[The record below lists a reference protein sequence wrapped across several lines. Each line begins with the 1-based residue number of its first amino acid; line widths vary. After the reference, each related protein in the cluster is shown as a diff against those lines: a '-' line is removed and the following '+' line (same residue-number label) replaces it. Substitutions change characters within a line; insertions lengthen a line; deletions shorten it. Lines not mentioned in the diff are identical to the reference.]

1 MADKITQVYNAYKA
15 DGATRAKSEQQ
26 FRNWMYGDNY
36 RRGVWNDL
44 RKQGAQV
51 GTFEH
56 FTEALGYKMNPK
68 VKSKVAKQ
76 AIQYGAPKVP
86 DNWGQ
91 MDMGRTFANDE
102 MEQQLETQRDNQA
115 SSNAKKTGSDEP
127 IVQRA
132 KEKVNRRKL
141 KEASTSNNILGSFAN
156 DKTFTPTLKEKDAPA
171 QMFRESELGDG
182 YVLDYG
188 KKDPKTGEVSIE
200 LERKMRDDAD
210 REAQKLNQQ
219 IIESLSEETEA
230 RARKKQRETIRKEMG
245 YASTDA
251 NEGMGALFGGIRRA
265 NIEHGTENEYVDAY
279 LKAMNTPEFKS
290 KVEEAAK
297 KAGVDPEYLYNNH
310 VLPRAKE
317 DIRNH
322 LIENG
327 TPKNTADYIMQ
338 GALDG
343 IAGNMFK
350 RGLMTA
356 DQRTIMD
363 EATAK
368 KAEQIDDERKKNGF
382 FSTATL
388 TSAGR
393 TTMGMAADAAAFA
406 GAGKIAGGMMS
417 GLSYGVNLITKTPL
431 GKRLFGS
438 VIGTSAK
445 ALEKK
450 FGAEGAAR
458 IANFVGNNNGFWK
471 TLLTTGSKNT
481 MQSGLTLANYNVM
494 QYMTGEGYDKMEKG
508 TTFADYIIGMVD
520 AGNSGFKTGLLFG
533 AVGSVGGTLGRNVGI
548 TGTEANMIERLKHGV
563 RKAAVK
569 TGTFVAESLAFRTE
583 QMAEE
588 WAKDNKINFVDN
600 FVEGALENLSIK
612 LGSAMG
618 GGKVAHFKPS
628 HILRGLVFAEGNSG
642 LKLTKEERSEFMS
655 NTKAKS
661 LLEACEALEPNHKT
675 QGEGLAMEV
684 STPAN
689 GQSAYEARQETANK
703 KQIELSERTS
713 GGQAVGKLQ
722 QYLDDKTISWTL
734 RQKVAAAL
742 GGTMSN
748 SRPRTDRVS
757 VTGNGGKFSVSEY
770 SKDGELLNTKEYND
784 KDGAE
789 AAKQEIYLKRQDRD
803 FKNAYLSAMRISTE
817 DEKQECIE
825 KAAEELG
832 YKSAAEMLLESA
844 RRSDEGD
851 NELDKEIGDAYK
863 RIAEQME
870 GAKAKRVLDIQREVG
885 EEFGVDLD
893 KAMDK
898 DYSKRN
904 SVEEQAIEEFKKRL
918 TVLSEDKNDME
929 QRTTTASQEGSDLA
943 EQTDIEDSTDFTEKA
958 QAVNNRQASAH
969 AAWDEFVKNSPD
981 LEEWL
986 KSNPDFDIA
995 DLRENFGDDVADRWA
1010 EVQAAD
1016 SMKAGF
1022 VDHVGQSIEDVVKNQ
1037 VGQAKFT
1044 GTMQDKEGVK
1054 AVTDNSVTVF
1064 ADKDGNEYTLV
1075 GGDVIVDSAG
1085 DGSYSAGKSG
1095 LVIFRDKDGNLVQ
1108 RTNFDGLNEVG
1119 TFSLEDYANRIRTTL
1134 QEQKTAEIQSTEA
1147 PKAEAPK
1154 AGGAKEEVPSNEPK
1168 EKEPKEEAPAE
1179 APKEIVNDG
1188 KGGTDNMGNIL
1199 NSDGSIYTETVKS
1212 IEDIKDEDFDNPTRS
1227 IELPTIPQNVSSAIG
1242 ADGKPVII
1250 KKNIFEKN
1258 ATNHPELDAADSRA
1272 ILTNALYNPNLIGQT
1287 QPVKRPSYKVAVQTG
1302 DKNSI
1307 VVLDVYNDKKQVE
1320 IVGWRLIN
1328 EKGLAKMKRQA
1339 EREGGQFLILS
1350 PKDGSAAALSAL
1362 PHGLSSDGKD
1372 TTKSSDLQG
1381 GNETLTVK
1389 EGTEAPKNYELNDI
1403 PMDNEGEP
1411 VYEQVPKERTAQ
1423 DLFDKLGD
1431 GNVAHD
1437 YAQIRIESAGKE
1449 LKEAKKKEP
1458 KIGAKIN
1465 EYLKK
1470 KQEYEDRVKAAEDK
1484 VTYWESVKDEIE
1496 KLTHTTPEEL
1506 KEAQEEL
1513 DGTAARE
1520 EYKKTVGETQ
1530 PAGGVSLA
1538 AEFVVDA
1545 RITPES
1551 FRKETGLSAADQR
1564 SFVGTIAGAEKGGK
1578 SIERLGEELVEYD
1591 NAYYG
1596 GAYFHGDSNDARSAI
1611 ISALMSAKSRKGLRE
1626 MAQPDMEREVRE
1638 RARMRDEAY
1647 HERYGMDY
1655 EEYLSYS
1662 EQEMPHILG
1671 KLNNFDEQKY
1681 LQDKAEEITNQINKE
1696 HGKTDRENDSSREES
1711 VHGAGDKVLSEERI
1725 DDRGRGESPKE
1736 HGGREKAERRGN
1748 TKDAPLHETPSGGE
1762 VEKGERKEEKPSD
1775 PSDAAEGMRGAA
1787 EQFHEERVEKAR
1799 KAYEEA
1805 KASGDASETKRTKDE
1820 YRKALDD
1827 KLKAQGIGL
1836 IERRKTIA
1844 KEMGEEPKAEK
1855 PKGEGPKVGEKQW
1868 EDMTPTERAE
1878 KADADPL
1885 TEDEIRSDEDNKELA
1900 AAAIAYLNG
1909 DKSLLNQIAYLKIY
1923 GNVRSRHEDVP
1934 GNSGTEDKTQLAAAD
1949 NGGGEGM
1956 ELESGR
1962 GSGGTVEPMD
1972 RGAGGETAPGK
1983 QEGGETGKGDTD
1995 TPAGEGSNSEGE
2007 GGTPGLGGLPSGSGR
2022 RTGSGTAGS
2031 TGSVGSG
2038 RGRGSGSRPSKSNGK
2053 RKPAAKQGTSFPNS
2067 KGRDVK
2073 QETKDAKA
2081 AMMAAFAEFKKRGK
2095 NGSVSISLVGLNN
2108 EQIEYLPEMAKATG
2122 RYGIALIGEGIYRAK
2137 EWIRNV
2143 REAITDQ
2150 MKDCGFSDTD
2160 IDEYIRE
2167 MWHMPWEMDGETHKI
2182 GEWASIKGY
2191 AGLRESLKEPLRKK
2205 FDKQVLAEPTEVKV
2219 GDRKNIEET
2228 LPFLL
2233 PQQQD
2238 DVLKAETQFFD
2249 ESHKDKAHANGKGYM
2264 FTNGTGTG
2272 KTYTGLGIIKRMVKQ
2287 GKGRILIITPS
2298 QQKVK
2303 DWINDGKNLCLD
2315 IRDLDD
2321 WANERGS
2328 TATNEKGDG
2337 VVITTFAN
2345 FGTNKRLL
2353 EDQFDAIVYDESHR
2367 IMENKNATETA
2378 RSRQHYMLS
2387 NRNESYA
2394 LMRLEE
2400 INPDCMKMRGLAED
2414 FEDARKKEVERIQA
2428 EYRKEH
2434 PSENEKEMRFHTSK
2448 SLPKDIHSFSISDK
2462 AKFPELGKIYE
2473 DYIKARDYYINNVK
2487 PKLEKQ
2493 AKESVDK
2500 TKVVFLSATPFNTR
2514 ENIEYAEG
2522 YLFSYPERNDM
2533 GQSGKTQF
2541 FLEHFGAG
2549 YKYRYHRLESSTS
2562 NAEAL
2567 AKQEIAFSD
2576 WLQNDLGTMS
2586 GRVIDSPFD
2595 YSRDFPTVSVE
2606 HADEFNT
2613 ACEEIS
2619 RDKIFGDAYRKVLGD
2634 YNYGS
2639 ALFETMKVSAL
2650 LPRLREHL
2658 AAGRKI
2664 VIFHRRVTSKEPLKA
2679 PFGMILGEQ
2688 AEQTIKA
2695 LPKEKQ
2701 PEARI
2706 HLNELRDKY
2715 SGLLEW
2721 EKTLDFSM
2729 PREQL
2734 AKAFG
2739 EDNILYFSGSESKS
2753 VKSEAVKQFNDDNSG
2768 KNIIVI
2774 QEASGKEGISLHDT
2788 TGKHQRVCITLALP
2802 QSPITALQIE
2812 GRTYRI
2818 GNESNAI
2825 FEYPVLG
2832 LTSEYNLFASKFN
2845 RQVST
2850 TENLA
2855 LGSQA
2860 RNLRDSFARGIE
2872 EHSGIVPID
2881 QQGVGGKE
2889 FDKGD
2894 VSENDPF
2901 DNAVLDYYTNQR
2913 LNKNNREGVDYFPT
2927 PEPLGYK
2934 MVEWANIGE
2943 GDSVLEPSAGHGA
2956 IARYVPQSNELVAIE
2971 PSMSL
2976 FAKLQMKAGGLGRK
2990 FQNET
2995 FEAYHISNK
3004 HDTIVMNP
3012 PFGHAGAT
3020 AIAHIEKAF
3029 GHLEE
3034 GGRMV
3039 AIIPRGAM
3047 DAKFV
3052 KWAESNKSV
3061 APRAYISLPDV
3072 TFQQAGTKVNC
3083 RVVVVDKITDAKLR
3097 EKADITHVD
3106 LNRHYD
3112 KIEDFFND
3120 LRGVEVPDRIIDT
3133 NFKMQKMSKSAVKSL
3148 KEIRDVWSADVDKD
3162 GVHVRTSS
3170 WMGYDISFTGS
3181 EDPKRWKDK
3190 MAATYDKYAQMEKA
3204 ELREGNKAVFGEL
3217 KELAC
3222 KLAGMTEDEM
3232 RRYLVS
3238 KGTGGVRFRKVDDP
3252 KEIERLEKE
3261 PTVKVYRAMQVI
3273 DGKLYPPM
3281 AAKVRGELV
3290 EPRELGE
3297 WERADENIDLA
3308 IPDIDKKT
3316 GKQKVDKK
3324 TGELKWKFKLNKGGK
3339 DAKGK
3344 KLGDVPAAY
3353 NPYWHT
3359 SRSPLN
3365 DQFSS
3370 AYKRPN
3376 LRVVEVEVPVS
3387 ELTSGYKA
3395 ERAKDTVGEMAWH
3408 SGPVSSK
3415 LPKEKERKVILS
3427 RWDKPVR
3434 VLSDAEAADKIAE
3447 ILKGEDIEIPD
3458 NTITPS
3464 LKEELIKRGLKVT
3477 ETDEVKEWNESLR
3490 FRKGEDLTPEERR
3503 AEERME
3509 EHHVEVAKAAEKL
3522 NTKVNVCVDINDVTN
3537 AEARAAIERGEKVK
3551 AWYDTRTGEVH
3562 VYLPNV
3568 TDKYDAQMS
3577 VAHEVVAHKGMRGL
3591 LGEEG
3596 YRSMMRRMYTHLS
3609 NEEVKEVNER
3619 MMRNGWDFYT
3629 AMDEWVADK
3638 AEESVFT
3645 PKYVVMKD
3653 GLHRYPLDK
3662 VFHIVTEAL
3671 HNVGYRINPNV
3682 DDVKYWLW
3690 ESKKGLKNGDAY
3702 TAMKRNSF
3710 LWRLNHNTSN
3720 DGIENGEFVETG
3732 GVRFSNGN
3740 SKLNGEDSEKLFASL
3755 QNKKGKEYYDTVTE
3769 IARRVV
3775 ERRNGT
3781 TTVSEESNGKSENDT
3796 NEGFYGGFKSVAHC
3810 AASIITHDVE
3820 RSVYADVANR
3830 ENKSH
3835 ESESAGESLYA
3846 DIDKNVQSQGLGAEN
3861 KEGLAN
3867 RVNREIFS
3875 RLKDWAEQNHA
3886 WLDRRNFGKKYPTSN
3901 KIGEGEEAEV
3911 YLSKDGKSVLKIIHN
3926 DAYLNPVGS
3935 KLDELAYENIALGD
3949 NERKVIGFMKDPYAF
3964 NDNMLIL
3971 VEQPY
3976 VEGKT
3981 VDEIYGGDTPEALA
3995 FIDKVMKDKG
4005 FETKETPFSEDL
4017 DDWLVKTYYNSDFT
4031 IRDVNTG
4038 NVIVDKDGKAH
4049 IIDVYA
4055 FINHGEFEKFGD
4067 NGIPANNTK
4076 FEIDFTKSS
4085 KKSVVRKDKPQEKN
4099 NGSVRFRKDD
4109 RTTDD
4114 KAKHESTLF
4123 RKPSLDR
4130 SKNDTPLMSATKDSI
4145 DKALN
4150 NWNARRIECWTDD
4163 KHGLRVFQQELAKG
4177 LKKGMNDSM
4186 DSYHGAINQS
4196 SIVREKQYQFE
4207 TRELKT
4213 MNDAVKE
4220 CTRKL
4225 GGGMEGYEE
4234 LNKYAYVKSGLERNR
4249 VLFVRDAAEQV
4260 DKKIMKLNKEAL
4272 DKDPQAATL
4281 AKMGVEEFRDA
4292 FHSEKKFQETLLNS
4306 GKISLAEY
4314 YKALDDFIKDF
4325 SFQHT
4330 GDAEKDALI
4339 DKLNDWYADNVGG
4352 KYDENENDYSGIRK
4366 FDDFDSDAERIDYV
4380 MNTEATLGEESKN
4393 KLWRGIGGVTHFAI
4407 DNDYNYGVIS
4417 KDVHNRVSSMFSWYI
4432 PMRGFKEDT
4441 MEDMYAYLNNE
4452 ISDGGNVSSV
4462 VKRAD
4467 GRTTLADSPLGTAAA
4482 LAERSISNGEDN
4494 RNKQRLYRLV
4504 NQWLKDH
4511 TTTNE
4516 DGKIELT
4523 EEAPAMISEVW
4534 YKKVTDHTTGETYWE
4549 AVMPDIDG
4557 EKDPKQIRAKVER
4570 FEENMRNAE
4579 KNGNAT
4585 RTLQK
4590 GTFAKP
4596 FKVAKHKNEHVV
4608 FVNVNG
4614 KQKMIIMQGNPRPA
4628 QAIHGDTASDVTA
4641 GRLMRG
4647 MSAMFTSYN
4656 ITFSVTNTSRDT
4668 FFANNNVAIRED
4680 AAYYARFVKNQA
4692 LMGGSMLQGTVM
4704 MNMPKVKGMYYQ
4716 LWSDYKKGKKLTGK
4730 YGKYF
4735 EEYMNNGGKTGFVQT
4750 KTIED
4755 LEKHIRNEA
4764 TQKMLS
4770 ASTLGKVMSKV
4781 PEVIEALNERS
4792 ENMNRFACYVTSRE
4806 MGRSVMRSVSDAKE
4820 VSTNFNRK
4828 GSGSKAF
4835 KGTNAKA
4842 WEKWQGWLYDRAKSY
4857 YLFFNAGMQS
4867 LSVLSN
4873 NWKKHKVKTTA
4884 FAVGIPILFA
4894 SSIIPALNSWIASCF
4909 DEDDQYDN
4917 LSEWERRNNICI
4929 YAGHSNWVKVPLPI
4943 ELRAFY
4949 GFGDIAL
4956 GVTNPA
4962 FRSEKGLWLDILS
4975 QVTQILPVDFMGEG
4989 GDFWGALMPDVAKP
5003 LYHVWVNRDWTGK
5016 PIYKDYDYL
5025 KYEPEYQKV
5034 FQGENEWFVS
5044 FSKFI
5049 NEMSGGNEHVKGSLD
5064 GKWNNPAIWGE
5075 IITGYGG
5082 GALSDAIRTGKLATR
5097 VATWNW
5103 EDFSTREVP
5112 MVRALYSSATE
5123 KTKYYR
5129 SLSKYA
5135 HYKEDADKYLHDFKA
5150 NLKSD
5155 NPLYVMKAI
5164 GDMKREAPEFVRMA
5178 KIHAFEKS
5186 IKELKKI
5193 ANNEK
5198 IPKKDRDEA
5207 KEHIN
5212 QAKVK
5217 LVKEFESDE

>member
-91 MDMGRTFANDE
+91 MDTGRVFANDE
-102 MEQQLETQRDNQA
+102 MEQQLETQRNKQA

-127 IVQRA
+127 IAQRV
-132 KEKVNRRKL
+132 KEKLNRTHL
-141 KEASTSNNILGSFAN
+141 KEASKSGAIMNPLSGEPINNV
-156 DKTFTPTLKEKDAPA
+156 PTYREKKEGKYWNPITETDMGDA
-171 QMFRESELGDG
+171 
-182 YVLDYG
+182 VLDWS
-188 KKDPKTGEVSIE
+188 T
-200 LERKMRDDAD
+200 
-210 REAQKLNQQ
+210 
-219 IIESLSEETEA
+219 
-230 RARKKQRETIRKEMG
+230 
-245 YASTDA
+245 TDA
-251 NEGMGALFGGIRRA
+251 NGDKVAQTQAKQNFEADAAAKALVRSYSQSKHDKDFEDFGNRFDEMLSQEKGTNRKDDWGKLFDWEAWHNMPKGGNGEKLRMFDTGDTSFQNVYNKYGPKMATESDFKDFLQGHSAEIAQMASSVNMTPESFVDRYIAPNFNSIDEEEYRNSAKKYFTPKGFKDMLTQGLLTSGEANMLHITPDSYQELRNEAVSDFQKDNSNKLDNKGVLSGEGLSALGKNIVTGGAQIAPSAVGFALAGAEAKGVVKGLEIGWKALRGTGLVTKVLGKAVPKTLTSLTEKYGAQTAGRILNAVNNESIGSFIQANARQFAQGSLTMGVFEANNYLATEGREKIKEGKWGEFAEGLYTSGMSGLGTGMLFSGIGTATGALGRNLGITGRETTRL
-265 NIEHGTENEYVDAY
+265 EKLKHGTE
-279 LKAMNTPEFKS
+279 KALFSASALFAEGLGFRA
-290 KVEEAAK
+290 EELYDEAK
-297 KAGVDPEYLYNNH
+297 KGELTFGS
-310 VLPRAKE
+310 VL
-317 DIRNH
+317 
-322 LIENG
+322 ENG
-327 TPKNTADYIMQ
+327 GKGVIDKITMDLGMAAGKGKRPHLKQMIIGAVANTNPHVKFSAVEKNELMKST
-338 GALDG
+338 GGKSLFEALDG
-343 IAGNMFK
+343 IA
-350 RGLMTA
+350 
-356 DQRTIMD
+356 
-363 EATAK
+363 
-368 KAEQIDDERKKNGF
+368 
-382 FSTATL
+382 
-388 TSAGR
+388 
-393 TTMGMAADAAAFA
+393 
-406 GAGKIAGGMMS
+406 
-417 GLSYGVNLITKTPL
+417 
-431 GKRLFGS
+431 
-438 VIGTSAK
+438 
-445 ALEKK
+445 
-450 FGAEGAAR
+450 
-458 IANFVGNNNGFWK
+458 
-471 TLLTTGSKNT
+471 
-481 MQSGLTLANYNVM
+481 
-494 QYMTGEGYDKMEKG
+494 
-508 TTFADYIIGMVD
+508 
-520 AGNSGFKTGLLFG
+520 
-533 AVGSVGGTLGRNVGI
+533 
-548 TGTEANMIERLKHGV
+548 
-563 RKAAVK
+563 
-569 TGTFVAESLAFRTE
+569 
-583 QMAEE
+583 
-588 WAKDNKINFVDN
+588 
-600 FVEGALENLSIK
+600 
-612 LGSAMG
+612 
-618 GGKVAHFKPS
+618 
-628 HILRGLVFAEGNSG
+628 EGNKVSPVYR
-642 LKLTKEERSEFMS
+642 TKMSEFFNDPNIS
-655 NTKAKS
+655 RRTK
-661 LLEACEALEPNHKT
+661 
-675 QGEGLAMEV
+675 
-684 STPAN
+684 
-689 GQSAYEARQETANK
+689 
-703 KQIELSERTS
+703 
-713 GGQAVGKLQ
+713 
-722 QYLDDKTISWTL
+722 
-734 RQKVAAAL
+734 QKVAYVV
-742 GGTMSN
+742 GKTIDTNM
-748 SRPRTDRVS
+748 PRTERVS
-757 VTGNGGKFSVSEY
+757 ISQGTSGTQEVRTY
-770 SKDGELLNTKEYND
+770 SKDGELLTVDVYKN
-784 KDGAE
+784 AE
-789 AAKQEIYLKRQDRD
+789 AAEVAKQEIYAKRDKNDFIALWVDSLKPTQSENNTALENTA
-803 FKNAYLSAMRISTE
+803 K
-817 DEKQECIE
+817 
-825 KAAEELG
+825 ELG
-832 YKSAAEMLLESA
+832 YDDVGIFLADWDEAQKSGDADFLSKVSKTIDENIGKIVADRHKQMLDA
-844 RRSDEGD
+844 KRAI
-851 NELDKEIGDAYK
+851 NEEYDVDIDKVLDKNPVMWKDKERDAVK
-863 RIAEQME
+863 ELGNR
-870 GAKAKRVLDIQREVG
+870 L
-885 EEFGVDLD
+885 
-893 KAMDK
+893 
-898 DYSKRN
+898 
-904 SVEEQAIEEFKKRL
+904 KKGF
-918 TVLSEDKNDME
+918 SDKNDE
-929 QRTTTASQEGSDLA
+929 AHNNAVARQDGADLS
-943 EQTDIEDSTDFTEKA
+943 EQTELEDSEKVIESS
-958 QAVNNRQASAH
+958 QAVNERLGSATEV
-969 AAWDEFVKNSPD
+969 WQKIQDENPD
-981 LEEWL
+981 LTEWM
-986 KSNPDFDIA
+986 KNNPDATVEDI
-995 DLRENFGDDVADRWA
+995 RENFGDYVADA
-1010 EVQAAD
+1010 YMELSNA
-1016 SMKAGF
+1016 KAMRDGF
-1022 VDHVGQSIEDVVKNQ
+1022 IQNTGEKIEDAVRNQ

-1044 GTMQDKEGVK
+1044 GTIDGVESDKIY
-1054 AVTDNSVTVF
+1054 TF
-1064 ADKDGNEYTLV
+1064 IDGAGREYTLV
-1075 GGDVIVDSAG
+1075 GGDVVMDAETG
-1085 DGSYSAGKSG
+1085 RLKTGESG
-1095 LVIFRDKDGNLVQ
+1095 LVVLRDGEGNIVQ
-1108 RTNFDGLNEVG
+1108 DIK
-1119 TFSLEDYANRIRTTL
+1119 LEDLIPSEPMSPEEYANVIRRRL
-1134 QEQKTAEIQSTEA
+1134 QEQKTAEIQSTET
-1147 PKAEAPK
+1147 PLPESQKKETS
-1154 AGGAKEEVPSNEPK
+1154 KEEIPSEAQK
-1168 EKEPKEEAPAE
+1168 SEKPKEEDFIRNSNSE
-1179 APKEIVNDG
+1179 EKLSSEKDEW
-1188 KGGTDNMGNIL
+1188 GNPLIKA
-1199 NSDGSIYTETVKS
+1199 SDGSVDFGEISEGYGLQAAPIRLSLGENKKNPETGKDEGYGLLHIEARHGDQIRKAGFNSIEEFVESIARDYTEIREGVQIGTTQTYLIVK
-1212 IEDIKDEDFDNPTRS
+1212 KDGHANTLY
-1227 IELPTIPQNVSSAIG
+1227 IELSR
-1242 ADGKPVII
+1242 DGKYWNVNSAGIFKEKYVNRKNEI
-1250 KKNIFEKN
+1250 K
-1258 ATNHPELDAADSRA
+1258 PEPTVGSSTSTD
-1272 ILTNALYNPNLIGQT
+1272 T
-1287 QPVKRPSYKVAVQTG
+1287 TG
-1302 DKNSI
+1302 VN
-1307 VVLDVYNDKKQVE
+1307 
-1320 IVGWRLIN
+1320 
-1328 EKGLAKMKRQA
+1328 
-1339 EREGGQFLILS
+1339 
-1350 PKDGSAAALSAL
+1350 
-1362 PHGLSSDGKD
+1362 HGLNEGATVTSGNSPMISDSKD
-1372 TTKSSDLQG
+1372 TTKSSDLQE
-1381 GNETLTVK
+1381 GNETLTFKNIEAAK
-1389 EGTEAPKNYELNDI
+1389 EEPNYEKNDI

-1437 YAQIRIESAGKE
+1437 YAQIRIEGAEKE

-1458 KIGAKIN
+1458 KIGTKIN

-1484 VTYWESVKDEIE
+1484 VAYWESVKDEIE

-1520 EYKKTVGETQ
+1520 EYKKTFNETQ
-1530 PAGGVSLA
+1530 PADGVSLA
-1538 AEFVVDA
+1538 AMFVVDA

-1551 FRKETGLSAADQR
+1551 FKKETGLGTAEQR
-1564 SFVGTIAGAEKGGK
+1564 SFVGMIANAEKGGK
-1578 SIERLGEELVEYD
+1578 SIERLGEDLVYLD
-1591 NAYYG
+1591 NTEYG
-1596 GAYFHGDSNDARSAI
+1596 GVYFHGDTNDARSAI

-1647 HERYGMDY
+1647 HERYGMNY

-1681 LQDKAEEITNQINKE
+1681 LQDKAEEITNQIEKE
-1696 HGKTDRENDSSREES
+1696 HGKADRENDSSREES
-1711 VHGAGDKVLSEERI
+1711 VHGAGDKVLPEERV

-1736 HGGREKAERRGN
+1736 HGGREKDERRGN
-1748 TKDAPLHETPSGGE
+1748 TENAPLHETPSGGE
-1762 VEKGERKEEKPSD
+1762 VKGEDHKEEKPSD

-1787 EQFHEERVEKAR
+1787 EQFHQERVDKTR

-1836 IERRKTIA
+1836 VKRRKTIA
-1844 KEMGEEPKAEK
+1844 KEMGEEPKVEG
-1855 PKGEGPKVGEKQW
+1855 PKGEEPKSGEKQW
-1868 EDMTPTERAE
+1868 EEMTPTERAE

-1934 GNSGTEDKTQLAAAD
+1934 GNSGTEDTSQLAATD

-1962 GSGGTVEPMD
+1962 GSGGTAEPMD

-1983 QEGGETGKGDTD
+1983 QESGETGKGNAD
-1995 TPAGEGSNSEGE
+1995 TPAGEGSHIEGE
-2007 GGTPGLGGLPSGSGR
+2007 GGTPGLGGLPAGSSG
-2022 RTGSGTAGS
+2022 RTGSGNAGS
-2031 TGSVGSG
+2031 TGSVGRG

-2053 RKPAAKQGTSFPNS
+2053 RKPAAKQGTTFPNS

-2081 AMMAAFAEFKKRGK
+2081 AMLAAFAEFKKRGK
-2095 NGSVSISLVGLNN
+2095 KGSVSISLVGLNN

-2122 RYGIALIGEGIYRAK
+2122 RYGIALIGEGIYKAK
-2137 EWIRNV
+2137 EWIKNI

-2191 AGLRESLKEPLRKK
+2191 AVLRESLKEPLRKK
-2205 FDKQVLAEPTEVKV
+2205 FDKQVLAEQTEVKV

-2249 ESHKDKAHANGKGYM
+2249 KSHKDKAHANGKGYM

-2328 TATNEKGDG
+2328 TATNEKGEG

-2345 FGTNKRLL
+2345 FGTNKKLL
-2353 EDQFDAIVYDESHR
+2353 EDQFDAIIYDESHR

-2400 INPDCMKMRGLAED
+2400 INPDCMKMHGLAED
-2414 FEDARKKEVERIQA
+2414 FEDASNKEIARIKA
-2428 EYRKEH
+2428 EYEKNN
-2434 PSENEKEMRFHTSK
+2434 PSADAAEVRIYVAKNTPR
-2448 SLPKDIHSFSISDK
+2448 DIHSFSAEDK
-2462 AKFPELGKIYE
+2462 AKFPKLGKIYE
-2473 DYIKARDYYINNVK
+2473 DYIKARDHYINNVK
-2487 PKLEKQ
+2487 PGLEKQ

-2522 YLFSYPERNDM
+2522 YLFSYPERNEM

-2619 RDKIFGDAYRKVLGD
+2619 RDKIFGDAYGKVLGD

-2688 AEQTIKA
+2688 AELTIKA

-2706 HLNELRDKY
+2706 RLNELRDKY

-2739 EDNILYFSGSESKS
+2739 EDNVLYFSGSENKK

-2872 EHSGIVPID
+2872 EHGGVVPID

-2894 VSENDPF
+2894 ANENDPF

-3083 RVVVVDKITDAKLR
+3083 RVVVIDKITDAKLR
-3097 EKADITHVD
+3097 EKADIMHVD

-3120 LRGVEVPDRIIDT
+3120 LRNIEVPDRIIDT

-3190 MAATYDKYAQMEKA
+3190 MAATYDKYAQMEKS

-3238 KGTGGVRFRKVDDP
+3238 KGTGGVRFRTSDELFKEYGPRWIDEQTNEDGRHTTQVKNTINSYKKFGEFVKEDSKGRDVDVLDASSGLGLGTEWMRENGMNVDDV
-3252 KEIERLEKE
+3252 E
-3261 PTVKVYRAMQVI
+3261 PFPSKDRTAPTYTKYDDVKKKYDYIISNAVLNVIPDDWRANVLHDMADKLKVG
-3273 DGKLYPPM
+3273 GKLVIN
-3281 AAKVRGELV
+3281 VRGAQSIKTQGTEGKTRTTLDDPSEILVHRPDGSIKAYQKGFTKEEL
-3290 EPRELGE
+3290 RDWCKQELGE
-3297 WERADENIDLA
+3297 DYSVEIAN
-3308 IPDIDKKT
+3308 KK
-3316 GKQKVDKK
+3316 
-3324 TGELKWKFKLNKGGK
+3324 NAGGSY
-3339 DAKGK
+3339 DTA
-3344 KLGDVPAAY
+3344 
-3353 NPYWHT
+3353 
-3359 SRSPLN
+3359 
-3365 DQFSS
+3365 
-3370 AYKRPN
+3370 
-3376 LRVVEVEVPVS
+3376 VVV
-3387 ELTSGYKA
+3387 K
-3395 ERAKDTVGEMAWH
+3395 
-3408 SGPVSSK
+3408 
-3415 LPKEKERKVILS
+3415 KEKE
-3427 RWDKPVR
+3427 
-3434 VLSDAEAADKIAE
+3434 
-3447 ILKGEDIEIPD
+3447 G
-3458 NTITPS
+3458 T
-3464 LKEELIKRGLKVT
+3464 
-3477 ETDEVKEWNESLR
+3477 R
-3490 FRKGEDLTPEERR
+3490 FRKGDDLTPEERR

-3509 EHHVEVAKAAEKL
+3509 KHHVEVAKAAEKL

-3619 MMRNGWDFYT
+3619 MMKNGWDFYT

-3662 VFHIVTEAL
+3662 VFHIVTEAM
-3671 HNVGYRINPNV
+3671 HDVGYRINPNV

-3690 ESKKGLKNGDAY
+3690 ASKKGLKNGDAY

-3710 LWRLNHNTSN
+3710 LWRLNHNASN

-3740 SKLNGEDSEKLFASL
+3740 SKLNGEDSEKLFTSL

-3769 IARRVV
+3769 IARRVSDGRARFTRLPEEY
-3775 ERRNGT
+3775 ERRGVLSIPHAAARAIASAWLRDTERSSRNTASSGWGDNHG
-3781 TTVSEESNGKSENDT
+3781 VNELGENREESVMSQIEGWAKRNECWINEDDYISKGYKDNRNG
-3796 NEGFYGGFKSVAHC
+3796 
-3810 AASIITHDVE
+3810 
-3820 RSVYADVANR
+3820 
-3830 ENKSH
+3830 
-3835 ESESAGESLYA
+3835 SESVVYFVG
-3846 DIDKNVQSQGLGAEN
+3846 DKVVKFANPQAHFSI
-3861 KEGLAN
+3861 EGLNGFLDNVILMNIADP
-3867 RVNREIFS
+3867 EAESKIIGFS
-3875 RLKDWAEQNHA
+3875 RDNSGKFRVVLEQKKFA
-3886 WLDRRNFGKKYPTSN
+3886 KTFEYEMDKYGEVTPKGKELY
-3901 KIGEGEEAEV
+3901 
-3911 YLSKDGKSVLKIIHN
+3911 
-3926 DAYLNPVGS
+3926 
-3935 KLDELAYENIALGD
+3935 DEWVENIPEIEQQLSRRGIEYDPETLEATCNGI
-3949 NERKVIGFMKDPYAF
+3949 VISDLWSGNIAC
-3964 NDNMLIL
+3964 
-3971 VEQPY
+3971 
-3976 VEGKT
+3976 
-3981 VDEIYGGDTPEALA
+3981 DENGL
-3995 FIDKVMKDKG
+3995 F
-4005 FETKETPFSEDL
+4005 
-4017 DDWLVKTYYNSDFT
+4017 
-4031 IRDVNTG
+4031 
-4038 NVIVDKDGKAH
+4038 H
-4049 IIDVYA
+4049 IID
-4055 FINHGEFEKFGD
+4055 G
-4067 NGIPANNTK
+4067 NTTLVSK
-4076 FEIDFTKSS
+4076 GKVQATAKPIIIDKSS
-4085 KKSVVRKDKPQEKN
+4085 SI
-4099 NGSVRFRKDD
+4099 RFRKGDK
-4109 RTTDD
+4109 TTDD
-4114 KAKHESTLF
+4114 RVKRESTLF
-4123 RKPSLDR
+4123 RKQSLDR

-4163 KHGLRVFQQELAKG
+4163 KHGLRVFQQKLAKG

-4260 DKKIMKLNKEAL
+4260 DKKIMKLNKEVL
-4272 DKDPQAATL
+4272 DKDPQATTL

-4330 GDAEKDALI
+4330 GKAEKDALI
-4339 DKLNDWYADNVGG
+4339 DKLNDWYADKIGS

-4380 MNTEATLGEESKN
+4380 MSTEATLGDESRN
-4393 KLWRGIGGVTHFAI
+4393 KLWKGIGVVTHFAI

-4417 KDVHNRVSSMFSWYI
+4417 KDVHSRVSSMFSWYI

-4441 MEDMYAYLNNE
+4441 MEDMYAYMNNE
-4452 ISDGGNVSSV
+4452 ISDGGMVGSV

-4511 TTTNE
+4511 TITNE
-4516 DGKIELT
+4516 HGEIELT
-4523 EEAPAMISEVW
+4523 EEAPAVISEVW
-4534 YKKVTDHTTGETYWE
+4534 YKKVTDHTTGDTYWE

-4590 GTFAKP
+4590 GTYAKP

-4628 QAIHGDTASDVTA
+4628 QAINGDTVNDVSQ

-4704 MNMPKVKGMYYQ
+4704 LNSPKVKGMYYQ
-4716 LWSDYKKGKKLTGK
+4716 LWSDYKKGKKPTGK

-4755 LEKHIRNEA
+4755 LEEHIRKEA

-4770 ASTLGKVMSKV
+4770 ASTLGKVAGKV

-4806 MGRSVMRSVSDAKE
+4806 MGRSIMRSVSDAKE

-4842 WEKWQGWLYDRAKSY
+4842 WEKWQGWLYDKAKDY

-4867 LSVLSN
+4867 LSLLGN
-4873 NWKKHKVKTTA
+4873 NWKKHPVKTTA
-4884 FAVGIPILFA
+4884 FAVGIPMLFA
-4894 SSIIPALNSWIASCF
+4894 SSIIPAINSWIASCF

-4949 GFGDIAL
+4949 GLGDIAL
-4956 GVTNPA
+4956 GWANPA
-4962 FRSEKGLWLDILS
+4962 FRSENGLLIDILS
-4975 QVTQILPVDFMGEG
+4975 QLSQILPLDFMGEG
-4989 GDFWGALMPDVAKP
+4989 GDLWGALAPDVVKP

-5044 FSKFI
+5044 FSKWI

-5097 VATWNW
+5097 VATWDW
-5103 EDFSTREVP
+5103 EDFSTREIP
-5112 MVRALYSSATE
+5112 MARALYSSATE

-5164 GDMKREAPEFVRMA
+5164 SDMKRESPEFVRMV
-5178 KIHAFEKS
+5178 KIHGFEKS
-5186 IKELKKI
+5186 IKDLKKI

-5198 IPKKDRDEA
+5198 VPKKDRDEA
-5207 KEHIN
+5207 KELIN

>member
-44 RKQGAQV
+44 RKQGASV

-91 MDMGRTFANDE
+91 MDTGRVFANDE
-102 MEQQLETQRDNQA
+102 MEQQLDTQRDQQA
-115 SSNAKKTGSDEP
+115 VSSAKKTRSIES
-127 IVQRA
+127 IVQRERE
-132 KEKVNRRKL
+132 KENRRKL
-141 KEASTSNNILGSFAN
+141 KEASKQGLIVNPLTGNPINNVPTYREKKEGKYWNPVTETEMGN
-156 DKTFTPTLKEKDAPA
+156 DT
-171 QMFRESELGDG
+171 
-182 YVLDYG
+182 VLDWS
-188 KKDPKTGEVSIE
+188 T
-200 LERKMRDDAD
+200 
-210 REAQKLNQQ
+210 
-219 IIESLSEETEA
+219 
-230 RARKKQRETIRKEMG
+230 
-245 YASTDA
+245 TDA
-251 NEGMGALFGGIRRA
+251 NGDKVAQTQAKQNFEADAAAKAIANELTKAADYKGKWDEFDSEFEKHHGLVYHPAEYEENKKYREEGFDDNSKMLYEKYAPKLEDVSALLGSKNATEAIVAAASKLGLAPDDFLNRYVVPATEKANEEEYRKRGIEHFMPKNAWENIKANFAVSSLGNAANESLIPEEYQNMRNEAVEAYSDANSKTLDEKGVFSKEGIQALGRNISGGTARVMPDAVGFVVAGAEAKGVVKGLEIGWKALRGTGLVTKVLGKAVPKTLTSLTEKYGAQTAGRILNAVNNESIGSFIQANTRQFAQGSLTMGVFEANNYLATEGREKIKEGKWGEFAEGLYTSGMSGLGTGMLFSGIGTATGALGRNLGITGRETTRL
-265 NIEHGTENEYVDAY
+265 EKLKHGTE
-279 LKAMNTPEFKS
+279 KALFSASALFAEGLGFRA
-290 KVEEAAK
+290 EELYDEAK
-297 KAGVDPEYLYNNH
+297 KGELTFGS
-310 VLPRAKE
+310 VL
-317 DIRNH
+317 
-322 LIENG
+322 ENG
-327 TPKNTADYIMQ
+327 GKGVIDKITMDLGMAAGKGKRPHLKQMIIGAVANTNPHVKFSAVEKNELMKST
-338 GALDG
+338 GGKSLFEALDG
-343 IAGNMFK
+343 IA
-350 RGLMTA
+350 
-356 DQRTIMD
+356 
-363 EATAK
+363 
-368 KAEQIDDERKKNGF
+368 
-382 FSTATL
+382 
-388 TSAGR
+388 
-393 TTMGMAADAAAFA
+393 
-406 GAGKIAGGMMS
+406 
-417 GLSYGVNLITKTPL
+417 
-431 GKRLFGS
+431 
-438 VIGTSAK
+438 
-445 ALEKK
+445 
-450 FGAEGAAR
+450 
-458 IANFVGNNNGFWK
+458 
-471 TLLTTGSKNT
+471 
-481 MQSGLTLANYNVM
+481 
-494 QYMTGEGYDKMEKG
+494 
-508 TTFADYIIGMVD
+508 
-520 AGNSGFKTGLLFG
+520 
-533 AVGSVGGTLGRNVGI
+533 
-548 TGTEANMIERLKHGV
+548 
-563 RKAAVK
+563 
-569 TGTFVAESLAFRTE
+569 
-583 QMAEE
+583 
-588 WAKDNKINFVDN
+588 
-600 FVEGALENLSIK
+600 
-612 LGSAMG
+612 
-618 GGKVAHFKPS
+618 
-628 HILRGLVFAEGNSG
+628 EGNKVSPVYR
-642 LKLTKEERSEFMS
+642 TKMSEFFNDPNIS
-655 NTKAKS
+655 RRTK
-661 LLEACEALEPNHKT
+661 
-675 QGEGLAMEV
+675 
-684 STPAN
+684 
-689 GQSAYEARQETANK
+689 
-703 KQIELSERTS
+703 
-713 GGQAVGKLQ
+713 
-722 QYLDDKTISWTL
+722 
-734 RQKVAAAL
+734 QKVAYVV
-742 GGTMSN
+742 GKTIDTNM
-748 SRPRTDRVS
+748 PRTERVS
-757 VTGNGGKFSVSEY
+757 ISQGTSGTQEVRTY
-770 SKDGELLNTKEYND
+770 SKDGELLTVDVYKN
-784 KDGAE
+784 AE
-789 AAKQEIYLKRQDRD
+789 AAEVAKQEIYAKRDKNDFVALWVDSLKPTQSENNTALENTA
-803 FKNAYLSAMRISTE
+803 K
-817 DEKQECIE
+817 
-825 KAAEELG
+825 ELG
-832 YKSAAEMLLESA
+832 YDDVGIFLADWDEAQKSGDADFLSKVSKTIDENIGKIVADRHKQMLDA
-844 RRSDEGD
+844 KRAI
-851 NELDKEIGDAYK
+851 NEEYDVDIDKVLDKNPVMWKDKERDAVK
-863 RIAEQME
+863 ELGNR
-870 GAKAKRVLDIQREVG
+870 L
-885 EEFGVDLD
+885 
-893 KAMDK
+893 
-898 DYSKRN
+898 
-904 SVEEQAIEEFKKRL
+904 KKGF
-918 TVLSEDKNDME
+918 SDKNDE
-929 QRTTTASQEGSDLA
+929 AHNNAVARQDGADLS
-943 EQTDIEDSTDFTEKA
+943 EQTELEDSEKVIESS
-958 QAVNNRQASAH
+958 QAVNERLGSATEV
-969 AAWDEFVKNSPD
+969 WQKIQDENPD
-981 LEEWL
+981 LTEWM
-986 KSNPDFDIA
+986 KNNPDATVEDI
-995 DLRENFGDDVADRWA
+995 RENFGDYVADA
-1010 EVQAAD
+1010 YMELSNA
-1016 SMKAGF
+1016 KAMRDGF
-1022 VDHVGQSIEDVVKNQ
+1022 IQNTGEKIEDAVRNQ
-1037 VGQAKFT
+1037 AGQAKFT

-1054 AVTDNSVTVF
+1054 VVTENSVTVF

-1085 DGSYSAGKSG
+1085 DGSYSVGKSG

-1134 QEQKTAEIQSTEA
+1134 QEQKTAEIQSTET
-1147 PKAEAPK
+1147 PLPESQKKETS
-1154 AGGAKEEVPSNEPK
+1154 KEEYVNRKNEIKP
-1168 EKEPKEEAPAE
+1168 EPTVGSSTSTDTTG
-1179 APKEIVNDG
+1179 VN
-1188 KGGTDNMGNIL
+1188 
-1199 NSDGSIYTETVKS
+1199 
-1212 IEDIKDEDFDNPTRS
+1212 
-1227 IELPTIPQNVSSAIG
+1227 
-1242 ADGKPVII
+1242 
-1250 KKNIFEKN
+1250 
-1258 ATNHPELDAADSRA
+1258 
-1272 ILTNALYNPNLIGQT
+1272 
-1287 QPVKRPSYKVAVQTG
+1287 
-1302 DKNSI
+1302 
-1307 VVLDVYNDKKQVE
+1307 
-1320 IVGWRLIN
+1320 
-1328 EKGLAKMKRQA
+1328 
-1339 EREGGQFLILS
+1339 
-1350 PKDGSAAALSAL
+1350 
-1362 PHGLSSDGKD
+1362 HGLNEGATVTSGNSPMISDSKD
-1372 TTKSSDLQG
+1372 TTKSSDLQE
-1381 GNETLTVK
+1381 GNETLTIK

-1403 PMDNEGEP
+1403 PVDNEGEP
-1411 VYEQVPKERTAQ
+1411 IYEQVPKERTAQ

-1437 YAQIRIESAGKE
+1437 YAQIRIEGAEKE

-1484 VTYWESVKDEIE
+1484 VAYWGSVKDEIE

-1530 PAGGVSLA
+1530 PADGVSLA

-1564 SFVGTIAGAEKGGK
+1564 TFVGTIASAEKGGK

-1696 HGKTDRENDSSREES
+1696 HGKADRENDSSREES
-1711 VHGAGDKVLSEERI
+1711 VHGAGDKVLPEERI

-1748 TKDAPLHETPSGGE
+1748 TEDAPLHETPSGGE

-1775 PSDAAEGMRGAA
+1775 PSNAAEGMRGAA

-1844 KEMGEEPKAEK
+1844 KEMGEEPKVEK

-1956 ELESGR
+1956 ELDSGR

-1972 RGAGGETAPGK
+1972 RGAGGEAAPGK

-2007 GGTPGLGGLPSGSGR
+2007 GGTPGLGGLPSGSGG

-2067 KGRDVK
+2067 KGRDVR

-2095 NGSVSISLVGLNN
+2095 KGSVSISLVGLNN

-2205 FDKQVLAEPTEVKV
+2205 FDKQVLAGPTEVKV

-3047 DAKFV
+3047 DKKFD
-3052 KWAESNKSV
+3052 KWYDNEKTAAMRAEV
-3061 APRAYISLPDV
+3061 DLPDIV
-3072 TFQQAGTKVNC
+3072 FQQAGTSVRC
-3083 RVVVVDKITDAKLR
+3083 RVVVVDKITDSKLR
-3097 EKADITHVD
+3097 EQAHMEKAD
-3106 LNRHYD
+3106 LSGHYD

-3190 MAATYDKYAQMEKA
+3190 MAATYDKYAQMEKS

-3232 RRYLVS
+3232 RRHLVS
-3238 KGTGGVRFRKVDDP
+3238 KGTGG
-3252 KEIERLEKE
+3252 
-3261 PTVKVYRAMQVI
+3261 T
-3273 DGKLYPPM
+3273 
-3281 AAKVRGELV
+3281 
-3290 EPRELGE
+3290 
-3297 WERADENIDLA
+3297 
-3308 IPDIDKKT
+3308 
-3316 GKQKVDKK
+3316 
-3324 TGELKWKFKLNKGGK
+3324 
-3339 DAKGK
+3339 
-3344 KLGDVPAAY
+3344 
-3353 NPYWHT
+3353 
-3359 SRSPLN
+3359 
-3365 DQFSS
+3365 
-3370 AYKRPN
+3370 
-3376 LRVVEVEVPVS
+3376 
-3387 ELTSGYKA
+3387 
-3395 ERAKDTVGEMAWH
+3395 
-3408 SGPVSSK
+3408 
-3415 LPKEKERKVILS
+3415 
-3427 RWDKPVR
+3427 
-3434 VLSDAEAADKIAE
+3434 
-3447 ILKGEDIEIPD
+3447 
-3458 NTITPS
+3458 
-3464 LKEELIKRGLKVT
+3464 
-3477 ETDEVKEWNESLR
+3477 R

-3609 NEEVKEVNER
+3609 NEGVKEVNER

-3769 IARRVV
+3769 IARRVKQGRARIMRLGEEV
-3775 ERRNGT
+3775 EREGMESIPLSVFRILATSDKNLSGALRSSTETGPNNMEGRESSAETIHSVNLTTQKRIIDWANENGYKFD
-3781 TTVSEESNGKSENDT
+3781 ESDIKKDSFDGKAW
-3796 NEGFYGGFKSVAHC
+3796 NEDGWE
-3810 AASIITHDVE
+3810 SIIY
-3820 RSVYADVANR
+3820 R
-3830 ENKSH
+3830 
-3835 ESESAGESLYA
+3835 
-3846 DIDKNVQSQGLGAEN
+3846 
-3861 KEGLAN
+3861 
-3867 RVNREIFS
+3867 
-3875 RLKDWAEQNHA
+3875 
-3886 WLDRRNFGKKYPTSN
+3886 
-3901 KIGEGEEAEV
+3901 
-3911 YLSKDGKSVLKIIHN
+3911 SKDGKSVIKYTPLCTLYN
-3926 DAYLNPVGS
+3926 NPTLRYLDRTMCFNHLFP
-3935 KLDELAYENIALGD
+3935 DTAID
-3949 NERKVIGFMKDPYAF
+3949 VIGFGYD
-3964 NDNMLIL
+3964 NDGNFSMVTKQPLI
-3971 VEQPY
+3971 
-3976 VEGKT
+3976 EGKT
-3981 VDEIYGGDTPEALA
+3981 LDKYFNGDDAKIREYTDNFLKELGYTQKTLNEEGYEADTNGKFVL
-3995 FIDKVMKDKG
+3995 FDLNKG
-4005 FETKETPFSEDL
+4005 
-4017 DDWLVKTYYNSDFT
+4017 N
-4031 IRDVNTG
+4031 I
-4038 NVIVDKDGKAH
+4038 
-4049 IIDVYA
+4049 IIDNEGKPHVIDCEVLPVGYEKT
-4055 FINHGEFEKFGD
+4055 NDFEVKD
-4067 NGIPANNTK
+4067 APAESASAPTH
-4076 FEIDFTKSS
+4076 SS
-4085 KKSVVRKDKPQEKN
+4085 DSI
-4099 NGSVRFRKDD
+4099 RFRKGGSDTQD
-4109 RTTDD
+4109 EQTR
-4114 KAKHESTLF
+4114 ESTLF
-4123 RKPSLDR
+4123 RKQSLDR

-4314 YKALDDFIKDF
+4314 YKALDDFIKGF

-4339 DKLNDWYADNVGG
+4339 DKLNDWYADKVGG

-4628 QAIHGDTASDVTA
+4628 QAINGDTASDVTA

-4842 WEKWQGWLYDRAKSY
+4842 REKWQGWLYDRAKSY

-4867 LSVLSN
+4867 LSVLTN
-4873 NWKKHKVKTTA
+4873 NFMRHKVKTAA

-4894 SSIIPALNSWIASCF
+4894 SSIIPAINSWIASCC

-4929 YAGHSNWVKVPLPI
+4929 YAGHSNWVKIPLPI

-4956 GVTNPA
+4956 GLTNPA
-4962 FRSEKGLWLDILS
+4962 FRSEKGFWLDMLS
-4975 QVTQILPVDFMGEG
+4975 QMTQILPLDFMGEG
-4989 GDFWGALMPDVAKP
+4989 GDVIGSLMPDVAKP

-5164 GDMKREAPEFVRMA
+5164 SDMKRESPEFVRMV
-5178 KIHAFEKS
+5178 KIHGFEKS
-5186 IKELKKI
+5186 IKDLKKI

-5198 IPKKDRDEA
+5198 IPKKARDEA
-5207 KEHIN
+5207 KELIN
-5212 QAKVK
+5212 QEKVK

>member
-44 RKQGAQV
+44 RKKGAQV

-91 MDMGRTFANDE
+91 MDTGRVFANDE
-102 MEQQLETQRDNQA
+102 MEQQLETQRNKQA

-127 IVQRA
+127 IAQRV
-132 KEKVNRRKL
+132 KEKLNRTHL
-141 KEASTSNNILGSFAN
+141 KEASTSNNLLGSFA
-156 DKTFTPTLKEKDAPA
+156 DGKTFTPTLKEKDTPA

-188 KKDPKTGEVSIE
+188 KKDPKSGEVSIE
-200 LERKMRDDAD
+200 LERKIRDDAD

-219 IIESLSEETEA
+219 IIESLSEEAEA
-230 RARKKQRETIRKEMG
+230 RARKKQRETIGKEMS

-290 KVEEAAK
+290 KIEEAAK

-322 LIENG
+322 LIESG
-327 TPKNTADYIMQ
+327 TPKSTADYIMQ

-356 DQRTIMD
+356 DQRTVMD

-368 KAEQIDDERKKNGF
+368 KAEEIEDERKRNGF

-388 TSAGR
+388 TSVGR
-393 TTMGMAADAAAFA
+393 TAMGMAADAAAFA

-450 FGAEGAAR
+450 FGVEGAAR

-533 AVGSVGGTLGRNVGI
+533 AVGSIGGTLGRNVGI
-548 TGTEANMIERLKHGV
+548 TGNEAGIIERLKHGV

-569 TGTFVAESLAFRTE
+569 TGTFVAESLAFRSE

-600 FVEGALENLSIK
+600 FIEGALENLSIK

-618 GGKVAHFKPS
+618 GGKVAHFSPS
-628 HILRGLVFAEGNSG
+628 RIMRGLVFAEGNSG

-684 STPAN
+684 STPTN
-689 GQSAYEARQETANK
+689 DQSSYEARQETANK
-703 KQIELSERTS
+703 KQVDLSERTP

-722 QYLDDKTISWTL
+722 QFLDDKSISWTL

-757 VTGNGGKFSVSEY
+757 VTENGGKFSVSEY
-770 SKDGELLNTKEYND
+770 SKDGELLSTKEYND

-817 DEKQECIE
+817 NEKQECIE
-825 KAAEELG
+825 KVAEELG

-844 RRSDEGD
+844 RRNEEGD

-898 DYSKRN
+898 DYSKRS

-918 TVLSEDKNDME
+918 TGLSEDKNDIE
-929 QRTTTASQEGSDLA
+929 QLTTTASQEGSDLA

-958 QAVNNRQASAH
+958 QAVNDRQASAR
-969 AAWDEFVKNSPD
+969 AAWDELVKANPD
-981 LEEWL
+981 LDEWM
-986 KSNPDFDIA
+986 KSNPDFDIS
-995 DLRENFGDDVADRWA
+995 DLRENFGDAVADTWA
-1010 EVQAAD
+1010 EVHAAD

-1022 VDHVGQSIEDVVKNQ
+1022 VDHVGQSIEDAVRNQ

-1044 GTMQDKEGVK
+1044 GTIDGVESDKIY
-1054 AVTDNSVTVF
+1054 TF
-1064 ADKDGNEYTLV
+1064 IDGAGREYTLV
-1075 GGDVIVDSAG
+1075 GGDVVMDAETG
-1085 DGSYSAGKSG
+1085 RLKTGESG
-1095 LVIFRDKDGNLVQ
+1095 LVVLRDGEGNIVQ
-1108 RTNFDGLNEVG
+1108 DIK
-1119 TFSLEDYANRIRTTL
+1119 LEDLIPSEPMSPEEYANVIRRRL
-1134 QEQKTAEIQSTEA
+1134 QEQKTAEIQSTET
-1147 PKAEAPK
+1147 PLPESQKKETS
-1154 AGGAKEEVPSNEPK
+1154 KEEIPSEAQK
-1168 EKEPKEEAPAE
+1168 SEKPKEEDFIRNSNSE
-1179 APKEIVNDG
+1179 EKLSSEKDEW
-1188 KGGTDNMGNIL
+1188 GNPLIKA
-1199 NSDGSIYTETVKS
+1199 SDGSVDFGEISEGYGLQAAPIRLSLGENKKNPETGKDEGYGLLHIEARHGDQIRKAGFNSIEEFVESIARDYTEIREGVQIGTTQTYLIVK
-1212 IEDIKDEDFDNPTRS
+1212 KDGHANTLY
-1227 IELPTIPQNVSSAIG
+1227 IELSR
-1242 ADGKPVII
+1242 DGKYWNVNSAGIFKEKYVNRKNEI
-1250 KKNIFEKN
+1250 K
-1258 ATNHPELDAADSRA
+1258 PEPTVGSSTSTD
-1272 ILTNALYNPNLIGQT
+1272 T
-1287 QPVKRPSYKVAVQTG
+1287 TG
-1302 DKNSI
+1302 VN
-1307 VVLDVYNDKKQVE
+1307 
-1320 IVGWRLIN
+1320 
-1328 EKGLAKMKRQA
+1328 
-1339 EREGGQFLILS
+1339 
-1350 PKDGSAAALSAL
+1350 
-1362 PHGLSSDGKD
+1362 HGLNEGATVTSGNSPMISDSKD
-1372 TTKSSDLQG
+1372 TTKSSDLQE
-1381 GNETLTVK
+1381 GNETLTFKNIEAAK
-1389 EGTEAPKNYELNDI
+1389 EEPNYEKNDI

-1437 YAQIRIESAGKE
+1437 YAQIRIEGAEKE

-1458 KIGAKIN
+1458 KIGTKIN

-1484 VTYWESVKDEIE
+1484 VAYWESVKEEIE

-1520 EYKKTVGETQ
+1520 EYKKTFNETQ
-1530 PAGGVSLA
+1530 PADGVSLA
-1538 AEFVVDA
+1538 AMFVVDA

-1551 FRKETGLSAADQR
+1551 FKKETGLGTAEQR
-1564 SFVGTIAGAEKGGK
+1564 SFVGMIANAEKGGK
-1578 SIERLGEELVEYD
+1578 SIERLGEDLVYLD
-1591 NAYYG
+1591 NTEYG
-1596 GAYFHGDSNDARSAI
+1596 GVYFHGDTNDARSAI

-1681 LQDKAEEITNQINKE
+1681 LQDKAEEITNQIEKE
-1696 HGKTDRENDSSREES
+1696 HGKADRENDSSREES
-1711 VHGAGDKVLSEERI
+1711 VHGAGDKVLPEERV

-1736 HGGREKAERRGN
+1736 HGGREKDERRGN
-1748 TKDAPLHETPSGGE
+1748 TENAPLHETPSGGE
-1762 VEKGERKEEKPSD
+1762 VKGEDHKEEKPSD

-1787 EQFHEERVEKAR
+1787 EQFHQERAEKAR

-1805 KASGDASETKRTKDE
+1805 KASGDASEIKRTKDE

-1827 KLKAQGIGL
+1827 KLKAQGVGL
-1836 IERRKTIA
+1836 VKRRKTIA
-1844 KEMGEEPKAEK
+1844 KEMGEEPKVEG
-1855 PKGEGPKVGEKQW
+1855 PKGEEPKSGEKQW
-1868 EDMTPTERAE
+1868 EEMTPTERAE

-1934 GNSGTEDKTQLAAAD
+1934 GNSGTEDTTQLAAAD

-1962 GSGGTVEPMD
+1962 GSGGTAEPMD

-1983 QEGGETGKGDTD
+1983 QESGETGKGNAD
-1995 TPAGEGSNSEGE
+1995 TPAGEGSHIEGE
-2007 GGTPGLGGLPSGSGR
+2007 GGTPGLGGLPAGSGG
-2022 RTGSGTAGS
+2022 RTGSGNAGS
-2031 TGSVGSG
+2031 TGSVGRG

-2053 RKPAAKQGTSFPNS
+2053 RKPAAKQGTTFPNS

-2081 AMMAAFAEFKKRGK
+2081 AMLAAFAEFKKRGK
-2095 NGSVSISLVGLNN
+2095 KGSVSISLVGLNN

-2122 RYGIALIGEGIYRAK
+2122 RYGIALISEGIYKAK
-2137 EWIRNV
+2137 EWIKNI

-2191 AGLRESLKEPLRKK
+2191 AVLRESLKEPLRKK
-2205 FDKQVLAEPTEVKV
+2205 FDKQVLAEQTEVKV

-2249 ESHKDKAHANGKGYM
+2249 KSHKDKAHANGKGYM

-2328 TATNEKGDG
+2328 TATNEKGEG

-2345 FGTNKRLL
+2345 FGTNKKLL
-2353 EDQFDAIVYDESHR
+2353 EDQFDAIIYDESHR

-2378 RSRQHYMLS
+2378 RSRHHYMLS

-2414 FEDARKKEVERIQA
+2414 FEDASNKEIARIKA
-2428 EYRKEH
+2428 EYEKNN
-2434 PSENEKEMRFHTSK
+2434 PSADAAEVRIYVAKNTPR
-2448 SLPKDIHSFSISDK
+2448 DIHSFSAEDK

-2473 DYIKARDYYINNVK
+2473 DYIKARDHYINNVK
-2487 PKLEKQ
+2487 PGLEKQ

-2522 YLFSYPERNDM
+2522 YLFSYPERNEM

-2619 RDKIFGDAYRKVLGD
+2619 RDKIFGDAYGKVLGD

-2688 AEQTIKA
+2688 AELTIKA

-2701 PEARI
+2701 PEARTR
-2706 HLNELRDKY
+2706 LNELRDKY

-2739 EDNILYFSGSESKS
+2739 EDNVLYFSGSENKK

-2872 EHSGIVPID
+2872 EHGGVVPID

-2894 VSENDPF
+2894 ANENDPF

-3047 DAKFV
+3047 DKKFD
-3052 KWAESNKSV
+3052 KWYDNEKTAAMRAEV
-3061 APRAYISLPDV
+3061 DLPDIV
-3072 TFQQAGTKVNC
+3072 FQQAGTSVRC
-3083 RVVVVDKITDAKLR
+3083 RVVVVDKITDSKLR
-3097 EKADITHVD
+3097 EQAHMEKAD
-3106 LNRHYD
+3106 LSGHYD

-3120 LRGVEVPDRIIDT
+3120 LRNIEVPDRIIDT

-3238 KGTGGVRFRKVDDP
+3238 KGTGGVRFRK
-3252 KEIERLEKE
+3252 
-3261 PTVKVYRAMQVI
+3261 
-3273 DGKLYPPM
+3273 
-3281 AAKVRGELV
+3281 
-3290 EPRELGE
+3290 
-3297 WERADENIDLA
+3297 
-3308 IPDIDKKT
+3308 
-3316 GKQKVDKK
+3316 
-3324 TGELKWKFKLNKGGK
+3324 
-3339 DAKGK
+3339 
-3344 KLGDVPAAY
+3344 GD
-3353 NPYWHT
+3353 
-3359 SRSPLN
+3359 
-3365 DQFSS
+3365 
-3370 AYKRPN
+3370 
-3376 LRVVEVEVPVS
+3376 
-3387 ELTSGYKA
+3387 
-3395 ERAKDTVGEMAWH
+3395 
-3408 SGPVSSK
+3408 
-3415 LPKEKERKVILS
+3415 
-3427 RWDKPVR
+3427 
-3434 VLSDAEAADKIAE
+3434 
-3447 ILKGEDIEIPD
+3447 
-3458 NTITPS
+3458 
-3464 LKEELIKRGLKVT
+3464 
-3477 ETDEVKEWNESLR
+3477 
-3490 FRKGEDLTPEERR
+3490 DLTPEERR

-3619 MMRNGWDFYT
+3619 MMKNGWDFYT

-3662 VFHIVTEAL
+3662 VFHIVTEAM
-3671 HNVGYRINPNV
+3671 HDVGYRINPNV

-3690 ESKKGLKNGDAY
+3690 ASKKGLKNGDAY

-3775 ERRNGT
+3775 ERRNGKA
-3781 TTVSEESNGKSENDT
+3781 TVLEEPNGKSESDT

-3830 ENKSH
+3830 ENKYRDP
-3835 ESESAGESLYA
+3835 ESAGESLYA
-3846 DIDKNVQSQGLGAEN
+3846 DIDKNVQSQRLGAEN

-3926 DAYLNPVGS
+3926 DTYLNPVGS

-4005 FETKETPFSEDL
+4005 FEVKETPFSEDL
-4017 DDWLVKTYYNSDFT
+4017 DDWLVKTYYNRDFT

-4038 NVIVDKDGKAH
+4038 NVIVDKDGKPH
-4049 IIDVYA
+4049 VIDVYA
-4055 FINHGEFEKFGD
+4055 FINHGEFEKYGD
-4067 NGIPANNTK
+4067 NSIPANTAN
-4076 FEIDFTKSS
+4076 FEIDFTKPT
-4085 KKSVVRKDKPQEKN
+4085 KKSAERKVNSQAKDSGN
-4099 NGSVRFRKDD
+4099 IRFRK
-4109 RTTDD
+4109 DD
-4114 KAKHESTLF
+4114 KAKHEATLF
-4123 RKPSLDR
+4123 RKQSLDR

-4163 KHGLRVFQQELAKG
+4163 KHGLRVFQQKLAEG
-4177 LKKGMNDSM
+4177 LTKGMNDSM

-4260 DKKIMKLNKEAL
+4260 DKKIMKLNKEVL
-4272 DKDPQAATL
+4272 DKDPQATTL

-4306 GKISLAEY
+4306 GKISLAQY

-4325 SFQHT
+4325 SFPYT
-4330 GDAEKDALI
+4330 GNAEKDALI
-4339 DKLNDWYADNVGG
+4339 DKLNDWYADKIGG

-4380 MNTEATLGEESKN
+4380 MSTEATLGDESRN
-4393 KLWRGIGGVTHFAI
+4393 KLWKGIGGVTHFAI

-4417 KDVHNRVSSMFSWYI
+4417 KDVHSRVSSMFSWYI

-4441 MEDMYAYLNNE
+4441 MEDMYAYMNNE
-4452 ISDGGNVSSV
+4452 ISDGGMVGSV

-4516 DGKIELT
+4516 HGEIELT
-4523 EEAPAMISEVW
+4523 EEAPAVISEVW
-4534 YKKVTDHTTGETYWE
+4534 YKKVTDHTTGDTYWE

-4590 GTFAKP
+4590 GTYAKP

-4628 QAIHGDTASDVTA
+4628 QAINGDTVNDVSQ

-4704 MNMPKVKGMYYQ
+4704 LNSPKVKGMYYQ
-4716 LWSDYKKGKKLTGK
+4716 LWSDYKKGKKPTGK

-4755 LEKHIRNEA
+4755 LEEHIRKEA

-4770 ASTLGKVMSKV
+4770 ASTLGKVLGKV

-4806 MGRSVMRSVSDAKE
+4806 MGRSIMRSVSDAKE

-4842 WEKWQGWLYDRAKSY
+4842 WEKWQGWLYDKAKSY
-4857 YLFFNAGMQS
+4857 HLFFNAGMQS
-4867 LSVLSN
+4867 LSLHVN
-4873 NWKKHKVKTTA
+4873 NWKRHTVKTAA

-4894 SSIIPALNSWIASCF
+4894 SSIIPAINSWIASCF

-4949 GFGDIAL
+4949 GLGDVAL
-4956 GVTNPA
+4956 GAANPA
-4962 FRSEKGLWLDILS
+4962 FRSENGLYIDILS
-4975 QVTQILPVDFMGEG
+4975 QLSQILPLDFMGEG

-5044 FSKFI
+5044 FSKWI
-5049 NEMSGGNEHVKGSLD
+5049 NEQSGGNEHVKGSLD

-5097 VATWNW
+5097 VATWDW
-5103 EDFSTREVP
+5103 EDFSTREIP
-5112 MVRALYSSATE
+5112 MARALYSSATE

-5164 GDMKREAPEFVRMA
+5164 SDMKRESPEFVRMV
-5178 KIHAFEKS
+5178 KIHGFEKN
-5186 IKELKKI
+5186 IKDLKKI

-5198 IPKKDRDEA
+5198 VPKKDRDEA
-5207 KEHIN
+5207 KELIN

>member
-44 RKQGAQV
+44 RKQGASV

-56 FTEALGYKMNPK
+56 FTEALGYRMNPK

-91 MDMGRTFANDE
+91 LD
-102 MEQQLETQRDNQA
+102 
-115 SSNAKKTGSDEP
+115 
-127 IVQRA
+127 
-132 KEKVNRRKL
+132 
-141 KEASTSNNILGSFAN
+141 TSNNFLGIFAN
-156 DKTFTPTLKEKDAPA
+156 DKTFIPTLKKKDAPA
-171 QMFRESELGDG
+171 QMFRESELGG
-182 YVLDYG
+182 GWVLDYG

-200 LERKMRDDAD
+200 FERKMRDDAD
-210 REAQKLNQQ
+210 REAQKLNRQV
-219 IIESLSEETEA
+219 IKSLSEKTEA
-230 RARKKQRETIRKEMG
+230 RARKKQRETIRKEMS

-251 NEGMGALFGGIRRA
+251 NEGMGALFAGIRRA
-265 NIEHGTENEYVDAY
+265 NIEHGTEKEYVDAY
-279 LKAMNTPEFKS
+279 LKAMNTPEFKN

-322 LIENG
+322 LIESG
-327 TPKNTADYIMQ
+327 TPKSTADYIMQ

-393 TTMGMAADAAAFA
+393 TAMGMATDAAAFA

-471 TLLTTGSKNT
+471 NLLTTGSKNT

-588 WAKDNKINFVDN
+588 WARDNKINFVDN

-618 GGKVAHFKPS
+618 GGKVAHFSPS
-628 HILRGLVFAEGNSG
+628 RIMRGLVFSEGNSG

-703 KQIELSERTS
+703 KQIELSERTP

-722 QYLDDKTISWTL
+722 QFLDDKTISWTL

-757 VTGNGGKFSVSEY
+757 VTENGGKFSVSEY

-825 KAAEELG
+825 KVAEKLG

-844 RRSDEGD
+844 RRNEEGD

-898 DYSKRN
+898 DYSKRS

-918 TVLSEDKNDME
+918 TGLSEDKNDIE
-929 QRTTTASQEGSDLA
+929 QLTTTASQEGSDLA

-958 QAVNNRQASAH
+958 QAVNDRQASAR
-969 AAWDEFVKNSPD
+969 AAWDELVKANPD
-981 LEEWL
+981 LDEWMKGNL
-986 KSNPDFDIA
+986 NFDIS
-995 DLRENFGDDVADRWA
+995 DLRENFGDAVADTWA
-1010 EVQAAD
+1010 EVHAAD

-1022 VDHVGQSIEDVVKNQ
+1022 VDHVGQSIEDAVKNQ
-1037 VGQAKFT
+1037 AGQAKFT

-1054 AVTDNSVTVF
+1054 VVTDNSVTVF

-1085 DGSYSAGKSG
+1085 DGSYSSGKSG

-1134 QEQKTAEIQSTEA
+1134 QEQKTAEIQSTEQ
-1147 PKAEAPK
+1147 PKVETPK
-1154 AGGAKEEVPSNEPK
+1154 EETPKGKTIIEGVEPEEKPTAKEEPKKDEAPNDETPKTEVPANEMPKIPEIPKEETPKENQSESENEPSK
-1168 EKEPKEEAPAE
+1168 AEGPQPSVEPKEE
-1179 APKEIVNDG
+1179 
-1188 KGGTDNMGNIL
+1188 
-1199 NSDGSIYTETVKS
+1199 S
-1212 IEDIKDEDFDNPTRS
+1212 
-1227 IELPTIPQNVSSAIG
+1227 
-1242 ADGKPVII
+1242 
-1250 KKNIFEKN
+1250 
-1258 ATNHPELDAADSRA
+1258 
-1272 ILTNALYNPNLIGQT
+1272 
-1287 QPVKRPSYKVAVQTG
+1287 
-1302 DKNSI
+1302 
-1307 VVLDVYNDKKQVE
+1307 
-1320 IVGWRLIN
+1320 
-1328 EKGLAKMKRQA
+1328 
-1339 EREGGQFLILS
+1339 
-1350 PKDGSAAALSAL
+1350 
-1362 PHGLSSDGKD
+1362 
-1372 TTKSSDLQG
+1372 
-1381 GNETLTVK
+1381 
-1389 EGTEAPKNYELNDI
+1389 NYEKNDI
-1403 PMDNEGEP
+1403 PMDSEGEP
-1411 VYEQVPKERTAQ
+1411 IYEQVPKERTAQ

-1437 YAQIRIESAGKE
+1437 YAQIRIEGAEKE

-1484 VTYWESVKDEIE
+1484 VAYWESVKDEIE

-1520 EYKKTVGETQ
+1520 EYKETVDETQ
-1530 PAGGVSLA
+1530 PADGVSLA

-1551 FRKETGLSAADQR
+1551 FRKETGLGAADQR
-1564 SFVGTIAGAEKGGK
+1564 TFVGMIASAEKGGK
-1578 SIERLGEELVEYD
+1578 TIERLGEELVEYD

-1638 RARMRDEAY
+1638 RERMRDDAY
-1647 HERYGMDY
+1647 YERYGMDY

-1696 HGKTDRENDSSREES
+1696 HGKADRENDSSREES
-1711 VHGAGDKVLSEERI
+1711 VHGAGDKVLPEERI

-1748 TKDAPLHETPSGGE
+1748 TEDAPLQETPSGGE
-1762 VEKGERKEEKPSD
+1762 VKKEEKPSD
-1775 PSDAAEGMRGAA
+1775 PSDAAEGMRESA
-1787 EQFHEERVEKAR
+1787 EQFHQERVEKAR

-1844 KEMGEEPKAEK
+1844 KEMGEEPKVEK

-1923 GNVRSRHEDVP
+1923 GNVRSRHENVP

-1949 NGGGEGM
+1949 DGGGEGM

-1972 RGAGGETAPGK
+1972 RGAGGEVAPGK
-1983 QEGGETGKGDTD
+1983 QEGGETGKGDAD
-1995 TPAGEGSNSEGE
+1995 SPAGEGSHSEGKGE
-2007 GGTPGLGGLPSGSGR
+2007 TPGLGGLPAGSGG

-2038 RGRGSGSRPSKSNGK
+2038 RGRGSSSRPSKSNGK

-2095 NGSVSISLVGLNN
+2095 KGSVSISLVGLNN

-2122 RYGIALIGEGIYRAK
+2122 RYGVALIGEGIYRAK

-2191 AGLRESLKEPLRKK
+2191 ASLRESLREPLRKK
-2205 FDKQVLAEPTEVKV
+2205 FDKQVLSEPTEVKV

-2238 DVLKAETQFFD
+2238 DVLKAETQFFG

-2353 EDQFDAIVYDESHR
+2353 EDQFDMIIYDESHR

-2434 PSENEKEMRFHTSK
+2434 PSENEKEMRFNTSK

-2739 EDNILYFSGSESKS
+2739 EDKILYFSGSESKK

-2825 FEYPVLG
+2825 FEYPILG

-2850 TENLA
+2850 TENLS

-3047 DAKFV
+3047 DKKFD
-3052 KWAESNKSV
+3052 KWYDNEKTAAMRAEV
-3061 APRAYISLPDV
+3061 DLPDIV
-3072 TFQQAGTKVNC
+3072 FQQAGTSVRC
-3083 RVVVVDKITDAKLR
+3083 RVVVVDKITDPKLR
-3097 EKADITHVD
+3097 EQAHMEKVD
-3106 LNRHYD
+3106 LSGHYD

-3190 MAATYDKYAQMEKA
+3190 MAATYDKYAQMEKS

-3238 KGTGGVRFRKVDDP
+3238 KGIGGVRFRKVDDP

-3261 PTVKVYRAMQVI
+3261 PTMKVYRAMQVI

-3324 TGELKWKFKLNKGGK
+3324 TGELKWKFKLDKGGK

-3503 AEERME
+3503 AEKRME
-3509 EHHVEVAKAAEKL
+3509 EHHVEVVKAAEKL

-3702 TAMKRNSF
+3702 TTMKRNSF

-3720 DGIENGEFVETG
+3720 DGIENGEFVKTG
-3732 GVRFSNGN
+3732 GNNMSDEQSR
-3740 SKLNGEDSEKLFASL
+3740 
-3755 QNKKGKEYYDTVTE
+3755 
-3769 IARRVV
+3769 
-3775 ERRNGT
+3775 
-3781 TTVSEESNGKSENDT
+3781 ES
-3796 NEGFYGGFKSVAHC
+3796 V
-3810 AASIITHDVE
+3810 
-3820 RSVYADVANR
+3820 
-3830 ENKSH
+3830 
-3835 ESESAGESLYA
+3835 
-3846 DIDKNVQSQGLGAEN
+3846 
-3861 KEGLAN
+3861 
-3867 RVNREIFS
+3867 
-3875 RLKDWAEQNHA
+3875 
-3886 WLDRRNFGKKYPTSN
+3886 
-3901 KIGEGEEAEV
+3901 
-3911 YLSKDGKSVLKIIHN
+3911 
-3926 DAYLNPVGS
+3926 
-3935 KLDELAYENIALGD
+3935 
-3949 NERKVIGFMKDPYAF
+3949 
-3964 NDNMLIL
+3964 
-3971 VEQPY
+3971 
-3976 VEGKT
+3976 
-3981 VDEIYGGDTPEALA
+3981 
-3995 FIDKVMKDKG
+3995 
-4005 FETKETPFSEDL
+4005 
-4017 DDWLVKTYYNSDFT
+4017 
-4031 IRDVNTG
+4031 
-4038 NVIVDKDGKAH
+4038 
-4049 IIDVYA
+4049 
-4055 FINHGEFEKFGD
+4055 
-4067 NGIPANNTK
+4067 
-4076 FEIDFTKSS
+4076 
-4085 KKSVVRKDKPQEKN
+4085 
-4099 NGSVRFRKDD
+4099 
-4109 RTTDD
+4109 
-4114 KAKHESTLF
+4114 LF
-4123 RKPSLDR
+4123 RKQSLDR

-4186 DSYHGAINQS
+4186 DSYHGGINQS

-4207 TRELKT
+4207 TKELKT

-4325 SFQHT
+4325 SFKHT

-4339 DKLNDWYADNVGG
+4339 DKLNDWYADKVGG

-4452 ISDGGNVSSV
+4452 ISDGGKVSSV

-4534 YKKVTDHTTGETYWE
+4534 YKKVTDHTTGEAYWE

-4596 FKVAKHKNEHVV
+4596 FNVAKHKNEHVV

-4628 QAIHGDTASDVTA
+4628 QAINGDTASDVTA

-4668 FFANNNVAIRED
+4668 FFANNNVAIREN

-4692 LMGGSMLQGTVM
+4692 LMGGSMLQGAVM

-4867 LSVLSN
+4867 LSLLSN
-4873 NWKKHKVKTTA
+4873 NFKRHKVKTAA

-4894 SSIIPALNSWIASCF
+4894 SSIIPAINSWIASCY

-4949 GFGDIAL
+4949 GFGDVAL

-4975 QVTQILPVDFMGEG
+4975 QMTQILPLDFMGEG
-4989 GDFWGALMPDVAKP
+4989 GDLWGALMPDVAKP

-5097 VATWNW
+5097 VASWNW

-5164 GDMKREAPEFVRMA
+5164 SDMKRESPEFVRMV
-5178 KIHAFEKS
+5178 KIHGFEKS
-5186 IKELKKI
+5186 IKDLKKI

-5198 IPKKDRDEA
+5198 VPKKARDEA
-5207 KEHIN
+5207 KELIN
-5212 QAKVK
+5212 QEKVK

>member
-44 RKQGAQV
+44 RKQGASV

-56 FTEALGYKMNPK
+56 FTEALGYRMNPK

-91 MDMGRTFANDE
+91 MDTGRVFANDE
-102 MEQQLETQRDNQA
+102 MEQQLETQRDKQA
-115 SSNAKKTGSDEP
+115 LSNAKKTGSNEP
-127 IVQRA
+127 IVQRV
-132 KEKVNRRKL
+132 KEKENRRKL

-156 DKTFTPTLKEKDAPA
+156 DKTFTPTLKKKNTPA

-290 KVEEAAK
+290 KIEEAAK

-327 TPKNTADYIMQ
+327 TPKSTADYIMQ

-393 TTMGMAADAAAFA
+393 TAMGMAADAAAFA

-508 TTFADYIIGMVD
+508 TTFADYITGMVD

-618 GGKVAHFKPS
+618 GGKVAHFSPS
-628 HILRGLVFAEGNSG
+628 RIMRGLVFAEGNSG

-684 STPAN
+684 STPTN
-689 GQSAYEARQETANK
+689 GQSSYEARQETANK
-703 KQIELSERTS
+703 KQIDLSERTP

-722 QYLDDKTISWTL
+722 QFLDDKSISWTL

-757 VTGNGGKFSVSEY
+757 VTENGGKFSVSEY

-825 KAAEELG
+825 KVAEELG

-898 DYSKRN
+898 DYSKRS

-918 TVLSEDKNDME
+918 TGLSEDKNDIE
-929 QRTTTASQEGSDLA
+929 QLTTTASQEGSDLA

-958 QAVNNRQASAH
+958 QAVNDRQASAH
-969 AAWDEFVKNSPD
+969 AAWDEFVKNNPD
-981 LEEWL
+981 LEEWM
-986 KSNPDFDIA
+986 KSNPDFDIS
-995 DLRENFGDDVADRWA
+995 DLRENFGDAVADTWA
-1010 EVQAAD
+1010 EVHAAD

-1022 VDHVGQSIEDVVKNQ
+1022 VDHVGQSIEDAVKKQVV
-1037 VGQAKFT
+1037 QANFA

-1054 AVTDNSVTVF
+1054 VVTDNSVTVF

-1134 QEQKTAEIQSTEA
+1134 QEQKTAEIQSTEQ
-1147 PKAEAPK
+1147 PKVET
-1154 AGGAKEEVPSNEPK
+1154 
-1168 EKEPKEEAPAE
+1168 PKEEAPKGKTIIEGVEPEEKPTVKEEPKKEE
-1179 APKEIVNDG
+1179 APKGETPKTEVPANEMPKIPEIP
-1188 KGGTDNMGNIL
+1188 KE
-1199 NSDGSIYTETVKS
+1199 ETPKENQS
-1212 IEDIKDEDFDNPTRS
+1212 ESENEPPKAEG
-1227 IELPTIPQNVSSAIG
+1227 PQ
-1242 ADGKPVII
+1242 P
-1250 KKNIFEKN
+1250 
-1258 ATNHPELDAADSRA
+1258 P
-1272 ILTNALYNPNLIGQT
+1272 
-1287 QPVKRPSYKVAVQTG
+1287 
-1302 DKNSI
+1302 
-1307 VVLDVYNDKKQVE
+1307 
-1320 IVGWRLIN
+1320 
-1328 EKGLAKMKRQA
+1328 A
-1339 EREGGQFLILS
+1339 E
-1350 PKDGSAAALSAL
+1350 PKEES
-1362 PHGLSSDGKD
+1362 
-1372 TTKSSDLQG
+1372 
-1381 GNETLTVK
+1381 
-1389 EGTEAPKNYELNDI
+1389 NYEKNDI
-1403 PMDNEGEP
+1403 PMDSEGEP
-1411 VYEQVPKERTAQ
+1411 IYEQVPKERTTQ

-1437 YAQIRIESAGKE
+1437 YAQIRIEGAEKE

-1484 VTYWESVKDEIE
+1484 VAYWESVKDEIE

-1520 EYKKTVGETQ
+1520 EYKKTVGEAQ
-1530 PAGGVSLA
+1530 PADGVSLA

-1564 SFVGTIAGAEKGGK
+1564 TFVGTIASAEKGGK

-1638 RARMRDEAY
+1638 RERMRDDAY
-1647 HERYGMDY
+1647 YERYGMDY

-1696 HGKTDRENDSSREES
+1696 HGKADRENDSSREES
-1711 VHGAGDKVLSEERI
+1711 VHGAGDKVLPEERI
-1725 DDRGRGESPKE
+1725 DDRGRGEIPKE
-1736 HGGREKAERRGN
+1736 HGGREKTERRGN
-1748 TKDAPLHETPSGGE
+1748 TEDAPLHETPSGGE

-1844 KEMGEEPKAEK
+1844 KEMGEEPKVEK

-1962 GSGGTVEPMD
+1962 GSGRTVEPMD
-1972 RGAGGETAPGK
+1972 RGAGGEAASGK
-1983 QEGGETGKGDTD
+1983 QEGGETGKGNAD
-1995 TPAGEGSNSEGE
+1995 TPAGEGSHSEGE
-2007 GGTPGLGGLPSGSGR
+2007 GKTPGLGGLPAGSGG
-2022 RTGSGTAGS
+2022 RTGGGAAGS

-2095 NGSVSISLVGLNN
+2095 KGSVSISLVGLNN

-2191 AGLRESLKEPLRKK
+2191 ASLRESLREPLRKK

-2238 DVLKAETQFFD
+2238 DVLKAETQFFG

-2272 KTYTGLGIIKRMVKQ
+2272 KTYTGLGIVKRMVKQ

-2414 FEDARKKEVERIQA
+2414 FEDARKKEIERIQS
-2428 EYRKEH
+2428 EYRKDH
-2434 PSENEKEMRFHTSK
+2434 PSETEKEMRFHTSK

-2619 RDKIFGDAYRKVLGD
+2619 RDKIFGDSYRKVLGD

-2701 PEARI
+2701 PEARA

-2739 EDNILYFSGSESKS
+2739 EDNVLYFSGSENKK

-2850 TENLA
+2850 TENLS

-3029 GHLEE
+3029 GHLDE

-3047 DAKFV
+3047 DKKFD
-3052 KWAESNKSV
+3052 KWYDNEKTAAMRAEV
-3061 APRAYISLPDV
+3061 DLPDIV
-3072 TFQQAGTKVNC
+3072 FQQAGTSVRC
-3083 RVVVVDKITDAKLR
+3083 RVVVVDKITDSKLR
-3097 EKADITHVD
+3097 EQAHMEKVD
-3106 LNRHYD
+3106 LSNHYD

-3190 MAATYDKYAQMEKA
+3190 MAATYDKYAQMEKS

-3238 KGTGGVRFRKVDDP
+3238 KGTGGVRFRTSDELFKEYGPRWIDEQTNEDGRHTTQVKNTINSYKKFGEFVKEDSKGRDVDVLDASSGLGLGTEWMRENGMNVDDV
-3252 KEIERLEKE
+3252 E
-3261 PTVKVYRAMQVI
+3261 PFPSKDRTAPTYTKYDDVKKKYDYIISNAVLNVIPDDWRANVLHDMADKLKI
-3273 DGKLYPPM
+3273 GGKLVIN
-3281 AAKVRGELV
+3281 VRGAQSIKTQGTEGKTRTTLDDPSEILVHRPDGSIKAYQKGFTKEEL
-3290 EPRELGE
+3290 RDWCKQELGE
-3297 WERADENIDLA
+3297 DYSVEIAN
-3308 IPDIDKKT
+3308 KK
-3316 GKQKVDKK
+3316 
-3324 TGELKWKFKLNKGGK
+3324 NAGGSY
-3339 DAKGK
+3339 DTA
-3344 KLGDVPAAY
+3344 
-3353 NPYWHT
+3353 
-3359 SRSPLN
+3359 
-3365 DQFSS
+3365 
-3370 AYKRPN
+3370 
-3376 LRVVEVEVPVS
+3376 VVV
-3387 ELTSGYKA
+3387 K
-3395 ERAKDTVGEMAWH
+3395 
-3408 SGPVSSK
+3408 
-3415 LPKEKERKVILS
+3415 KEKE
-3427 RWDKPVR
+3427 
-3434 VLSDAEAADKIAE
+3434 
-3447 ILKGEDIEIPD
+3447 G
-3458 NTITPS
+3458 T
-3464 LKEELIKRGLKVT
+3464 
-3477 ETDEVKEWNESLR
+3477 R

-3503 AEERME
+3503 SEKRME
-3509 EHHVEVAKAAEKL
+3509 EHHDEVAKAAEKL

-3551 AWYDTRTGEVH
+3551 AWYDTRTGEVY

-3720 DGIENGEFVETG
+3720 DGIENGEFVKTG
-3732 GVRFSNGN
+3732 VNNMSD
-3740 SKLNGEDSEKLFASL
+3740 E
-3755 QNKKGKEYYDTVTE
+3755 
-3769 IARRVV
+3769 
-3775 ERRNGT
+3775 
-3781 TTVSEESNGKSENDT
+3781 
-3796 NEGFYGGFKSVAHC
+3796 
-3810 AASIITHDVE
+3810 
-3820 RSVYADVANR
+3820 
-3830 ENKSH
+3830 
-3835 ESESAGESLYA
+3835 
-3846 DIDKNVQSQGLGAEN
+3846 QS
-3861 KEGLAN
+3861 
-3867 RVNREIFS
+3867 R
-3875 RLKDWAEQNHA
+3875 
-3886 WLDRRNFGKKYPTSN
+3886 
-3901 KIGEGEEAEV
+3901 
-3911 YLSKDGKSVLKIIHN
+3911 
-3926 DAYLNPVGS
+3926 
-3935 KLDELAYENIALGD
+3935 
-3949 NERKVIGFMKDPYAF
+3949 
-3964 NDNMLIL
+3964 
-3971 VEQPY
+3971 
-3976 VEGKT
+3976 
-3981 VDEIYGGDTPEALA
+3981 
-3995 FIDKVMKDKG
+3995 
-4005 FETKETPFSEDL
+4005 
-4017 DDWLVKTYYNSDFT
+4017 
-4031 IRDVNTG
+4031 
-4038 NVIVDKDGKAH
+4038 
-4049 IIDVYA
+4049 
-4055 FINHGEFEKFGD
+4055 
-4067 NGIPANNTK
+4067 
-4076 FEIDFTKSS
+4076 
-4085 KKSVVRKDKPQEKN
+4085 
-4099 NGSVRFRKDD
+4099 
-4109 RTTDD
+4109 
-4114 KAKHESTLF
+4114 ESTLF
-4123 RKPSLDR
+4123 RKQSLDR

-4272 DKDPQAATL
+4272 DKDSQATTL

-4339 DKLNDWYADNVGG
+4339 DKLNDWYADKIGG

-4417 KDVHNRVSSMFSWYI
+4417 KDVHSRVSSMFSWYI

-4452 ISDGGNVSSV
+4452 ISDGGKVSSV

-4534 YKKVTDHTTGETYWE
+4534 YKKVTDHMTGETYWE

-4585 RTLQK
+4585 RTLQN

-4596 FKVAKHKNEHVV
+4596 FNVAKHKNEHVV

-4628 QAIHGDTASDVTA
+4628 QAINGDTASDVTA

-4842 WEKWQGWLYDRAKSY
+4842 REKWQGWLYDRAKSF

-4867 LSVLSN
+4867 LSLLSN
-4873 NWKKHKVKTTA
+4873 NLVRHPVKTAA

-4894 SSIIPALNSWIASCF
+4894 SSIIPAINSWIASCC

-4956 GVTNPA
+4956 GWTNPA
-4962 FRSEKGLWLDILS
+4962 FRSEKGLWLDMLS
-4975 QVTQILPVDFMGEG
+4975 QTTQILPLDFMGEG
-4989 GDFWGALMPDVAKP
+4989 GDVIGALMPDVAKP
-5003 LYHVWVNRDWTGK
+5003 LYHVMVNRDWTGK

-5025 KYEPEYQKV
+5025 KYEPEYQKL

-5075 IITGYGG
+5075 IINGYGG

-5097 VATWNW
+5097 VSTWNW

-5112 MVRALYSSATE
+5112 MARALYSSATE

-5164 GDMKREAPEFVRMA
+5164 SDMKRESPEFVRMV
-5178 KIHAFEKS
+5178 KIHGFEKS
-5186 IKELKKI
+5186 IKDLKKI

-5198 IPKKDRDEA
+5198 IPKKARDEA
-5207 KEHIN
+5207 KELIN
-5212 QAKVK
+5212 REKVK

>member
-44 RKQGAQV
+44 RKQGASV

-91 MDMGRTFANDE
+91 MDTGRVFANDE
-102 MEQQLETQRDNQA
+102 MEQQLNTQRDQQA
-115 SSNAKKTGSDEP
+115 VSNAKKTGSDEP
-127 IVQRA
+127 IAQRV
-132 KEKVNRRKL
+132 KEKLNRTHL
-141 KEASTSNNILGSFAN
+141 KEASKSGAIMNPFTGEPINNV
-156 DKTFTPTLKEKDAPA
+156 PTYREKKEGKYWNPITETDMGDA
-171 QMFRESELGDG
+171 
-182 YVLDYG
+182 VLDWS
-188 KKDPKTGEVSIE
+188 T
-200 LERKMRDDAD
+200 
-210 REAQKLNQQ
+210 
-219 IIESLSEETEA
+219 
-230 RARKKQRETIRKEMG
+230 
-245 YASTDA
+245 TDA
-251 NEGMGALFGGIRRA
+251 NGDKVTQTQTKQNFEADAAAKALIRSYSQSKHDKDFEDFGNRFDERLSQEKGTRKDDWGKLFDPEWWSNMPEFGDGEKARIFGSDDTSFQKVYNKYGPKMASEKDFKEFLQSHSAEIAKMAGSVNMTPEGFVDRYVAPNFNSIDEEEYRNSAKKYFTPKGVKDMIVQGLLTSGEANMLHITPESYQELRNEAISDYQEYNSNKLDDKGVFSEEGLSALGKNIVTGGAQIAPSAAGFALAGAEAKGVVKGLEMGWKALRGTGLATKVLGKAVPKTLTSLTEKYGAQTAGRILNAVNNESIGSFIQANARQFAQGSLTMGYFEANNYLATEGREKIKEGKWGELAEGLYTSGMSGLGTGMLFSGIGTVTGALGRNLGVTGRETTRL
-265 NIEHGTENEYVDAY
+265 EKLKHGTE
-279 LKAMNTPEFKS
+279 KALFS
-290 KVEEAAK
+290 ASALFVEGLGFRAEDLYDEAK
-297 KAGVDPEYLYNNH
+297 KGELTFGS
-310 VLPRAKE
+310 VL
-317 DIRNH
+317 
-322 LIENG
+322 ENG
-327 TPKNTADYIMQ
+327 GKGVIDKITMDLGMAAGKGKRPSLKQMVVGAVANTNPHVKFSAVEKNELMKST
-338 GALDG
+338 GGKSLFEALDG
-343 IAGNMFK
+343 IAEGKNVSPVY
-350 RGLMTA
+350 
-356 DQRTIMD
+356 RT
-363 EATAK
+363 
-368 KAEQIDDERKKNGF
+368 
-382 FSTATL
+382 
-388 TSAGR
+388 
-393 TTMGMAADAAAFA
+393 
-406 GAGKIAGGMMS
+406 
-417 GLSYGVNLITKTPL
+417 
-431 GKRLFGS
+431 
-438 VIGTSAK
+438 
-445 ALEKK
+445 
-450 FGAEGAAR
+450 
-458 IANFVGNNNGFWK
+458 
-471 TLLTTGSKNT
+471 
-481 MQSGLTLANYNVM
+481 
-494 QYMTGEGYDKMEKG
+494 KM
-508 TTFADYIIGMVD
+508 
-520 AGNSGFKTGLLFG
+520 
-533 AVGSVGGTLGRNVGI
+533 
-548 TGTEANMIERLKHGV
+548 
-563 RKAAVK
+563 
-569 TGTFVAESLAFRTE
+569 
-583 QMAEE
+583 
-588 WAKDNKINFVDN
+588 
-600 FVEGALENLSIK
+600 
-612 LGSAMG
+612 
-618 GGKVAHFKPS
+618 
-628 HILRGLVFAEGNSG
+628 
-642 LKLTKEERSEFMS
+642 SEFFNDPNIS
-655 NTKAKS
+655 RRTK
-661 LLEACEALEPNHKT
+661 
-675 QGEGLAMEV
+675 
-684 STPAN
+684 
-689 GQSAYEARQETANK
+689 
-703 KQIELSERTS
+703 
-713 GGQAVGKLQ
+713 
-722 QYLDDKTISWTL
+722 
-734 RQKVAAAL
+734 QKVAYVVGKTIDTNMPRTERVSISQGAL
-742 GGTMSN
+742 GTQEV
-748 SRPRTDRVS
+748 RT
-757 VTGNGGKFSVSEY
+757 Y
-770 SKDGELLNTKEYND
+770 SKDGELLTVDVYKN
-784 KDGAE
+784 AE
-789 AAKQEIYLKRQDRD
+789 AAEVAKQEIYAKRDKDDFITLWVDSLKPTQSENNTALENTA
-803 FKNAYLSAMRISTE
+803 K
-817 DEKQECIE
+817 
-825 KAAEELG
+825 ELG
-832 YKSAAEMLLESA
+832 YDDVGVFLADWDEAQKS
-844 RRSDEGD
+844 
-851 NELDKEIGDAYK
+851 GDADFLPKVSKTINENVGKIVADRHKQMLDTK
-863 RIAEQME
+863 RAIN
-870 GAKAKRVLDIQREVG
+870 
-885 EEFGVDLD
+885 EEFGVDIDKVLD
-893 KAMDK
+893 KKPVMWKDK
-898 DYSKRN
+898 EREAVKELGNRL
-904 SVEEQAIEEFKKRL
+904 KKGF
-918 TVLSEDKNDME
+918 SDKNDE
-929 QRTTTASQEGSDLA
+929 AQNNAVARQDGADLS
-943 EQTDIEDSTDFTEKA
+943 EQTELEDSEKVIESS
-958 QAVNNRQASAH
+958 QAVNERLGSATEV
-969 AAWDEFVKNSPD
+969 WQKIQDENPD
-981 LEEWL
+981 LTEWM
-986 KSNPDFDIA
+986 KNNPDVTVEDI
-995 DLRENFGDDVADRWA
+995 RENFGDYVADA
-1010 EVQAAD
+1010 YMELSNA
-1016 SMKAGF
+1016 KAMRDGF
-1022 VDHVGQSIEDVVKNQ
+1022 IQNTGEKIEDAVKNQ

-1054 AVTDNSVTVF
+1054 VTTDNSVTVF

-1075 GGDVIVDSAG
+1075 GGDVIVDTAG

-1119 TFSLEDYANRIRTTL
+1119 IFSLEDYANRIRTTL
-1134 QEQKTAEIQSTEA
+1134 QEKKTAEIQSTEQ
-1147 PKAEAPK
+1147 PKVET
-1154 AGGAKEEVPSNEPK
+1154 
-1168 EKEPKEEAPAE
+1168 PKEEASKGKTIIEGVEQEEKPTAKEEPKKEE
-1179 APKEIVNDG
+1179 APKD
-1188 KGGTDNMGNIL
+1188 
-1199 NSDGSIYTETVKS
+1199 ET
-1212 IEDIKDEDFDNPTRS
+1212 
-1227 IELPTIPQNVSSAIG
+1227 
-1242 ADGKPVII
+1242 
-1250 KKNIFEKN
+1250 
-1258 ATNHPELDAADSRA
+1258 
-1272 ILTNALYNPNLIGQT
+1272 
-1287 QPVKRPSYKVAVQTG
+1287 
-1302 DKNSI
+1302 
-1307 VVLDVYNDKKQVE
+1307 
-1320 IVGWRLIN
+1320 
-1328 EKGLAKMKRQA
+1328 
-1339 EREGGQFLILS
+1339 
-1350 PKDGSAAALSAL
+1350 PK
-1362 PHGLSSDGKD
+1362 
-1372 TTKSSDLQG
+1372 
-1381 GNETLTVK
+1381 
-1389 EGTEAPKNYELNDI
+1389 TEAPANEMPKTPEIPKEETPKENQSESEKEPPKAEGPQPSSGPKEVSNYEKNDI

-1411 VYEQVPKERTAQ
+1411 IYEQVPKERTAQ

-1437 YAQIRIESAGKE
+1437 YAQIRIEGAEKE

-1484 VTYWESVKDEIE
+1484 VSYWESVKDEIE

-1520 EYKKTVGETQ
+1520 EHKKTVGETQ
-1530 PAGGVSLA
+1530 PADGVSLA

-1551 FRKETGLSAADQR
+1551 FRKETGLSTADQR
-1564 SFVGTIAGAEKGGK
+1564 TFVGMIAGAEKGGK

-1647 HERYGMDY
+1647 YERYGMDY

-1696 HGKTDRENDSSREES
+1696 HGKADRENDSSREES
-1711 VHGAGDKVLSEERI
+1711 VHGAGDKVLPEERI

-1748 TKDAPLHETPSGGE
+1748 TEDAPLQETPSGGE

-1805 KASGDASETKRTKDE
+1805 KASDDASETKRTKDE

-1844 KEMGEEPKAEK
+1844 KEIGEEPKVEK

-1885 TEDEIRSDEDNKELA
+1885 TEDEIRSDEGNKELA

-1972 RGAGGETAPGK
+1972 RGAGGEAAPGK

-1995 TPAGEGSNSEGE
+1995 TPAGEGSHSEGE
-2007 GGTPGLGGLPSGSGR
+2007 GGTSGLGGLSAGSGG

-2031 TGSVGSG
+2031 TGSLGNG
-2038 RGRGSGSRPSKSNGK
+2038 RGRGSDSRPSKSNGK
-2053 RKPAAKQGTSFPNS
+2053 RKPASKQGTTFPNS
-2067 KGRDVK
+2067 KGRDVR

-2095 NGSVSISLVGLNN
+2095 KGSVSISLVGLNN

-2122 RYGIALIGEGIYRAK
+2122 RYGVALIGEGIYRAK

-2150 MKDCGFSDTD
+2150 MKDCGFSDAD

-2182 GEWASIKGY
+2182 GEWASIRGY

-2249 ESHKDKAHANGKGYM
+2249 ESHKDKAHASGKGYM

-2434 PSENEKEMRFHTSK
+2434 PSENEKEMRFNTSK

-2855 LGSQA
+2855 LGNQA

-2971 PSMSL
+2971 PSMRL

-3047 DAKFV
+3047 DKKFAKWYDNE
-3052 KWAESNKSV
+3052 KTAAMRAEV
-3061 APRAYISLPDV
+3061 DLPDIA
-3072 TFQQAGTKVNC
+3072 FQQAGTSVRC
-3083 RVVVVDKITDAKLR
+3083 RVVVVDKITDSKLR
-3097 EKADITHVD
+3097 EQAHMEKAD
-3106 LNRHYD
+3106 LSGHYD

-3190 MAATYDKYAQMEKA
+3190 MAATYDKYAQMEKS

-3324 TGELKWKFKLNKGGK
+3324 TGELKWKFKLDKGGK

-3395 ERAKDTVGEMAWH
+3395 ERAKDAVGEMAWH

-3503 AEERME
+3503 AEKRLE
-3509 EHHVEVAKAAEKL
+3509 EHHAEVVKAAEKL

-3662 VFHIVTEAL
+3662 VFHIVTEAM
-3671 HNVGYRINPNV
+3671 HDVGYRINPNV

-3710 LWRLNHNTSN
+3710 LWRLNHNTLN
-3720 DGIENGEFVETG
+3720 DGIENGEFVKTG
-3732 GVRFSNGN
+3732 GNNMSDEQ
-3740 SKLNGEDSEKLFASL
+3740 S
-3755 QNKKGKEYYDTVTE
+3755 
-3769 IARRVV
+3769 
-3775 ERRNGT
+3775 
-3781 TTVSEESNGKSENDT
+3781 
-3796 NEGFYGGFKSVAHC
+3796 
-3810 AASIITHDVE
+3810 
-3820 RSVYADVANR
+3820 R
-3830 ENKSH
+3830 E
-3835 ESESAGESLYA
+3835 A
-3846 DIDKNVQSQGLGAEN
+3846 V
-3861 KEGLAN
+3861 
-3867 RVNREIFS
+3867 
-3875 RLKDWAEQNHA
+3875 
-3886 WLDRRNFGKKYPTSN
+3886 
-3901 KIGEGEEAEV
+3901 
-3911 YLSKDGKSVLKIIHN
+3911 
-3926 DAYLNPVGS
+3926 
-3935 KLDELAYENIALGD
+3935 
-3949 NERKVIGFMKDPYAF
+3949 
-3964 NDNMLIL
+3964 
-3971 VEQPY
+3971 
-3976 VEGKT
+3976 
-3981 VDEIYGGDTPEALA
+3981 
-3995 FIDKVMKDKG
+3995 
-4005 FETKETPFSEDL
+4005 
-4017 DDWLVKTYYNSDFT
+4017 
-4031 IRDVNTG
+4031 
-4038 NVIVDKDGKAH
+4038 
-4049 IIDVYA
+4049 
-4055 FINHGEFEKFGD
+4055 
-4067 NGIPANNTK
+4067 
-4076 FEIDFTKSS
+4076 
-4085 KKSVVRKDKPQEKN
+4085 
-4099 NGSVRFRKDD
+4099 
-4109 RTTDD
+4109 
-4114 KAKHESTLF
+4114 LF
-4123 RKPSLDR
+4123 RKQSLDR

-4325 SFQHT
+4325 SFQYT

-4339 DKLNDWYADNVGG
+4339 DKLNDWYADKIGG

-4366 FDDFDSDAERIDYV
+4366 FDDFNSDAERIDYV

-4452 ISDGGNVSSV
+4452 ISDGGKVSSV

-4523 EEAPAMISEVW
+4523 EEAPAVISEVW
-4534 YKKVTDHTTGETYWE
+4534 YKKVTDHTTGEAYWE

-4596 FKVAKHKNEHVV
+4596 FNVAKHKNEHVV

-4628 QAIHGDTASDVTA
+4628 QAINGDTASDVTA

-4668 FFANNNVAIRED
+4668 FFANNNVAIREN

-4692 LMGGSMLQGTVM
+4692 LMGGSMLQGTVL

-4716 LWSDYKKGKKLTGK
+4716 LWSDYKKGKKITGK

-4835 KGTNAKA
+4835 KGTNAKT

-4867 LSVLSN
+4867 LSLLSN
-4873 NWKKHKVKTTA
+4873 NFVRHPVKTAA

-4894 SSIIPALNSWIASCF
+4894 SSIIPAINSWIASCC

-4962 FRSEKGLWLDILS
+4962 FRSEKGLWLDMLS
-4975 QVTQILPVDFMGEG
+4975 QMTQILPLDFMGEG
-4989 GDFWGALMPDVAKP
+4989 GDVIGALMPDIAKP
-5003 LYHVWVNRDWTGK
+5003 LYHVMVNRDWTGK

-5075 IITGYGG
+5075 IINGYGG
-5082 GALSDAIRTGKLATR
+5082 GALSDAIRTGKMATR

-5164 GDMKREAPEFVRMA
+5164 SDMKRESPEFVRMV
-5178 KIHAFEKS
+5178 KIHGFEKS
-5186 IKELKKI
+5186 IKGLKKI

-5198 IPKKDRDEA
+5198 IPKKARDEA
-5207 KEHIN
+5207 KELIN
-5212 QAKVK
+5212 QEKVK

>member
-15 DGATRAKSEQQ
+15 DGATQAKSEQQ

-44 RKQGAQV
+44 RKQGASV

-56 FTEALGYKMNPK
+56 FTEALGYRMNPK

-91 MDMGRTFANDE
+91 MDTGRVFANDE
-102 MEQQLETQRDNQA
+102 MEQQLDTQRDNQA

-141 KEASTSNNILGSFAN
+141 KEASTSNNILGSFAD
-156 DKTFTPTLKEKDAPA
+156 DKTFTPTLKEKDTPV

-230 RARKKQRETIRKEMG
+230 RARKKQRETIGKEMS

-290 KVEEAAK
+290 KIEEAAK

-322 LIENG
+322 LIESG
-327 TPKNTADYIMQ
+327 TPKSTADYIMQ

-356 DQRTIMD
+356 DQRTVMD

-368 KAEQIDDERKKNGF
+368 KAEEIEDERKRNGF

-393 TTMGMAADAAAFA
+393 TAMGMAADAAAFA

-703 KQIELSERTS
+703 KQIELSERTP

-722 QYLDDKTISWTL
+722 QFLDDKSISWTL

-757 VTGNGGKFSVSEY
+757 VTENGGKFSVSEY
-770 SKDGELLNTKEYND
+770 SKDGELLSTKEYND

-825 KAAEELG
+825 KVAEELG

-844 RRSDEGD
+844 RRNEEGD

-863 RIAEQME
+863 RIAEKME

-898 DYSKRN
+898 DYSKRS

-918 TVLSEDKNDME
+918 TGLSEDKNDIE
-929 QRTTTASQEGSDLA
+929 QLTTTASQEGSDLA

-958 QAVNNRQASAH
+958 QAVNDRQASAR
-969 AAWDEFVKNSPD
+969 AAWDELVKANPD
-981 LEEWL
+981 LDEWM
-986 KSNPDFDIA
+986 KSNPDFDIS
-995 DLRENFGDDVADRWA
+995 DLRENFGDAVADTWA
-1010 EVQAAD
+1010 EVHAAD

-1022 VDHVGQSIEDVVKNQ
+1022 VDHVGQSIEDAVKNQ
-1037 VGQAKFT
+1037 AGQAKFT

-1054 AVTDNSVTVF
+1054 VVTDNSVTVF

-1095 LVIFRDKDGNLVQ
+1095 LVIFRDKEGNLVQ

-1134 QEQKTAEIQSTEA
+1134 QEQKTAEIQSTEQPNDGTSKGRTIIEGVEPEEKSKQKDEGLQPRE
-1147 PKAEAPK
+1147 PKQ
-1154 AGGAKEEVPSNEPK
+1154 NEPS
-1168 EKEPKEEAPAE
+1168 ETPKE
-1179 APKEIVNDG
+1179 
-1188 KGGTDNMGNIL
+1188 
-1199 NSDGSIYTETVKS
+1199 TESLKPDAS
-1212 IEDIKDEDFDNPTRS
+1212 
-1227 IELPTIPQNVSSAIG
+1227 EL
-1242 ADGKPVII
+1242 
-1250 KKNIFEKN
+1250 
-1258 ATNHPELDAADSRA
+1258 
-1272 ILTNALYNPNLIGQT
+1272 
-1287 QPVKRPSYKVAVQTG
+1287 YKVADSLQGKMGQSLSKDEAEGLV
-1302 DKNSI
+1302 S
-1307 VVLDVYNDKKQVE
+1307 E
-1320 IVGWRLIN
+1320 M
-1328 EKGLAKMKRQA
+1328 EKRAEPARELELTPENWTAEFGEDGKVATPLGEVKMGENQLAKLFMKGREADLGMIKPTLTNPDVVIEEKSKA
-1339 EREGGQFLILS
+1339 ENGNEERPSSYLFVKTFIRDGKKVKFYAS
-1350 PKDGSAAALSAL
+1350 VTVKKDGMEVVVSNHFMNKNAV
-1362 PHGLSSDGKD
+1362 DRKMQEGKMVYIKGVS
-1372 TTKSSDLQG
+1372 TSNSSDLHLAEHQNDVPDLLPTQEIDTPSAIKDTNNSSNG
-1381 GNETLTVK
+1381 NGNNETLTFK
-1389 EGTEAPKNYELNDI
+1389 NTEAAKEEPNYEKNDI

-1484 VTYWESVKDEIE
+1484 VAYWESVKDEIE

-1530 PAGGVSLA
+1530 PADGVSLA

-1564 SFVGTIAGAEKGGK
+1564 TFVGTIASAEKGGK

-1696 HGKTDRENDSSREES
+1696 HGKADRENDSSREES
-1711 VHGAGDKVLSEERI
+1711 VHGAGDKVLPEERI

-1748 TKDAPLHETPSGGE
+1748 TEDAPLHETPSGGE

-1805 KASGDASETKRTKDE
+1805 KTSGDASETKRTKDE

-1836 IERRKTIA
+1836 VERRKTIA
-1844 KEMGEEPKAEK
+1844 KEIGEEPKVEK

-1972 RGAGGETAPGK
+1972 RGAGGEAAPGK
-1983 QEGGETGKGDTD
+1983 QESGETGKGDTD
-1995 TPAGEGSNSEGE
+1995 TPAGEGSHSEGE
-2007 GGTPGLGGLPSGSGR
+2007 GEAPGLGGLPSGSGR

-2095 NGSVSISLVGLNN
+2095 NGSVSISLAFMNK

-2448 SLPKDIHSFSISDK
+2448 SLSKDIHSFSISDK

-3047 DAKFV
+3047 DKKFD
-3052 KWAESNKSV
+3052 KWYDNEKTAAMRAEV
-3061 APRAYISLPDV
+3061 DLPDIV
-3072 TFQQAGTKVNC
+3072 FQQAGTSVRC
-3083 RVVVVDKITDAKLR
+3083 RVVVVDKITDSKLR
-3097 EKADITHVD
+3097 EQAHMEKAD
-3106 LNRHYD
+3106 LSGHYD

-3190 MAATYDKYAQMEKA
+3190 MAATYDKYAQMEKS

-3238 KGTGGVRFRKVDDP
+3238 KGTGG
-3252 KEIERLEKE
+3252 
-3261 PTVKVYRAMQVI
+3261 T
-3273 DGKLYPPM
+3273 
-3281 AAKVRGELV
+3281 
-3290 EPRELGE
+3290 
-3297 WERADENIDLA
+3297 
-3308 IPDIDKKT
+3308 
-3316 GKQKVDKK
+3316 
-3324 TGELKWKFKLNKGGK
+3324 
-3339 DAKGK
+3339 
-3344 KLGDVPAAY
+3344 
-3353 NPYWHT
+3353 
-3359 SRSPLN
+3359 
-3365 DQFSS
+3365 
-3370 AYKRPN
+3370 
-3376 LRVVEVEVPVS
+3376 
-3387 ELTSGYKA
+3387 
-3395 ERAKDTVGEMAWH
+3395 
-3408 SGPVSSK
+3408 
-3415 LPKEKERKVILS
+3415 
-3427 RWDKPVR
+3427 
-3434 VLSDAEAADKIAE
+3434 
-3447 ILKGEDIEIPD
+3447 
-3458 NTITPS
+3458 
-3464 LKEELIKRGLKVT
+3464 
-3477 ETDEVKEWNESLR
+3477 R

-3503 AEERME
+3503 SEKRME
-3509 EHHVEVAKAAEKL
+3509 EHHVEVAKAAENL

-3537 AEARAAIERGEKVK
+3537 AEARSAIERGEKVK

-3671 HNVGYRINPNV
+3671 HDVGYRINPNV

-3690 ESKKGLKNGDAY
+3690 ASKKGLKNGDAY

-3769 IARRVV
+3769 IARRVSDGRARFTRLPEEY
-3775 ERRNGT
+3775 ERRGVLSVPHAAARIIASAWVRDTERSSRNTASSSWGDNHGINELGENREESAMSQIEGWAKRNKCWINEDDYISKGYKDNRNG
-3781 TTVSEESNGKSENDT
+3781 SESVVYFVGDKVVKFANPQAHFSIEGLNGFLDNVILMNIADPEAESKIIGFSRDSNGK
-3796 NEGFYGGFKSVAHC
+3796 F
-3810 AASIITHDVE
+3810 
-3820 RSVYADVANR
+3820 
-3830 ENKSH
+3830 
-3835 ESESAGESLYA
+3835 
-3846 DIDKNVQSQGLGAEN
+3846 
-3861 KEGLAN
+3861 
-3867 RVNREIFS
+3867 RVV
-3875 RLKDWAEQNHA
+3875 LEQ
-3886 WLDRRNFGKKYPTSN
+3886 KKYAKTFEYEMDKYGEVTSKGKEIYN
-3901 KIGEGEEAEV
+3901 EWVESIPEIEQQFARRGIEYDPETLEATCNGIV
-3911 YLSKDGKSVLKIIHN
+3911 ISDLWSG
-3926 DAYLNPVGS
+3926 
-3935 KLDELAYENIALGD
+3935 NIAC
-3949 NERKVIGFMKDPYAF
+3949 
-3964 NDNMLIL
+3964 
-3971 VEQPY
+3971 
-3976 VEGKT
+3976 
-3981 VDEIYGGDTPEALA
+3981 DENGI
-3995 FIDKVMKDKG
+3995 F
-4005 FETKETPFSEDL
+4005 
-4017 DDWLVKTYYNSDFT
+4017 
-4031 IRDVNTG
+4031 
-4038 NVIVDKDGKAH
+4038 H
-4049 IIDVYA
+4049 IID
-4055 FINHGEFEKFGD
+4055 G
-4067 NGIPANNTK
+4067 NTTLVSK
-4076 FEIDFTKSS
+4076 DKAQATVKPIIIDKSS
-4085 KKSVVRKDKPQEKN
+4085 SI
-4099 NGSVRFRKDD
+4099 RFRKGGNNMSDEQS
-4109 RTTDD
+4109 R
-4114 KAKHESTLF
+4114 ESTLF

-4339 DKLNDWYADNVGG
+4339 DKLNDWYADKVGG

-4628 QAIHGDTASDVTA
+4628 QAINGDTASDVTA

-4764 TQKMLS
+4764 TQKMLP

-4857 YLFFNAGMQS
+4857 HLFFNAGMQS
-4867 LSVLSN
+4867 LSLLGN
-4873 NWKKHKVKTTA
+4873 NFWRHPVKTAA

-4894 SSIIPALNSWIASCF
+4894 SSIIPALNSWIASCC

-4956 GVTNPA
+4956 GLTNPA

-4989 GDFWGALMPDVAKP
+4989 GDFWGALAPDVAKP

-5164 GDMKREAPEFVRMA
+5164 SDMKRESPEFVRMV
-5178 KIHAFEKS
+5178 KIHGFEKS
-5186 IKELKKI
+5186 IKDLKKI

-5198 IPKKDRDEA
+5198 IPKKARDEA
-5207 KEHIN
+5207 KELIN
-5212 QAKVK
+5212 QEKVK

>member
-44 RKQGAQV
+44 RKQGANV

-56 FTEALGYKMNPK
+56 FTEALGYRMNPK

-76 AIQYGAPKVP
+76 AIQYCAPKVP

-91 MDMGRTFANDE
+91 MDTGRVFANDE
-102 MEQQLETQRDNQA
+102 MEQQLNTQRDQQA
-115 SSNAKKTGSDEP
+115 VSNAKKTGSDEP
-127 IVQRA
+127 IAQRV
-132 KEKVNRRKL
+132 KEKLNRTHL
-141 KEASTSNNILGSFAN
+141 KEASKSGAIMNPFTGEPINNV
-156 DKTFTPTLKEKDAPA
+156 PTYREKKEGKYWNPITETDMGDA
-171 QMFRESELGDG
+171 
-182 YVLDYG
+182 VLDWS
-188 KKDPKTGEVSIE
+188 T
-200 LERKMRDDAD
+200 
-210 REAQKLNQQ
+210 
-219 IIESLSEETEA
+219 
-230 RARKKQRETIRKEMG
+230 
-245 YASTDA
+245 TDA
-251 NEGMGALFGGIRRA
+251 NGDKVTQTQTKQNFEADAAAKALIRSYSQSKHDKDFEDFGNRFDERLSQEKGTRKDDWGKLFDPEWWSNMPEFGDGEKARIFGSDDTSFQKVYNKYGPKMASEKDFKEFLQSHSAEIAKMAGSVNMTPEGFVDRYVAPNFNSIDEEEYRNSAKKYFTPKGVKDMIVQGLLTSGEANMLHITPESYQELRNEAISDYQEYNSNKLDDKGVFSEEGLSALGKNIVTGGAQIAPSAAGFALAGAEAKGVVKGLEMGWKALRGTGLATKVLGKAVPKTLTSLTEKYGAQTAGRILNAVNNESIGSFIQANARQFAQGSLTMGYFEANNYLATEGREKIKEGKWGELAEGLYTSGMSGLGTGMLFSGIGTVTGALGRNLGVTGRETTRL
-265 NIEHGTENEYVDAY
+265 EKLKHGTE
-279 LKAMNTPEFKS
+279 KALFS
-290 KVEEAAK
+290 ASALFVEGLGFRAEDLYDEAK
-297 KAGVDPEYLYNNH
+297 KGELTFGS
-310 VLPRAKE
+310 VL
-317 DIRNH
+317 
-322 LIENG
+322 ENG
-327 TPKNTADYIMQ
+327 GKGVIDKITMDLGMAAGKGKRPSLKQMVVGAVANTNPHVKFSAVEKNELMKST
-338 GALDG
+338 GGKSLFEALDG
-343 IAGNMFK
+343 IAEGKNVSPVY
-350 RGLMTA
+350 
-356 DQRTIMD
+356 RT
-363 EATAK
+363 
-368 KAEQIDDERKKNGF
+368 
-382 FSTATL
+382 
-388 TSAGR
+388 
-393 TTMGMAADAAAFA
+393 
-406 GAGKIAGGMMS
+406 
-417 GLSYGVNLITKTPL
+417 
-431 GKRLFGS
+431 
-438 VIGTSAK
+438 
-445 ALEKK
+445 
-450 FGAEGAAR
+450 
-458 IANFVGNNNGFWK
+458 
-471 TLLTTGSKNT
+471 
-481 MQSGLTLANYNVM
+481 
-494 QYMTGEGYDKMEKG
+494 KM
-508 TTFADYIIGMVD
+508 
-520 AGNSGFKTGLLFG
+520 
-533 AVGSVGGTLGRNVGI
+533 
-548 TGTEANMIERLKHGV
+548 
-563 RKAAVK
+563 
-569 TGTFVAESLAFRTE
+569 
-583 QMAEE
+583 
-588 WAKDNKINFVDN
+588 
-600 FVEGALENLSIK
+600 
-612 LGSAMG
+612 
-618 GGKVAHFKPS
+618 
-628 HILRGLVFAEGNSG
+628 
-642 LKLTKEERSEFMS
+642 SEFFNDPNIS
-655 NTKAKS
+655 RRTK
-661 LLEACEALEPNHKT
+661 
-675 QGEGLAMEV
+675 
-684 STPAN
+684 
-689 GQSAYEARQETANK
+689 
-703 KQIELSERTS
+703 
-713 GGQAVGKLQ
+713 
-722 QYLDDKTISWTL
+722 
-734 RQKVAAAL
+734 QKVAYVVGKTIDTNMPRTERVSISQGAL
-742 GGTMSN
+742 GTQEV
-748 SRPRTDRVS
+748 RT
-757 VTGNGGKFSVSEY
+757 Y
-770 SKDGELLNTKEYND
+770 SKDGELLTVDVYKN
-784 KDGAE
+784 AE
-789 AAKQEIYLKRQDRD
+789 AAEVAKQEIYAKRDKDDFITLWVDSLKPTQSENNTALENTA
-803 FKNAYLSAMRISTE
+803 K
-817 DEKQECIE
+817 
-825 KAAEELG
+825 ELG
-832 YKSAAEMLLESA
+832 YDDVGVFLADWDEAQKS
-844 RRSDEGD
+844 
-851 NELDKEIGDAYK
+851 GDADFLPKVSKTINENVGKIVADRHKQMLDTK
-863 RIAEQME
+863 RAIN
-870 GAKAKRVLDIQREVG
+870 
-885 EEFGVDLD
+885 EEFGVDIDKVLD
-893 KAMDK
+893 KKPVMWKDK
-898 DYSKRN
+898 EREAVKELGNRL
-904 SVEEQAIEEFKKRL
+904 KKGF
-918 TVLSEDKNDME
+918 SDKNDE
-929 QRTTTASQEGSDLA
+929 AQNNAVARQDGADLS
-943 EQTDIEDSTDFTEKA
+943 EQTELEDSEKVIESS
-958 QAVNNRQASAH
+958 QAVNERLGSATEV
-969 AAWDEFVKNSPD
+969 WQKIQDENPD
-981 LEEWL
+981 LTEWM
-986 KSNPDFDIA
+986 KNNPDVTVEDI
-995 DLRENFGDDVADRWA
+995 RENFGDYVADA
-1010 EVQAAD
+1010 YMELSNA
-1016 SMKAGF
+1016 KAMRDGF
-1022 VDHVGQSIEDVVKNQ
+1022 IQNTGEKIEDAVKNQ

-1054 AVTDNSVTVF
+1054 VTTDNSVTVF

-1075 GGDVIVDSAG
+1075 GGDVIVDTAG

-1134 QEQKTAEIQSTEA
+1134 QEKKTAEIQSTEQ
-1147 PKAEAPK
+1147 PKVETPK
-1154 AGGAKEEVPSNEPK
+1154 EETSKGKTIIEGVEPEEKPTAKEEPK
-1168 EKEPKEEAPAE
+1168 KEEAPKDETPKTEVPANE
-1179 APKEIVNDG
+1179 MPKTPEIPKE
-1188 KGGTDNMGNIL
+1188 
-1199 NSDGSIYTETVKS
+1199 ETPKENQS
-1212 IEDIKDEDFDNPTRS
+1212 ESENEPPKAEG
-1227 IELPTIPQNVSSAIG
+1227 PQPSAEPKEVS
-1242 ADGKPVII
+1242 
-1250 KKNIFEKN
+1250 
-1258 ATNHPELDAADSRA
+1258 
-1272 ILTNALYNPNLIGQT
+1272 
-1287 QPVKRPSYKVAVQTG
+1287 
-1302 DKNSI
+1302 
-1307 VVLDVYNDKKQVE
+1307 
-1320 IVGWRLIN
+1320 
-1328 EKGLAKMKRQA
+1328 
-1339 EREGGQFLILS
+1339 
-1350 PKDGSAAALSAL
+1350 
-1362 PHGLSSDGKD
+1362 
-1372 TTKSSDLQG
+1372 
-1381 GNETLTVK
+1381 
-1389 EGTEAPKNYELNDI
+1389 NYEKNDI
-1403 PMDNEGEP
+1403 PMDSEGEP
-1411 VYEQVPKERTAQ
+1411 IYEQVSKERTAQ

-1437 YAQIRIESAGKE
+1437 YAQIRIEGAEKE

-1484 VTYWESVKDEIE
+1484 VAYWESVKDEIE

-1530 PAGGVSLA
+1530 PADGVSLA

-1551 FRKETGLSAADQR
+1551 FKKETGLSAADQR
-1564 SFVGTIAGAEKGGK
+1564 TFVGMIAGAEKGGK

-1647 HERYGMDY
+1647 YERYGMDY

-1696 HGKTDRENDSSREES
+1696 HGKADRENDSSREES
-1711 VHGAGDKVLSEERI
+1711 VHGAGDKVLPEERI

-1748 TKDAPLHETPSGGE
+1748 TEDAPLQETPSGGE

-1805 KASGDASETKRTKDE
+1805 KTSGDASETKRTKDE
-1820 YRKALDD
+1820 YMKALDD

-1844 KEMGEEPKAEK
+1844 KEIGEEPKVEK

-1885 TEDEIRSDEDNKELA
+1885 TEDEIRSDEGNKELA

-1972 RGAGGETAPGK
+1972 RGAGGEAAPGK

-2007 GGTPGLGGLPSGSGR
+2007 GGTSGLGGLSAGSGG

-2038 RGRGSGSRPSKSNGK
+2038 RGRGSGSRSSKSNGK
-2053 RKPAAKQGTSFPNS
+2053 RKPAAKQGTTFPNS
-2067 KGRDVK
+2067 KGRDVR

-2095 NGSVSISLVGLNN
+2095 KGSVSISLVGLNN

-2122 RYGIALIGEGIYRAK
+2122 RYGVALIGEGIYRAK

-2191 AGLRESLKEPLRKK
+2191 ANLRESLKEPLRKK
-2205 FDKQVLAEPTEVKV
+2205 FDKQVLAEATEVKV

-2321 WANERGS
+2321 WANERGN

-2434 PSENEKEMRFHTSK
+2434 PSENEKEMRFNTSK

-2462 AKFPELGKIYE
+2462 AKFPELGNIYE
-2473 DYIKARDYYINNVK
+2473 DYIKARDHYINNVK

-2695 LPKEKQ
+2695 LQKEKQ

-2855 LGSQA
+2855 LGNQA

-2971 PSMSL
+2971 PSMRL

-3047 DAKFV
+3047 DKKFAKWYENE
-3052 KWAESNKSV
+3052 KTA
-3061 APRAYISLPDV
+3061 AMRADVDLPDIA
-3072 TFQQAGTKVNC
+3072 FQQAGTSVRC
-3083 RVVVVDKITDAKLR
+3083 RVVVVDKITDSKLR
-3097 EKADITHVD
+3097 EQAHMEKSD
-3106 LNRHYD
+3106 LSGHYD

-3148 KEIRDVWSADVDKD
+3148 KEIRDVWSADVDKS

-3190 MAATYDKYAQMEKA
+3190 MAATYDKYAQMEKS

-3261 PTVKVYRAMQVI
+3261 PTMKVYRAMQVI

-3324 TGELKWKFKLNKGGK
+3324 TGELKWKFKLDKGGK

-3395 ERAKDTVGEMAWH
+3395 ERAKDAVGEMAWH

-3503 AEERME
+3503 AEKRME
-3509 EHHVEVAKAAEKL
+3509 EHHAEVAKAAEKL

-3720 DGIENGEFVETG
+3720 DGIENGEFVKTG
-3732 GVRFSNGN
+3732 GNNMSD
-3740 SKLNGEDSEKLFASL
+3740 E
-3755 QNKKGKEYYDTVTE
+3755 QT
-3769 IARRVV
+3769 
-3775 ERRNGT
+3775 
-3781 TTVSEESNGKSENDT
+3781 
-3796 NEGFYGGFKSVAHC
+3796 
-3810 AASIITHDVE
+3810 
-3820 RSVYADVANR
+3820 R
-3830 ENKSH
+3830 E
-3835 ESESAGESLYA
+3835 A
-3846 DIDKNVQSQGLGAEN
+3846 V
-3861 KEGLAN
+3861 
-3867 RVNREIFS
+3867 
-3875 RLKDWAEQNHA
+3875 
-3886 WLDRRNFGKKYPTSN
+3886 
-3901 KIGEGEEAEV
+3901 
-3911 YLSKDGKSVLKIIHN
+3911 
-3926 DAYLNPVGS
+3926 
-3935 KLDELAYENIALGD
+3935 
-3949 NERKVIGFMKDPYAF
+3949 
-3964 NDNMLIL
+3964 
-3971 VEQPY
+3971 
-3976 VEGKT
+3976 
-3981 VDEIYGGDTPEALA
+3981 
-3995 FIDKVMKDKG
+3995 
-4005 FETKETPFSEDL
+4005 
-4017 DDWLVKTYYNSDFT
+4017 
-4031 IRDVNTG
+4031 
-4038 NVIVDKDGKAH
+4038 
-4049 IIDVYA
+4049 
-4055 FINHGEFEKFGD
+4055 
-4067 NGIPANNTK
+4067 
-4076 FEIDFTKSS
+4076 
-4085 KKSVVRKDKPQEKN
+4085 
-4099 NGSVRFRKDD
+4099 
-4109 RTTDD
+4109 
-4114 KAKHESTLF
+4114 LF
-4123 RKPSLDR
+4123 RKQSLDR
-4130 SKNDTPLMSATKDSI
+4130 GKNDTPLMSSTKDSI

-4150 NWNARRIECWTDD
+4150 NWNSRRIECFTDD

-4207 TRELKT
+4207 TRELKV

-4292 FHSEKKFQETLLNS
+4292 FHSEKTFQETLLNS

-4339 DKLNDWYADNVGG
+4339 DKLNDWYADKVGG

-4366 FDDFDSDAERIDYV
+4366 FDDFNSDAERIDYV

-4452 ISDGGNVSSV
+4452 ISDGGKVSSV

-4523 EEAPAMISEVW
+4523 EEAPAVISEVW
-4534 YKKVTDHTTGETYWE
+4534 YKKVTDNTTGETYWE

-4557 EKDPKQIRAKVER
+4557 EKDPKQIRSKVER

-4596 FKVAKHKNEHVV
+4596 FNVAKHKNEHVV

-4628 QAIHGDTASDVTA
+4628 QAINGDTASDVTA

-4668 FFANNNVAIRED
+4668 FFANNNVAIREN

-4842 WEKWQGWLYDRAKSY
+4842 LEKWQGWLYDRAKSF

-4867 LSVLSN
+4867 LSLLSN
-4873 NWKKHKVKTTA
+4873 NLSRHPVKTAA

-4894 SSIIPALNSWIASCF
+4894 SSIIPAINSWIASCC

-4962 FRSEKGLWLDILS
+4962 FRSEKGLWLDMLS
-4975 QVTQILPVDFMGEG
+4975 QMTQILPLDFMGEG
-4989 GDFWGALMPDVAKP
+4989 GDVVGSLIPDVAKP

-5075 IITGYGG
+5075 IINGYGG
-5082 GALSDAIRTGKLATR
+5082 GALSDAIRTGKMATR

-5164 GDMKREAPEFVRMA
+5164 SDMKRESPEFVRMV
-5178 KIHAFEKS
+5178 KIHGFEKS
-5186 IKELKKI
+5186 IKDLKKI

-5198 IPKKDRDEA
+5198 IPKKARDEA
-5207 KEHIN
+5207 KELIN
-5212 QAKVK
+5212 QEKVK

>member
-44 RKQGAQV
+44 RKQGANV

-91 MDMGRTFANDE
+91 MYMGRVFANDE
-102 MEQQLETQRDNQA
+102 MEQQLETQRDQQA
-115 SSNAKKTGSDEP
+115 VSNAKKTGSDEP
-127 IVQRA
+127 IVQRERE
-132 KEKVNRRKL
+132 KEYRRKL
-141 KEASTSNNILGSFAN
+141 NKASKQGLIVNPLTGEPINNVPTYREKKEGKYWNPITETDMGDAVLDWSTTDANGDKVAQTQTKQNFEADAAAKALIRSYSQSKHDKDLEDFENRFDERLSQEKGARKDDWGKLFDRETWSNMPEFGDGTKARILGSDETSFQKVYNKYGPKMASEKDFKDFLQSHSAEIAQMASGVN
-156 DKTFTPTLKEKDAPA
+156 MTPEGFVDRYVAPNFNSIDEEEYRNSAKKYFTPKGVKDMIVQGLLTSGEANMLHITPESYQELRNEAISDYQENNSNKLDDKGVFSEEGLSALGKNIVTGGAQIAPSA
-171 QMFRESELGDG
+171 AGFALAGAEAKGVVKGLEMGWKALRGTGLATKVLGKA
-182 YVLDYG
+182 V
-188 KKDPKTGEVSIE
+188 PKTLTSLTEKYGVHTAGRILNAVNNESIGSFIQANARQFAQGSLTMGVFEANNYLATEGREKIKEGKWGELAEGLYTSGMSGLGTGMLFSGIGTVTGA
-200 LERKMRDDAD
+200 LGRN
-210 REAQKLNQQ
+210 LGV
-219 IIESLSEETEA
+219 TG
-230 RARKKQRETIRKEMG
+230 RETTRLEKIK
-245 YASTDA
+245 
-251 NEGMGALFGGIRRA
+251 
-265 NIEHGTENEYVDAY
+265 HGTE
-279 LKAMNTPEFKS
+279 KALFS
-290 KVEEAAK
+290 ASALFVEGLGFRAEDLYDEAK
-297 KAGVDPEYLYNNH
+297 KGELTFGS
-310 VLPRAKE
+310 VL
-317 DIRNH
+317 
-322 LIENG
+322 ENG
-327 TPKNTADYIMQ
+327 GKGVIDKITMDLGMAAGKGKRPSLKQMVVGAVANTNPHVKFSAVEKNELMKST
-338 GALDG
+338 GGKSLFEALDG
-343 IAGNMFK
+343 IAEGKNVSPVY
-350 RGLMTA
+350 
-356 DQRTIMD
+356 RT
-363 EATAK
+363 
-368 KAEQIDDERKKNGF
+368 
-382 FSTATL
+382 
-388 TSAGR
+388 
-393 TTMGMAADAAAFA
+393 
-406 GAGKIAGGMMS
+406 
-417 GLSYGVNLITKTPL
+417 
-431 GKRLFGS
+431 
-438 VIGTSAK
+438 
-445 ALEKK
+445 
-450 FGAEGAAR
+450 
-458 IANFVGNNNGFWK
+458 
-471 TLLTTGSKNT
+471 
-481 MQSGLTLANYNVM
+481 
-494 QYMTGEGYDKMEKG
+494 KM
-508 TTFADYIIGMVD
+508 
-520 AGNSGFKTGLLFG
+520 
-533 AVGSVGGTLGRNVGI
+533 
-548 TGTEANMIERLKHGV
+548 
-563 RKAAVK
+563 
-569 TGTFVAESLAFRTE
+569 
-583 QMAEE
+583 
-588 WAKDNKINFVDN
+588 
-600 FVEGALENLSIK
+600 
-612 LGSAMG
+612 
-618 GGKVAHFKPS
+618 
-628 HILRGLVFAEGNSG
+628 
-642 LKLTKEERSEFMS
+642 SEFFNDPNIS
-655 NTKAKS
+655 RRTK
-661 LLEACEALEPNHKT
+661 
-675 QGEGLAMEV
+675 
-684 STPAN
+684 
-689 GQSAYEARQETANK
+689 
-703 KQIELSERTS
+703 
-713 GGQAVGKLQ
+713 
-722 QYLDDKTISWTL
+722 
-734 RQKVAAAL
+734 QKVAYVVGKTIDTNMPRTERVSISQGAL
-742 GGTMSN
+742 GTQEV
-748 SRPRTDRVS
+748 RT
-757 VTGNGGKFSVSEY
+757 Y
-770 SKDGELLNTKEYND
+770 SKDGELLTVDVYKN
-784 KDGAE
+784 AE
-789 AAKQEIYLKRQDRD
+789 AAEVAKQEIYAKRDKDDFITLWVDSLKPTQSENNTALENTAKELDYD
-803 FKNAYLSAMRISTE
+803 DVGVFLADWDEAQKSGDADYLSKVSKTINENVGKIVADRH
-817 DEKQECIE
+817 KQ
-825 KAAEELG
+825 
-832 YKSAAEMLLESA
+832 ML
-844 RRSDEGD
+844 D
-851 NELDKEIGDAYK
+851 
-863 RIAEQME
+863 
-870 GAKAKRVLDIQREVG
+870 AKRAIN
-885 EEFGVDLD
+885 EEFGVDIDKVLD
-893 KAMDK
+893 KKPVMWKDK
-898 DYSKRN
+898 EREAVKELGNRL
-904 SVEEQAIEEFKKRL
+904 KKGF
-918 TVLSEDKNDME
+918 SDKNDEAHNNAVARQDGADLSE
-929 QRTTTASQEGSDLA
+929 QTELEDSEKVIESSQAVNERLDSAAEAWQKIQDENPDLA
-943 EQTDIEDSTDFTEKA
+943 E
-958 QAVNNRQASAH
+958 
-969 AAWDEFVKNSPD
+969 WMKN
-981 LEEWL
+981 
-986 KSNPDFDIA
+986 NPDATVEDI
-995 DLRENFGDDVADRWA
+995 RENFGDYVADA
-1010 EVQAAD
+1010 YMELSNA
-1016 SMKAGF
+1016 KAMRDGF
-1022 VDHVGQSIEDVVKNQ
+1022 IQNTGEKIEDAVRNQ

-1054 AVTDNSVTVF
+1054 VVTDNSVTVF

-1075 GGDVIVDSAG
+1075 GGDVIVDTAG

-1095 LVIFRDKDGNLVQ
+1095 LVILRDKDGNLVQ

-1134 QEQKTAEIQSTEA
+1134 QEKKTAEIQSTEQ
-1147 PKAEAPK
+1147 PKVET
-1154 AGGAKEEVPSNEPK
+1154 
-1168 EKEPKEEAPAE
+1168 PKEEAPKEE
-1179 APKEIVNDG
+1179 APKG
-1188 KGGTDNMGNIL
+1188 KTI
-1199 NSDGSIYTETVKS
+1199 
-1212 IEDIKDEDFDNPTRS
+1212 IEGVEPEEKPTA
-1227 IELPTIPQNVSSAIG
+1227 EEEP
-1242 ADGKPVII
+1242 
-1250 KKNIFEKN
+1250 KKE
-1258 ATNHPELDAADSRA
+1258 
-1272 ILTNALYNPNLIGQT
+1272 
-1287 QPVKRPSYKVAVQTG
+1287 
-1302 DKNSI
+1302 
-1307 VVLDVYNDKKQVE
+1307 
-1320 IVGWRLIN
+1320 
-1328 EKGLAKMKRQA
+1328 
-1339 EREGGQFLILS
+1339 
-1350 PKDGSAAALSAL
+1350 
-1362 PHGLSSDGKD
+1362 
-1372 TTKSSDLQG
+1372 
-1381 GNETLTVK
+1381 
-1389 EGTEAPKNYELNDI
+1389 EAPKDETPKTEVPANEMPKIPEIPKEETPKENQSESENEPPKAEGPQPSAEPKEESNYEKNDI
-1403 PMDNEGEP
+1403 PMDSEGEP
-1411 VYEQVPKERTAQ
+1411 IYEQVPKERTAQ

-1437 YAQIRIESAGKE
+1437 YAQIRIEGAEKE

-1484 VTYWESVKDEIE
+1484 VAYWESVKDEIE

-1520 EYKKTVGETQ
+1520 EYKGTVGETQ
-1530 PAGGVSLA
+1530 PADGVSLA

-1551 FRKETGLSAADQR
+1551 FKKETGLSAADQR
-1564 SFVGTIAGAEKGGK
+1564 TFVGMIAGAEKGGK

-1611 ISALMSAKSRKGLRE
+1611 ISALMSARSRKGLRE

-1638 RARMRDEAY
+1638 RARMRDDAY

-1696 HGKTDRENDSSREES
+1696 HGKADRENDSSREEP
-1711 VHGAGDKVLSEERI
+1711 VHGAGDKVLPEERV
-1725 DDRGRGESPKE
+1725 DDRGRGEIPKE
-1736 HGGREKAERRGN
+1736 HGGRKKTERRGN
-1748 TKDAPLHETPSGGE
+1748 TEDAPLQETPSGGE
-1762 VEKGERKEEKPSD
+1762 VEKGVRKEEKPSD

-1844 KEMGEEPKAEK
+1844 KEMGEEPKVEN
-1855 PKGEGPKVGEKQW
+1855 PKGEGSKVGEKQW
-1868 EDMTPTERAE
+1868 EDMAPTERAE

-1949 NGGGEGM
+1949 NEGGEGM

-1972 RGAGGETAPGK
+1972 RRAGGEAAPGK
-1983 QEGGETGKGDTD
+1983 QEGGETGKGNTN
-1995 TPAGEGSNSEGE
+1995 TPAGEGGHSEGE
-2007 GGTPGLGGLPSGSGR
+2007 GETPGLGGLPAGSGG

-2031 TGSVGSG
+2031 TGSMGNG

-2067 KGRDVK
+2067 KGRDVR

-2095 NGSVSISLVGLNN
+2095 KGSVSISLVGLNN

-2167 MWHMPWEMDGETHKI
+2167 MWYMPWDMDGETHKI

-2191 AGLRESLKEPLRKK
+2191 ASLRENLKEPLRKK

-2249 ESHKDKAHANGKGYM
+2249 ESHKDKAHAGGKGYM

-2434 PSENEKEMRFHTSK
+2434 PSETEKEMRFHTSK
-2448 SLPKDIHSFSISDK
+2448 SLPKDVHSFSISDK

-2533 GQSGKTQF
+2533 GQSGKAQF

-2639 ALFETMKVSAL
+2639 ALFETMKVSSL

-2855 LGSQA
+2855 LGNQA

-2901 DNAVLDYYTNQR
+2901 DNVVLDYYTNQR

-2976 FAKLQMKAGGLGRK
+2976 FAKLQIKAGGLGRK

-3047 DAKFV
+3047 DKKFD
-3052 KWAESNKSV
+3052 KWYDNEKTAAMRAEV
-3061 APRAYISLPDV
+3061 DLPDIV
-3072 TFQQAGTKVNC
+3072 FQQAGTSVRC
-3083 RVVVVDKITDAKLR
+3083 RVVVVDKITDSKLR
-3097 EKADITHVD
+3097 EQAHMEKAD
-3106 LNRHYD
+3106 LSGHYD

-3190 MAATYDKYAQMEKA
+3190 MAATYDKYAQMEKS

-3238 KGTGGVRFRKVDDP
+3238 KGTGGVRFRTSDELFKEYGPRWIDEQTNEDGRHTTQVKNTINSYKKFGEFVKEDSKGRYVDVLDASSGLGLGTEWMRENGINVDDV
-3252 KEIERLEKE
+3252 E
-3261 PTVKVYRAMQVI
+3261 PFPSKDRTAPTYTKYDDVKKKYDYIISNAVLNVIPDDWRANVLHDMADKLKVG
-3273 DGKLYPPM
+3273 GKLVIN
-3281 AAKVRGELV
+3281 VRGAQSIKTQGTEGKTRTTLDDPSEILVHRPDGSIKAYQKGFTKEEL
-3290 EPRELGE
+3290 RDWCKQELGE
-3297 WERADENIDLA
+3297 DYSV
-3308 IPDIDKKT
+3308 DIANKK
-3316 GKQKVDKK
+3316 
-3324 TGELKWKFKLNKGGK
+3324 NAGGSY
-3339 DAKGK
+3339 DTA
-3344 KLGDVPAAY
+3344 
-3353 NPYWHT
+3353 
-3359 SRSPLN
+3359 
-3365 DQFSS
+3365 
-3370 AYKRPN
+3370 
-3376 LRVVEVEVPVS
+3376 VVI
-3387 ELTSGYKA
+3387 K
-3395 ERAKDTVGEMAWH
+3395 
-3408 SGPVSSK
+3408 
-3415 LPKEKERKVILS
+3415 KEKE
-3427 RWDKPVR
+3427 
-3434 VLSDAEAADKIAE
+3434 
-3447 ILKGEDIEIPD
+3447 G
-3458 NTITPS
+3458 T
-3464 LKEELIKRGLKVT
+3464 
-3477 ETDEVKEWNESLR
+3477 R

-3503 AEERME
+3503 AEERIE

-3702 TAMKRNSF
+3702 TEMKRNSF

-3720 DGIENGEFVETG
+3720 DGIGNGEFVKTG
-3732 GVRFSNGN
+3732 GNNMSDEQ
-3740 SKLNGEDSEKLFASL
+3740 S
-3755 QNKKGKEYYDTVTE
+3755 
-3769 IARRVV
+3769 
-3775 ERRNGT
+3775 
-3781 TTVSEESNGKSENDT
+3781 
-3796 NEGFYGGFKSVAHC
+3796 
-3810 AASIITHDVE
+3810 
-3820 RSVYADVANR
+3820 R
-3830 ENKSH
+3830 E
-3835 ESESAGESLYA
+3835 A
-3846 DIDKNVQSQGLGAEN
+3846 V
-3861 KEGLAN
+3861 
-3867 RVNREIFS
+3867 
-3875 RLKDWAEQNHA
+3875 
-3886 WLDRRNFGKKYPTSN
+3886 
-3901 KIGEGEEAEV
+3901 
-3911 YLSKDGKSVLKIIHN
+3911 
-3926 DAYLNPVGS
+3926 
-3935 KLDELAYENIALGD
+3935 
-3949 NERKVIGFMKDPYAF
+3949 
-3964 NDNMLIL
+3964 
-3971 VEQPY
+3971 
-3976 VEGKT
+3976 
-3981 VDEIYGGDTPEALA
+3981 
-3995 FIDKVMKDKG
+3995 
-4005 FETKETPFSEDL
+4005 
-4017 DDWLVKTYYNSDFT
+4017 
-4031 IRDVNTG
+4031 
-4038 NVIVDKDGKAH
+4038 
-4049 IIDVYA
+4049 
-4055 FINHGEFEKFGD
+4055 
-4067 NGIPANNTK
+4067 
-4076 FEIDFTKSS
+4076 
-4085 KKSVVRKDKPQEKN
+4085 
-4099 NGSVRFRKDD
+4099 
-4109 RTTDD
+4109 
-4114 KAKHESTLF
+4114 LF
-4123 RKPSLDR
+4123 RKQSLDR
-4130 SKNDTPLMSATKDSI
+4130 SKNDTPLMSSTKDSI

-4150 NWNARRIECWTDD
+4150 NWNARRIECFTDD

-4207 TRELKT
+4207 TRELKI

-4272 DKDPQAATL
+4272 DKDPQATTL
-4281 AKMGVEEFRDA
+4281 AKMGVEEFRDV

-4339 DKLNDWYADNVGG
+4339 DKLNDWYADKIGG

-4523 EEAPAMISEVW
+4523 EEAPAVISEVW
-4534 YKKVTDHTTGETYWE
+4534 YKKVTDNTTGETYWE

-4596 FKVAKHKNEHVV
+4596 FNVAKHKNEHVV

-4628 QAIHGDTASDVTA
+4628 QAINGDTASDVTA

-4692 LMGGSMLQGTVM
+4692 LMGGSMLQGAVM

-4835 KGTNAKA
+4835 KETNAKA

-4867 LSVLSN
+4867 LSLLSN
-4873 NWKKHKVKTTA
+4873 NFVRHPVKTAA

-4894 SSIIPALNSWIASCF
+4894 SSIIPAINSWIASCC

-4949 GFGDIAL
+4949 GFGDVAL
-4956 GVTNPA
+4956 GMTNPV
-4962 FRSEKGLWLDILS
+4962 FRSEKGLWLDMLS
-4975 QVTQILPVDFMGEG
+4975 QMTQILPLDFMGEG
-4989 GDFWGALMPDVAKP
+4989 GDVIGSLIPDIVKP
-5003 LYHVWVNRDWTGK
+5003 LYHVMVNRDWTGK

-5075 IITGYGG
+5075 IINGYGG
-5082 GALSDAIRTGKLATR
+5082 GALSDAIRTGKLTTR

-5164 GDMKREAPEFVRMA
+5164 SDMKRESPEFVRMV
-5178 KIHAFEKS
+5178 KIHGFEKS
-5186 IKELKKI
+5186 IKDLKKI

-5198 IPKKDRDEA
+5198 IPKKARDEA
-5207 KEHIN
+5207 KELIN
-5212 QAKVK
+5212 QEKVK

>member
-91 MDMGRTFANDE
+91 MDTGKVFANDE
-102 MEQQLETQRDNQA
+102 MEQQLETQRNKQA
-115 SSNAKKTGSDEP
+115 SSNAKKTGSNEP
-127 IVQRA
+127 IAQRV
-132 KEKVNRRKL
+132 KEKLNRTHL
-141 KEASTSNNILGSFAN
+141 KEASKSGAIMNPLSGEPINNV
-156 DKTFTPTLKEKDAPA
+156 PTYREKKEGKYWNPITETDMGGA
-171 QMFRESELGDG
+171 
-182 YVLDYG
+182 VLDWS
-188 KKDPKTGEVSIE
+188 T
-200 LERKMRDDAD
+200 
-210 REAQKLNQQ
+210 
-219 IIESLSEETEA
+219 
-230 RARKKQRETIRKEMG
+230 
-245 YASTDA
+245 TDA
-251 NEGMGALFGGIRRA
+251 NGDKVAQTQAKQNFEADAAAKAIANELTKAADYKGKWDEFDSEFEKHHGLVYHPAEYEENKKYREEGFDDNSKMLYEKYAPKLEDVSALLGSKNATEAIVAAASKLGLAPDDFLNRYVVPATEKANEEEYRKRGIEHFMPKNAWENIKANFAVSSLGNAANESLIPEEYQNMRNEAVEAYSDANSKTLDEKGVFSKEGIQALGRNISGGTARVMPDAVGFVVAGAEAKGVVKGLEIGWKALRGTGLVTKVLGKAVPKTLTSLTEKYGAQTAGRILNAVNNESIGSFIQANTRQFAQGSLTMGVFEANNYLATEGREKIKEGKWGEFAEGLYTSGMSGLGTGMLFSGIGTATGALGRNLGITGRETTRL
-265 NIEHGTENEYVDAY
+265 EKLKHGTE
-279 LKAMNTPEFKS
+279 KALFSASALFAEGLGFRA
-290 KVEEAAK
+290 EELYDEAK
-297 KAGVDPEYLYNNH
+297 KGELTFGS
-310 VLPRAKE
+310 VL
-317 DIRNH
+317 
-322 LIENG
+322 ENG
-327 TPKNTADYIMQ
+327 GKGVIDKITMDLGMAAGKGKRPHLKQMIIGAVANTNPHVKFSAVEKNELMKST
-338 GALDG
+338 GGKSLFEALDG
-343 IAGNMFK
+343 IA
-350 RGLMTA
+350 
-356 DQRTIMD
+356 
-363 EATAK
+363 
-368 KAEQIDDERKKNGF
+368 
-382 FSTATL
+382 
-388 TSAGR
+388 
-393 TTMGMAADAAAFA
+393 
-406 GAGKIAGGMMS
+406 
-417 GLSYGVNLITKTPL
+417 
-431 GKRLFGS
+431 
-438 VIGTSAK
+438 
-445 ALEKK
+445 
-450 FGAEGAAR
+450 
-458 IANFVGNNNGFWK
+458 
-471 TLLTTGSKNT
+471 
-481 MQSGLTLANYNVM
+481 
-494 QYMTGEGYDKMEKG
+494 
-508 TTFADYIIGMVD
+508 
-520 AGNSGFKTGLLFG
+520 
-533 AVGSVGGTLGRNVGI
+533 
-548 TGTEANMIERLKHGV
+548 
-563 RKAAVK
+563 
-569 TGTFVAESLAFRTE
+569 
-583 QMAEE
+583 
-588 WAKDNKINFVDN
+588 
-600 FVEGALENLSIK
+600 
-612 LGSAMG
+612 
-618 GGKVAHFKPS
+618 
-628 HILRGLVFAEGNSG
+628 EGNKVSPVYR
-642 LKLTKEERSEFMS
+642 TKMSEFFNDPNIS
-655 NTKAKS
+655 RRTK
-661 LLEACEALEPNHKT
+661 
-675 QGEGLAMEV
+675 
-684 STPAN
+684 
-689 GQSAYEARQETANK
+689 
-703 KQIELSERTS
+703 
-713 GGQAVGKLQ
+713 
-722 QYLDDKTISWTL
+722 
-734 RQKVAAAL
+734 QKVAYVV
-742 GGTMSN
+742 GKTIDTNM
-748 SRPRTDRVS
+748 PRTERVS
-757 VTGNGGKFSVSEY
+757 ISQGTSGTQEVRTY
-770 SKDGELLNTKEYND
+770 SKDGELLTVDVYKN
-784 KDGAE
+784 AE
-789 AAKQEIYLKRQDRD
+789 AAEVAKQEIYAKRDKNDFIALWVDSLKPTQSENNTALENTA
-803 FKNAYLSAMRISTE
+803 K
-817 DEKQECIE
+817 
-825 KAAEELG
+825 ELG
-832 YKSAAEMLLESA
+832 YDDVGIFLADWDEAQKSGDADFLSKVSKTIDENIGKIVADRHKQMLDA
-844 RRSDEGD
+844 KRAI
-851 NELDKEIGDAYK
+851 NEEYDVDIDKVLDKSPVMWKDKERDAVK
-863 RIAEQME
+863 ELGNR
-870 GAKAKRVLDIQREVG
+870 L
-885 EEFGVDLD
+885 
-893 KAMDK
+893 
-898 DYSKRN
+898 
-904 SVEEQAIEEFKKRL
+904 KKGF
-918 TVLSEDKNDME
+918 SDKNDE
-929 QRTTTASQEGSDLA
+929 AHNNAVARQDGADLS
-943 EQTDIEDSTDFTEKA
+943 EQTELEDSEKVIESS
-958 QAVNNRQASAH
+958 QAVNERLGSATE
-969 AAWDEFVKNSPD
+969 AWQKIQDENPD
-981 LEEWL
+981 LTEWM
-986 KSNPDFDIA
+986 KNNPDATVEDI
-995 DLRENFGDDVADRWA
+995 RENFGDYVADA
-1010 EVQAAD
+1010 YMELSNA
-1016 SMKAGF
+1016 KAMRDGF
-1022 VDHVGQSIEDVVKNQ
+1022 IQNTGEKIEDAVRNQ

-1044 GTMQDKEGVK
+1044 GTIDGAESDKIY
-1054 AVTDNSVTVF
+1054 TF
-1064 ADKDGNEYTLV
+1064 IDGAGREYTLV
-1075 GGDVIVDSAG
+1075 GGDVVVDAETG
-1085 DGSYSAGKSG
+1085 RLKTGESG
-1095 LVIFRDKDGNLVQ
+1095 LVVLRDGEGNIVQ
-1108 RTNFDGLNEVG
+1108 DVK
-1119 TFSLEDYANRIRTTL
+1119 LEDLIPSEPISPEEYADVIRRRL
-1134 QEQKTAEIQSTEA
+1134 QEQKTAEIQSTEQQVTEQ
-1147 PKAEAPK
+1147 PKVEGPEQSKGEKPK
-1154 AGGAKEEVPSNEPK
+1154 QNEPS
-1168 EKEPKEEAPAE
+1168 ETPKE
-1179 APKEIVNDG
+1179 
-1188 KGGTDNMGNIL
+1188 
-1199 NSDGSIYTETVKS
+1199 TESLKPDTS
-1212 IEDIKDEDFDNPTRS
+1212 
-1227 IELPTIPQNVSSAIG
+1227 EL
-1242 ADGKPVII
+1242 
-1250 KKNIFEKN
+1250 
-1258 ATNHPELDAADSRA
+1258 
-1272 ILTNALYNPNLIGQT
+1272 
-1287 QPVKRPSYKVAVQTG
+1287 YKVADSLQGKMGQSLSKDEAEGLV
-1302 DKNSI
+1302 S
-1307 VVLDVYNDKKQVE
+1307 E
-1320 IVGWRLIN
+1320 M
-1328 EKGLAKMKRQA
+1328 EKRAEPARELELTPENWTAEFGEDGKVATPLGEVKMGENQLAKLFMKGREADLGMIKPTLTNPDVVIEEKSKA
-1339 EREGGQFLILS
+1339 ENGNEERPSSYLFVKTFIRDGKKVKFYAS
-1350 PKDGSAAALSAL
+1350 VTVKKDGMEVVVSNHFMNKNAV
-1362 PHGLSSDGKD
+1362 DRKMQEGKMVYIKGVS
-1372 TTKSSDLQG
+1372 TSNSSDLHLAEHQNDVPDLLPTQEIDTPSAIKDTNNSSNG
-1381 GNETLTVK
+1381 NGNNETLTLKNTEEAK
-1389 EGTEAPKNYELNDI
+1389 EEPNYEKNDI

-1437 YAQIRIESAGKE
+1437 YAQIRIEGAEKE

-1458 KIGAKIN
+1458 KIGTKIN

-1484 VTYWESVKDEIE
+1484 VAYWESVKEEIE

-1520 EYKKTVGETQ
+1520 EYKKTFNETQ
-1530 PAGGVSLA
+1530 PADGVSLA
-1538 AEFVVDA
+1538 AMFVVDA

-1551 FRKETGLSAADQR
+1551 FKKETGFGTAEQR
-1564 SFVGTIAGAEKGGK
+1564 SFVGMIANAEKGGK
-1578 SIERLGEELVEYD
+1578 SIERLGEDLVYLD
-1591 NAYYG
+1591 NTEYG
-1596 GAYFHGDSNDARSAI
+1596 GVYFHGDTNDARSAI

-1681 LQDKAEEITNQINKE
+1681 LQDKAEEITNQIEKE
-1696 HGKTDRENDSSREES
+1696 HGKADRENDSSREES
-1711 VHGAGDKVLSEERI
+1711 VHGAGDKVLPEERV

-1736 HGGREKAERRGN
+1736 HGGREKDERRGN
-1748 TKDAPLHETPSGGE
+1748 TENAPLHETPSGGE
-1762 VEKGERKEEKPSD
+1762 VKGEGHKEEKPSD

-1787 EQFHEERVEKAR
+1787 EQFHQERVDKAR

-1805 KASGDASETKRTKDE
+1805 KASGDASEMKRTKDE

-1827 KLKAQGIGL
+1827 KLKAQGVGL
-1836 IERRKTIA
+1836 VKRRKTIA
-1844 KEMGEEPKAEK
+1844 KEMGEEPKVEG
-1855 PKGEGPKVGEKQW
+1855 PKGEEPKSGEKQW
-1868 EDMTPTERAE
+1868 EEMTPTERAE

-1934 GNSGTEDKTQLAAAD
+1934 GNSGTEDTTQLAAAD

-1962 GSGGTVEPMD
+1962 GSGGTAEPMD

-1983 QEGGETGKGDTD
+1983 QESGETGKGNAD
-1995 TPAGEGSNSEGE
+1995 TPAGEGSHIEGE
-2007 GGTPGLGGLPSGSGR
+2007 GGTPGLGGLPSGSGG

-2031 TGSVGSG
+2031 TGSVGRG

-2053 RKPAAKQGTSFPNS
+2053 RKPAAKQGTTFPNS

-2081 AMMAAFAEFKKRGK
+2081 AMLAAFAEFNKRNKKDK
-2095 NGSVSISLVGLNN
+2095 NILSSSFLLGL
-2108 EQIEYLPEMAKATG
+2108 EKHLPTAEALEYLPDVMKATG
-2122 RYGIALIGEGIYRAK
+2122 RYGVALIGEGIYKTK
-2137 EWIRNV
+2137 EWIKNV
-2143 REAITDQ
+2143 REAIFDV
-2150 MKDCGFSDTD
+2150 MKEGGFSDAD

-2191 AGLRESLKEPLRKK
+2191 AVLRESLKEPLRKK
-2205 FDKQVLAEPTEVKV
+2205 FDKQVLAESTEVKV

-2249 ESHKDKAHANGKGYM
+2249 KSHKDKAHANGKGYM

-2345 FGTNKRLL
+2345 FGTNKKLL
-2353 EDQFDAIVYDESHR
+2353 EDQFDAIIYDESHR

-2414 FEDARKKEVERIQA
+2414 FEDASNKEIARIKA
-2428 EYRKEH
+2428 EYEKNN
-2434 PSENEKEMRFHTSK
+2434 PSADAAEVRIYVAKNTPR
-2448 SLPKDIHSFSISDK
+2448 DIHSFSAEDK
-2462 AKFPELGKIYE
+2462 AKFPKLGKIYE
-2473 DYIKARDYYINNVK
+2473 DYIKARDHYINNVK
-2487 PKLEKQ
+2487 PGLEKQ

-2522 YLFSYPERNDM
+2522 YLFSYPERNEM

-2619 RDKIFGDAYRKVLGD
+2619 RDKIFGDAYGKVLGD

-2688 AEQTIKA
+2688 AELTIKA

-2701 PEARI
+2701 PEARTR
-2706 HLNELRDKY
+2706 LNELRDKY

-2739 EDNILYFSGSESKS
+2739 EDNVLYFSGSENKK

-2872 EHSGIVPID
+2872 EHGGVVPID

-2894 VSENDPF
+2894 ANENDPF

-3047 DAKFV
+3047 DKKFD
-3052 KWAESNKSV
+3052 KWYDNEKTAAMRAEV
-3061 APRAYISLPDV
+3061 DLPDIV
-3072 TFQQAGTKVNC
+3072 FQQAGTSVRC
-3083 RVVVVDKITDAKLR
+3083 RVVVVDKITDSKLR
-3097 EKADITHVD
+3097 EQAHMEKAD
-3106 LNRHYD
+3106 LSGHYD

-3120 LRGVEVPDRIIDT
+3120 LRNIEVPDRIIDT

-3190 MAATYDKYAQMEKA
+3190 MAATYDKYAQMEKS

-3238 KGTGGVRFRKVDDP
+3238 KGTGGLRFRKVDDP

-3261 PTVKVYRAMQVI
+3261 PTVKVYRAMQMI

-3324 TGELKWKFKLNKGGK
+3324 TGELKWKFKLDKGGK

-3395 ERAKDTVGEMAWH
+3395 ERAKDAVGEMAWH

-3477 ETDEVKEWNESLR
+3477 ETDEVKDWNESLR
-3490 FRKGEDLTPEERR
+3490 FRKGDDLTPEERR

-3619 MMRNGWDFYT
+3619 MMKNGWDFYT

-3662 VFHIVTEAL
+3662 VFHIVTEAM
-3671 HNVGYRINPNV
+3671 HDVGYRINPNV

-3690 ESKKGLKNGDAY
+3690 ASKKGLKNGDAY

-3710 LWRLNHNTSN
+3710 LWRLNHNASN

-3740 SKLNGEDSEKLFASL
+3740 SKLNGEDSEKLFTSL

-3769 IARRVV
+3769 IARRVSDGRARFTRLPEEY
-3775 ERRNGT
+3775 ERRGVLSIPHAAARAIASAWLRDTERSSRNTASSGWGDNHGINELGENR
-3781 TTVSEESNGKSENDT
+3781 EESAMSQIEGWAKRNECWINEDDYISKGYKDNRNG
-3796 NEGFYGGFKSVAHC
+3796 
-3810 AASIITHDVE
+3810 
-3820 RSVYADVANR
+3820 
-3830 ENKSH
+3830 
-3835 ESESAGESLYA
+3835 SESVVYFVG
-3846 DIDKNVQSQGLGAEN
+3846 DKVVKFANPQAHFSV
-3861 KEGLAN
+3861 EGLNGFLDNVILMNIVDPEA
-3867 RVNREIFS
+3867 ESKIIGFS
-3875 RLKDWAEQNHA
+3875 RDNSGKFRVVLEQKKFA
-3886 WLDRRNFGKKYPTSN
+3886 KTFEYEMDKYGEITAKGKGIY
-3901 KIGEGEEAEV
+3901 
-3911 YLSKDGKSVLKIIHN
+3911 
-3926 DAYLNPVGS
+3926 
-3935 KLDELAYENIALGD
+3935 DEWVENIPEIEQQLSRRGIEYDPETLEAICNGI
-3949 NERKVIGFMKDPYAF
+3949 VISDLWSGNIAC
-3964 NDNMLIL
+3964 
-3971 VEQPY
+3971 
-3976 VEGKT
+3976 
-3981 VDEIYGGDTPEALA
+3981 DENGL
-3995 FIDKVMKDKG
+3995 F
-4005 FETKETPFSEDL
+4005 
-4017 DDWLVKTYYNSDFT
+4017 
-4031 IRDVNTG
+4031 
-4038 NVIVDKDGKAH
+4038 H
-4049 IIDVYA
+4049 IID
-4055 FINHGEFEKFGD
+4055 G
-4067 NGIPANNTK
+4067 NTTLVSK
-4076 FEIDFTKSS
+4076 GKVQATAKPIIIDKSS
-4085 KKSVVRKDKPQEKN
+4085 SI
-4099 NGSVRFRKDD
+4099 RFRKDD
-4109 RTTDD
+4109 KTTDD
-4114 KAKHESTLF
+4114 KAKHEATLF
-4123 RKPSLDR
+4123 RKQSLDR

-4163 KHGLRVFQQELAKG
+4163 KHGLRVFQQKLAEG
-4177 LKKGMNDSM
+4177 LTKGMNDSM

-4260 DKKIMKLNKEAL
+4260 DKKIMKLNKEVL
-4272 DKDPQAATL
+4272 DKDPQATTL

-4306 GKISLAEY
+4306 GKISLAQY

-4325 SFQHT
+4325 SFPYT
-4330 GDAEKDALI
+4330 GNAEKDALI
-4339 DKLNDWYADNVGG
+4339 DKLNDWYADKIGS

-4380 MNTEATLGEESKN
+4380 MSTEATLGDESRN
-4393 KLWRGIGGVTHFAI
+4393 KLWKGIGGVTHFAI

-4417 KDVHNRVSSMFSWYI
+4417 KDVHSRVSSMFSWYI
-4432 PMRGFKEDT
+4432 PMRGFKENT
-4441 MEDMYAYLNNE
+4441 MEDMYAYMNNE
-4452 ISDGGNVSSV
+4452 ISDGGMVGSV

-4511 TTTNE
+4511 TITNE
-4516 DGKIELT
+4516 HGEIELT
-4523 EEAPAMISEVW
+4523 EEAPAVISEVW
-4534 YKKVTDHTTGETYWE
+4534 YKKVTDHTTGDTYWE

-4590 GTFAKP
+4590 GTYAKP
-4596 FKVAKHKNEHVV
+4596 FEVAKHKNEHVV

-4628 QAIHGDTASDVTA
+4628 QAINGDTASDVSA
-4641 GRLMRG
+4641 GKLMRG

-4668 FFANNNVAIRED
+4668 FFANNNVAIREN

-4704 MNMPKVKGMYYQ
+4704 LNSPKVKGMYYQ
-4716 LWSDYKKGKKLTGK
+4716 LWSDYKKGKKPTGK

-4755 LEKHIRNEA
+4755 LEEHIRKEA
-4764 TQKMLS
+4764 TQKALS
-4770 ASTLGKVMSKV
+4770 PSTLGKVLGKV

-4806 MGRSVMRSVSDAKE
+4806 MGRSIMRSVSDAKE

-4842 WEKWQGWLYDRAKSY
+4842 WEKWQGWLYDKAKSF

-4867 LSVLSN
+4867 LSLLNSN
-4873 NWKKHKVKTTA
+4873 RKRHPVKTAA

-4894 SSIIPALNSWIASCF
+4894 SSIIPAINSWIASCF

-4949 GFGDIAL
+4949 GLGDVAL
-4956 GVTNPA
+4956 GAANPA
-4962 FRSEKGLWLDILS
+4962 FRSENGLYIDILS
-4975 QVTQILPVDFMGEG
+4975 QLSQILPLDFMGEG

-5044 FSKFI
+5044 FSKWI

-5097 VATWNW
+5097 VATWDW
-5103 EDFSTREVP
+5103 EDFSTREIP
-5112 MVRALYSSATE
+5112 MARALYSSATE

-5155 NPLYVMKAI
+5155 NPLYVIQAI
-5164 GDMKREAPEFVRMA
+5164 SDMKRESPEFVRMV
-5178 KIHAFEKS
+5178 KIHGFEKS
-5186 IKELKKI
+5186 IKDLKKI

-5198 IPKKDRDEA
+5198 VPKKDRDEA
-5207 KEHIN
+5207 KELIN

>member
-91 MDMGRTFANDE
+91 MDTGKVFANDE
-102 MEQQLETQRDNQA
+102 MEQQLETQRNKQA
-115 SSNAKKTGSDEP
+115 SSNAKKTGSNEP
-127 IVQRA
+127 IAQRV
-132 KEKVNRRKL
+132 KEKLNRTHL
-141 KEASTSNNILGSFAN
+141 KEASKSGAIMNPLTGDPINNV
-156 DKTFTPTLKEKDAPA
+156 PTYKEKKEGKYWNPITETDMGDA
-171 QMFRESELGDG
+171 
-182 YVLDYG
+182 VLDWS
-188 KKDPKTGEVSIE
+188 T
-200 LERKMRDDAD
+200 
-210 REAQKLNQQ
+210 
-219 IIESLSEETEA
+219 
-230 RARKKQRETIRKEMG
+230 
-245 YASTDA
+245 TDA
-251 NEGMGALFGGIRRA
+251 NG
-265 NIEHGTENEYVDAY
+265 D
-279 LKAMNTPEFKS
+279 
-290 KVEEAAK
+290 KVAQTQAK
-297 KAGVDPEYLYNNH
+297 QNFE
-310 VLPRAKE
+310 
-317 DIRNH
+317 
-322 LIENG
+322 
-327 TPKNTADYIMQ
+327 
-338 GALDG
+338 
-343 IAGNMFK
+343 
-350 RGLMTA
+350 
-356 DQRTIMD
+356 
-363 EATAK
+363 
-368 KAEQIDDERKKNGF
+368 
-382 FSTATL
+382 
-388 TSAGR
+388 
-393 TTMGMAADAAAFA
+393 ADAAAKAIANELTKAADYKGKWDEFDSEFEKHHGLVYHPAEYEENKKYREEGFDDNSKMLYEKYAPKLEDVSALLGSKNATEAIVAAASKLGLAPDDFLNRYVVPATEKANEEEYRKRGIEHFMPKNAWENVKANFAVSSLGNAANESLIPEEYQNMRNEAVEAYSDANSKTLDEKGVFSKEGIQALGRNISGGTARVMPDAVGFVVA
-406 GAGKIAGGMMS
+406 GAEAKGVVKGLEIGWKALRGTGLVTKVLGKAVPKTLTSLTEKYGAQTAGRILNAVNNESIGSFIQANTRQFAQGSLTMGVFEANNYLATEGREKIKEGKWGEFAEGLYTSGMS
-417 GLSYGVNLITKTPL
+417 GLGTGMLFSGIGTATGALGRNLGITGRETTRLEKLKHGTEKALFSASALFAEGL
-431 GKRLFGS
+431 GFRAEELYDEAKKGELTFGS
-438 VIGTSAK
+438 V
-445 ALEKK
+445 LENGGKGVIDK
-450 FGAEGAAR
+450 ITMDLGMAA
-458 IANFVGNNNGFWK
+458 G
-471 TLLTTGSKNT
+471 
-481 MQSGLTLANYNVM
+481 
-494 QYMTGEGYDKMEKG
+494 KG
-508 TTFADYIIGMVD
+508 KRPHLKQTIIG
-520 AGNSGFKTGLLFG
+520 
-533 AVGSVGGTLGRNVGI
+533 AV
-548 TGTEANMIERLKHGV
+548 ANTNPHVKFS
-563 RKAAVK
+563 AVEK
-569 TGTFVAESLAFRTE
+569 NELMKST
-583 QMAEE
+583 
-588 WAKDNKINFVDN
+588 
-600 FVEGALENLSIK
+600 
-612 LGSAMG
+612 
-618 GGKVAHFKPS
+618 GGKSLFEALGG
-628 HILRGLVFAEGNSG
+628 IAEGNKVSPVYR
-642 LKLTKEERSEFMS
+642 TKMSEFFNDPNIS
-655 NTKAKS
+655 RRTK
-661 LLEACEALEPNHKT
+661 
-675 QGEGLAMEV
+675 
-684 STPAN
+684 
-689 GQSAYEARQETANK
+689 
-703 KQIELSERTS
+703 
-713 GGQAVGKLQ
+713 
-722 QYLDDKTISWTL
+722 
-734 RQKVAAAL
+734 QKVAYVV
-742 GGTMSN
+742 GKTIDTNM
-748 SRPRTDRVS
+748 PRTERVS
-757 VTGNGGKFSVSEY
+757 ISQGTSGTQEVRTY
-770 SKDGELLNTKEYND
+770 SKDGELLTVDVYKN
-784 KDGAE
+784 AE
-789 AAKQEIYLKRQDRD
+789 AAEVAKQEIYAKRDKNDFIALWVDSLKPTQSENNTALENTA
-803 FKNAYLSAMRISTE
+803 K
-817 DEKQECIE
+817 
-825 KAAEELG
+825 ELG
-832 YKSAAEMLLESA
+832 YDDVGIFLADWDEAQKSGDADFLSKVSKTIDENIGKIVADRHKQMLDA
-844 RRSDEGD
+844 KRAI
-851 NELDKEIGDAYK
+851 NEEYDVDIDKVLDKNPVMWKDKERDAVK
-863 RIAEQME
+863 ELGNR
-870 GAKAKRVLDIQREVG
+870 L
-885 EEFGVDLD
+885 
-893 KAMDK
+893 
-898 DYSKRN
+898 
-904 SVEEQAIEEFKKRL
+904 KKGF
-918 TVLSEDKNDME
+918 SDKNDE
-929 QRTTTASQEGSDLA
+929 AHNNAVARQDGADLS
-943 EQTDIEDSTDFTEKA
+943 EQTELEDSEKVIESS
-958 QAVNNRQASAH
+958 QAVNERLGSATEV
-969 AAWDEFVKNSPD
+969 WQKIQDENPD
-981 LEEWL
+981 LTEWM
-986 KSNPDFDIA
+986 KNNPDATVEDI
-995 DLRENFGDDVADRWA
+995 RENFGDYVADA
-1010 EVQAAD
+1010 YMELSNA
-1016 SMKAGF
+1016 KAMRDGF
-1022 VDHVGQSIEDVVKNQ
+1022 IQNTGEKIEDAVRNQ

-1044 GTMQDKEGVK
+1044 GTIDGVESDKIY
-1054 AVTDNSVTVF
+1054 TF
-1064 ADKDGNEYTLV
+1064 IDGAGREYTLV
-1075 GGDVIVDSAG
+1075 GGDVVMDAETG
-1085 DGSYSAGKSG
+1085 RLKTGESG
-1095 LVIFRDKDGNLVQ
+1095 LVVLRDGEGNIVQ
-1108 RTNFDGLNEVG
+1108 DIK
-1119 TFSLEDYANRIRTTL
+1119 LEDLIPSGPMSPEEYADVIRRRL
-1134 QEQKTAEIQSTEA
+1134 QEQKTAEIQSTEQ
-1147 PKAEAPK
+1147 PNDGTSKGRTIIEGVEPEEKPSVKEEIPSEAPK
-1154 AGGAKEEVPSNEPK
+1154 SE
-1168 EKEPKEEAPAE
+1168 EPKEEDFIRNSNSE
-1179 APKEIVNDG
+1179 EKLSSEKDEW
-1188 KGGTDNMGNIL
+1188 GNPLIKA
-1199 NSDGSIYTETVKS
+1199 SDGSVDFGEISEGYGLQAAPIRLSLGENKKNPETGKDEGYGLLHIEARHGDQIRKAGFNSIEEFVESIARDYTEIREGVQIGTTQTYLIVK
-1212 IEDIKDEDFDNPTRS
+1212 KDGHANTLY
-1227 IELPTIPQNVSSAIG
+1227 IELSR
-1242 ADGKPVII
+1242 DGKYWNVNSAGIFKEKYVNRKNEI
-1250 KKNIFEKN
+1250 K
-1258 ATNHPELDAADSRA
+1258 PEPTVGSSTSTD
-1272 ILTNALYNPNLIGQT
+1272 T
-1287 QPVKRPSYKVAVQTG
+1287 TG
-1302 DKNSI
+1302 VN
-1307 VVLDVYNDKKQVE
+1307 
-1320 IVGWRLIN
+1320 
-1328 EKGLAKMKRQA
+1328 
-1339 EREGGQFLILS
+1339 
-1350 PKDGSAAALSAL
+1350 
-1362 PHGLSSDGKD
+1362 HGLNEGATVTSGNSPMISDSKD
-1372 TTKSSDLQG
+1372 TTKSSDLQE
-1381 GNETLTVK
+1381 GNETLTFKNTEEAK
-1389 EGTEAPKNYELNDI
+1389 EESNYEKNDI

-1437 YAQIRIESAGKE
+1437 YAQIRIEGAEKE

-1458 KIGAKIN
+1458 KIGTKIN

-1484 VTYWESVKDEIE
+1484 VAYWESVKEEIE

-1520 EYKKTVGETQ
+1520 EYKKTFNETQ
-1530 PAGGVSLA
+1530 PADGVSLA
-1538 AEFVVDA
+1538 AMFVVDA

-1551 FRKETGLSAADQR
+1551 FKKETGLGTAEQR
-1564 SFVGTIAGAEKGGK
+1564 SFVGMIANAEKGGK
-1578 SIERLGEELVEYD
+1578 SIERLGEDLVYLD
-1591 NAYYG
+1591 NTEYG
-1596 GAYFHGDSNDARSAI
+1596 GVYFHGDTNDARSAI

-1681 LQDKAEEITNQINKE
+1681 LQDKAEEITNQIEKE
-1696 HGKTDRENDSSREES
+1696 HGKADRENDSSREES
-1711 VHGAGDKVLSEERI
+1711 VHGAGDKVLPEERV

-1736 HGGREKAERRGN
+1736 HGGREKDERRGN
-1748 TKDAPLHETPSGGE
+1748 TENAPLHETPSGGE
-1762 VEKGERKEEKPSD
+1762 VKREDHKEEKPSD

-1787 EQFHEERVEKAR
+1787 EQFHQERVEKAR

-1827 KLKAQGIGL
+1827 KLKAQGVGL
-1836 IERRKTIA
+1836 VKRRKTIA
-1844 KEMGEEPKAEK
+1844 KEMGEEPKVEG
-1855 PKGEGPKVGEKQW
+1855 PKGEEPKSGEKQW
-1868 EDMTPTERAE
+1868 EEMTPTERAE

-1934 GNSGTEDKTQLAAAD
+1934 GNSGTEDTTQLAATD

-1962 GSGGTVEPMD
+1962 GSGGTAEPMD
-1972 RGAGGETAPGK
+1972 RGAGGETASGK
-1983 QEGGETGKGDTD
+1983 QESGETGKGNAD
-1995 TPAGEGSNSEGE
+1995 TPAGEGSHIEGE
-2007 GGTPGLGGLPSGSGR
+2007 GGTPGLGGLPAGSGG
-2022 RTGSGTAGS
+2022 RTGSGNAGS
-2031 TGSVGSG
+2031 TGSVGRG

-2053 RKPAAKQGTSFPNS
+2053 RKPAAKQGTTFPNS

-2081 AMMAAFAEFKKRGK
+2081 AMLAAFAEFKKRGK
-2095 NGSVSISLVGLNN
+2095 KGSVSISLVGLNN

-2122 RYGIALIGEGIYRAK
+2122 RYGIALISEGIYKAK
-2137 EWIRNV
+2137 EWIKNI

-2150 MKDCGFSDTD
+2150 MKDCGFSDAD

-2191 AGLRESLKEPLRKK
+2191 AVLRESLKEPLRKK

-2219 GDRKNIEET
+2219 DDRKNIEET

-2249 ESHKDKAHANGKGYM
+2249 KSHKDKAHTNGKGYM

-2328 TATNEKGDG
+2328 TATNEKGEG

-2345 FGTNKRLL
+2345 FGTNKKLL

-2414 FEDARKKEVERIQA
+2414 FEDASNKEIARIKA
-2428 EYRKEH
+2428 EYEKNN
-2434 PSENEKEMRFHTSK
+2434 PSADAAEVRIYVAKNTPR
-2448 SLPKDIHSFSISDK
+2448 DIHSFSAEDK
-2462 AKFPELGKIYE
+2462 AKFPKLGKIYE
-2473 DYIKARDYYINNVK
+2473 DYIKARDHYINNVK
-2487 PKLEKQ
+2487 PGLEKQ

-2522 YLFSYPERNDM
+2522 YLFSYPERNEM

-2619 RDKIFGDAYRKVLGD
+2619 RDKIFGDAYGKVLGD

-2688 AEQTIKA
+2688 AELTIKA

-2701 PEARI
+2701 PEARTR
-2706 HLNELRDKY
+2706 LNELRDRY

-2739 EDNILYFSGSESKS
+2739 EDNVLYFSGSENKK

-2872 EHSGIVPID
+2872 EHGGVVPID

-2894 VSENDPF
+2894 ANENDPF

-3047 DAKFV
+3047 DKKFD
-3052 KWAESNKSV
+3052 KWYDNEKTAAMRAEV
-3061 APRAYISLPDV
+3061 DLPDIV
-3072 TFQQAGTKVNC
+3072 FQQAGTSVRC
-3083 RVVVVDKITDAKLR
+3083 RVVVVDKITDSKLR
-3097 EKADITHVD
+3097 EQAHMEKAD
-3106 LNRHYD
+3106 LSGHYD

-3120 LRGVEVPDRIIDT
+3120 LRNIEVPDRIIDT

-3148 KEIRDVWSADVDKD
+3148 KEIRDVWSVDVDKD

-3190 MAATYDKYAQMEKA
+3190 MAATYDKYAQMEKS

-3238 KGTGGVRFRKVDDP
+3238 KGTGGLRFRKVDDP

-3324 TGELKWKFKLNKGGK
+3324 TGELKWKFKLDKGGK

-3395 ERAKDTVGEMAWH
+3395 ERAKDAVGEMAWH

-3477 ETDEVKEWNESLR
+3477 ETDEVKDWNESLR
-3490 FRKGEDLTPEERR
+3490 FRKGDDLTPEERR

-3619 MMRNGWDFYT
+3619 MMKNGWDFYT

-3662 VFHIVTEAL
+3662 VFHIVTEAM
-3671 HNVGYRINPNV
+3671 HDVGYRINPNV

-3690 ESKKGLKNGDAY
+3690 ASKKGLKNGDAY

-3720 DGIENGEFVETG
+3720 EGIENGEFVETG

-3775 ERRNGT
+3775 ERRNGKA
-3781 TTVSEESNGKSENDT
+3781 TVLEKPNGKSESDT

-3830 ENKSH
+3830 ESKGRGP
-3835 ESESAGESLYA
+3835 ESAGESLYA
-3846 DIDKNVQSQGLGAEN
+3846 DIDKNVLSQRLGAEN

-3926 DAYLNPVGS
+3926 DTYLNPVGS

-4005 FETKETPFSEDL
+4005 FEVKETPFSEDL
-4017 DDWLVKTYYNSDFT
+4017 DDWLVKTYYNRDFT

-4038 NVIVDKDGKAH
+4038 NVIVDKDGKPH
-4049 IIDVYA
+4049 VIDVYA
-4055 FINHGEFEKFGD
+4055 FINHGEFEKYGD
-4067 NGIPANNTK
+4067 NSIPANTAN
-4076 FEIDFTKSS
+4076 FEIDFTKPT
-4085 KKSVVRKDKPQEKN
+4085 KKSAERKVNPQAK
-4099 NGSVRFRKDD
+4099 GSDNIRFRKDD
-4109 RTTDD
+4109 KTTEDERTSE
-4114 KAKHESTLF
+4114 ATLF
-4123 RKPSLDR
+4123 RKQSLDR

-4163 KHGLRVFQQELAKG
+4163 KHGLRVFQQKLAEG
-4177 LKKGMNDSM
+4177 LTKGMNDSM
-4186 DSYHGAINQS
+4186 DSYHGGINQS

-4272 DKDPQAATL
+4272 DKDPQATTL

-4330 GDAEKDALI
+4330 GNAEKDALI
-4339 DKLNDWYADNVGG
+4339 DKLNDWYADKIGS

-4380 MNTEATLGEESKN
+4380 MNTEVTLGDESRN
-4393 KLWRGIGGVTHFAI
+4393 KLWKGIGGVTHFAI

-4417 KDVHNRVSSMFSWYI
+4417 KDVHSRVSSMFSWYI
-4432 PMRGFKEDT
+4432 PMRGFKENT
-4441 MEDMYAYLNNE
+4441 MEDMYAYINNE
-4452 ISDGGNVSSV
+4452 ISDGGMVGSV

-4511 TTTNE
+4511 TITNE
-4516 DGKIELT
+4516 HGEIELT
-4523 EEAPAMISEVW
+4523 EEAPAVISEVW
-4534 YKKVTDHTTGETYWE
+4534 YKKVTDHTTGDTYWE

-4590 GTFAKP
+4590 GTYAKP
-4596 FKVAKHKNEHVV
+4596 FEVAKHKNEHVV

-4614 KQKMIIMQGNPRPA
+4614 KQKMIIMQGTPRPA
-4628 QAIHGDTASDVTA
+4628 QAINGDTASDVSA
-4641 GRLMRG
+4641 GKLMRG

-4704 MNMPKVKGMYYQ
+4704 LNSPKVKGMYYQ
-4716 LWSDYKKGKKLTGK
+4716 LWSDYKKGKKPTGK

-4755 LEKHIRNEA
+4755 LEEHIRKEA

-4770 ASTLGKVMSKV
+4770 ASTLGKVAGKV

-4806 MGRSVMRSVSDAKE
+4806 MGRSIMRSVSDAKE

-4842 WEKWQGWLYDRAKSY
+4842 WEKWQGWLYDKCIKN

-4867 LSVLSN
+4867 LSLLNSN
-4873 NWKKHKVKTTA
+4873 RKRHPAKTAA
-4884 FAVGIPILFA
+4884 FAVGIPMLFA
-4894 SSIIPALNSWIASCF
+4894 SSIIPAINSWIASCF

-4949 GFGDIAL
+4949 GLGDVAL
-4956 GVTNPA
+4956 GWANPA
-4962 FRSEKGLWLDILS
+4962 FRSENGLLIDILS
-4975 QVTQILPVDFMGEG
+4975 QLSQILPLDFMGEG
-4989 GDFWGALMPDVAKP
+4989 GDVVGALAPDRLKP

-5044 FSKFI
+5044 FSKWI

-5097 VATWNW
+5097 VATWDW
-5103 EDFSTREVP
+5103 EDFSTREIP
-5112 MVRALYSSATE
+5112 MARALYSSATE

-5155 NPLYVMKAI
+5155 NPLYVMKSI
-5164 GDMKREAPEFVRMA
+5164 SDMKRESPEFVRMV
-5178 KIHAFEKS
+5178 KIHGFEKS
-5186 IKELKKI
+5186 IKDLKKI

-5198 IPKKDRDEA
+5198 VPKKDRDEA
-5207 KEHIN
+5207 KELIN

>member
-44 RKQGAQV
+44 RKQGASV

-56 FTEALGYKMNPK
+56 FTEALGYRMNPK

-91 MDMGRTFANDE
+91 MDTGRVFANDE
-102 MEQQLETQRDNQA
+102 MEQQLDTQRDNQA

-156 DKTFTPTLKEKDAPA
+156 DKTFTPTLKEKDTPA

-230 RARKKQRETIRKEMG
+230 RARKKQRETIRKEMS

-290 KVEEAAK
+290 KIEEAAK

-327 TPKNTADYIMQ
+327 TPKSTADYIMQ

-393 TTMGMAADAAAFA
+393 TTMGMAADTAAFA

-684 STPAN
+684 STPTN
-689 GQSAYEARQETANK
+689 GQSSYEARQETANK
-703 KQIELSERTS
+703 KQVDLSERAP

-722 QYLDDKTISWTL
+722 QFLDDKSISWTL

-757 VTGNGGKFSVSEY
+757 VTENGGKFSVSEY
-770 SKDGELLNTKEYND
+770 SKDGELLSTKEYND

-825 KAAEELG
+825 KVAEELG

-844 RRSDEGD
+844 RRNEEGD

-898 DYSKRN
+898 DYSKRS

-918 TVLSEDKNDME
+918 TGLSEDKNDIE
-929 QRTTTASQEGSDLA
+929 QLTTTASQEGSDLA

-958 QAVNNRQASAH
+958 QAVNDRQASAR
-969 AAWDEFVKNSPD
+969 AAWDELVKANPD
-981 LEEWL
+981 LDEWM
-986 KSNPDFDIA
+986 KSNPDFDIS
-995 DLRENFGDDVADRWA
+995 DLRENFGDAVADTWA
-1010 EVQAAD
+1010 EVHAAD

-1022 VDHVGQSIEDVVKNQ
+1022 VDHVGQSIEDAVKNQ
-1037 VGQAKFT
+1037 AGQAKFT

-1054 AVTDNSVTVF
+1054 VVTENSVTVF

-1095 LVIFRDKDGNLVQ
+1095 LVIFRDKEGNLVQ

-1134 QEQKTAEIQSTEA
+1134 QEQKTAEIQSTET
-1147 PKAEAPK
+1147 PLPESQKKETSKEEIPSEAPK
-1154 AGGAKEEVPSNEPK
+1154 SE
-1168 EKEPKEEAPAE
+1168 EPKEEDFIRNSNSE
-1179 APKEIVNDG
+1179 EKLSSEKDEW
-1188 KGGTDNMGNIL
+1188 GNPLIKA
-1199 NSDGSIYTETVKS
+1199 SDGSVDFGEISEGYGLQAAPIRLSLGENKKNPETGKDEGYGLLHIEARHGDQIRKAGFNSVEEFVESIARDYTEIREGVQIGTTQTYLLVK
-1212 IEDIKDEDFDNPTRS
+1212 KDGHANTLY
-1227 IELPTIPQNVSSAIG
+1227 IELSR
-1242 ADGKPVII
+1242 DGKYWNVNSAGIFKEKYVNRKNEI
-1250 KKNIFEKN
+1250 K
-1258 ATNHPELDAADSRA
+1258 PEPTVGSSTSTD
-1272 ILTNALYNPNLIGQT
+1272 T
-1287 QPVKRPSYKVAVQTG
+1287 TG
-1302 DKNSI
+1302 VN
-1307 VVLDVYNDKKQVE
+1307 
-1320 IVGWRLIN
+1320 
-1328 EKGLAKMKRQA
+1328 
-1339 EREGGQFLILS
+1339 
-1350 PKDGSAAALSAL
+1350 
-1362 PHGLSSDGKD
+1362 HGLNEGATVTSGNSPMISDSKD
-1372 TTKSSDLQG
+1372 TTKSSDLQE

-1389 EGTEAPKNYELNDI
+1389 EGTEAPKNYEKNDI

-1484 VTYWESVKDEIE
+1484 VAYWESVKDEIE

-1530 PAGGVSLA
+1530 PADGVSLA

-1564 SFVGTIAGAEKGGK
+1564 SFVGTIASAEKGGK

-1696 HGKTDRENDSSREES
+1696 HGKADRENDSSREES
-1711 VHGAGDKVLSEERI
+1711 VHGAGDKVLPEERI

-1748 TKDAPLHETPSGGE
+1748 TEDAPLHETPSGGE

-1805 KASGDASETKRTKDE
+1805 KTSGDASETKRTKDE

-1836 IERRKTIA
+1836 VERRKTIA
-1844 KEMGEEPKAEK
+1844 KEMGEEPKVEK

-1900 AAAIAYLNG
+1900 VAAIAYLNG

-1972 RGAGGETAPGK
+1972 RGAGGEAAPGK
-1983 QEGGETGKGDTD
+1983 QEGGETGKGDAD
-1995 TPAGEGSNSEGE
+1995 SPAGEGSHSEGE
-2007 GGTPGLGGLPSGSGR
+2007 GGAPGLGGLPSGSGR

-2053 RKPAAKQGTSFPNS
+2053 RKPAAKQGTTFPNS

-2095 NGSVSISLVGLNN
+2095 KGSVSISLVGLNN

-2715 SGLLEW
+2715 TGLLEW

-2739 EDNILYFSGSESKS
+2739 EDNILYFSGSENKK

-3047 DAKFV
+3047 DKKFD
-3052 KWAESNKSV
+3052 KWYDNEKTAAMRAEV
-3061 APRAYISLPDV
+3061 DLPDIV
-3072 TFQQAGTKVNC
+3072 FQQAGTSVRC
-3083 RVVVVDKITDAKLR
+3083 RVVVVDKITDSKLR
-3097 EKADITHVD
+3097 EQAHMEKAD
-3106 LNRHYD
+3106 LSGHYD

-3190 MAATYDKYAQMEKA
+3190 MAATYDKYAQMEKS

-3238 KGTGGVRFRKVDDP
+3238 KGTGGV
-3252 KEIERLEKE
+3252 
-3261 PTVKVYRAMQVI
+3261 
-3273 DGKLYPPM
+3273 
-3281 AAKVRGELV
+3281 
-3290 EPRELGE
+3290 
-3297 WERADENIDLA
+3297 
-3308 IPDIDKKT
+3308 
-3316 GKQKVDKK
+3316 
-3324 TGELKWKFKLNKGGK
+3324 
-3339 DAKGK
+3339 
-3344 KLGDVPAAY
+3344 
-3353 NPYWHT
+3353 
-3359 SRSPLN
+3359 
-3365 DQFSS
+3365 
-3370 AYKRPN
+3370 
-3376 LRVVEVEVPVS
+3376 
-3387 ELTSGYKA
+3387 
-3395 ERAKDTVGEMAWH
+3395 
-3408 SGPVSSK
+3408 
-3415 LPKEKERKVILS
+3415 
-3427 RWDKPVR
+3427 
-3434 VLSDAEAADKIAE
+3434 
-3447 ILKGEDIEIPD
+3447 
-3458 NTITPS
+3458 
-3464 LKEELIKRGLKVT
+3464 
-3477 ETDEVKEWNESLR
+3477 R

-3690 ESKKGLKNGDAY
+3690 ASKKGLKNGDAY

-3769 IARRVV
+3769 IARRVSDGRARFTRLPEEY
-3775 ERRNGT
+3775 ERRGVLSVPHAAARIIASAWVRDTERSSRNTASSSWGDNHGINELGENREESAMSQIEGWAKRNKCWINEDDYISKGYKDNRNG
-3781 TTVSEESNGKSENDT
+3781 SESVVYFVGDKVVKFANPQAHFSIEGLNGFLDNVILMNIADPEAESKIIGFSRDSNGK
-3796 NEGFYGGFKSVAHC
+3796 F
-3810 AASIITHDVE
+3810 
-3820 RSVYADVANR
+3820 
-3830 ENKSH
+3830 
-3835 ESESAGESLYA
+3835 
-3846 DIDKNVQSQGLGAEN
+3846 
-3861 KEGLAN
+3861 
-3867 RVNREIFS
+3867 RVV
-3875 RLKDWAEQNHA
+3875 LEQ
-3886 WLDRRNFGKKYPTSN
+3886 KKYAKTFEYEMDKYGEVTSKGKEIYN
-3901 KIGEGEEAEV
+3901 EWVESIPEIEQQFARRGIEYNPETLEATCNGIV
-3911 YLSKDGKSVLKIIHN
+3911 ISDLWSG
-3926 DAYLNPVGS
+3926 
-3935 KLDELAYENIALGD
+3935 NIAC
-3949 NERKVIGFMKDPYAF
+3949 
-3964 NDNMLIL
+3964 
-3971 VEQPY
+3971 
-3976 VEGKT
+3976 
-3981 VDEIYGGDTPEALA
+3981 DENGI
-3995 FIDKVMKDKG
+3995 F
-4005 FETKETPFSEDL
+4005 
-4017 DDWLVKTYYNSDFT
+4017 
-4031 IRDVNTG
+4031 
-4038 NVIVDKDGKAH
+4038 H
-4049 IIDVYA
+4049 IID
-4055 FINHGEFEKFGD
+4055 G
-4067 NGIPANNTK
+4067 NTTLVSK
-4076 FEIDFTKSS
+4076 DKAQATVKPIIIDKSS
-4085 KKSVVRKDKPQEKN
+4085 SI
-4099 NGSVRFRKDD
+4099 RFRKGGNNMSDEQS
-4109 RTTDD
+4109 R
-4114 KAKHESTLF
+4114 ESTLF

-4339 DKLNDWYADNVGG
+4339 DKLNDWYADKVGG

-4628 QAIHGDTASDVTA
+4628 QAINGDTASDVTA

-4867 LSVLSN
+4867 LSVLTN
-4873 NWKKHKVKTTA
+4873 NFMRHKVKTAA

-4894 SSIIPALNSWIASCF
+4894 SSIIPAINSWIASCC
-4909 DEDDQYDN
+4909 DEGDQYDN

-4929 YAGHSNWVKVPLPI
+4929 YAGHSNWVKIPLPI

-4956 GVTNPA
+4956 GLTNPA
-4962 FRSEKGLWLDILS
+4962 FRSEKGFWLDMLS
-4975 QVTQILPVDFMGEG
+4975 QMTQILPLDFMGEG
-4989 GDFWGALMPDVAKP
+4989 GDVIGSLMPDVAKP

-5164 GDMKREAPEFVRMA
+5164 SDMKRESPEFVRMV
-5178 KIHAFEKS
+5178 KIHGFEKS
-5186 IKELKKI
+5186 IKDLKKI

-5198 IPKKDRDEA
+5198 IPKKARDEA
-5207 KEHIN
+5207 KELIN
-5212 QAKVK
+5212 QEKVK

>member
-91 MDMGRTFANDE
+91 MDTGRVFANDE
-102 MEQQLETQRDNQA
+102 MEQQLDTQRDQQA
-115 SSNAKKTGSDEP
+115 VSSAKKTRSIEP
-127 IVQRA
+127 IVQRERE
-132 KEKVNRRKL
+132 KENRRKL
-141 KEASTSNNILGSFAN
+141 KEASKQGLIANPLTGNPINNV
-156 DKTFTPTLKEKDAPA
+156 PTYREKKEGKYWNPITETDMGDA
-171 QMFRESELGDG
+171 
-182 YVLDYG
+182 VLDWS
-188 KKDPKTGEVSIE
+188 T
-200 LERKMRDDAD
+200 
-210 REAQKLNQQ
+210 
-219 IIESLSEETEA
+219 
-230 RARKKQRETIRKEMG
+230 
-245 YASTDA
+245 TDA
-251 NEGMGALFGGIRRA
+251 NGDKVAQTQTKQNFEADAAAKALIRSYSQSKHDKDFEDFGNRFDERLSQEKGARKDDWGKLFDRESWSNMPEFGDGEKARIFGSDDTSFQKVYNKYGPKMASEKDFKDFLQSHSAEIAQMASSVNMTPEGFVDRCVAPNFNSIDEEEYRNSAKKYFTPKGVKDMIVQGLLTSGEANMLHITPESYQELRNEAISDYQEYNSNKLDDKGVFSEEGLSALGKNIVTGGAQIAPSAAGFALAGAEAKGVVKGLEMGWKALRGTGLATKVLGKAVPKTLTSLTEKYGAQTAGRILNAVNNESIGSVIQANARQFAQGSLTMGYFEANNYLATEGREKIKEGKWGELAEGLYTSGMSGLGTGMLFSGIGTVTGALGRNLGVTGRETTRL
-265 NIEHGTENEYVDAY
+265 EKLKHGTE
-279 LKAMNTPEFKS
+279 KALFS
-290 KVEEAAK
+290 ASALFVEGLGFRAEDLYDEAK
-297 KAGVDPEYLYNNH
+297 KGELTFGS
-310 VLPRAKE
+310 VL
-317 DIRNH
+317 
-322 LIENG
+322 ENG
-327 TPKNTADYIMQ
+327 GKGVIDKITMDLGMAAGKGKRPSLKQMVVGAVANTNPHVKFSAVEKNELMKST
-338 GALDG
+338 GGKSLFEALDG
-343 IAGNMFK
+343 IAEGKNVSPVY
-350 RGLMTA
+350 
-356 DQRTIMD
+356 RT
-363 EATAK
+363 
-368 KAEQIDDERKKNGF
+368 
-382 FSTATL
+382 
-388 TSAGR
+388 
-393 TTMGMAADAAAFA
+393 
-406 GAGKIAGGMMS
+406 
-417 GLSYGVNLITKTPL
+417 
-431 GKRLFGS
+431 
-438 VIGTSAK
+438 
-445 ALEKK
+445 
-450 FGAEGAAR
+450 
-458 IANFVGNNNGFWK
+458 
-471 TLLTTGSKNT
+471 
-481 MQSGLTLANYNVM
+481 
-494 QYMTGEGYDKMEKG
+494 KM
-508 TTFADYIIGMVD
+508 
-520 AGNSGFKTGLLFG
+520 
-533 AVGSVGGTLGRNVGI
+533 
-548 TGTEANMIERLKHGV
+548 
-563 RKAAVK
+563 
-569 TGTFVAESLAFRTE
+569 
-583 QMAEE
+583 
-588 WAKDNKINFVDN
+588 
-600 FVEGALENLSIK
+600 
-612 LGSAMG
+612 
-618 GGKVAHFKPS
+618 
-628 HILRGLVFAEGNSG
+628 
-642 LKLTKEERSEFMS
+642 SEFFNDPNIS
-655 NTKAKS
+655 RRTK
-661 LLEACEALEPNHKT
+661 
-675 QGEGLAMEV
+675 
-684 STPAN
+684 
-689 GQSAYEARQETANK
+689 
-703 KQIELSERTS
+703 
-713 GGQAVGKLQ
+713 
-722 QYLDDKTISWTL
+722 
-734 RQKVAAAL
+734 QKVAYVVGKTIDTNMPRTERVSISQGAL
-742 GGTMSN
+742 GTQEV
-748 SRPRTDRVS
+748 RT
-757 VTGNGGKFSVSEY
+757 Y
-770 SKDGELLNTKEYND
+770 SKDGELLTVDVYKN
-784 KDGAE
+784 AE
-789 AAKQEIYLKRQDRD
+789 AAEVAKQEIYAKRDKDDFITLWVDSLKPTQSENNTALENTA
-803 FKNAYLSAMRISTE
+803 K
-817 DEKQECIE
+817 
-825 KAAEELG
+825 ELG
-832 YKSAAEMLLESA
+832 YDDVGVFLADWDEAQKS
-844 RRSDEGD
+844 
-851 NELDKEIGDAYK
+851 GDADFLSKVSKTINENVGKIVADRHKQMLDTK
-863 RIAEQME
+863 RAIN
-870 GAKAKRVLDIQREVG
+870 
-885 EEFGVDLD
+885 EEFGVDIDKVLD
-893 KAMDK
+893 KKPVMWKDK
-898 DYSKRN
+898 EREAVKELGNRL
-904 SVEEQAIEEFKKRL
+904 KKGF
-918 TVLSEDKNDME
+918 SDKNDEAHNNAVARQDGADLSE
-929 QRTTTASQEGSDLA
+929 QTELEDSEKVIESSQAVNERLGSATEAWQKMQEENPDLA
-943 EQTDIEDSTDFTEKA
+943 EWMKNNPDST
-958 QAVNNRQASAH
+958 V
-969 AAWDEFVKNSPD
+969 
-981 LEEWL
+981 EE
-986 KSNPDFDIA
+986 
-995 DLRENFGDDVADRWA
+995 LRENFGDYVADA
-1010 EVQAAD
+1010 YMELSNA
-1016 SMKAGF
+1016 KAMRDGF
-1022 VDHVGQSIEDVVKNQ
+1022 IQNTGEKIEDAVRNQ

-1119 TFSLEDYANRIRTTL
+1119 TFSLEDYANRVRITL
-1134 QEQKTAEIQSTEA
+1134 QEQKTAEIQSTEQQVTEQ
-1147 PKAEAPK
+1147 PKVEGPEQSKGEKPK
-1154 AGGAKEEVPSNEPK
+1154 QNEPS
-1168 EKEPKEEAPAE
+1168 ETPKE
-1179 APKEIVNDG
+1179 
-1188 KGGTDNMGNIL
+1188 
-1199 NSDGSIYTETVKS
+1199 TESLKPDTS
-1212 IEDIKDEDFDNPTRS
+1212 
-1227 IELPTIPQNVSSAIG
+1227 EL
-1242 ADGKPVII
+1242 
-1250 KKNIFEKN
+1250 
-1258 ATNHPELDAADSRA
+1258 
-1272 ILTNALYNPNLIGQT
+1272 
-1287 QPVKRPSYKVAVQTG
+1287 YKVADSLQGKMGQSLSKDEAEGLV
-1302 DKNSI
+1302 S
-1307 VVLDVYNDKKQVE
+1307 E
-1320 IVGWRLIN
+1320 M
-1328 EKGLAKMKRQA
+1328 EKRAEPARELELTPENWTAEFGEDGKVATPLGEVKMGENQLAKLFMKGREADLGMIKPTLTNPDVVIEEKSKA
-1339 EREGGQFLILS
+1339 ENGNEERPSSYLFVKTFIRDGKKVKFYAS
-1350 PKDGSAAALSAL
+1350 VTVKKDGMEVVVSNHFMNKNAV
-1362 PHGLSSDGKD
+1362 DRKMQEGKMVYIKGVS
-1372 TTKSSDLQG
+1372 TSNSSDLHLAEHQNDVPDLLPTQEIDTPSAIKDTNNSSNG
-1381 GNETLTVK
+1381 NGNNETLTFKNTEEAK
-1389 EGTEAPKNYELNDI
+1389 EESNYEKNDI

-1437 YAQIRIESAGKE
+1437 YAQIRIEGAEKE

-1458 KIGAKIN
+1458 KIGTKIN

-1484 VTYWESVKDEIE
+1484 VAYWESVKEEIE

-1520 EYKKTVGETQ
+1520 EYKKTFNETQ
-1530 PAGGVSLA
+1530 PADGVSLA
-1538 AEFVVDA
+1538 AMFVVDA

-1696 HGKTDRENDSSREES
+1696 HGKADRENDSSREES
-1711 VHGAGDKVLSEERI
+1711 VHGAGDKVLPEERI

-1748 TKDAPLHETPSGGE
+1748 TEDAPLHETPSGGE
-1762 VEKGERKEEKPSD
+1762 VENGERKEEKPSD

-1805 KASGDASETKRTKDE
+1805 KTSGDASETKRTKDE

-1836 IERRKTIA
+1836 VERRKTIA
-1844 KEMGEEPKAEK
+1844 KEMGEEPKVEG
-1855 PKGEGPKVGEKQW
+1855 PKGEEPKSGEKQW
-1868 EDMTPTERAE
+1868 EEMTPTERAE

-2541 FLEHFGAG
+2541 FLEHFSAG
-2549 YKYRYHRLESSTS
+2549 YKYRYHRLESRTS

-2567 AKQEIAFSD
+2567 AKHEIAFSD

-3190 MAATYDKYAQMEKA
+3190 MAATYDKYAQMEKS

-3238 KGTGGVRFRKVDDP
+3238 KGTGGVRFR
-3252 KEIERLEKE
+3252 
-3261 PTVKVYRAMQVI
+3261 
-3273 DGKLYPPM
+3273 
-3281 AAKVRGELV
+3281 
-3290 EPRELGE
+3290 
-3297 WERADENIDLA
+3297 
-3308 IPDIDKKT
+3308 
-3316 GKQKVDKK
+3316 
-3324 TGELKWKFKLNKGGK
+3324 
-3339 DAKGK
+3339 
-3344 KLGDVPAAY
+3344 
-3353 NPYWHT
+3353 
-3359 SRSPLN
+3359 
-3365 DQFSS
+3365 
-3370 AYKRPN
+3370 
-3376 LRVVEVEVPVS
+3376 
-3387 ELTSGYKA
+3387 
-3395 ERAKDTVGEMAWH
+3395 
-3408 SGPVSSK
+3408 
-3415 LPKEKERKVILS
+3415 
-3427 RWDKPVR
+3427 
-3434 VLSDAEAADKIAE
+3434 
-3447 ILKGEDIEIPD
+3447 
-3458 NTITPS
+3458 
-3464 LKEELIKRGLKVT
+3464 
-3477 ETDEVKEWNESLR
+3477 TD
-3490 FRKGEDLTPEERR
+3490 EDLTPEERR
-3503 AEERME
+3503 SEKRME
-3509 EHHVEVAKAAEKL
+3509 EHHVEVAKAAENL

-3775 ERRNGT
+3775 ERRNGKA
-3781 TTVSEESNGKSENDT
+3781 TVLEESNGKSESDT
-3796 NEGFYGGFKSVAHC
+3796 NESFYGGFKSVAHC

-4076 FEIDFTKSS
+4076 FEIDFTKPS

-4314 YKALDDFIKDF
+4314 YKALDDFIKGF

-4339 DKLNDWYADNVGG
+4339 DKLNDWYADKVGG

-4441 MEDMYAYLNNE
+4441 MEDMYAYLNKE

-4523 EEAPAMISEVW
+4523 EEVPAMISEVW

-4628 QAIHGDTASDVTA
+4628 QAINGDTASDVTA

-4835 KGTNAKA
+4835 KGTNAKVR
-4842 WEKWQGWLYDRAKSY
+4842 EKWQGWLYDRAKSY

-4867 LSVLSN
+4867 LSLLGN
-4873 NWKKHKVKTTA
+4873 NFWRHPVKTAA

-4894 SSIIPALNSWIASCF
+4894 SSIIPALNSWIASCC

-4956 GVTNPA
+4956 GLTNPA

-5164 GDMKREAPEFVRMA
+5164 SDMKRESPEFVRMV
-5178 KIHAFEKS
+5178 KIHGFEKS
-5186 IKELKKI
+5186 IKDLKKI

-5198 IPKKDRDEA
+5198 IPKKARDEA
-5207 KEHIN
+5207 KELIN
-5212 QAKVK
+5212 QEKVK

>member
-44 RKQGAQV
+44 RKQGASV

-56 FTEALGYKMNPK
+56 FTEALGYRMNPK

-91 MDMGRTFANDE
+91 MDTGRVFANDE
-102 MEQQLETQRDNQA
+102 MEQQLDTQRDNQA

-290 KVEEAAK
+290 KVDEAAK

-327 TPKNTADYIMQ
+327 TPKSTADYIMQ

-703 KQIELSERTS
+703 KQIELSERTP

-722 QYLDDKTISWTL
+722 QFLDDKTISWTL

-844 RRSDEGD
+844 RRSEEGD

-958 QAVNNRQASAH
+958 QAVNDRQASAH

-981 LEEWL
+981 LEEWM

-995 DLRENFGDDVADRWA
+995 DLRENFGDNVADRWA

-1044 GTMQDKEGVK
+1044 GTMQDKEGVEV
-1054 AVTDNSVTVF
+1054 VTDNSVTVF

-1134 QEQKTAEIQSTEA
+1134 QEQKTAEIQSTET
-1147 PKAEAPK
+1147 PLPESQKKETSKEEIPSEAPK
-1154 AGGAKEEVPSNEPK
+1154 SE
-1168 EKEPKEEAPAE
+1168 EPKEEDFIRNSNSE
-1179 APKEIVNDG
+1179 EKLSSEKDEW
-1188 KGGTDNMGNIL
+1188 GNPLIKA
-1199 NSDGSIYTETVKS
+1199 SDGSVDFGEISEGYGLQAAPIRLSLGENKKNPETGKDEGYGLLHIEARHGDQIRKAGFNSVEEFVESIARDYTEIREGVQIGTTQTYLLVK
-1212 IEDIKDEDFDNPTRS
+1212 KDGHANTLY
-1227 IELPTIPQNVSSAIG
+1227 IELSR
-1242 ADGKPVII
+1242 DGKYWNVNSAGIFKEKYVNRKNEI
-1250 KKNIFEKN
+1250 K
-1258 ATNHPELDAADSRA
+1258 PEPTVGSSTSTD
-1272 ILTNALYNPNLIGQT
+1272 T
-1287 QPVKRPSYKVAVQTG
+1287 TG
-1302 DKNSI
+1302 VN
-1307 VVLDVYNDKKQVE
+1307 
-1320 IVGWRLIN
+1320 
-1328 EKGLAKMKRQA
+1328 
-1339 EREGGQFLILS
+1339 
-1350 PKDGSAAALSAL
+1350 
-1362 PHGLSSDGKD
+1362 HGLNEGATVTSGNSPMISDSKD
-1372 TTKSSDLQG
+1372 TTKSSDLQE
-1381 GNETLTVK
+1381 GNESLTVK
-1389 EGTEAPKNYELNDI
+1389 EGTAAPKNYEKNDI

-1437 YAQIRIESAGKE
+1437 YAQIRIEGAEKE

-1530 PAGGVSLA
+1530 PADGVSLA

-1711 VHGAGDKVLSEERI
+1711 VHGAGDKVLPEERI

-1748 TKDAPLHETPSGGE
+1748 TEDAPLHETPSGGE
-1762 VEKGERKEEKPSD
+1762 VEKGEHKEEKPSD

-1844 KEMGEEPKAEK
+1844 KEMGEEPKVEK

-1972 RGAGGETAPGK
+1972 RGAGGEAAPRK

-2122 RYGIALIGEGIYRAK
+2122 RYGVALIGEGIYRAK

-2493 AKESVDK
+2493 AKESVDN

-3204 ELREGNKAVFGEL
+3204 ELRESNKAVFGEL

-3503 AEERME
+3503 SEKRME
-3509 EHHVEVAKAAEKL
+3509 EHHVEVAKAAENL

-3537 AEARAAIERGEKVK
+3537 AEARSAIERGEKVK

-3671 HNVGYRINPNV
+3671 HDVGYRINPNV

-3769 IARRVV
+3769 IARRVSDGRARFTRLPEEY
-3775 ERRNGT
+3775 ERRGVLSVPHAAARIIASAWVRDTERSSRNTASSSWGDNHGINELGENREESAMSQIEGWAKRNKCWINEDDYISKGYKDNRNG
-3781 TTVSEESNGKSENDT
+3781 SESVVYFVGDKVVKFANPQAHFSIEGLNGFLDNVILMNIADPEAESKIIGFSRDSNGK
-3796 NEGFYGGFKSVAHC
+3796 F
-3810 AASIITHDVE
+3810 
-3820 RSVYADVANR
+3820 
-3830 ENKSH
+3830 
-3835 ESESAGESLYA
+3835 
-3846 DIDKNVQSQGLGAEN
+3846 
-3861 KEGLAN
+3861 
-3867 RVNREIFS
+3867 RVV
-3875 RLKDWAEQNHA
+3875 LEQ
-3886 WLDRRNFGKKYPTSN
+3886 KKYAKTFEYEMDKYGEVTSKGKEIYN
-3901 KIGEGEEAEV
+3901 EWVESIPEIEQQFARRGIEYDPETLEATCNGIV
-3911 YLSKDGKSVLKIIHN
+3911 ISDLWSG
-3926 DAYLNPVGS
+3926 
-3935 KLDELAYENIALGD
+3935 NIAC
-3949 NERKVIGFMKDPYAF
+3949 
-3964 NDNMLIL
+3964 
-3971 VEQPY
+3971 
-3976 VEGKT
+3976 
-3981 VDEIYGGDTPEALA
+3981 DENGI
-3995 FIDKVMKDKG
+3995 F
-4005 FETKETPFSEDL
+4005 
-4017 DDWLVKTYYNSDFT
+4017 
-4031 IRDVNTG
+4031 
-4038 NVIVDKDGKAH
+4038 H
-4049 IIDVYA
+4049 IID
-4055 FINHGEFEKFGD
+4055 G
-4067 NGIPANNTK
+4067 NTTLVSK
-4076 FEIDFTKSS
+4076 DKAQATVKPIIIDKSS
-4085 KKSVVRKDKPQEKN
+4085 SI
-4099 NGSVRFRKDD
+4099 RFRKGGNNMSDEQS
-4109 RTTDD
+4109 R
-4114 KAKHESTLF
+4114 ESTLF
-4123 RKPSLDR
+4123 RKQSLDR

-4260 DKKIMKLNKEAL
+4260 DKRIMKLNKEAL

-4314 YKALDDFIKDF
+4314 YKALDDFIKGF

-4339 DKLNDWYADNVGG
+4339 DKLNDWYADKVGG

-4628 QAIHGDTASDVTA
+4628 QAINGDTASDVTA

-4668 FFANNNVAIRED
+4668 FFANNNVAIREN

-4835 KGTNAKA
+4835 KGTNAKV
-4842 WEKWQGWLYDRAKSY
+4842 WEKWQGWLYDRAKRY

-4867 LSVLSN
+4867 LSLLGN
-4873 NWKKHKVKTTA
+4873 NFWRHPVKTAA

-4894 SSIIPALNSWIASCF
+4894 SSIIPAINSWIASCC

-4956 GVTNPA
+4956 GVVNPA

-4989 GDFWGALMPDVAKP
+4989 GDFWGALAPDVAKP

-5164 GDMKREAPEFVRMA
+5164 SDMKRESPEFVRMV
-5178 KIHAFEKS
+5178 KIHGFEKS
-5186 IKELKKI
+5186 IKDLKKI

-5198 IPKKDRDEA
+5198 IPKKARDEA
-5207 KEHIN
+5207 KELIN
-5212 QAKVK
+5212 QEKVK

>member
-91 MDMGRTFANDE
+91 MDTGRVFANDE
-102 MEQQLETQRDNQA
+102 MEQQLETQRNKQA

-127 IVQRA
+127 IAQRV
-132 KEKVNRRKL
+132 KEKLNRTHL
-141 KEASTSNNILGSFAN
+141 KEASTSNNLLGSFA
-156 DKTFTPTLKEKDAPA
+156 DGKTFTPTLKEKDTPA

-188 KKDPKTGEVSIE
+188 KKDPKSGEVSIE
-200 LERKMRDDAD
+200 LERKIRDDAD

-219 IIESLSEETEA
+219 IIESLSEEAEA
-230 RARKKQRETIRKEMG
+230 RARKKQRETIGKEMS

-290 KVEEAAK
+290 KIEEAAK

-322 LIENG
+322 LIESG
-327 TPKNTADYIMQ
+327 TPKSTADYIMQ

-356 DQRTIMD
+356 DQRTVMD

-368 KAEQIDDERKKNGF
+368 KAEEIEDERKRNGF

-388 TSAGR
+388 TSVGR
-393 TTMGMAADAAAFA
+393 TAMGMAADAAAFA

-533 AVGSVGGTLGRNVGI
+533 AVGSIGGTLGRNVGI
-548 TGTEANMIERLKHGV
+548 TGNEAGIIERLKHGV

-569 TGTFVAESLAFRTE
+569 TGTFVAESLAFRSE

-600 FVEGALENLSIK
+600 FIEGALENLSIK

-618 GGKVAHFKPS
+618 GGKVAHFSPS
-628 HILRGLVFAEGNSG
+628 RIMRGLVFAEGNSG

-684 STPAN
+684 STPTN
-689 GQSAYEARQETANK
+689 DQSSYEARQETANK
-703 KQIELSERTS
+703 KQVDLSERTP

-722 QYLDDKTISWTL
+722 QFLDDKSISWTL

-757 VTGNGGKFSVSEY
+757 VTENGGKFSVSEY
-770 SKDGELLNTKEYND
+770 SKDGELLSTKEYND

-817 DEKQECIE
+817 NEKQECIE
-825 KAAEELG
+825 KVAEELG

-844 RRSDEGD
+844 RRNEEGD

-898 DYSKRN
+898 DYSKRS

-918 TVLSEDKNDME
+918 TGLSEDKNDIE
-929 QRTTTASQEGSDLA
+929 QLTTTASQEGSDLA

-958 QAVNNRQASAH
+958 QAVNDRQASAR
-969 AAWDEFVKNSPD
+969 AAWDELVKANPD
-981 LEEWL
+981 LDEWM
-986 KSNPDFDIA
+986 KSNPDFDIS
-995 DLRENFGDDVADRWA
+995 DLRENFGDAVADTWA
-1010 EVQAAD
+1010 EVHAAD

-1022 VDHVGQSIEDVVKNQ
+1022 VDHVLQSIEDAVRNQ
-1037 VGQAKFT
+1037 AGQAKFT

-1054 AVTDNSVTVF
+1054 IVTDNSVTVF

-1075 GGDVIVDSAG
+1075 GGDVIVDTAG

-1095 LVIFRDKDGNLVQ
+1095 LVIFRDKEGNLVQ

-1119 TFSLEDYANRIRTTL
+1119 TFSLEDYANRVRTTL
-1134 QEQKTAEIQSTEA
+1134 QEQKTAEIQSTEQQVTEQ
-1147 PKAEAPK
+1147 PKVEGPEQSKGEKPK
-1154 AGGAKEEVPSNEPK
+1154 QNEPS
-1168 EKEPKEEAPAE
+1168 ETPKE
-1179 APKEIVNDG
+1179 
-1188 KGGTDNMGNIL
+1188 
-1199 NSDGSIYTETVKS
+1199 TESLKPDTS
-1212 IEDIKDEDFDNPTRS
+1212 
-1227 IELPTIPQNVSSAIG
+1227 EL
-1242 ADGKPVII
+1242 
-1250 KKNIFEKN
+1250 
-1258 ATNHPELDAADSRA
+1258 
-1272 ILTNALYNPNLIGQT
+1272 
-1287 QPVKRPSYKVAVQTG
+1287 YKVADSLQGKMGQSLSKDEAEGLV
-1302 DKNSI
+1302 S
-1307 VVLDVYNDKKQVE
+1307 E
-1320 IVGWRLIN
+1320 M
-1328 EKGLAKMKRQA
+1328 EKRAEPARELELTPENWTAEFGEDGKVATPLGEVKMGENQLAKLFMKGREADLGMIKPTLTNPDVVIEEKSKA
-1339 EREGGQFLILS
+1339 ENGNEERPSSYLFVKTFIRDGKKVKFYAS
-1350 PKDGSAAALSAL
+1350 VTVKKDGMEVVVSNHFMNKNAV
-1362 PHGLSSDGKD
+1362 DRKMQEGKMVYIKGVS
-1372 TTKSSDLQG
+1372 TSNSSDLHLAEHQNDVPDLLPTQETDTPSAIKDTNNSSNG
-1381 GNETLTVK
+1381 NGNNETLTFKNTEEAK
-1389 EGTEAPKNYELNDI
+1389 EESNYEKNDI

-1437 YAQIRIESAGKE
+1437 YAQIRIEGAEKE

-1458 KIGAKIN
+1458 KIGTKIN

-1484 VTYWESVKDEIE
+1484 VAYWESVKDEIE

-1520 EYKKTVGETQ
+1520 EYKKTVGEAQ
-1530 PAGGVSLA
+1530 PADGVSLA

-1564 SFVGTIAGAEKGGK
+1564 TFVGMIASAEKGGK

-1711 VHGAGDKVLSEERI
+1711 VHGAGDKVLPEERI

-1748 TKDAPLHETPSGGE
+1748 TEDAPLHETPSGGE

-1827 KLKAQGIGL
+1827 KLKAQGVGL
-1836 IERRKTIA
+1836 VERRKTIA
-1844 KEMGEEPKAEK
+1844 KEMGEEPKVEK

-1934 GNSGTEDKTQLAAAD
+1934 GNSGTEDTTQLAAAD

-1962 GSGGTVEPMD
+1962 GSGGTAEPMD

-1983 QEGGETGKGDTD
+1983 QESGETGKGNAD
-1995 TPAGEGSNSEGE
+1995 TPAGEGSHIEGE
-2007 GGTPGLGGLPSGSGR
+2007 GGTPGLGGLPAGSGG
-2022 RTGSGTAGS
+2022 RTGSGNAGS
-2031 TGSVGSG
+2031 TGSVGRG

-2053 RKPAAKQGTSFPNS
+2053 RKPAAKQGTTFPNS

-2081 AMMAAFAEFKKRGK
+2081 AMLAAFAEFKKRGK
-2095 NGSVSISLVGLNN
+2095 KGSVSISLVGLNN

-2122 RYGIALIGEGIYRAK
+2122 RYGIALISEGIYKAK
-2137 EWIRNV
+2137 EWIKNI

-2191 AGLRESLKEPLRKK
+2191 AVLRESLKEPLRKK
-2205 FDKQVLAEPTEVKV
+2205 FDKQVLAEQTEVKV

-2249 ESHKDKAHANGKGYM
+2249 KSHKDKAHAGGKGYM

-2328 TATNEKGDG
+2328 TATNEKGEG

-2345 FGTNKRLL
+2345 FGTNKKLL

-2414 FEDARKKEVERIQA
+2414 FEDASNKEIARIKA
-2428 EYRKEH
+2428 EYEKNN
-2434 PSENEKEMRFHTSK
+2434 PSADAAEVRIYVAKNTPR
-2448 SLPKDIHSFSISDK
+2448 DIHSFSAEDK
-2462 AKFPELGKIYE
+2462 AKFPKLGKIYE
-2473 DYIKARDYYINNVK
+2473 DYIKARDHYINNVK
-2487 PKLEKQ
+2487 PGLEKQ

-2522 YLFSYPERNDM
+2522 YLFSYPERNEM

-2619 RDKIFGDAYRKVLGD
+2619 RDKIFGDAYGKVLGD

-2658 AAGRKI
+2658 AAGRKV

-2701 PEARI
+2701 PEARTR
-2706 HLNELRDKY
+2706 LNELRDKY

-2739 EDNILYFSGSESKS
+2739 EDNVLYFSGSENKK

-2872 EHSGIVPID
+2872 EHGGVVPID

-2894 VSENDPF
+2894 ANENDPF

-3047 DAKFV
+3047 DKKFD
-3052 KWAESNKSV
+3052 KWYDNEKTAAMRAEV
-3061 APRAYISLPDV
+3061 DLPDIV
-3072 TFQQAGTKVNC
+3072 FQQAGTSVRC
-3083 RVVVVDKITDAKLR
+3083 RVVVVDKITDSKLR
-3097 EKADITHVD
+3097 EQAHMEKAD
-3106 LNRHYD
+3106 LSGHYD

-3120 LRGVEVPDRIIDT
+3120 LRNIEVPDRIIDT

-3190 MAATYDKYAQMEKA
+3190 MAATYDKYAQMEKS

-3238 KGTGGVRFRKVDDP
+3238 KGTGGVRFRTSDELFKEYGPRWIDEQTNEDGRHTTQVKNTINSYKKFGEFVKEDSKGRDVDVLDASSGLGLGTEWMRENGMNVDDV
-3252 KEIERLEKE
+3252 E
-3261 PTVKVYRAMQVI
+3261 PFPSKDRTAPTYTKYDDVKKKYDYIISNAVLNVIPDDWRANVLHDMADKLKVG
-3273 DGKLYPPM
+3273 GKLVIN
-3281 AAKVRGELV
+3281 VRGAQSIKTQGTEGKTRTTLDDPSEILVHRPDGSIKAYQKGFTKEEL
-3290 EPRELGE
+3290 RDWCKQELGE
-3297 WERADENIDLA
+3297 DYSVEIAN
-3308 IPDIDKKT
+3308 KK
-3316 GKQKVDKK
+3316 
-3324 TGELKWKFKLNKGGK
+3324 NAGGSY
-3339 DAKGK
+3339 DTA
-3344 KLGDVPAAY
+3344 
-3353 NPYWHT
+3353 
-3359 SRSPLN
+3359 
-3365 DQFSS
+3365 
-3370 AYKRPN
+3370 
-3376 LRVVEVEVPVS
+3376 VVV
-3387 ELTSGYKA
+3387 K
-3395 ERAKDTVGEMAWH
+3395 
-3408 SGPVSSK
+3408 
-3415 LPKEKERKVILS
+3415 KEKE
-3427 RWDKPVR
+3427 
-3434 VLSDAEAADKIAE
+3434 
-3447 ILKGEDIEIPD
+3447 G
-3458 NTITPS
+3458 T
-3464 LKEELIKRGLKVT
+3464 
-3477 ETDEVKEWNESLR
+3477 R
-3490 FRKGEDLTPEERR
+3490 FRKGDDLTPEERR

-3619 MMRNGWDFYT
+3619 MMKNGWDFYT

-3662 VFHIVTEAL
+3662 VFHIVTEAM
-3671 HNVGYRINPNV
+3671 HDVGYRINPNV

-3690 ESKKGLKNGDAY
+3690 ASKKGLKNGDAY

-3769 IARRVV
+3769 IARRVSDGRARFTRLPEEY
-3775 ERRNGT
+3775 ERRGVLSIPHAAARAIASAWVRDTERSSRNTASSGWGDNHGINELGENR
-3781 TTVSEESNGKSENDT
+3781 EESAMSQIEGWAKRNECWINEDDYISKGYKDNRNG
-3796 NEGFYGGFKSVAHC
+3796 
-3810 AASIITHDVE
+3810 
-3820 RSVYADVANR
+3820 
-3830 ENKSH
+3830 
-3835 ESESAGESLYA
+3835 SESVVYFVG
-3846 DIDKNVQSQGLGAEN
+3846 DKVVKFANPQAHFSV
-3861 KEGLAN
+3861 EGLNGFLDNVILMNIADP
-3867 RVNREIFS
+3867 EAESKIIGFS
-3875 RLKDWAEQNHA
+3875 RDNSGKFRVVLEQKKFA
-3886 WLDRRNFGKKYPTSN
+3886 KTFEYEMDKYGEVTPKGKELYDEWVESIPEIEQQLARRGIEYDSETL
-3901 KIGEGEEAEV
+3901 EATYNGIV
-3911 YLSKDGKSVLKIIHN
+3911 ISDLWSG
-3926 DAYLNPVGS
+3926 
-3935 KLDELAYENIALGD
+3935 NIAC
-3949 NERKVIGFMKDPYAF
+3949 
-3964 NDNMLIL
+3964 
-3971 VEQPY
+3971 
-3976 VEGKT
+3976 
-3981 VDEIYGGDTPEALA
+3981 DENGL
-3995 FIDKVMKDKG
+3995 F
-4005 FETKETPFSEDL
+4005 
-4017 DDWLVKTYYNSDFT
+4017 
-4031 IRDVNTG
+4031 
-4038 NVIVDKDGKAH
+4038 H
-4049 IIDVYA
+4049 IID
-4055 FINHGEFEKFGD
+4055 G
-4067 NGIPANNTK
+4067 NTTLVSK
-4076 FEIDFTKSS
+4076 GKVQATAKPIIIDKSS
-4085 KKSVVRKDKPQEKN
+4085 SI
-4099 NGSVRFRKDD
+4099 RFRKDD
-4109 RTTDD
+4109 KTTDD
-4114 KAKHESTLF
+4114 KAKHEATLF

-4272 DKDPQAATL
+4272 DKDPQATTL

-4325 SFQHT
+4325 SFPHT
-4330 GDAEKDALI
+4330 SDAGKNALI
-4339 DKLNDWYADNVGG
+4339 DKLNDWYADKIGG
-4352 KYDENENDYSGIRK
+4352 KYDANENDYSGIRK

-4380 MNTEATLGEESKN
+4380 MNTEATLGDESRN
-4393 KLWRGIGGVTHFAI
+4393 KLWQGIGGVTRFAI

-4417 KDVHNRVSSMFSWYI
+4417 KDVHSRVSSMFSWYI

-4441 MEDMYAYLNNE
+4441 MEDMYAYMHNE

-4628 QAIHGDTASDVTA
+4628 QAINGDTASDVTA

-4668 FFANNNVAIRED
+4668 FFANNNVAIREN

-4764 TQKMLS
+4764 TQKALS
-4770 ASTLGKVMSKV
+4770 ASTLGKVLGKV

-4806 MGRSVMRSVSDAKE
+4806 MGRSIMRSVSDAKE

-4842 WEKWQGWLYDRAKSY
+4842 WEKWQGWLYDKAKGN

-4867 LSVLSN
+4867 LSLLTN
-4873 NWKKHKVKTTA
+4873 NWMKHKVKTTA

-4894 SSIIPALNSWIASCF
+4894 SSIIPAINSWIASCC

-4949 GFGDIAL
+4949 GLGDVAL
-4956 GVTNPA
+4956 GVVNPA
-4962 FRSEKGLWLDILS
+4962 FRSENGLAIDVLS
-4975 QVTQILPVDFMGEG
+4975 QLSQILPLDFMGEG
-4989 GDFWGALMPDVAKP
+4989 GDLWGALAPDWMKP
-5003 LYHVWVNRDWTGK
+5003 LYHVAVNRDWTGK

-5049 NEMSGGNEHVKGSLD
+5049 NEQSGGNEHVKGSLD

-5097 VATWNW
+5097 VATWDW

-5112 MVRALYSSATE
+5112 MARALYSSATE

-5164 GDMKREAPEFVRMA
+5164 SDMKRESPEFVRMV
-5178 KIHAFEKS
+5178 KIHGFEKS
-5186 IKELKKI
+5186 IKDLKKI

-5198 IPKKDRDEA
+5198 VPKKDRDEA
-5207 KEHIN
+5207 KELIN

>member
-44 RKQGAQV
+44 RKQGASV

-91 MDMGRTFANDE
+91 MDTGKVFANDE
-102 MEQQLETQRDNQA
+102 MEQQLETQRNKQA
-115 SSNAKKTGSDEP
+115 SSNAKKTGSNEP
-127 IVQRA
+127 IAQRV
-132 KEKVNRRKL
+132 KEKLNRTHL
-141 KEASTSNNILGSFAN
+141 KEASKSGAIMNPLTGDPINNV
-156 DKTFTPTLKEKDAPA
+156 PTYKEKKEGKYWNPITETDMGDA
-171 QMFRESELGDG
+171 
-182 YVLDYG
+182 VLDWS
-188 KKDPKTGEVSIE
+188 T
-200 LERKMRDDAD
+200 
-210 REAQKLNQQ
+210 
-219 IIESLSEETEA
+219 
-230 RARKKQRETIRKEMG
+230 
-245 YASTDA
+245 TDA
-251 NEGMGALFGGIRRA
+251 NGDKVAQTQAKQNFEADAAAKAIANELTKAADYKGKWDEFDSEFEKYHGLVYHPAEYEENKKYREEGFDDNSKMLYEKYAPKLEDVSALLGSKNATEAIVAAASKLGLAPDDFLNRYVVPATEKANEEEYRKRGIEHFMPKNAWENIKANFAVSSLGNAANESLIPEEYQNMRNEAVEAYSDANSKTLDEKGVFSKEGIQALGRNISGGTARVMPDAVGFVVAGAEAKGVVKGLEIGWKALRGTGLVTKVLGKAVPKTLTSLTEKYGAQTAGRILNAVNNESIGSFIQANTRQFAQGSLTMGVFEANNYLATEGREKIKEGKWGEFAEGLYTSGMSGLGTGMLFSGIGTATGALGRNLGITGRETTRL
-265 NIEHGTENEYVDAY
+265 EKLKHGTE
-279 LKAMNTPEFKS
+279 KALFSASALFAEGLGFRA
-290 KVEEAAK
+290 EELYDEAK
-297 KAGVDPEYLYNNH
+297 KGELTFGS
-310 VLPRAKE
+310 VL
-317 DIRNH
+317 
-322 LIENG
+322 ENG
-327 TPKNTADYIMQ
+327 GKGVIDKITMDLGMAAGKGKRPHLKQMIIGAVANTNPHVKFSAVEKNELMKST
-338 GALDG
+338 GGKSLFEALDG
-343 IAGNMFK
+343 IA
-350 RGLMTA
+350 
-356 DQRTIMD
+356 
-363 EATAK
+363 
-368 KAEQIDDERKKNGF
+368 
-382 FSTATL
+382 
-388 TSAGR
+388 
-393 TTMGMAADAAAFA
+393 
-406 GAGKIAGGMMS
+406 
-417 GLSYGVNLITKTPL
+417 
-431 GKRLFGS
+431 
-438 VIGTSAK
+438 
-445 ALEKK
+445 
-450 FGAEGAAR
+450 
-458 IANFVGNNNGFWK
+458 
-471 TLLTTGSKNT
+471 
-481 MQSGLTLANYNVM
+481 
-494 QYMTGEGYDKMEKG
+494 
-508 TTFADYIIGMVD
+508 
-520 AGNSGFKTGLLFG
+520 
-533 AVGSVGGTLGRNVGI
+533 
-548 TGTEANMIERLKHGV
+548 
-563 RKAAVK
+563 
-569 TGTFVAESLAFRTE
+569 
-583 QMAEE
+583 
-588 WAKDNKINFVDN
+588 
-600 FVEGALENLSIK
+600 
-612 LGSAMG
+612 
-618 GGKVAHFKPS
+618 
-628 HILRGLVFAEGNSG
+628 EGNKVSPVYR
-642 LKLTKEERSEFMS
+642 TKMSEFFNDPNIS
-655 NTKAKS
+655 RRTK
-661 LLEACEALEPNHKT
+661 
-675 QGEGLAMEV
+675 
-684 STPAN
+684 
-689 GQSAYEARQETANK
+689 
-703 KQIELSERTS
+703 
-713 GGQAVGKLQ
+713 
-722 QYLDDKTISWTL
+722 
-734 RQKVAAAL
+734 QKVAYVV
-742 GGTMSN
+742 GKTIDTNM
-748 SRPRTDRVS
+748 PRTERVS
-757 VTGNGGKFSVSEY
+757 ISQGTSGTQEVRTY
-770 SKDGELLNTKEYND
+770 SKDGELLTVDVYKN
-784 KDGAE
+784 AE
-789 AAKQEIYLKRQDRD
+789 AAEVAKQEIYAKRDKNDFIALWVDSLKPTQSENNTALENTA
-803 FKNAYLSAMRISTE
+803 K
-817 DEKQECIE
+817 
-825 KAAEELG
+825 ELG
-832 YKSAAEMLLESA
+832 YDDVGIFLADWDEAQKSGDADFLSKVSKTIDENIGKIVADRHKQMLDA
-844 RRSDEGD
+844 KRAI
-851 NELDKEIGDAYK
+851 NEEYDVDIDKVLDKNPVMWKDKERDAVK
-863 RIAEQME
+863 ELGNR
-870 GAKAKRVLDIQREVG
+870 L
-885 EEFGVDLD
+885 
-893 KAMDK
+893 
-898 DYSKRN
+898 
-904 SVEEQAIEEFKKRL
+904 KKGF
-918 TVLSEDKNDME
+918 SDKNDE
-929 QRTTTASQEGSDLA
+929 AHNNAVARQDGADLS
-943 EQTDIEDSTDFTEKA
+943 EQTELEDSEKVIESS
-958 QAVNNRQASAH
+958 QAVNERLGSATE
-969 AAWDEFVKNSPD
+969 AWQKKQDENPD
-981 LEEWL
+981 LTEWM
-986 KSNPDFDIA
+986 KNNPDATVEDI
-995 DLRENFGDDVADRWA
+995 RENFGDYVADA
-1010 EVQAAD
+1010 YMELSNA
-1016 SMKAGF
+1016 KAMRDGF
-1022 VDHVGQSIEDVVKNQ
+1022 IQNTGEKIEDAVRNQ

-1054 AVTDNSVTVF
+1054 IVTDNSVTVF

-1075 GGDVIVDSAG
+1075 GGDVIVDTAG
-1085 DGSYSAGKSG
+1085 DDSYSAGKSG
-1095 LVIFRDKDGNLVQ
+1095 LVIFRDKEGNLVQ

-1119 TFSLEDYANRIRTTL
+1119 TFSLEDYANRVRTTL
-1134 QEQKTAEIQSTEA
+1134 QEQKTAEIQSTEQQVTEQ
-1147 PKAEAPK
+1147 PKVEGLEQSKGEKPK
-1154 AGGAKEEVPSNEPK
+1154 QNEPS
-1168 EKEPKEEAPAE
+1168 ETPKE
-1179 APKEIVNDG
+1179 
-1188 KGGTDNMGNIL
+1188 
-1199 NSDGSIYTETVKS
+1199 TESLKPDAS
-1212 IEDIKDEDFDNPTRS
+1212 
-1227 IELPTIPQNVSSAIG
+1227 EL
-1242 ADGKPVII
+1242 
-1250 KKNIFEKN
+1250 
-1258 ATNHPELDAADSRA
+1258 
-1272 ILTNALYNPNLIGQT
+1272 
-1287 QPVKRPSYKVAVQTG
+1287 YKVADSLQGKMGQSLSKDEAEGLV
-1302 DKNSI
+1302 S
-1307 VVLDVYNDKKQVE
+1307 E
-1320 IVGWRLIN
+1320 M
-1328 EKGLAKMKRQA
+1328 EKRAEPARELELTPENWTAEFGEDGKVATPLGEVKMGENQLAKLFMKGREADLGMIKPTLTNPDVVIEEKSKA
-1339 EREGGQFLILS
+1339 ENGNEERPSSYLFVKTFIRDGKKVKFYAS
-1350 PKDGSAAALSAL
+1350 VTVKKDGMEVVVSNHFMNKNAV
-1362 PHGLSSDGKD
+1362 DRKMQEGKMVYIKGVS
-1372 TTKSSDLQG
+1372 TSNSSDLHLAEHQNDVPDLLPTQEIDTPSAIKDTNNSSNG
-1381 GNETLTVK
+1381 NGNNETLTLK
-1389 EGTEAPKNYELNDI
+1389 NTEAAKEEPNYEKNDI

-1437 YAQIRIESAGKE
+1437 YAQIRIEGAEKE

-1458 KIGAKIN
+1458 KIGTKIN

-1484 VTYWESVKDEIE
+1484 VAYWENVKDEIE

-1520 EYKKTVGETQ
+1520 EYKKTFNETQ
-1530 PAGGVSLA
+1530 PADGVSLA
-1538 AEFVVDA
+1538 AMFVVDA

-1551 FRKETGLSAADQR
+1551 FKKETGLGTAEQR
-1564 SFVGTIAGAEKGGK
+1564 SFVGMIASTEKGGK
-1578 SIERLGEELVEYD
+1578 SIERLGEDLVYLD
-1591 NAYYG
+1591 NTEYG
-1596 GAYFHGDSNDARSAI
+1596 GVYFHGDTNDARSAI

-1681 LQDKAEEITNQINKE
+1681 LQDKAEEITNQIEKE
-1696 HGKTDRENDSSREES
+1696 HGKADRENDSSREES
-1711 VHGAGDKVLSEERI
+1711 VHGAGDKVLPEERV

-1736 HGGREKAERRGN
+1736 HGGREKDERRGN
-1748 TKDAPLHETPSGGE
+1748 TENAPLHETPSGGE
-1762 VEKGERKEEKPSD
+1762 VKREDHKEEKPSD

-1787 EQFHEERVEKAR
+1787 EQFHQERVDKAR

-1805 KASGDASETKRTKDE
+1805 KASGDASEMKRTKDE

-1827 KLKAQGIGL
+1827 KLKAQGVGL
-1836 IERRKTIA
+1836 VKRRKTIA
-1844 KEMGEEPKAEK
+1844 KEMGEEPKVEG
-1855 PKGEGPKVGEKQW
+1855 PKGEEPKSGEKQW
-1868 EDMTPTERAE
+1868 EEMTPTERAE

-1934 GNSGTEDKTQLAAAD
+1934 GNSGTEDTTQLAAAD

-1962 GSGGTVEPMD
+1962 GSGGTAEPMD

-1983 QEGGETGKGDTD
+1983 QESGETGKGNAD
-1995 TPAGEGSNSEGE
+1995 TPAGEGSHIEGE
-2007 GGTPGLGGLPSGSGR
+2007 GGTPGLGGLPAGSGG
-2022 RTGSGTAGS
+2022 RTGSGNAGS
-2031 TGSVGSG
+2031 TGSVGRG

-2053 RKPAAKQGTSFPNS
+2053 RKPAAKQGTTFPNS

-2081 AMMAAFAEFKKRGK
+2081 AMLAAFAEFKKRGK
-2095 NGSVSISLVGLNN
+2095 KGSVSISLVGLNN

-2122 RYGIALIGEGIYRAK
+2122 RYGIALIGEGIYKAK
-2137 EWIRNV
+2137 EWIKNI

-2191 AGLRESLKEPLRKK
+2191 AVLRESLKEPLRKK
-2205 FDKQVLAEPTEVKV
+2205 FDKQVLAEQTEVKV

-2249 ESHKDKAHANGKGYM
+2249 KSHKDKAHANGKGYM

-2328 TATNEKGDG
+2328 TATNEKGEG

-2345 FGTNKRLL
+2345 FGTNKKLL
-2353 EDQFDAIVYDESHR
+2353 EDQFDAIIYDESHR

-2414 FEDARKKEVERIQA
+2414 FEDASNKEIARIKA
-2428 EYRKEH
+2428 EYEKNN
-2434 PSENEKEMRFHTSK
+2434 PSADAAEVRIYVAKNTPR
-2448 SLPKDIHSFSISDK
+2448 DIHSFSAEDK
-2462 AKFPELGKIYE
+2462 AKFPKLGKIYE
-2473 DYIKARDYYINNVK
+2473 DYIEARDHYINNVK
-2487 PKLEKQ
+2487 PELEKQ

-2522 YLFSYPERNDM
+2522 YLFSYPERNEM

-2619 RDKIFGDAYRKVLGD
+2619 RDKIFGDAYGKVLGD

-2688 AEQTIKA
+2688 AELTIKA

-2701 PEARI
+2701 PEARTR
-2706 HLNELRDKY
+2706 LNELRDKY

-2739 EDNILYFSGSESKS
+2739 EDNVLYFSGSENKK

-2872 EHSGIVPID
+2872 EHGGVVPID

-2894 VSENDPF
+2894 ANENDPF

-3083 RVVVVDKITDAKLR
+3083 RVVVIDKITDAKLR
-3097 EKADITHVD
+3097 EKADIMHVD

-3120 LRGVEVPDRIIDT
+3120 LRNIEVPDRIIDT

-3162 GVHVRTSS
+3162 GVHVTTSS

-3238 KGTGGVRFRKVDDP
+3238 KGTGGVRFRK
-3252 KEIERLEKE
+3252 
-3261 PTVKVYRAMQVI
+3261 
-3273 DGKLYPPM
+3273 
-3281 AAKVRGELV
+3281 
-3290 EPRELGE
+3290 
-3297 WERADENIDLA
+3297 
-3308 IPDIDKKT
+3308 
-3316 GKQKVDKK
+3316 
-3324 TGELKWKFKLNKGGK
+3324 
-3339 DAKGK
+3339 
-3344 KLGDVPAAY
+3344 GD
-3353 NPYWHT
+3353 
-3359 SRSPLN
+3359 
-3365 DQFSS
+3365 
-3370 AYKRPN
+3370 
-3376 LRVVEVEVPVS
+3376 
-3387 ELTSGYKA
+3387 
-3395 ERAKDTVGEMAWH
+3395 
-3408 SGPVSSK
+3408 
-3415 LPKEKERKVILS
+3415 
-3427 RWDKPVR
+3427 
-3434 VLSDAEAADKIAE
+3434 
-3447 ILKGEDIEIPD
+3447 
-3458 NTITPS
+3458 
-3464 LKEELIKRGLKVT
+3464 
-3477 ETDEVKEWNESLR
+3477 
-3490 FRKGEDLTPEERR
+3490 DLTPEERR

-3619 MMRNGWDFYT
+3619 MMKNGWDFYT

-3662 VFHIVTEAL
+3662 VFHIVTEAM
-3671 HNVGYRINPNV
+3671 HDVGYRINPNV

-3690 ESKKGLKNGDAY
+3690 ASKKGLKNGDAY

-3710 LWRLNHNTSN
+3710 LWRLNHNASN

-3775 ERRNGT
+3775 ERRNGK
-3781 TTVSEESNGKSENDT
+3781 TTVLEEPNGKSESDT

-3830 ENKSH
+3830 ESKGRDP
-3835 ESESAGESLYA
+3835 ESAGESLYA
-3846 DIDKNVQSQGLGAEN
+3846 DIDKNVLSQRLGAEN
-3861 KEGLAN
+3861 KEGLVN

-3926 DAYLNPVGS
+3926 DTYLNPVGS

-4005 FETKETPFSEDL
+4005 FEVKETPFSEDL
-4017 DDWLVKTYYNSDFT
+4017 DWLVKTYYNRDFT

-4038 NVIVDKDGKAH
+4038 NVIVDKDGKPH
-4049 IIDVYA
+4049 VIDVYA
-4055 FINHGEFEKFGD
+4055 FINHGEFEKYGD
-4067 NGIPANNTK
+4067 NSIPANTAN
-4076 FEIDFTKSS
+4076 FEIDFTKPT
-4085 KKSVVRKDKPQEKN
+4085 KKSAERKVNPQAK
-4099 NGSVRFRKDD
+4099 GSDNIRFRKDD
-4109 RTTDD
+4109 KTTEDERTSE
-4114 KAKHESTLF
+4114 ATLF
-4123 RKPSLDR
+4123 RKQSLDR

-4163 KHGLRVFQQELAKG
+4163 KHGLRVFQQKLAEG
-4177 LKKGMNDSM
+4177 LTKGMNDSM
-4186 DSYHGAINQS
+4186 DSYHGGINQS

-4272 DKDPQAATL
+4272 DKDPQATTL

-4330 GDAEKDALI
+4330 GNAEKDALI
-4339 DKLNDWYADNVGG
+4339 DKLNDWYADKIGS

-4380 MNTEATLGEESKN
+4380 MNTEVTLGDESRN
-4393 KLWRGIGGVTHFAI
+4393 KLWKGIGGVTRFAI

-4417 KDVHNRVSSMFSWYI
+4417 KDVHSRVSSMFSWYI
-4432 PMRGFKEDT
+4432 PMRGFKENT
-4441 MEDMYAYLNNE
+4441 MEDMYAYMNNE
-4452 ISDGGNVSSV
+4452 ISDGGMVGSV

-4511 TTTNE
+4511 TITNE
-4516 DGKIELT
+4516 HGEIELT
-4523 EEAPAMISEVW
+4523 EEAPAVISEVW
-4534 YKKVTDHTTGETYWE
+4534 YKKVTDHTTGDTYWE

-4590 GTFAKP
+4590 GTYAKP
-4596 FKVAKHKNEHVV
+4596 FEVAKHKNEHVV

-4628 QAIHGDTASDVTA
+4628 QAINGDTASEVSQ

-4668 FFANNNVAIRED
+4668 FFANNNVAIREN

-4704 MNMPKVKGMYYQ
+4704 MNLPKVKGMYYQ

-4755 LEKHIRNEA
+4755 LEEHIRKEA

-4770 ASTLGKVMSKV
+4770 ASTLGKVAGKV

-4806 MGRSVMRSVSDAKE
+4806 MGRSIMRSVSDAKE

-4842 WEKWQGWLYDRAKSY
+4842 WEKWQGTLYDGAKSF

-4867 LSVLSN
+4867 LSLHVN
-4873 NWKKHKVKTTA
+4873 NWKRHPVKTAA

-4894 SSIIPALNSWIASCF
+4894 SSIIPAINSWIASCF

-4949 GFGDIAL
+4949 GLGDVAL
-4956 GVTNPA
+4956 GAANPA
-4962 FRSEKGLWLDILS
+4962 FRSENGLYIDILS
-4975 QVTQILPVDFMGEG
+4975 QLSQILPLDFMGEG
-4989 GDFWGALMPDVAKP
+4989 GDFWGALVPDVAKP

-5044 FSKFI
+5044 FSKWI

-5097 VATWNW
+5097 IATWDW
-5103 EDFSTREVP
+5103 EDFSTREIP
-5112 MVRALYSSATE
+5112 MARALYSSATE

-5155 NPLYVMKAI
+5155 NPLYVIKAI
-5164 GDMKREAPEFVRMA
+5164 SDMKRESPEFVRMV
-5178 KIHAFEKS
+5178 KIHGFEKS
-5186 IKELKKI
+5186 IKDLKKI

-5198 IPKKDRDEA
+5198 VPKKDRDEA
-5207 KEHIN
+5207 KELIN

>member
-91 MDMGRTFANDE
+91 MDTGRVFANDE
-102 MEQQLETQRDNQA
+102 MEQQLETQRNKQA

-127 IVQRA
+127 IAQRV
-132 KEKVNRRKL
+132 KEKLNRTHL
-141 KEASTSNNILGSFAN
+141 KEASKSGAIMNPLSGDPINNV
-156 DKTFTPTLKEKDAPA
+156 PTYREKKEGKYWNPITETDMGDA
-171 QMFRESELGDG
+171 
-182 YVLDYG
+182 VLDWS
-188 KKDPKTGEVSIE
+188 T
-200 LERKMRDDAD
+200 
-210 REAQKLNQQ
+210 
-219 IIESLSEETEA
+219 
-230 RARKKQRETIRKEMG
+230 
-245 YASTDA
+245 TDA
-251 NEGMGALFGGIRRA
+251 NGDKVAQTQAKQNFEADAAAKALVRSYSQSKHDKDFEDFGNRFDEMLSQEKGTNRKDDWGKLFDWEAWHNMPKGGNGEKLRMFDTGDTSFQNVYNKYGPKMATESDFKDFLQGHSAEIAQMASSVNMTPESFVDRYIAPNFNSIDEEEYRNSAKKYFTPKGFKDMLTQGLLTSGEANMLHITPDSYQELRNEAVSDFQKDNSNKLDNKGVLSGEGLSALGKNIVTGGAQIAPSAVGFALAGAEAKGVVKGLEIGWKALRGTGLVTKVLGKAVPKTLTSLTEKYGAQTAGRILNAVNNESIGSFIQANARQFAQGSLTMGVFEANNYLATEGREKIKEGKWGEFAEGLYTSGMSGLGTGMLFSGIGTATGALGRNLGITGRETTRL
-265 NIEHGTENEYVDAY
+265 EKLKHGTE
-279 LKAMNTPEFKS
+279 KALFSASALFAEGLGFRA
-290 KVEEAAK
+290 EELYDEAK
-297 KAGVDPEYLYNNH
+297 KGELTFGS
-310 VLPRAKE
+310 VL
-317 DIRNH
+317 
-322 LIENG
+322 ENG
-327 TPKNTADYIMQ
+327 GKGVIDKITMDLGMAAGKGKRPHLKQMIIGAVANTNPHVKFSAVEKNELMKST
-338 GALDG
+338 GGKSLFEALDG
-343 IAGNMFK
+343 IAEGK
-350 RGLMTA
+350 KVSPVY
-356 DQRTIMD
+356 RT
-363 EATAK
+363 
-368 KAEQIDDERKKNGF
+368 
-382 FSTATL
+382 
-388 TSAGR
+388 
-393 TTMGMAADAAAFA
+393 
-406 GAGKIAGGMMS
+406 
-417 GLSYGVNLITKTPL
+417 
-431 GKRLFGS
+431 
-438 VIGTSAK
+438 
-445 ALEKK
+445 
-450 FGAEGAAR
+450 
-458 IANFVGNNNGFWK
+458 
-471 TLLTTGSKNT
+471 
-481 MQSGLTLANYNVM
+481 
-494 QYMTGEGYDKMEKG
+494 KM
-508 TTFADYIIGMVD
+508 
-520 AGNSGFKTGLLFG
+520 
-533 AVGSVGGTLGRNVGI
+533 
-548 TGTEANMIERLKHGV
+548 
-563 RKAAVK
+563 
-569 TGTFVAESLAFRTE
+569 
-583 QMAEE
+583 
-588 WAKDNKINFVDN
+588 
-600 FVEGALENLSIK
+600 
-612 LGSAMG
+612 
-618 GGKVAHFKPS
+618 
-628 HILRGLVFAEGNSG
+628 
-642 LKLTKEERSEFMS
+642 SEFFNDPNIS
-655 NTKAKS
+655 RRTK
-661 LLEACEALEPNHKT
+661 
-675 QGEGLAMEV
+675 
-684 STPAN
+684 
-689 GQSAYEARQETANK
+689 
-703 KQIELSERTS
+703 
-713 GGQAVGKLQ
+713 
-722 QYLDDKTISWTL
+722 
-734 RQKVAAAL
+734 QKVAYVV
-742 GGTMSN
+742 GKTIDTNM
-748 SRPRTDRVS
+748 PRTERVS
-757 VTGNGGKFSVSEY
+757 ISQGTSGTQEVRTY
-770 SKDGELLNTKEYND
+770 SKDGELLTVDVYKN
-784 KDGAE
+784 AE
-789 AAKQEIYLKRQDRD
+789 AAEVAKQEIYAKRDKNDFVALWVDSLKPTQSENNTALENTA
-803 FKNAYLSAMRISTE
+803 K
-817 DEKQECIE
+817 
-825 KAAEELG
+825 ELG
-832 YKSAAEMLLESA
+832 YDDVGIFLADWDEAQKSGDADFLSKVSKTIDENIGKIVADRHKQMLDA
-844 RRSDEGD
+844 KRAI
-851 NELDKEIGDAYK
+851 NEEYDVDIDKVLDKNPVMWKDKERDAVK
-863 RIAEQME
+863 ELGNR
-870 GAKAKRVLDIQREVG
+870 L
-885 EEFGVDLD
+885 
-893 KAMDK
+893 
-898 DYSKRN
+898 
-904 SVEEQAIEEFKKRL
+904 KKGF
-918 TVLSEDKNDME
+918 SDKNDE
-929 QRTTTASQEGSDLA
+929 AHNNAVARQDGADLS
-943 EQTDIEDSTDFTEKA
+943 EQTELEDSEKVIESS
-958 QAVNNRQASAH
+958 QAVNERLGSATEV
-969 AAWDEFVKNSPD
+969 WQKIQDENPD
-981 LEEWL
+981 LTEWM
-986 KSNPDFDIA
+986 KNNPDATVEDI
-995 DLRENFGDDVADRWA
+995 RENFGDYVADA
-1010 EVQAAD
+1010 YMELSNA
-1016 SMKAGF
+1016 KAMRDGF
-1022 VDHVGQSIEDVVKNQ
+1022 IQNTGEKIEDAVRNQ
-1037 VGQAKFT
+1037 VEQAKFT
-1044 GTMQDKEGVK
+1044 GTMQDEEGFK
-1054 AVTDNSVTVF
+1054 FKTDNLVYVF

-1075 GGDVIVDSAG
+1075 GGDVIADSK
-1085 DGSYSAGKSG
+1085 DFESYSVGKSG

-1119 TFSLEDYANRIRTTL
+1119 TFSLEDYANRVRTTL
-1134 QEQKTAEIQSTEA
+1134 QEQKTAEIQSTEQQVTEQ
-1147 PKAEAPK
+1147 PKVEGPEQSKGEKPK
-1154 AGGAKEEVPSNEPK
+1154 QNEPS
-1168 EKEPKEEAPAE
+1168 ETPKE
-1179 APKEIVNDG
+1179 
-1188 KGGTDNMGNIL
+1188 
-1199 NSDGSIYTETVKS
+1199 TESLKPDAS
-1212 IEDIKDEDFDNPTRS
+1212 
-1227 IELPTIPQNVSSAIG
+1227 EL
-1242 ADGKPVII
+1242 
-1250 KKNIFEKN
+1250 
-1258 ATNHPELDAADSRA
+1258 
-1272 ILTNALYNPNLIGQT
+1272 
-1287 QPVKRPSYKVAVQTG
+1287 YKVADSLQ
-1302 DKNSI
+1302 DKMGQSLSKDEAEGL
-1307 VVLDVYNDKKQVE
+1307 VSE
-1320 IVGWRLIN
+1320 M
-1328 EKGLAKMKRQA
+1328 EKRAEPARELELTPENWTAEFGEDGKVATPLGEVKMGENQLAKLFMKGREADLGMIKPTLTNPDVVIEEKSKA
-1339 EREGGQFLILS
+1339 ENGNEERPSSYLFVKTFIRDGKKVKFYAS
-1350 PKDGSAAALSAL
+1350 VTVKKDGMEVVVSNHFMNKNAV
-1362 PHGLSSDGKD
+1362 DRKMQEGKMVYIKGVS
-1372 TTKSSDLQG
+1372 TSNSSDLHLAEHQNDVPDLLPTQEIDTPSAIKDTNNSSNG
-1381 GNETLTVK
+1381 NGNNETLTLKNTEEAK
-1389 EGTEAPKNYELNDI
+1389 EEPNYEKNDI

-1437 YAQIRIESAGKE
+1437 YAQIRIEGAEKE

-1458 KIGAKIN
+1458 KIGTKIN

-1484 VTYWESVKDEIE
+1484 VAYWKSVKDEIE

-1520 EYKKTVGETQ
+1520 EYKKTFNETQ
-1530 PAGGVSLA
+1530 PADGVSLA
-1538 AEFVVDA
+1538 AMFVVDA

-1551 FRKETGLSAADQR
+1551 FKKETGLGTAEQR
-1564 SFVGTIAGAEKGGK
+1564 SFVGMIANAEKGGK
-1578 SIERLGEELVEYD
+1578 SIERLGEDLVYLD
-1591 NAYYG
+1591 NTEYG
-1596 GAYFHGDSNDARSAI
+1596 GVYFHGDTNDARSAI

-1681 LQDKAEEITNQINKE
+1681 LQDKAEEITNQIEKE
-1696 HGKTDRENDSSREES
+1696 HGKADRENDSSREES
-1711 VHGAGDKVLSEERI
+1711 VHGAGDKVLPEERV

-1736 HGGREKAERRGN
+1736 HGGREKDERRGN
-1748 TKDAPLHETPSGGE
+1748 TENAPLHETPSGGE
-1762 VEKGERKEEKPSD
+1762 VKGEDHKEEKPSD

-1787 EQFHEERVEKAR
+1787 EQFHQERVEKAR

-1827 KLKAQGIGL
+1827 KLKAQGVGL
-1836 IERRKTIA
+1836 VKRRKTIA
-1844 KEMGEEPKAEK
+1844 KEMGEEPKVEG
-1855 PKGEGPKVGEKQW
+1855 PKGEEPKSGEKQW
-1868 EDMTPTERAE
+1868 EEMTPAERAE

-1934 GNSGTEDKTQLAAAD
+1934 GNSGTEDTTQLAAAD

-1962 GSGGTVEPMD
+1962 GSGGTAEPMD

-1983 QEGGETGKGDTD
+1983 QESGETGKGNAD
-1995 TPAGEGSNSEGE
+1995 TPTGEGSHIEGE
-2007 GGTPGLGGLPSGSGR
+2007 GGTPGLGGLPAGSGG
-2022 RTGSGTAGS
+2022 RTGSGNAGS
-2031 TGSVGSG
+2031 TGSVGRG

-2053 RKPAAKQGTSFPNS
+2053 RKPAAKQGTTFPNS

-2081 AMMAAFAEFKKRGK
+2081 AMLAAFAEFKKRGK
-2095 NGSVSISLVGLNN
+2095 KGSVSISLVGLNN

-2122 RYGIALIGEGIYRAK
+2122 RYGIALIGEGIYKAK
-2137 EWIRNV
+2137 EWIKNI

-2191 AGLRESLKEPLRKK
+2191 AVLRESLKEPLRKK

-2249 ESHKDKAHANGKGYM
+2249 KSHKDKAHANGKGYM

-2328 TATNEKGDG
+2328 TATNEKGEG

-2345 FGTNKRLL
+2345 FGTNKKLL
-2353 EDQFDAIVYDESHR
+2353 EDQFDAIIYDESHR

-2414 FEDARKKEVERIQA
+2414 FEDASNKEIARIKA
-2428 EYRKEH
+2428 EYEKNN
-2434 PSENEKEMRFHTSK
+2434 PSADAAEVRIYVAKNTPR
-2448 SLPKDIHSFSISDK
+2448 DIHSFSAEDK

-2473 DYIKARDYYINNVK
+2473 DYIKARDHYINNVK
-2487 PKLEKQ
+2487 PGLEKQ

-2522 YLFSYPERNDM
+2522 YLFSYPERNEM

-2619 RDKIFGDAYRKVLGD
+2619 RDKIFGDAYGKVLGD

-2688 AEQTIKA
+2688 AELTIKA

-2701 PEARI
+2701 PEARTR
-2706 HLNELRDKY
+2706 LNELRDKY

-2739 EDNILYFSGSESKS
+2739 EDNVLYFSGSENKK

-2872 EHSGIVPID
+2872 EHGGVVPID

-2894 VSENDPF
+2894 ANENDPF

-3047 DAKFV
+3047 DKKFD
-3052 KWAESNKSV
+3052 KWYDNEKTAAMRAEV
-3061 APRAYISLPDV
+3061 DLPDIV
-3072 TFQQAGTKVNC
+3072 FQQAGTSVRC
-3083 RVVVVDKITDAKLR
+3083 RVVVVDKITDSKLR
-3097 EKADITHVD
+3097 EQAHMEKAD
-3106 LNRHYD
+3106 LSGHYD

-3120 LRGVEVPDRIIDT
+3120 LRNIEVPDRIIDT

-3162 GVHVRTSS
+3162 GVHVTTSS

-3190 MAATYDKYAQMEKA
+3190 MAATYDKYAQMEKS

-3238 KGTGGVRFRKVDDP
+3238 KGTGGLRFRMELGKTFSDT
-3252 KEIERLEKE
+3252 KEDFDGVRGRAVKEKGVVMPNLNKE
-3261 PTVKVYRAMQVI
+3261 SVKVVPVEKHGFGETEKNIVSNAKIWAKENLVTTDKDNLPTMRDGTSYTISKGAIDKYLSESAVKKSGNLYTHISVLPKLKEVI
-3273 DGKLYPPM
+3273 HESLETEIHPDYNKGEDGNRSAENGYGNNVLVHRLYGAVELDGKTYRVKTTMHEFRGGEENKPHSYEVTKIELLDSPGERENPDRPHSDAPNNSIS
-3281 AAKVRGELV
+3281 AAKLLKGV
-3290 EPRELGE
+3290 EKSY
-3297 WERADENIDLA
+3297 D
-3308 IPDIDKKT
+3308 
-3316 GKQKVDKK
+3316 
-3324 TGELKWKFKLNKGGK
+3324 
-3339 DAKGK
+3339 KGK
-3344 KLGDVPAAY
+3344 KLLDESKDLAQGDTRFR
-3353 NPYWHT
+3353 N
-3359 SRSPLN
+3359 
-3365 DQFSS
+3365 
-3370 AYKRPN
+3370 
-3376 LRVVEVEVPVS
+3376 E
-3387 ELTSGYKA
+3387 
-3395 ERAKDTVGEMAWH
+3395 GEM
-3408 SGPVSSK
+3408 
-3415 LPKEKERKVILS
+3415 
-3427 RWDKPVR
+3427 
-3434 VLSDAEAADKIAE
+3434 
-3447 ILKGEDIEIPD
+3447 
-3458 NTITPS
+3458 
-3464 LKEELIKRGLKVT
+3464 
-3477 ETDEVKEWNESLR
+3477 
-3490 FRKGEDLTPEERR
+3490 TPEERR
-3503 AEERME
+3503 AEKRME

-3537 AEARAAIERGEKVK
+3537 AEARAARERGEKVK

-3619 MMRNGWDFYT
+3619 MMKNGWDFYT

-3662 VFHIVTEAL
+3662 VFHIVTEAM
-3671 HNVGYRINPNV
+3671 HDVGYRINPNV

-3690 ESKKGLKNGDAY
+3690 ASKKGLKNGDAY

-3775 ERRNGT
+3775 ERRNGKA
-3781 TTVSEESNGKSENDT
+3781 TVLEEPNGKSESDT

-3830 ENKSH
+3830 ENKDRDP
-3835 ESESAGESLYA
+3835 ESAGESLYA
-3846 DIDKNVQSQGLGAEN
+3846 DIDKNVLSQRLGAEN

-3926 DAYLNPVGS
+3926 DTYLNPVGS

-4005 FETKETPFSEDL
+4005 FEVKETPFSEDL
-4017 DDWLVKTYYNSDFT
+4017 DDWLVKTYYNRDFT

-4038 NVIVDKDGKAH
+4038 NVIVDKDGKPH
-4049 IIDVYA
+4049 VIDVYA
-4055 FINHGEFEKFGD
+4055 FINHGEFEKYGD
-4067 NGIPANNTK
+4067 NSIPANTAN
-4076 FEIDFTKSS
+4076 FEIDFTKPT
-4085 KKSVVRKDKPQEKN
+4085 KKSAERKVNSQAK
-4099 NGSVRFRKDD
+4099 GSGNIRFRK
-4109 RTTDD
+4109 DD
-4114 KAKHESTLF
+4114 KAKHEATLF
-4123 RKPSLDR
+4123 RKQSLDR

-4163 KHGLRVFQQELAKG
+4163 KHGLRVFQQKLAEG
-4177 LKKGMNDSM
+4177 LTKGMNDSM
-4186 DSYHGAINQS
+4186 DSYHGGINQS

-4249 VLFVRDAAEQV
+4249 VLFVRDTAEQV

-4272 DKDPQAATL
+4272 DKDPQATTL

-4325 SFQHT
+4325 SFPYT
-4330 GDAEKDALI
+4330 GNAEKDALI
-4339 DKLNDWYADNVGG
+4339 DKLNDWYADKIGS

-4380 MNTEATLGEESKN
+4380 MNTEVTLGDESRN
-4393 KLWRGIGGVTHFAI
+4393 KLWKGIGGVTRFAI

-4417 KDVHNRVSSMFSWYI
+4417 KDVHSRVSSMFSWYI
-4432 PMRGFKEDT
+4432 PMRGFKENT
-4441 MEDMYAYLNNE
+4441 MEDMYAYMNNE
-4452 ISDGGNVSSV
+4452 ISDGGMVGSV

-4511 TTTNE
+4511 TITNE
-4516 DGKIELT
+4516 HGEIELT
-4523 EEAPAMISEVW
+4523 EEAPAVISEVW
-4534 YKKVTDHTTGETYWE
+4534 YKKVTDHTTGDTYWE

-4570 FEENMRNAE
+4570 FEDNMRNAE

-4590 GTFAKP
+4590 GTYAKP
-4596 FKVAKHKNEHVV
+4596 FEVAKHKNEHVV

-4628 QAIHGDTASDVTA
+4628 QAINGDTASEVSQ

-4668 FFANNNVAIRED
+4668 FFANNNVAIREN

-4704 MNMPKVKGMYYQ
+4704 MNLPKVKGMYYQ

-4755 LEKHIRNEA
+4755 LEEHIRKEA

-4770 ASTLGKVMSKV
+4770 ASTLGKVAGKV

-4806 MGRSVMRSVSDAKE
+4806 MGRSIMRSVSDAKE

-4842 WEKWQGWLYDRAKSY
+4842 WEKWQGWLYDKAKGN

-4867 LSVLSN
+4867 LSLLGN
-4873 NWKKHKVKTTA
+4873 NWKRHPVKTAA

-4894 SSIIPALNSWIASCF
+4894 SSIIPAINSWIASCF

-4949 GFGDIAL
+4949 GLGDVAL
-4956 GVTNPA
+4956 GWANPA
-4962 FRSEKGLWLDILS
+4962 FRSENGLLIDILS
-4975 QVTQILPVDFMGEG
+4975 QLSQILPLDFMGEG
-4989 GDFWGALMPDVAKP
+4989 GDVVGAFAPDRLKP

-5044 FSKFI
+5044 FSKWI

-5097 VATWNW
+5097 IATWDW
-5103 EDFSTREVP
+5103 EDFSTREIP
-5112 MVRALYSSATE
+5112 MARALYSSATE

-5155 NPLYVMKAI
+5155 NPLYVIKAI
-5164 GDMKREAPEFVRMA
+5164 SDMKRESPEFVRMV
-5178 KIHAFEKS
+5178 KIHGFEKS
-5186 IKELKKI
+5186 IKDLKKI

-5198 IPKKDRDEA
+5198 VPKKDRDEA
-5207 KEHIN
+5207 KELIN

>member
-44 RKQGAQV
+44 RKQGASV

-86 DNWGQ
+86 DDWGQ
-91 MDMGRTFANDE
+91 MDIGRTFANDE

-115 SSNAKKTGSDEP
+115 SSNAKKTGSNEP

-132 KEKVNRRKL
+132 KEKENRRKL
-141 KEASTSNNILGSFAN
+141 KEASTSNNILGSFTD
-156 DKTFTPTLKEKDAPA
+156 DKTFTPTLKKKDTPA

-200 LERKMRDDAD
+200 LERKMRDDAE

-322 LIENG
+322 LIESG
-327 TPKNTADYIMQ
+327 TPKSTADYIMQ

-393 TTMGMAADAAAFA
+393 TAMGMAADAAAFA

-508 TTFADYIIGMVD
+508 TTFADYITGMVD

-600 FVEGALENLSIK
+600 FVEGAIENLSIK
-612 LGSAMG
+612 LGSAIG

-689 GQSAYEARQETANK
+689 GQSSYEARQETANK
-703 KQIELSERTS
+703 KQIDLSERTP

-722 QYLDDKTISWTL
+722 QFLDDKTISWTL

-757 VTGNGGKFSVSEY
+757 VTENGGKFSVSEY

-825 KAAEELG
+825 KVAEELG

-844 RRSDEGD
+844 RRNEEGD

-898 DYSKRN
+898 DYSKRS

-918 TVLSEDKNDME
+918 TGLSEDKNDIE
-929 QRTTTASQEGSDLA
+929 QLTTTASQEGSDLA

-958 QAVNNRQASAH
+958 QAVNDRQASAH
-969 AAWDEFVKNSPD
+969 VAWDEFVKNSPD
-981 LEEWL
+981 LEEWM
-986 KSNPDFDIA
+986 KSNPDFDIS
-995 DLRENFGDDVADRWA
+995 DLRENFGDAVADTWA
-1010 EVQAAD
+1010 EVHAAD

-1022 VDHVGQSIEDVVKNQ
+1022 VDHVGQSIEDAVRNQ
-1037 VGQAKFT
+1037 AGQAKFT
-1044 GTMQDKEGVK
+1044 GTMQDKEGIKV
-1054 AVTDNSVTVF
+1054 VTDNSVTVF

-1134 QEQKTAEIQSTEA
+1134 QEQKTAEIQSTEQPKVETPKEETPKGKTIIEGVEPEEKPIA
-1147 PKAEAPK
+1147 KEEPKKEEAPKDETPKTEVPANEMPKIPEVPKEETPKENQSESENEPPKAEGPQ
-1154 AGGAKEEVPSNEPK
+1154 PSA
-1168 EKEPKEEAPAE
+1168 EPKEE
-1179 APKEIVNDG
+1179 
-1188 KGGTDNMGNIL
+1188 
-1199 NSDGSIYTETVKS
+1199 S
-1212 IEDIKDEDFDNPTRS
+1212 
-1227 IELPTIPQNVSSAIG
+1227 
-1242 ADGKPVII
+1242 
-1250 KKNIFEKN
+1250 
-1258 ATNHPELDAADSRA
+1258 
-1272 ILTNALYNPNLIGQT
+1272 
-1287 QPVKRPSYKVAVQTG
+1287 
-1302 DKNSI
+1302 
-1307 VVLDVYNDKKQVE
+1307 
-1320 IVGWRLIN
+1320 
-1328 EKGLAKMKRQA
+1328 
-1339 EREGGQFLILS
+1339 
-1350 PKDGSAAALSAL
+1350 
-1362 PHGLSSDGKD
+1362 
-1372 TTKSSDLQG
+1372 
-1381 GNETLTVK
+1381 
-1389 EGTEAPKNYELNDI
+1389 NYEKNDI
-1403 PMDNEGEP
+1403 PMDSEGEP
-1411 VYEQVPKERTAQ
+1411 IYEQVPKERTAQ

-1437 YAQIRIESAGKE
+1437 YAQIRIEGAEKE

-1470 KQEYEDRVKAAEDK
+1470 KQEYDDRVKAAEDK
-1484 VTYWESVKDEIE
+1484 VAYWESVKDEIE

-1530 PAGGVSLA
+1530 PADGVSLA

-1551 FRKETGLSAADQR
+1551 FRKETGLGAADQR
-1564 SFVGTIAGAEKGGK
+1564 TFVGMIASAEKGGK

-1591 NAYYG
+1591 NTYYG

-1611 ISALMSAKSRKGLRE
+1611 ISALMSVKSRKGLRE

-1638 RARMRDEAY
+1638 RERMRDDAY
-1647 HERYGMDY
+1647 YERYGMDY

-1696 HGKTDRENDSSREES
+1696 HGKADRENDSSREES

-1725 DDRGRGESPKE
+1725 DDRGRGEIPKE

-1748 TKDAPLHETPSGGE
+1748 TEDAPLQETPSGGE
-1762 VEKGERKEEKPSD
+1762 IEKGERKEEKPSD

-1787 EQFHEERVEKAR
+1787 EQFHEERVEKAS

-1844 KEMGEEPKAEK
+1844 KEMGEEPKVEK

-1885 TEDEIRSDEDNKELA
+1885 TEEEIRGDEDNKELA

-1934 GNSGTEDKTQLAAAD
+1934 DNSGTEDKTQLAAAD

-1972 RGAGGETAPGK
+1972 RGAGGEAAPGK
-1983 QEGGETGKGDTD
+1983 QEGGETGKGDADSPT
-1995 TPAGEGSNSEGE
+1995 GEGSHSEGE
-2007 GGTPGLGGLPSGSGR
+2007 GGAPGLGGLPSGSGR

-2067 KGRDVK
+2067 KGRDVR

-2095 NGSVSISLVGLNN
+2095 KGSVSISLVGLNN

-2122 RYGIALIGEGIYRAK
+2122 RYGVALIGEGIYRAK

-2191 AGLRESLKEPLRKK
+2191 ASLRESLREPLRKK

-2238 DVLKAETQFFD
+2238 DVLKAETQFFG

-2272 KTYTGLGIIKRMVKQ
+2272 KTYTGLGIIKRMVKH

-2337 VVITTFAN
+2337 VVITTFAD

-2414 FEDARKKEVERIQA
+2414 FEDARKKEIERIQV

-2434 PSENEKEMRFHTSK
+2434 PSETEKEMRFHTSK

-2818 GNESNAI
+2818 GNESNAV

-2976 FAKLQMKAGGLGRK
+2976 FAKLQMKAGGLSRK

-3047 DAKFV
+3047 DKKFN
-3052 KWAESNKSV
+3052 KWYDNEKTAAMRAEV
-3061 APRAYISLPDV
+3061 DLPDIV
-3072 TFQQAGTKVNC
+3072 FQQAGTSVRC
-3083 RVVVVDKITDAKLR
+3083 RVVVVDKITDSKLR
-3097 EKADITHVD
+3097 EQAHMEKAD
-3106 LNRHYD
+3106 LSGHYD

-3190 MAATYDKYAQMEKA
+3190 MAATYDKYAQMEKS

-3238 KGTGGVRFRKVDDP
+3238 KGTGGVRFRTSDELFKEYGPRWIDEQTNEDGRHTTQVKNTINSYKKFGEFVKEDSKGRDVDVLDASSGLGLGTEWMRENGMNVDDV
-3252 KEIERLEKE
+3252 E
-3261 PTVKVYRAMQVI
+3261 PFPSKDRTAPTYTKYDDVKKKYDYIISNAVLNVIPDDWRANVLHDMADKLKVG
-3273 DGKLYPPM
+3273 GKLVIN
-3281 AAKVRGELV
+3281 VRGAQSIKTQGTEGKTRTTLDDPSEILVHRPDGSIKAYQKGFTKEEL
-3290 EPRELGE
+3290 RDWCKQKLGE
-3297 WERADENIDLA
+3297 DYSVEIAN
-3308 IPDIDKKT
+3308 KK
-3316 GKQKVDKK
+3316 
-3324 TGELKWKFKLNKGGK
+3324 NAGGSY
-3339 DAKGK
+3339 DTA
-3344 KLGDVPAAY
+3344 
-3353 NPYWHT
+3353 
-3359 SRSPLN
+3359 
-3365 DQFSS
+3365 
-3370 AYKRPN
+3370 
-3376 LRVVEVEVPVS
+3376 VVV
-3387 ELTSGYKA
+3387 K
-3395 ERAKDTVGEMAWH
+3395 
-3408 SGPVSSK
+3408 
-3415 LPKEKERKVILS
+3415 KEKEGTRS
-3427 RWDKPVR
+3427 
-3434 VLSDAEAADKIAE
+3434 
-3447 ILKGEDIEIPD
+3447 
-3458 NTITPS
+3458 
-3464 LKEELIKRGLKVT
+3464 
-3477 ETDEVKEWNESLR
+3477 
-3490 FRKGEDLTPEERR
+3490 RKGEDLTPEERR
-3503 AEERME
+3503 AEDRME

-3568 TDKYDAQMS
+3568 TDRYDAQMS

-3690 ESKKGLKNGDAY
+3690 ESKRGLKNGDAY

-3720 DGIENGEFVETG
+3720 DGIENGEFVKTG
-3732 GVRFSNGN
+3732 GNNMSD
-3740 SKLNGEDSEKLFASL
+3740 E
-3755 QNKKGKEYYDTVTE
+3755 
-3769 IARRVV
+3769 
-3775 ERRNGT
+3775 
-3781 TTVSEESNGKSENDT
+3781 
-3796 NEGFYGGFKSVAHC
+3796 
-3810 AASIITHDVE
+3810 
-3820 RSVYADVANR
+3820 
-3830 ENKSH
+3830 
-3835 ESESAGESLYA
+3835 
-3846 DIDKNVQSQGLGAEN
+3846 QS
-3861 KEGLAN
+3861 
-3867 RVNREIFS
+3867 R
-3875 RLKDWAEQNHA
+3875 
-3886 WLDRRNFGKKYPTSN
+3886 
-3901 KIGEGEEAEV
+3901 
-3911 YLSKDGKSVLKIIHN
+3911 
-3926 DAYLNPVGS
+3926 
-3935 KLDELAYENIALGD
+3935 
-3949 NERKVIGFMKDPYAF
+3949 
-3964 NDNMLIL
+3964 
-3971 VEQPY
+3971 
-3976 VEGKT
+3976 
-3981 VDEIYGGDTPEALA
+3981 
-3995 FIDKVMKDKG
+3995 
-4005 FETKETPFSEDL
+4005 
-4017 DDWLVKTYYNSDFT
+4017 
-4031 IRDVNTG
+4031 
-4038 NVIVDKDGKAH
+4038 
-4049 IIDVYA
+4049 
-4055 FINHGEFEKFGD
+4055 
-4067 NGIPANNTK
+4067 
-4076 FEIDFTKSS
+4076 
-4085 KKSVVRKDKPQEKN
+4085 
-4099 NGSVRFRKDD
+4099 
-4109 RTTDD
+4109 
-4114 KAKHESTLF
+4114 ESTLF

-4292 FHSEKKFQETLLNS
+4292 FHSEKNFQETLLNS

-4339 DKLNDWYADNVGG
+4339 DKLNDWYADKIGG

-4393 KLWRGIGGVTHFAI
+4393 KLWRGIGGVTRFAI

-4417 KDVHNRVSSMFSWYI
+4417 KDVHSRVSSMFSWYI
-4432 PMRGFKEDT
+4432 PMRGFKKDT
-4441 MEDMYAYLNNE
+4441 MEDMYAYLNND
-4452 ISDGGNVSSV
+4452 ISDGGKVSSV

-4534 YKKVTDHTTGETYWE
+4534 YKKVTDHITGETYWE

-4628 QAIHGDTASDVTA
+4628 QAINGDTASDVTA

-4692 LMGGSMLQGTVM
+4692 LMGGSMRQGAVM

-4770 ASTLGKVMSKV
+4770 ASTLGKVMNKV

-4835 KGTNAKA
+4835 KETNAKA

-4867 LSVLSN
+4867 LSLLSN
-4873 NWKKHKVKTTA
+4873 NFVRHPVKTAA

-4894 SSIIPALNSWIASCF
+4894 SSIIPAINSWIASCC

-4949 GFGDIAL
+4949 GFGDVAL

-4962 FRSEKGLWLDILS
+4962 FRSEKGLWLDMLS
-4975 QVTQILPVDFMGEG
+4975 QMTQILPLDFMGEG
-4989 GDFWGALMPDVAKP
+4989 GDVIGALMPDVAKP
-5003 LYHVWVNRDWTGK
+5003 LYHVMVNRDWTGK

-5082 GALSDAIRTGKLATR
+5082 GALSDAIRSGKLATR

-5112 MVRALYSSATE
+5112 MARALYSSATE

-5164 GDMKREAPEFVRMA
+5164 SDMKRESPEFVRMV
-5178 KIHAFEKS
+5178 KIHGFEKS
-5186 IKELKKI
+5186 IKDLKKI

-5198 IPKKDRDEA
+5198 IPKKARDEA
-5207 KEHIN
+5207 KELIN
-5212 QAKVK
+5212 QEKVK

>member
-15 DGATRAKSEQQ
+15 DGATKAQSEQQ

-44 RKQGAQV
+44 RKQGASV

-68 VKSKVAKQ
+68 VKSKVANQ
-76 AIQYGAPKVP
+76 AIQFGAPKVP

-91 MDMGRTFANDE
+91 MDTGRVFANDE
-102 MEQQLETQRDNQA
+102 MEQQLETQRNNQA
-115 SSNAKKTGSDEP
+115 SSNAKKTGSNEP
-127 IVQRA
+127 IAQRV
-132 KEKVNRRKL
+132 KEKLNRTHL
-141 KEASTSNNILGSFAN
+141 KEASKSGTIMNPLTGEPINNV
-156 DKTFTPTLKEKDAPA
+156 PTYREKKEGKYWNPITETDMGDA
-171 QMFRESELGDG
+171 
-182 YVLDYG
+182 VLDWS
-188 KKDPKTGEVSIE
+188 T
-200 LERKMRDDAD
+200 
-210 REAQKLNQQ
+210 
-219 IIESLSEETEA
+219 
-230 RARKKQRETIRKEMG
+230 
-245 YASTDA
+245 TDA
-251 NEGMGALFGGIRRA
+251 NGDKVAQTQTKQNFEADAAAKALIRSYSQSKHDKDFEDFGNRFDERLFQEKGARKDDWGKLFDRESWSNMPKFGDGEKARIFGSDDTSFQKVYNKYGPKMASEKDFKEFLQSHSAEIAQMAGSVNMTPEGFVDRYVAPNFNSIDEEEYRNSAKKYFTPKGFEDMIVQGLLTSGEANMLHITPDSYQELRNEAISDFQEDNSNKLDNKGVFSGEGLSALGKNIVTGGAQIAPSAAGFALAGAEAKGVVKGLEMGWKALRGTGLATKVLGKAVPKTLASLTEKYGAQTAGRILNAVNNESIGSFIQANARQFAQGSLTMGVFEANNYLATEGREKIKEGKWGELAEGLYTSGMSGLGTGMLFSGIGTVTGALGRNLGVTGRETTRL
-265 NIEHGTENEYVDAY
+265 EKLKHGTE
-279 LKAMNTPEFKS
+279 KALFSASALFAEGLGFRA
-290 KVEEAAK
+290 EELYDEAK
-297 KAGVDPEYLYNNH
+297 KGELTFGS
-310 VLPRAKE
+310 VL
-317 DIRNH
+317 
-322 LIENG
+322 ENG
-327 TPKNTADYIMQ
+327 GKGVIDKITMDLGMAAGKGKRPHLKQMIIGAVANTNPHVKFSAVEKNELMKST
-338 GALDG
+338 GGKSLFEALDG
-343 IAGNMFK
+343 IA
-350 RGLMTA
+350 
-356 DQRTIMD
+356 
-363 EATAK
+363 
-368 KAEQIDDERKKNGF
+368 
-382 FSTATL
+382 
-388 TSAGR
+388 
-393 TTMGMAADAAAFA
+393 
-406 GAGKIAGGMMS
+406 
-417 GLSYGVNLITKTPL
+417 
-431 GKRLFGS
+431 
-438 VIGTSAK
+438 
-445 ALEKK
+445 
-450 FGAEGAAR
+450 
-458 IANFVGNNNGFWK
+458 
-471 TLLTTGSKNT
+471 
-481 MQSGLTLANYNVM
+481 
-494 QYMTGEGYDKMEKG
+494 
-508 TTFADYIIGMVD
+508 
-520 AGNSGFKTGLLFG
+520 
-533 AVGSVGGTLGRNVGI
+533 
-548 TGTEANMIERLKHGV
+548 
-563 RKAAVK
+563 
-569 TGTFVAESLAFRTE
+569 
-583 QMAEE
+583 
-588 WAKDNKINFVDN
+588 
-600 FVEGALENLSIK
+600 
-612 LGSAMG
+612 
-618 GGKVAHFKPS
+618 
-628 HILRGLVFAEGNSG
+628 EGNKVSPVYR
-642 LKLTKEERSEFMS
+642 TKMSEFFNDPNIS
-655 NTKAKS
+655 RRTK
-661 LLEACEALEPNHKT
+661 
-675 QGEGLAMEV
+675 
-684 STPAN
+684 
-689 GQSAYEARQETANK
+689 
-703 KQIELSERTS
+703 
-713 GGQAVGKLQ
+713 
-722 QYLDDKTISWTL
+722 
-734 RQKVAAAL
+734 QKVAYVV
-742 GGTMSN
+742 GKTIDTNM
-748 SRPRTDRVS
+748 PRTERVS
-757 VTGNGGKFSVSEY
+757 ISQGTSGTQEVRTY
-770 SKDGELLNTKEYND
+770 SKDGELLTVDVYKN
-784 KDGAE
+784 AE
-789 AAKQEIYLKRQDRD
+789 AAEVAKQEIYAKRDKNDFIALWVDSLKPTQSENNTALENTA
-803 FKNAYLSAMRISTE
+803 K
-817 DEKQECIE
+817 
-825 KAAEELG
+825 ELG
-832 YKSAAEMLLESA
+832 YDDVGIFLADWDEAQKSGDADFLSKVSKTIDENIGKIVADRHKQMLDA
-844 RRSDEGD
+844 KRAI
-851 NELDKEIGDAYK
+851 NEEYDVDIDKVLDKSPVMWKDKERDAVK
-863 RIAEQME
+863 ELGNR
-870 GAKAKRVLDIQREVG
+870 L
-885 EEFGVDLD
+885 
-893 KAMDK
+893 
-898 DYSKRN
+898 
-904 SVEEQAIEEFKKRL
+904 KKGF
-918 TVLSEDKNDME
+918 SDKNDE
-929 QRTTTASQEGSDLA
+929 AHNNAVARQDGADLS
-943 EQTDIEDSTDFTEKA
+943 EQTELEDSEKVIESS
-958 QAVNNRQASAH
+958 QAVNERLGSATEV
-969 AAWDEFVKNSPD
+969 WQKIQDENPD
-981 LEEWL
+981 LTEWM
-986 KSNPDFDIA
+986 KNNPDATVEDI
-995 DLRENFGDDVADRWA
+995 RENFGDYVADA
-1010 EVQAAD
+1010 YMELSNA
-1016 SMKAGF
+1016 KAMRDGF
-1022 VDHVGQSIEDVVKNQ
+1022 IQNTGEKIEDAVRNQ
-1037 VGQAKFT
+1037 VEQAKFT
-1044 GTMQDKEGVK
+1044 GTIDGVESDKIY
-1054 AVTDNSVTVF
+1054 TF
-1064 ADKDGNEYTLV
+1064 IDGAGREYTLV
-1075 GGDVIVDSAG
+1075 GGDVVMDAETG
-1085 DGSYSAGKSG
+1085 RLKTGESG
-1095 LVIFRDKDGNLVQ
+1095 LVVLRDGEGNIVQ
-1108 RTNFDGLNEVG
+1108 DIK
-1119 TFSLEDYANRIRTTL
+1119 LEDLIPSEPMSPEEYADVIRRRL
-1134 QEQKTAEIQSTEA
+1134 QEQKTAEIQSTEQQVTEQ
-1147 PKAEAPK
+1147 PKVEGPEQSKGEKPK
-1154 AGGAKEEVPSNEPK
+1154 QNEPS
-1168 EKEPKEEAPAE
+1168 ETPKE
-1179 APKEIVNDG
+1179 
-1188 KGGTDNMGNIL
+1188 
-1199 NSDGSIYTETVKS
+1199 TESLKPDTS
-1212 IEDIKDEDFDNPTRS
+1212 
-1227 IELPTIPQNVSSAIG
+1227 EL
-1242 ADGKPVII
+1242 
-1250 KKNIFEKN
+1250 
-1258 ATNHPELDAADSRA
+1258 
-1272 ILTNALYNPNLIGQT
+1272 
-1287 QPVKRPSYKVAVQTG
+1287 YKVADSLQGKMGQSLSKDEAEGLV
-1302 DKNSI
+1302 S
-1307 VVLDVYNDKKQVE
+1307 E
-1320 IVGWRLIN
+1320 M
-1328 EKGLAKMKRQA
+1328 EKRAEPARELELTPENWTAEFGEDGKVATPLGEVKMGENQLAKLFMKGREADLGMIKPTLTNPDVVIEEKSKA
-1339 EREGGQFLILS
+1339 ENGNEERPSSYLFVKTFIRDGKKVKFYAS
-1350 PKDGSAAALSAL
+1350 VTVKKDGMEVVVSNHFMNKNAV
-1362 PHGLSSDGKD
+1362 DRKMQEGKMVYIKGVS
-1372 TTKSSDLQG
+1372 TSNSSDLHLAEHQNDVPDLLPTQETDTPSAIKDTNNSSNG
-1381 GNETLTVK
+1381 NGNNETLTFKNTEEAK
-1389 EGTEAPKNYELNDI
+1389 EESNYEKNDI

-1437 YAQIRIESAGKE
+1437 YAQIRIEGAEKE

-1458 KIGAKIN
+1458 KIGTKIN

-1484 VTYWESVKDEIE
+1484 VAYWESVKEEIE

-1520 EYKKTVGETQ
+1520 EYKKTFNETQ
-1530 PAGGVSLA
+1530 PADGVSLA
-1538 AEFVVDA
+1538 AMFVVDA

-1551 FRKETGLSAADQR
+1551 FKKETGLGTAEQR
-1564 SFVGTIAGAEKGGK
+1564 SFVGMIANAEKGGK
-1578 SIERLGEELVEYD
+1578 SIERLGEDLVYLD
-1591 NAYYG
+1591 NTEYG
-1596 GAYFHGDSNDARSAI
+1596 GVYFHGDTNDARSAI

-1681 LQDKAEEITNQINKE
+1681 LQDKAEEITNQIEKE
-1696 HGKTDRENDSSREES
+1696 HGKADRENDSSREES
-1711 VHGAGDKVLSEERI
+1711 VHGAGDKVLPEERV

-1736 HGGREKAERRGN
+1736 HGGREKDERRGN
-1748 TKDAPLHETPSGGE
+1748 TENAPLHETPSGGE
-1762 VEKGERKEEKPSD
+1762 VKGEDHKEEKPSD

-1787 EQFHEERVEKAR
+1787 EQFHQERAEKAR

-1805 KASGDASETKRTKDE
+1805 KASGDASEIKRTKDE

-1827 KLKAQGIGL
+1827 KLKAQGVGL
-1836 IERRKTIA
+1836 VKRRKTIA
-1844 KEMGEEPKAEK
+1844 KEMGEEPKVEG
-1855 PKGEGPKVGEKQW
+1855 PKGEEPKSGEKQW
-1868 EDMTPTERAE
+1868 EEMTPTERAE

-1934 GNSGTEDKTQLAAAD
+1934 GNSGTEDTTQLAAAD

-1962 GSGGTVEPMD
+1962 GSGGTAEPMD

-1983 QEGGETGKGDTD
+1983 QESGETGKGNAD
-1995 TPAGEGSNSEGE
+1995 TPAGEGSHIEGE
-2007 GGTPGLGGLPSGSGR
+2007 GGTPGLGGLPAGSGG
-2022 RTGSGTAGS
+2022 RTGSGNAGS
-2031 TGSVGSG
+2031 TGSVGRG

-2053 RKPAAKQGTSFPNS
+2053 RKPAAKQGTTFPNS

-2081 AMMAAFAEFKKRGK
+2081 AMLAAFAEFKKRGK
-2095 NGSVSISLVGLNN
+2095 KGSVSISLVGLNN

-2122 RYGIALIGEGIYRAK
+2122 RYGIALISEGIYKAK
-2137 EWIRNV
+2137 EWIKNI

-2191 AGLRESLKEPLRKK
+2191 AVLRESLKEPLRKK
-2205 FDKQVLAEPTEVKV
+2205 FDKQVLAEQTEVKV

-2249 ESHKDKAHANGKGYM
+2249 KSHKDKAHAGGKGYM

-2328 TATNEKGDG
+2328 TATNEKGEG

-2345 FGTNKRLL
+2345 FGTNKKLL

-2414 FEDARKKEVERIQA
+2414 FEDASNKEIARIKA
-2428 EYRKEH
+2428 EYEKNN
-2434 PSENEKEMRFHTSK
+2434 PSADAAEVRIYVAKNTPR
-2448 SLPKDIHSFSISDK
+2448 DIHSFSAEDK
-2462 AKFPELGKIYE
+2462 AKFPKLGKIYE
-2473 DYIKARDYYINNVK
+2473 DYIKARDHYINNVK
-2487 PKLEKQ
+2487 PGLEKQ

-2522 YLFSYPERNDM
+2522 YLFSYPERNEM

-2619 RDKIFGDAYRKVLGD
+2619 RDKIFGDAYGKVLGD

-2658 AAGRKI
+2658 AAGRKV

-2701 PEARI
+2701 PEARTR
-2706 HLNELRDKY
+2706 LNELRDKY

-2739 EDNILYFSGSESKS
+2739 EDNVLYFSGSENKK

-2872 EHSGIVPID
+2872 EHGGVVPID

-2894 VSENDPF
+2894 ANENDPF

-3047 DAKFV
+3047 DKKFD
-3052 KWAESNKSV
+3052 KWYDNEKTAAMRAEV
-3061 APRAYISLPDV
+3061 DLPDIV
-3072 TFQQAGTKVNC
+3072 FQQAGTSVRC
-3083 RVVVVDKITDAKLR
+3083 RVVVVDKITDSKLR
-3097 EKADITHVD
+3097 EQAHMEKAD
-3106 LNRHYD
+3106 LSGHYD

-3120 LRGVEVPDRIIDT
+3120 LRNIEVPDRIIDT

-3190 MAATYDKYAQMEKA
+3190 MAATYDKYAQMEKS

-3238 KGTGGVRFRKVDDP
+3238 KGTGGVRFRTSDELFKEYGPRWIDEQTNEDGRHTTQVKNTINSYKKFGEFVKEDSKGRDVDVLDASSGLGLGTEWMRENGMNVDDV
-3252 KEIERLEKE
+3252 E
-3261 PTVKVYRAMQVI
+3261 PFPSKDRTAPTYTKYDDVKKKYDYIISNAVLNVIPDDWRANVLHDMADKLKVG
-3273 DGKLYPPM
+3273 GKLVIN
-3281 AAKVRGELV
+3281 VRGAQSIKTQGTEGKTRTTLDDPSEILVHRPDGSIKAYQKGFTKEEL
-3290 EPRELGE
+3290 RDWCKQELGE
-3297 WERADENIDLA
+3297 DYSVEIAN
-3308 IPDIDKKT
+3308 KK
-3316 GKQKVDKK
+3316 
-3324 TGELKWKFKLNKGGK
+3324 NAGGSY
-3339 DAKGK
+3339 DTA
-3344 KLGDVPAAY
+3344 
-3353 NPYWHT
+3353 
-3359 SRSPLN
+3359 
-3365 DQFSS
+3365 
-3370 AYKRPN
+3370 
-3376 LRVVEVEVPVS
+3376 VVV
-3387 ELTSGYKA
+3387 K
-3395 ERAKDTVGEMAWH
+3395 
-3408 SGPVSSK
+3408 
-3415 LPKEKERKVILS
+3415 KEKE
-3427 RWDKPVR
+3427 
-3434 VLSDAEAADKIAE
+3434 
-3447 ILKGEDIEIPD
+3447 G
-3458 NTITPS
+3458 T
-3464 LKEELIKRGLKVT
+3464 
-3477 ETDEVKEWNESLR
+3477 R
-3490 FRKGEDLTPEERR
+3490 FRKGDDLTPEERR

-3509 EHHVEVAKAAEKL
+3509 KHHVEVAKAAEKL

-3619 MMRNGWDFYT
+3619 MMKNGWDFYT

-3662 VFHIVTEAL
+3662 VFHIVTEAM
-3671 HNVGYRINPNV
+3671 HDVGYRINPNV

-3690 ESKKGLKNGDAY
+3690 ASKKGLKNGDAY

-3710 LWRLNHNTSN
+3710 LWRLNHNASN

-3740 SKLNGEDSEKLFASL
+3740 SKLNGEDSEKLFTSL

-3830 ENKSH
+3830 ENKSR

-3846 DIDKNVQSQGLGAEN
+3846 DIDKNVQSQRLGAEN

-4076 FEIDFTKSS
+4076 FEIDFTKPS

-4099 NGSVRFRKDD
+4099 NGSVRFRKGDK
-4109 RTTDD
+4109 TTDD
-4114 KAKHESTLF
+4114 RVKRESTLF
-4123 RKPSLDR
+4123 RKQSLDR

-4260 DKKIMKLNKEAL
+4260 DKKIMKLNKEVL
-4272 DKDPQAATL
+4272 DKDPQATTL

-4314 YKALDDFIKDF
+4314 YKALDDFIKGF

-4339 DKLNDWYADNVGG
+4339 DKLNDWYADKVGG

-4393 KLWRGIGGVTHFAI
+4393 KLWQGIGGVTRFAI

-4482 LAERSISNGEDN
+4482 LAERSIANGEDN

-4628 QAIHGDTASDVTA
+4628 QAINGDTASDVTA

-4820 VSTNFNRK
+4820 VSTNFNHK

-4842 WEKWQGWLYDRAKSY
+4842 WEKWQGWLYDRAKKY

-4873 NWKKHKVKTTA
+4873 NFWRHKVKTTA

-4962 FRSEKGLWLDILS
+4962 FRSEKGLWLDMLS
-4975 QVTQILPVDFMGEG
+4975 QMTQILPLDFMGEG
-4989 GDFWGALMPDVAKP
+4989 GDVIGSLIPDVAKP

-5164 GDMKREAPEFVRMA
+5164 SDMKRESPEFVRMA

-5207 KEHIN
+5207 KELIN

>member
-44 RKQGAQV
+44 RKQGASV

-56 FTEALGYKMNPK
+56 FTEALGYRMNPK

-91 MDMGRTFANDE
+91 MDTGRVFANDE
-102 MEQQLETQRDNQA
+102 MEQQLDTQRDNQA

-141 KEASTSNNILGSFAN
+141 KEASTSNNILGSFAD
-156 DKTFTPTLKEKDAPA
+156 DKTFTPTLKEKDTPV

-230 RARKKQRETIRKEMG
+230 RARKKQRETIGKEMS

-290 KVEEAAK
+290 KIEEAAK

-322 LIENG
+322 LIESG
-327 TPKNTADYIMQ
+327 TPKSTADYIMQ

-356 DQRTIMD
+356 DQRTVMD

-368 KAEQIDDERKKNGF
+368 KAEEIEDERKRNGF

-393 TTMGMAADAAAFA
+393 TAMGMAADAAAFA

-703 KQIELSERTS
+703 KQIELSERTP

-722 QYLDDKTISWTL
+722 QFLDDKSISWTL

-757 VTGNGGKFSVSEY
+757 VTENGGKFSVSEY
-770 SKDGELLNTKEYND
+770 SKDGELLSTKEYND

-825 KAAEELG
+825 KVAEELG

-844 RRSDEGD
+844 RRNEEGD

-863 RIAEQME
+863 RIAEKME

-898 DYSKRN
+898 DYSKRS

-918 TVLSEDKNDME
+918 TGLSEDKNDIE
-929 QRTTTASQEGSDLA
+929 QLTTTASQEGSDLA

-958 QAVNNRQASAH
+958 QAVNDRQASAR
-969 AAWDEFVKNSPD
+969 AAWDELVKANPD
-981 LEEWL
+981 LDEWM
-986 KSNPDFDIA
+986 KSNPDFDIS
-995 DLRENFGDDVADRWA
+995 DLRENFGDAVADTWA
-1010 EVQAAD
+1010 EVHAAD

-1022 VDHVGQSIEDVVKNQ
+1022 VDHVGQSIEDAVKNQ
-1037 VGQAKFT
+1037 AGQAKFT

-1054 AVTDNSVTVF
+1054 VVTDNSVTVF

-1095 LVIFRDKDGNLVQ
+1095 LVIFRDKEGNLVQ

-1134 QEQKTAEIQSTEA
+1134 QEQKTAEIQSTEQPNDGTSKGRTIIEGVEPEEKSKQKDEGLQPRE
-1147 PKAEAPK
+1147 PKQ
-1154 AGGAKEEVPSNEPK
+1154 NEPS
-1168 EKEPKEEAPAE
+1168 ETPKE
-1179 APKEIVNDG
+1179 
-1188 KGGTDNMGNIL
+1188 
-1199 NSDGSIYTETVKS
+1199 TESLKPDAS
-1212 IEDIKDEDFDNPTRS
+1212 
-1227 IELPTIPQNVSSAIG
+1227 EL
-1242 ADGKPVII
+1242 
-1250 KKNIFEKN
+1250 
-1258 ATNHPELDAADSRA
+1258 
-1272 ILTNALYNPNLIGQT
+1272 
-1287 QPVKRPSYKVAVQTG
+1287 YKVADSLQGKMGQSLSKDEAEGLV
-1302 DKNSI
+1302 S
-1307 VVLDVYNDKKQVE
+1307 E
-1320 IVGWRLIN
+1320 M
-1328 EKGLAKMKRQA
+1328 EKRAEPARELELTPENWTAEFGEDGKVATPLGEVKMGENQLAKLFMKGREADLGMIKPTLTNPDVVIEEKSKA
-1339 EREGGQFLILS
+1339 ENGNEERPSSYLFVKTFIRDGKKVKFYAS
-1350 PKDGSAAALSAL
+1350 VTVKKDGMEVVVSNHFMNKNAV
-1362 PHGLSSDGKD
+1362 DRKMQEGKMVYIKGVS
-1372 TTKSSDLQG
+1372 TSNSSDLHLAEHQNDVPDLLPTQEIDTPSAIKDTNNSSNG
-1381 GNETLTVK
+1381 NGNNETLTFK
-1389 EGTEAPKNYELNDI
+1389 NTEAAKEEPNYEKNDI

-1484 VTYWESVKDEIE
+1484 VAYWESVKDEIE

-1530 PAGGVSLA
+1530 PADGVSLA

-1564 SFVGTIAGAEKGGK
+1564 TFVGTIASAEKGGK

-1696 HGKTDRENDSSREES
+1696 HEKADRENDSSREES
-1711 VHGAGDKVLSEERI
+1711 VHGAGDKVLPEERI

-1748 TKDAPLHETPSGGE
+1748 TEDAPLHETPSGGE

-1805 KASGDASETKRTKDE
+1805 KTSGDASETKRTKDE

-1836 IERRKTIA
+1836 VERRKTIA
-1844 KEMGEEPKAEK
+1844 KEIGEEPKVEK

-1972 RGAGGETAPGK
+1972 RGAGGEAAPGK
-1983 QEGGETGKGDTD
+1983 QESGETGKGDTD
-1995 TPAGEGSNSEGE
+1995 TPAGEGSHSEGE
-2007 GGTPGLGGLPSGSGR
+2007 GEAPGLGGLPSGSGR

-2095 NGSVSISLVGLNN
+2095 NGSVSISLAFMNK

-2739 EDNILYFSGSESKS
+2739 EDNILYFSGSESKK

-3047 DAKFV
+3047 DKKFD
-3052 KWAESNKSV
+3052 KWYDNEKTAAMRAEV
-3061 APRAYISLPDV
+3061 DLPDIV
-3072 TFQQAGTKVNC
+3072 FQQAGTSVRC
-3083 RVVVVDKITDAKLR
+3083 RVVVVDKITDSKLR
-3097 EKADITHVD
+3097 EQAHMENAD
-3106 LNRHYD
+3106 LSGHYD

-3190 MAATYDKYAQMEKA
+3190 MAATYDKYAQMEKS

-3238 KGTGGVRFRKVDDP
+3238 KGTGG
-3252 KEIERLEKE
+3252 
-3261 PTVKVYRAMQVI
+3261 T
-3273 DGKLYPPM
+3273 
-3281 AAKVRGELV
+3281 
-3290 EPRELGE
+3290 
-3297 WERADENIDLA
+3297 
-3308 IPDIDKKT
+3308 
-3316 GKQKVDKK
+3316 
-3324 TGELKWKFKLNKGGK
+3324 
-3339 DAKGK
+3339 
-3344 KLGDVPAAY
+3344 
-3353 NPYWHT
+3353 
-3359 SRSPLN
+3359 
-3365 DQFSS
+3365 
-3370 AYKRPN
+3370 
-3376 LRVVEVEVPVS
+3376 
-3387 ELTSGYKA
+3387 
-3395 ERAKDTVGEMAWH
+3395 
-3408 SGPVSSK
+3408 
-3415 LPKEKERKVILS
+3415 
-3427 RWDKPVR
+3427 
-3434 VLSDAEAADKIAE
+3434 
-3447 ILKGEDIEIPD
+3447 
-3458 NTITPS
+3458 
-3464 LKEELIKRGLKVT
+3464 
-3477 ETDEVKEWNESLR
+3477 R

-3690 ESKKGLKNGDAY
+3690 ASKKGLKNGDAY

-3769 IARRVV
+3769 IARRVKQGRARIMRLGEEV
-3775 ERRNGT
+3775 EREGMESIPLSVFRILATSDKNLSGALRSSTETGPNNMEGRESSAETIHSVNLTTQKRIIDWANENGYKFD
-3781 TTVSEESNGKSENDT
+3781 ESDIKKDSFDGKAW
-3796 NEGFYGGFKSVAHC
+3796 NEDGWE
-3810 AASIITHDVE
+3810 SIIY
-3820 RSVYADVANR
+3820 R
-3830 ENKSH
+3830 
-3835 ESESAGESLYA
+3835 
-3846 DIDKNVQSQGLGAEN
+3846 
-3861 KEGLAN
+3861 
-3867 RVNREIFS
+3867 
-3875 RLKDWAEQNHA
+3875 
-3886 WLDRRNFGKKYPTSN
+3886 
-3901 KIGEGEEAEV
+3901 
-3911 YLSKDGKSVLKIIHN
+3911 SKDGKSVIKYTPLCTLYN
-3926 DAYLNPVGS
+3926 NPTLRYLDRTMCFNHLFP
-3935 KLDELAYENIALGD
+3935 DTAID
-3949 NERKVIGFMKDPYAF
+3949 VIGFGYD
-3964 NDNMLIL
+3964 NDGNFSMVTKQPLI
-3971 VEQPY
+3971 
-3976 VEGKT
+3976 EGKT
-3981 VDEIYGGDTPEALA
+3981 LDKYFNGDDAKIREYTDNFLKELGYTQKTLNEEGYEADTNGKFVL
-3995 FIDKVMKDKG
+3995 FDLNKG
-4005 FETKETPFSEDL
+4005 
-4017 DDWLVKTYYNSDFT
+4017 N
-4031 IRDVNTG
+4031 I
-4038 NVIVDKDGKAH
+4038 
-4049 IIDVYA
+4049 IIDNEGKPHVIDCEVLPVGYEKT
-4055 FINHGEFEKFGD
+4055 NDFEVKD
-4067 NGIPANNTK
+4067 APAESASAPTH
-4076 FEIDFTKSS
+4076 SS
-4085 KKSVVRKDKPQEKN
+4085 DSI
-4099 NGSVRFRKDD
+4099 RFRKGGSDTQD
-4109 RTTDD
+4109 EQTR
-4114 KAKHESTLF
+4114 ESTLF
-4123 RKPSLDR
+4123 RKQSLDR

-4314 YKALDDFIKDF
+4314 YKALDDFIKGF

-4339 DKLNDWYADNVGG
+4339 DKLNDWYADKVGG

-4628 QAIHGDTASDVTA
+4628 QAINGDTASDVTA

-4842 WEKWQGWLYDRAKSY
+4842 REKWQGWLYDRAKSY

-4867 LSVLSN
+4867 LSVLTN
-4873 NWKKHKVKTTA
+4873 NFMRHKVKTAA

-4894 SSIIPALNSWIASCF
+4894 SSIIPAINSWIASCC

-4929 YAGHSNWVKVPLPI
+4929 YAGHSNWVKIPLPI

-4956 GVTNPA
+4956 GLTNPA
-4962 FRSEKGLWLDILS
+4962 FRSEKGFWLDMLS
-4975 QVTQILPVDFMGEG
+4975 QMTQILPLDFMGEG
-4989 GDFWGALMPDVAKP
+4989 GDVIGSLMPDVAKP

-5064 GKWNNPAIWGE
+5064 GKWNNPAILGE

-5164 GDMKREAPEFVRMA
+5164 SDMKRESPEFVRMV
-5178 KIHAFEKS
+5178 KIHGFEKS
-5186 IKELKKI
+5186 IKDLKKI

-5198 IPKKDRDEA
+5198 IPKKARDEA
-5207 KEHIN
+5207 KELIN
-5212 QAKVK
+5212 QEKVK

>member
-1 MADKITQVYNAYKA
+1 
-15 DGATRAKSEQQ
+15 
-26 FRNWMYGDNY
+26 
-36 RRGVWNDL
+36 
-44 RKQGAQV
+44 
-51 GTFEH
+51 
-56 FTEALGYKMNPK
+56 
-68 VKSKVAKQ
+68 
-76 AIQYGAPKVP
+76 
-86 DNWGQ
+86 
-91 MDMGRTFANDE
+91 
-102 MEQQLETQRDNQA
+102 
-115 SSNAKKTGSDEP
+115 
-127 IVQRA
+127 
-132 KEKVNRRKL
+132 
-141 KEASTSNNILGSFAN
+141 
-156 DKTFTPTLKEKDAPA
+156 
-171 QMFRESELGDG
+171 
-182 YVLDYG
+182 
-188 KKDPKTGEVSIE
+188 
-200 LERKMRDDAD
+200 
-210 REAQKLNQQ
+210 
-219 IIESLSEETEA
+219 
-230 RARKKQRETIRKEMG
+230 
-245 YASTDA
+245 
-251 NEGMGALFGGIRRA
+251 
-265 NIEHGTENEYVDAY
+265 
-279 LKAMNTPEFKS
+279 
-290 KVEEAAK
+290 
-297 KAGVDPEYLYNNH
+297 
-310 VLPRAKE
+310 
-317 DIRNH
+317 
-322 LIENG
+322 
-327 TPKNTADYIMQ
+327 
-338 GALDG
+338 
-343 IAGNMFK
+343 
-350 RGLMTA
+350 
-356 DQRTIMD
+356 
-363 EATAK
+363 
-368 KAEQIDDERKKNGF
+368 
-382 FSTATL
+382 
-388 TSAGR
+388 
-393 TTMGMAADAAAFA
+393 
-406 GAGKIAGGMMS
+406 
-417 GLSYGVNLITKTPL
+417 
-431 GKRLFGS
+431 
-438 VIGTSAK
+438 
-445 ALEKK
+445 
-450 FGAEGAAR
+450 
-458 IANFVGNNNGFWK
+458 
-471 TLLTTGSKNT
+471 
-481 MQSGLTLANYNVM
+481 
-494 QYMTGEGYDKMEKG
+494 
-508 TTFADYIIGMVD
+508 
-520 AGNSGFKTGLLFG
+520 
-533 AVGSVGGTLGRNVGI
+533 
-548 TGTEANMIERLKHGV
+548 
-563 RKAAVK
+563 
-569 TGTFVAESLAFRTE
+569 
-583 QMAEE
+583 
-588 WAKDNKINFVDN
+588 
-600 FVEGALENLSIK
+600 
-612 LGSAMG
+612 
-618 GGKVAHFKPS
+618 
-628 HILRGLVFAEGNSG
+628 
-642 LKLTKEERSEFMS
+642 
-655 NTKAKS
+655 
-661 LLEACEALEPNHKT
+661 
-675 QGEGLAMEV
+675 
-684 STPAN
+684 
-689 GQSAYEARQETANK
+689 
-703 KQIELSERTS
+703 
-713 GGQAVGKLQ
+713 
-722 QYLDDKTISWTL
+722 
-734 RQKVAAAL
+734 
-742 GGTMSN
+742 
-748 SRPRTDRVS
+748 
-757 VTGNGGKFSVSEY
+757 
-770 SKDGELLNTKEYND
+770 
-784 KDGAE
+784 
-789 AAKQEIYLKRQDRD
+789 
-803 FKNAYLSAMRISTE
+803 
-817 DEKQECIE
+817 
-825 KAAEELG
+825 
-832 YKSAAEMLLESA
+832 
-844 RRSDEGD
+844 
-851 NELDKEIGDAYK
+851 
-863 RIAEQME
+863 
-870 GAKAKRVLDIQREVG
+870 
-885 EEFGVDLD
+885 
-893 KAMDK
+893 
-898 DYSKRN
+898 
-904 SVEEQAIEEFKKRL
+904 
-918 TVLSEDKNDME
+918 
-929 QRTTTASQEGSDLA
+929 
-943 EQTDIEDSTDFTEKA
+943 
-958 QAVNNRQASAH
+958 
-969 AAWDEFVKNSPD
+969 
-981 LEEWL
+981 
-986 KSNPDFDIA
+986 
-995 DLRENFGDDVADRWA
+995 
-1010 EVQAAD
+1010 
-1016 SMKAGF
+1016 
-1022 VDHVGQSIEDVVKNQ
+1022 
-1037 VGQAKFT
+1037 
-1044 GTMQDKEGVK
+1044 
-1054 AVTDNSVTVF
+1054 
-1064 ADKDGNEYTLV
+1064 
-1075 GGDVIVDSAG
+1075 
-1085 DGSYSAGKSG
+1085 
-1095 LVIFRDKDGNLVQ
+1095 
-1108 RTNFDGLNEVG
+1108 
-1119 TFSLEDYANRIRTTL
+1119 
-1134 QEQKTAEIQSTEA
+1134 
-1147 PKAEAPK
+1147 
-1154 AGGAKEEVPSNEPK
+1154 
-1168 EKEPKEEAPAE
+1168 
-1179 APKEIVNDG
+1179 
-1188 KGGTDNMGNIL
+1188 
-1199 NSDGSIYTETVKS
+1199 
-1212 IEDIKDEDFDNPTRS
+1212 
-1227 IELPTIPQNVSSAIG
+1227 
-1242 ADGKPVII
+1242 
-1250 KKNIFEKN
+1250 
-1258 ATNHPELDAADSRA
+1258 
-1272 ILTNALYNPNLIGQT
+1272 
-1287 QPVKRPSYKVAVQTG
+1287 
-1302 DKNSI
+1302 
-1307 VVLDVYNDKKQVE
+1307 
-1320 IVGWRLIN
+1320 
-1328 EKGLAKMKRQA
+1328 
-1339 EREGGQFLILS
+1339 
-1350 PKDGSAAALSAL
+1350 
-1362 PHGLSSDGKD
+1362 
-1372 TTKSSDLQG
+1372 
-1381 GNETLTVK
+1381 
-1389 EGTEAPKNYELNDI
+1389 
-1403 PMDNEGEP
+1403 
-1411 VYEQVPKERTAQ
+1411 
-1423 DLFDKLGD
+1423 
-1431 GNVAHD
+1431 
-1437 YAQIRIESAGKE
+1437 
-1449 LKEAKKKEP
+1449 
-1458 KIGAKIN
+1458 
-1465 EYLKK
+1465 
-1470 KQEYEDRVKAAEDK
+1470 
-1484 VTYWESVKDEIE
+1484 
-1496 KLTHTTPEEL
+1496 
-1506 KEAQEEL
+1506 
-1513 DGTAARE
+1513 
-1520 EYKKTVGETQ
+1520 
-1530 PAGGVSLA
+1530 
-1538 AEFVVDA
+1538 
-1545 RITPES
+1545 
-1551 FRKETGLSAADQR
+1551 
-1564 SFVGTIAGAEKGGK
+1564 
-1578 SIERLGEELVEYD
+1578 
-1591 NAYYG
+1591 
-1596 GAYFHGDSNDARSAI
+1596 
-1611 ISALMSAKSRKGLRE
+1611 
-1626 MAQPDMEREVRE
+1626 
-1638 RARMRDEAY
+1638 
-1647 HERYGMDY
+1647 
-1655 EEYLSYS
+1655 
-1662 EQEMPHILG
+1662 
-1671 KLNNFDEQKY
+1671 
-1681 LQDKAEEITNQINKE
+1681 
-1696 HGKTDRENDSSREES
+1696 
-1711 VHGAGDKVLSEERI
+1711 
-1725 DDRGRGESPKE
+1725 
-1736 HGGREKAERRGN
+1736 
-1748 TKDAPLHETPSGGE
+1748 
-1762 VEKGERKEEKPSD
+1762 
-1775 PSDAAEGMRGAA
+1775 
-1787 EQFHEERVEKAR
+1787 
-1799 KAYEEA
+1799 
-1805 KASGDASETKRTKDE
+1805 
-1820 YRKALDD
+1820 
-1827 KLKAQGIGL
+1827 
-1836 IERRKTIA
+1836 
-1844 KEMGEEPKAEK
+1844 
-1855 PKGEGPKVGEKQW
+1855 
-1868 EDMTPTERAE
+1868 
-1878 KADADPL
+1878 
-1885 TEDEIRSDEDNKELA
+1885 
-1900 AAAIAYLNG
+1900 
-1909 DKSLLNQIAYLKIY
+1909 
-1923 GNVRSRHEDVP
+1923 
-1934 GNSGTEDKTQLAAAD
+1934 
-1949 NGGGEGM
+1949 
-1956 ELESGR
+1956 
-1962 GSGGTVEPMD
+1962 
-1972 RGAGGETAPGK
+1972 
-1983 QEGGETGKGDTD
+1983 
-1995 TPAGEGSNSEGE
+1995 
-2007 GGTPGLGGLPSGSGR
+2007 
-2022 RTGSGTAGS
+2022 
-2031 TGSVGSG
+2031 
-2038 RGRGSGSRPSKSNGK
+2038 
-2053 RKPAAKQGTSFPNS
+2053 
-2067 KGRDVK
+2067 
-2073 QETKDAKA
+2073 
-2081 AMMAAFAEFKKRGK
+2081 MMAAFAEFKKRGK
-2095 NGSVSISLVGLNN
+2095 KGSVSISLVGLNN

-2122 RYGIALIGEGIYRAK
+2122 RYGVALIGEGIYRAK

-2191 AGLRESLKEPLRKK
+2191 ASLRESLREPLRKK

-2219 GDRKNIEET
+2219 GDRKNIKET

-2238 DVLKAETQFFD
+2238 DVLKAETQFFG

-2414 FEDARKKEVERIQA
+2414 FEDARKKEIERIQA

-2434 PSENEKEMRFHTSK
+2434 PSETEKEMRFHTSK

-2818 GNESNAI
+2818 GNESNAV

-2889 FDKGD
+2889 FAKGD
-2894 VSENDPF
+2894 ARGCGPF
-2901 DNAVLDYYTNQR
+2901 DTAGLDYYPNQR

-3047 DAKFV
+3047 DKKFN
-3052 KWAESNKSV
+3052 KWYDNEKTAAMRAEV
-3061 APRAYISLPDV
+3061 DLPDIV
-3072 TFQQAGTKVNC
+3072 FQQAGTSVRC
-3083 RVVVVDKITDAKLR
+3083 RVVVVDKITDSKLR
-3097 EKADITHVD
+3097 EQAHMEKAD
-3106 LNRHYD
+3106 LSGHYD

-3190 MAATYDKYAQMEKA
+3190 MAATYDKYAQMEKS

-3238 KGTGGVRFRKVDDP
+3238 KGTGGVRFRTSDELFKEYGPRWIDEQTNEDGRHTTQVKNTINSYKKFGEFVKEDSKGRDVDVLDASSGLGLGTEWMRENGMNVDDV
-3252 KEIERLEKE
+3252 E
-3261 PTVKVYRAMQVI
+3261 PFPSKDRTAPTYTKYDDVKKKYDYIISNAVLNVIPDDWRANVLHDMADKLKVG
-3273 DGKLYPPM
+3273 GKLVIN
-3281 AAKVRGELV
+3281 VRGAQSIKTQGTEGKTRTTLDDLSEILVHRPDGSIKAYQKGFTKEEL
-3290 EPRELGE
+3290 RDWCKQKLGE
-3297 WERADENIDLA
+3297 DYSVEIAN
-3308 IPDIDKKT
+3308 KK
-3316 GKQKVDKK
+3316 
-3324 TGELKWKFKLNKGGK
+3324 NAGGSY
-3339 DAKGK
+3339 DTA
-3344 KLGDVPAAY
+3344 
-3353 NPYWHT
+3353 
-3359 SRSPLN
+3359 
-3365 DQFSS
+3365 
-3370 AYKRPN
+3370 
-3376 LRVVEVEVPVS
+3376 VVV
-3387 ELTSGYKA
+3387 K
-3395 ERAKDTVGEMAWH
+3395 
-3408 SGPVSSK
+3408 
-3415 LPKEKERKVILS
+3415 KEKE
-3427 RWDKPVR
+3427 
-3434 VLSDAEAADKIAE
+3434 
-3447 ILKGEDIEIPD
+3447 G
-3458 NTITPS
+3458 T
-3464 LKEELIKRGLKVT
+3464 
-3477 ETDEVKEWNESLR
+3477 R

-3568 TDKYDAQMS
+3568 TDRYDAQMS

-3682 DDVKYWLW
+3682 DDVNYWLW
-3690 ESKKGLKNGDAY
+3690 ESKRGLKNGDAY

-3720 DGIENGEFVETG
+3720 DGIENGEFVKTG
-3732 GVRFSNGN
+3732 GNNMSD
-3740 SKLNGEDSEKLFASL
+3740 E
-3755 QNKKGKEYYDTVTE
+3755 
-3769 IARRVV
+3769 
-3775 ERRNGT
+3775 
-3781 TTVSEESNGKSENDT
+3781 
-3796 NEGFYGGFKSVAHC
+3796 
-3810 AASIITHDVE
+3810 
-3820 RSVYADVANR
+3820 
-3830 ENKSH
+3830 
-3835 ESESAGESLYA
+3835 
-3846 DIDKNVQSQGLGAEN
+3846 QS
-3861 KEGLAN
+3861 
-3867 RVNREIFS
+3867 R
-3875 RLKDWAEQNHA
+3875 
-3886 WLDRRNFGKKYPTSN
+3886 
-3901 KIGEGEEAEV
+3901 
-3911 YLSKDGKSVLKIIHN
+3911 
-3926 DAYLNPVGS
+3926 
-3935 KLDELAYENIALGD
+3935 
-3949 NERKVIGFMKDPYAF
+3949 
-3964 NDNMLIL
+3964 
-3971 VEQPY
+3971 
-3976 VEGKT
+3976 
-3981 VDEIYGGDTPEALA
+3981 
-3995 FIDKVMKDKG
+3995 
-4005 FETKETPFSEDL
+4005 
-4017 DDWLVKTYYNSDFT
+4017 
-4031 IRDVNTG
+4031 
-4038 NVIVDKDGKAH
+4038 
-4049 IIDVYA
+4049 
-4055 FINHGEFEKFGD
+4055 
-4067 NGIPANNTK
+4067 
-4076 FEIDFTKSS
+4076 
-4085 KKSVVRKDKPQEKN
+4085 
-4099 NGSVRFRKDD
+4099 
-4109 RTTDD
+4109 
-4114 KAKHESTLF
+4114 ESTLF

-4292 FHSEKKFQETLLNS
+4292 FHSEKNFQETLLNS

-4339 DKLNDWYADNVGG
+4339 DKLNDWYADKIGG

-4366 FDDFDSDAERIDYV
+4366 FDDFDSDTERIDYV

-4393 KLWRGIGGVTHFAI
+4393 KLWRGIGGVTRFAI
-4407 DNDYNYGVIS
+4407 DNDYKYGVIS
-4417 KDVHNRVSSMFSWYI
+4417 KDVHSRVSSMFSWYI

-4452 ISDGGNVSSV
+4452 ISDGGKVSSV

-4534 YKKVTDHTTGETYWE
+4534 YKKVTDHITGETYWE

-4579 KNGNAT
+4579 KNGSAT

-4596 FKVAKHKNEHVV
+4596 FNVAKHKNEHVV

-4614 KQKMIIMQGNPRPA
+4614 KQKMIIIQGNPRPA
-4628 QAIHGDTASDVTA
+4628 QAINGDTASDVTA

-4668 FFANNNVAIRED
+4668 FFANNNVAIREN

-4692 LMGGSMLQGTVM
+4692 LMGGSMLQGAVM

-4770 ASTLGKVMSKV
+4770 ASTLGKVMNKV
-4781 PEVIEALNERS
+4781 PEVIKALNERS

-4835 KGTNAKA
+4835 KETNAKA

-4867 LSVLSN
+4867 LSLLSN
-4873 NWKKHKVKTTA
+4873 NFVRHPVKTAA

-4894 SSIIPALNSWIASCF
+4894 SSIIPTINSWIASCC

-4949 GFGDIAL
+4949 GFGDVAL

-4962 FRSEKGLWLDILS
+4962 FRSEKGLWLDMLS
-4975 QVTQILPVDFMGEG
+4975 QMTQILPLDFMGEG
-4989 GDFWGALMPDVAKP
+4989 GDVIGALMPDVAKP
-5003 LYHVWVNRDWTGK
+5003 LYHVMVNRDWTGK

-5049 NEMSGGNEHVKGSLD
+5049 NEISGGNEHVKGSLD

-5097 VATWNW
+5097 VATLNW

-5112 MVRALYSSATE
+5112 MARALYSSATE

-5164 GDMKREAPEFVRMA
+5164 SDMKRESPEFVRMV
-5178 KIHAFEKS
+5178 KIHGFEKS
-5186 IKELKKI
+5186 IKDLKKI

-5198 IPKKDRDEA
+5198 IPKKARDEA
-5207 KEHIN
+5207 KELIN
-5212 QAKVK
+5212 QEKVK

>member
-44 RKQGAQV
+44 RKQGASV

-91 MDMGRTFANDE
+91 AF
-102 MEQQLETQRDNQA
+102 
-115 SSNAKKTGSDEP
+115 
-127 IVQRA
+127 
-132 KEKVNRRKL
+132 
-141 KEASTSNNILGSFAN
+141 TSNNILGSFAN
-156 DKTFTPTLKEKDAPA
+156 DKTFTPTLKKKDAPA
-171 QMFRESELGDG
+171 QMFRESELGGG

-200 LERKMRDDAD
+200 LDRKIRDDAD

-219 IIESLSEETEA
+219 IIESLSEGTKK

-279 LKAMNTPEFKS
+279 HKAMNTPEFKS
-290 KVEEAAK
+290 KVDEAAK

-322 LIENG
+322 LIESG
-327 TPKNTADYIMQ
+327 TPKSTADYIMQ

-393 TTMGMAADAAAFA
+393 TAMGMAADAAAFA

-494 QYMTGEGYDKMEKG
+494 QYMTGEGYDKMGKG
-508 TTFADYIIGMVD
+508 TTLADYIIGMVD

-618 GGKVAHFKPS
+618 GGKVAHFSPS
-628 HILRGLVFAEGNSG
+628 RIMRGLVFAEGNSG

-675 QGEGLAMEV
+675 QGEGLSMEV
-684 STPAN
+684 STPVN
-689 GQSAYEARQETANK
+689 SQSSYEARQETANK
-703 KQIELSERTS
+703 KQIDLSERTP

-722 QYLDDKTISWTL
+722 QFLDDKTISWTL

-757 VTGNGGKFSVSEY
+757 VTENGGKFSVSEY
-770 SKDGELLNTKEYND
+770 SKDDELLSSKEYND

-825 KAAEELG
+825 KVAEELG

-844 RRSDEGD
+844 RRNEEGD

-870 GAKAKRVLDIQREVG
+870 GVKAKRVLDIQRKVG

-904 SVEEQAIEEFKKRL
+904 SMEEQAIEEFKKRL
-918 TVLSEDKNDME
+918 IGLSEDKNDIE
-929 QRTTTASQEGSDLA
+929 QLTTTASQEGSDLA
-943 EQTDIEDSTDFTEKA
+943 EQTDIEDSTDFTEKV
-958 QAVNNRQASAH
+958 QAVNDRQASAH
-969 AAWDEFVKNSPD
+969 AAWDELVKANPD
-981 LEEWL
+981 LEEWM
-986 KSNPDFDIA
+986 KSNPDFDIS
-995 DLRENFGDDVADRWA
+995 DLRENFGDAVADTWA
-1010 EVQAAD
+1010 EVHASD

-1022 VDHVGQSIEDVVKNQ
+1022 VDHVGQSIEDVVRNQ

-1044 GTMQDKEGVK
+1044 GTMQDKEGVEV
-1054 AVTDNSVTVF
+1054 ATDNSVTVF

-1075 GGDVIVDSAG
+1075 GGDVIVDTAG

-1134 QEQKTAEIQSTEA
+1134 QEKKTAEIQSSEQPKVEA
-1147 PKAEAPK
+1147 PKEETPKGKTIIEGVEPEEKPTAKEEPKKEEAPK
-1154 AGGAKEEVPSNEPK
+1154 GETPKTEVPANEMPKIPEIPKEETPK
-1168 EKEPKEEAPAE
+1168 ENQSESENKPPKAEGPQPSAEPKEE
-1179 APKEIVNDG
+1179 
-1188 KGGTDNMGNIL
+1188 
-1199 NSDGSIYTETVKS
+1199 S
-1212 IEDIKDEDFDNPTRS
+1212 
-1227 IELPTIPQNVSSAIG
+1227 
-1242 ADGKPVII
+1242 
-1250 KKNIFEKN
+1250 
-1258 ATNHPELDAADSRA
+1258 
-1272 ILTNALYNPNLIGQT
+1272 
-1287 QPVKRPSYKVAVQTG
+1287 
-1302 DKNSI
+1302 
-1307 VVLDVYNDKKQVE
+1307 
-1320 IVGWRLIN
+1320 
-1328 EKGLAKMKRQA
+1328 
-1339 EREGGQFLILS
+1339 
-1350 PKDGSAAALSAL
+1350 
-1362 PHGLSSDGKD
+1362 
-1372 TTKSSDLQG
+1372 
-1381 GNETLTVK
+1381 
-1389 EGTEAPKNYELNDI
+1389 NYEKNDI
-1403 PMDNEGEP
+1403 PVDSEGEP
-1411 VYEQVPKERTAQ
+1411 IYEQVPKERTAQ

-1437 YAQIRIESAGKE
+1437 YAQIRIEGAEKE

-1470 KQEYEDRVKAAEDK
+1470 KQEYDDRVKAAEDK
-1484 VTYWESVKDEIE
+1484 VAYWESVKDEIE

-1530 PAGGVSLA
+1530 PADGVSLA

-1551 FRKETGLSAADQR
+1551 FKKETGLSAADQR
-1564 SFVGTIAGAEKGGK
+1564 TFVGMIAGAEKGGK

-1611 ISALMSAKSRKGLRE
+1611 ISALMSARSRKGLRE

-1696 HGKTDRENDSSREES
+1696 HGKADRENDSSREEP
-1711 VHGAGDKVLSEERI
+1711 VHGAGDKVLPEERI

-1748 TKDAPLHETPSGGE
+1748 TEDAPLQETPSGGE

-1775 PSDAAEGMRGAA
+1775 PSDVAEGMRGAA

-1844 KEMGEEPKAEK
+1844 KEIGEEPKVEK

-1972 RGAGGETAPGK
+1972 RGAGGEAAPGK

-1995 TPAGEGSNSEGE
+1995 TPAGEGSNSEGKGE
-2007 GGTPGLGGLPSGSGR
+2007 TPGLGGLPSGSGGR
-2022 RTGSGTAGS
+2022 KGSGTAGS

-2067 KGRDVK
+2067 KGRDVR

-2095 NGSVSISLVGLNN
+2095 KGSVSISLVGLNN

-2191 AGLRESLKEPLRKK
+2191 ANLRESLKEPLRKK
-2205 FDKQVLAEPTEVKV
+2205 FDKQVLAEATEVKV

-2233 PQQQD
+2233 SQQQE

-2249 ESHKDKAHANGKGYM
+2249 ESHKDKAHAGGKGYM

-2434 PSENEKEMRFHTSK
+2434 PSENEKEMRLHTSK

-2473 DYIKARDYYINNVK
+2473 EYIKARDYYINNVK

-2753 VKSEAVKQFNDDNSG
+2753 VKSEAVKQFNDDDSG

-2855 LGSQA
+2855 LGNQA

-3047 DAKFV
+3047 DKKFAKWYDNE
-3052 KWAESNKSV
+3052 KTAAMRAEV
-3061 APRAYISLPDV
+3061 DLPDIV
-3072 TFQQAGTKVNC
+3072 FQQAGTSVRC
-3083 RVVVVDKITDAKLR
+3083 RVVVVDKITDSKLR
-3097 EKADITHVD
+3097 EQAHMEKAD
-3106 LNRHYD
+3106 LSGHYD

-3190 MAATYDKYAQMEKA
+3190 MAATYDKYAQMEKS

-3238 KGTGGVRFRKVDDP
+3238 KGTDGVRFRTSDELFKEYGPRWINEQTNEDGRHTTQVKNTINSYKKFGEFVKEDSKGRNVDVLDASSGLGLGTEWMRENGMNVDDV
-3252 KEIERLEKE
+3252 E
-3261 PTVKVYRAMQVI
+3261 PFPSKDRTAPTYTKYDDVKKKYDYIISNAVLNVIPDDWRANVLHDMADKLKVG
-3273 DGKLYPPM
+3273 GKLVIN
-3281 AAKVRGELV
+3281 VRGAQSIKTQGTEGKTRTTLDDPSEILVHRPDGSIKAYQKGFTKEEL
-3290 EPRELGE
+3290 RDWCKQELGE
-3297 WERADENIDLA
+3297 DYSVEIAN
-3308 IPDIDKKT
+3308 KK
-3316 GKQKVDKK
+3316 
-3324 TGELKWKFKLNKGGK
+3324 NAGGSY
-3339 DAKGK
+3339 DTA
-3344 KLGDVPAAY
+3344 
-3353 NPYWHT
+3353 
-3359 SRSPLN
+3359 
-3365 DQFSS
+3365 
-3370 AYKRPN
+3370 
-3376 LRVVEVEVPVS
+3376 VVV
-3387 ELTSGYKA
+3387 K
-3395 ERAKDTVGEMAWH
+3395 
-3408 SGPVSSK
+3408 
-3415 LPKEKERKVILS
+3415 KEKE
-3427 RWDKPVR
+3427 
-3434 VLSDAEAADKIAE
+3434 
-3447 ILKGEDIEIPD
+3447 G
-3458 NTITPS
+3458 T
-3464 LKEELIKRGLKVT
+3464 
-3477 ETDEVKEWNESLR
+3477 R

-3503 AEERME
+3503 AEKRME
-3509 EHHVEVAKAAEKL
+3509 EHHAEVVKAAEKL

-3537 AEARAAIERGEKVK
+3537 AEARAAIERGERVK

-3702 TAMKRNSF
+3702 TTMKRNSF

-3720 DGIENGEFVETG
+3720 DGIENGEFVKTG
-3732 GVRFSNGN
+3732 GNNMSDEQ
-3740 SKLNGEDSEKLFASL
+3740 S
-3755 QNKKGKEYYDTVTE
+3755 
-3769 IARRVV
+3769 
-3775 ERRNGT
+3775 
-3781 TTVSEESNGKSENDT
+3781 
-3796 NEGFYGGFKSVAHC
+3796 
-3810 AASIITHDVE
+3810 
-3820 RSVYADVANR
+3820 R
-3830 ENKSH
+3830 E
-3835 ESESAGESLYA
+3835 A
-3846 DIDKNVQSQGLGAEN
+3846 V
-3861 KEGLAN
+3861 
-3867 RVNREIFS
+3867 
-3875 RLKDWAEQNHA
+3875 
-3886 WLDRRNFGKKYPTSN
+3886 
-3901 KIGEGEEAEV
+3901 
-3911 YLSKDGKSVLKIIHN
+3911 
-3926 DAYLNPVGS
+3926 
-3935 KLDELAYENIALGD
+3935 
-3949 NERKVIGFMKDPYAF
+3949 
-3964 NDNMLIL
+3964 
-3971 VEQPY
+3971 
-3976 VEGKT
+3976 
-3981 VDEIYGGDTPEALA
+3981 
-3995 FIDKVMKDKG
+3995 
-4005 FETKETPFSEDL
+4005 
-4017 DDWLVKTYYNSDFT
+4017 
-4031 IRDVNTG
+4031 
-4038 NVIVDKDGKAH
+4038 
-4049 IIDVYA
+4049 
-4055 FINHGEFEKFGD
+4055 
-4067 NGIPANNTK
+4067 
-4076 FEIDFTKSS
+4076 
-4085 KKSVVRKDKPQEKN
+4085 
-4099 NGSVRFRKDD
+4099 
-4109 RTTDD
+4109 
-4114 KAKHESTLF
+4114 LF
-4123 RKPSLDR
+4123 RKQSLDR
-4130 SKNDTPLMSATKDSI
+4130 SKNDTPLMSSTKDSI

-4150 NWNARRIECWTDD
+4150 NWNSRRIECFTDD

-4272 DKDPQAATL
+4272 DKDPQAVTL

-4339 DKLNDWYADNVGG
+4339 DKLNDWYADKIGG

-4393 KLWRGIGGVTHFAI
+4393 KLWQGIGGVTHFAI
-4407 DNDYNYGVIS
+4407 DNDYNYGVIG

-4523 EEAPAMISEVW
+4523 EEAPAVISEVW
-4534 YKKVTDHTTGETYWE
+4534 YKKVTDNTTGETYWE

-4596 FKVAKHKNEHVV
+4596 FNVAKHKNEHVV

-4628 QAIHGDTASDVTA
+4628 QAINGDTASDVTA

-4647 MSAMFTSYN
+4647 MSSMFTSYN

-4692 LMGGSMLQGTVM
+4692 LMGGSMLQGAVM

-4770 ASTLGKVMSKV
+4770 ASTLSKVMSNV

-4842 WEKWQGWLYDRAKSY
+4842 WEKWQGWLYDRAKSF

-4867 LSVLSN
+4867 LSLLSN
-4873 NWKKHKVKTTA
+4873 NLSRHPVKTA
-4884 FAVGIPILFA
+4884 VFAVGIPILFA
-4894 SSIIPALNSWIASCF
+4894 SSIIPAINSWIASCC

-4949 GFGDIAL
+4949 GFGDVAL

-4962 FRSEKGLWLDILS
+4962 FRSEKGFWLDMLS
-4975 QVTQILPVDFMGEG
+4975 QMTQILPLDFMGEG
-4989 GDFWGALMPDVAKP
+4989 GDVIGSLIPDVTKP
-5003 LYHVWVNRDWTGK
+5003 LYHVMVNRDWTGK

-5075 IITGYGG
+5075 IINGYGG
-5082 GALSDAIRTGKLATR
+5082 GALSDAIRTGKMATR

-5164 GDMKREAPEFVRMA
+5164 SDMKRESPEFVRMV
-5178 KIHAFEKS
+5178 KIHGFEKS
-5186 IKELKKI
+5186 IKDLKKI

-5198 IPKKDRDEA
+5198 IPKKARDEA
-5207 KEHIN
+5207 KELIN
-5212 QAKVK
+5212 QEKVK

>member
-44 RKQGAQV
+44 RKQGASV

-56 FTEALGYKMNPK
+56 FTEALGYRMNPK

-76 AIQYGAPKVP
+76 AIQA
-86 DNWGQ
+86 
-91 MDMGRTFANDE
+91 F
-102 MEQQLETQRDNQA
+102 
-115 SSNAKKTGSDEP
+115 
-127 IVQRA
+127 
-132 KEKVNRRKL
+132 
-141 KEASTSNNILGSFAN
+141 TSNNILGSFAN
-156 DKTFTPTLKEKDAPA
+156 DKTFTPTLKKKDTPA

-182 YVLDYG
+182 WVLDYG

-200 LERKMRDDAD
+200 LGRKIRDDAE

-219 IIESLSEETEA
+219 IIESHSEETEA
-230 RARKKQRETIRKEMG
+230 RARKKQRKTIRKEMG

-322 LIENG
+322 LIESG
-327 TPKNTADYIMQ
+327 TPKSTADYIMQ

-382 FSTATL
+382 SSTATL

-393 TTMGMAADAAAFA
+393 TAMGMAADAAAFA

-618 GGKVAHFKPS
+618 GGKVAHFSPS
-628 HILRGLVFAEGNSG
+628 RIMRGLVFAEGNSG

-655 NTKAKS
+655 NAKGKS

-703 KQIELSERTS
+703 KQVDLSERTP

-722 QYLDDKTISWTL
+722 QFLDDKTISWTL

-757 VTGNGGKFSVSEY
+757 VTENGGKFSVSEY
-770 SKDGELLNTKEYND
+770 SKDGELLSTKEYND

-825 KAAEELG
+825 KVAEELG

-844 RRSDEGD
+844 RRNEEGNSD
-851 NELDKEIGDAYK
+851 LDKEIGDAYK

-870 GAKAKRVLDIQREVG
+870 GVKAKRVLDIQREVG

-898 DYSKRN
+898 DYSKRS

-918 TVLSEDKNDME
+918 TGLSEDKNDIE
-929 QRTTTASQEGSDLA
+929 QLTTTASQEGSDLA

-958 QAVNNRQASAH
+958 QAINDRQASARV
-969 AAWDEFVKNSPD
+969 AWDELVKANPD
-981 LEEWL
+981 LDEWM
-986 KSNPDFDIA
+986 KSNPDFDIS
-995 DLRENFGDDVADRWA
+995 DLRENFGDAVADTWA
-1010 EVQAAD
+1010 EVHTSD

-1054 AVTDNSVTVF
+1054 VATDNSVTVF

-1075 GGDVIVDSAG
+1075 GGDVIVDTAG

-1134 QEQKTAEIQSTEA
+1134 QEQKTAEIQSTEQ
-1147 PKAEAPK
+1147 PKVET
-1154 AGGAKEEVPSNEPK
+1154 
-1168 EKEPKEEAPAE
+1168 PKEEAPKGKTIIEGVEPEEKPTVKEEPKKEE
-1179 APKEIVNDG
+1179 APKD
-1188 KGGTDNMGNIL
+1188 
-1199 NSDGSIYTETVKS
+1199 ET
-1212 IEDIKDEDFDNPTRS
+1212 
-1227 IELPTIPQNVSSAIG
+1227 
-1242 ADGKPVII
+1242 
-1250 KKNIFEKN
+1250 
-1258 ATNHPELDAADSRA
+1258 
-1272 ILTNALYNPNLIGQT
+1272 
-1287 QPVKRPSYKVAVQTG
+1287 
-1302 DKNSI
+1302 
-1307 VVLDVYNDKKQVE
+1307 
-1320 IVGWRLIN
+1320 
-1328 EKGLAKMKRQA
+1328 
-1339 EREGGQFLILS
+1339 
-1350 PKDGSAAALSAL
+1350 PK
-1362 PHGLSSDGKD
+1362 
-1372 TTKSSDLQG
+1372 
-1381 GNETLTVK
+1381 
-1389 EGTEAPKNYELNDI
+1389 TEAPANEMPKTPEIPKEETPKENQPESENKPPKAEVPQPSAEPKEESNYEKNDI
-1403 PMDNEGEP
+1403 PMDSEGEP
-1411 VYEQVPKERTAQ
+1411 IYEQVPKERTAQ

-1437 YAQIRIESAGKE
+1437 YAQIRIEGAEKE

-1484 VTYWESVKDEIE
+1484 VAYWESVKDEIE
-1496 KLTHTTPEEL
+1496 KLTHSTPEEL

-1520 EYKKTVGETQ
+1520 EYKETVGETQ
-1530 PAGGVSLA
+1530 PADGVSLA

-1551 FRKETGLSAADQR
+1551 FRKETGLSTADQR
-1564 SFVGTIAGAEKGGK
+1564 TFVGTIAGAEKGGK

-1611 ISALMSAKSRKGLRE
+1611 ISALMSARSRKGLRE

-1647 HERYGMDY
+1647 YERYGMDY

-1696 HGKTDRENDSSREES
+1696 HGKADRENDSSREES
-1711 VHGAGDKVLSEERI
+1711 VHGAGDKVLPEERI
-1725 DDRGRGESPKE
+1725 DDRGRGEIPKE

-1748 TKDAPLHETPSGGE
+1748 TEDAPIHETPSGGE
-1762 VEKGERKEEKPSD
+1762 VEKGERKEEKQSD
-1775 PSDAAEGMRGAA
+1775 PYDASEGIRGAA

-1805 KASGDASETKRTKDE
+1805 KASGDVSETKRTKDE

-1844 KEMGEEPKAEK
+1844 KEMGEEPKVEK

-1949 NGGGEGM
+1949 NGSGEGM
-1956 ELESGR
+1956 GLESGR
-1962 GSGGTVEPMD
+1962 GSGGTVKPMD
-1972 RGAGGETAPGK
+1972 RGAGREAAPGK

-1995 TPAGEGSNSEGE
+1995 TPAGEGSNSEGKGE
-2007 GGTPGLGGLPSGSGR
+2007 TPGLGGLPAGSGGR
-2022 RTGSGTAGS
+2022 KGSGTAGS
-2031 TGSVGSG
+2031 TGSVGNG

-2067 KGRDVK
+2067 KGRDVR

-2095 NGSVSISLVGLNN
+2095 KGSVSISLVGLNN

-2122 RYGIALIGEGIYRAK
+2122 RYGVALIGEGIYRAK

-2167 MWHMPWEMDGETHKI
+2167 MWHMPWEMGGETHKI

-2191 AGLRESLKEPLRKK
+2191 ANLRESLKEPLRKK
-2205 FDKQVLAEPTEVKV
+2205 FDKQVLAEATEVKV

-2321 WANERGS
+2321 WANERGN

-2462 AKFPELGKIYE
+2462 EKFPELGKIYE

-2734 AKAFG
+2734 AKSFG

-2855 LGSQA
+2855 LGNQA

-3034 GGRMV
+3034 GGRLV

-3047 DAKFV
+3047 DKKFD
-3052 KWAESNKSV
+3052 KWYDNEKTAAMRAEV
-3061 APRAYISLPDV
+3061 DLPDIV
-3072 TFQQAGTKVNC
+3072 FQQAGTSVRC
-3083 RVVVVDKITDAKLR
+3083 RVVVVDKITDSKLR
-3097 EKADITHVD
+3097 DQAHMEKAD
-3106 LNRHYD
+3106 LSGHYD

-3190 MAATYDKYAQMEKA
+3190 MAATYDKYAQMEKS

-3238 KGTGGVRFRKVDDP
+3238 KGTGGVRFRTSDELFKEYGPRWIDEQTNEDGRHTTQVKNTINSYKKFGEFVKEDSKGRDVDVLDASSGLGLGTEWMRENGMNVDDV
-3252 KEIERLEKE
+3252 E
-3261 PTVKVYRAMQVI
+3261 PFPSKDRTAPTYTKYDDVKKKYDYIISNAVLNVIPDDWRANVLHDMADKLKVG
-3273 DGKLYPPM
+3273 GKLVIN
-3281 AAKVRGELV
+3281 VRGAQSIKTQGTEGKTRTTLDDPSEILVHRPDGSIKAYQKGFTKEEL
-3290 EPRELGE
+3290 RDWCKQELGE
-3297 WERADENIDLA
+3297 DYSVEIAN
-3308 IPDIDKKT
+3308 KK
-3316 GKQKVDKK
+3316 
-3324 TGELKWKFKLNKGGK
+3324 NAGGSY
-3339 DAKGK
+3339 DTA
-3344 KLGDVPAAY
+3344 
-3353 NPYWHT
+3353 
-3359 SRSPLN
+3359 
-3365 DQFSS
+3365 
-3370 AYKRPN
+3370 
-3376 LRVVEVEVPVS
+3376 VVV
-3387 ELTSGYKA
+3387 K
-3395 ERAKDTVGEMAWH
+3395 
-3408 SGPVSSK
+3408 
-3415 LPKEKERKVILS
+3415 KEKE
-3427 RWDKPVR
+3427 
-3434 VLSDAEAADKIAE
+3434 
-3447 ILKGEDIEIPD
+3447 G
-3458 NTITPS
+3458 T
-3464 LKEELIKRGLKVT
+3464 
-3477 ETDEVKEWNESLR
+3477 R

-3509 EHHVEVAKAAEKL
+3509 EHHVEVSKAAEKL

-3537 AEARAAIERGEKVK
+3537 AEARAAIERGERVK

-3568 TDKYDAQMS
+3568 TDKYDAQIS

-3720 DGIENGEFVETG
+3720 DGIENGEFVKTG
-3732 GVRFSNGN
+3732 GNNMSD
-3740 SKLNGEDSEKLFASL
+3740 E
-3755 QNKKGKEYYDTVTE
+3755 QT
-3769 IARRVV
+3769 
-3775 ERRNGT
+3775 
-3781 TTVSEESNGKSENDT
+3781 
-3796 NEGFYGGFKSVAHC
+3796 
-3810 AASIITHDVE
+3810 
-3820 RSVYADVANR
+3820 R
-3830 ENKSH
+3830 E
-3835 ESESAGESLYA
+3835 A
-3846 DIDKNVQSQGLGAEN
+3846 V
-3861 KEGLAN
+3861 
-3867 RVNREIFS
+3867 
-3875 RLKDWAEQNHA
+3875 
-3886 WLDRRNFGKKYPTSN
+3886 
-3901 KIGEGEEAEV
+3901 
-3911 YLSKDGKSVLKIIHN
+3911 
-3926 DAYLNPVGS
+3926 
-3935 KLDELAYENIALGD
+3935 
-3949 NERKVIGFMKDPYAF
+3949 
-3964 NDNMLIL
+3964 
-3971 VEQPY
+3971 
-3976 VEGKT
+3976 
-3981 VDEIYGGDTPEALA
+3981 
-3995 FIDKVMKDKG
+3995 
-4005 FETKETPFSEDL
+4005 
-4017 DDWLVKTYYNSDFT
+4017 
-4031 IRDVNTG
+4031 
-4038 NVIVDKDGKAH
+4038 
-4049 IIDVYA
+4049 
-4055 FINHGEFEKFGD
+4055 
-4067 NGIPANNTK
+4067 
-4076 FEIDFTKSS
+4076 
-4085 KKSVVRKDKPQEKN
+4085 
-4099 NGSVRFRKDD
+4099 
-4109 RTTDD
+4109 
-4114 KAKHESTLF
+4114 LF
-4123 RKPSLDR
+4123 RKQSLDR
-4130 SKNDTPLMSATKDSI
+4130 GKNDTPLMSSTKDSI

-4150 NWNARRIECWTDD
+4150 NWNSRRIECFTDD

-4339 DKLNDWYADNVGG
+4339 DKLNDWYADKICG

-4366 FDDFDSDAERIDYV
+4366 FDDFNSDAERIDYV

-4417 KDVHNRVSSMFSWYI
+4417 KDVHNRVSNMFSWYI

-4452 ISDGGNVSSV
+4452 ISDGGKVSSV

-4534 YKKVTDHTTGETYWE
+4534 YKKVTDHTTGEVYWE

-4557 EKDPKQIRAKVER
+4557 EKDSKQIRAKVER

-4596 FKVAKHKNEHVV
+4596 FNVAKHKNEHVV

-4628 QAIHGDTASDVTA
+4628 QAINGDTASDVTA

-4668 FFANNNVAIRED
+4668 FFANNNVAIREN

-4692 LMGGSMLQGTVM
+4692 LMGGSMLQGTVL

-4716 LWSDYKKGKKLTGK
+4716 LWSDYKKGKKITGK

-4806 MGRSVMRSVSDAKE
+4806 MGRSIMRSVSDAKE

-4867 LSVLSN
+4867 LSLLSN
-4873 NWKKHKVKTTA
+4873 NFSRHPVKTAA

-4894 SSIIPALNSWIASCF
+4894 SSIIPAINSWIASCC

-4956 GVTNPA
+4956 GLTNPA
-4962 FRSEKGLWLDILS
+4962 FRSEKGFWLDMLS
-4975 QVTQILPVDFMGEG
+4975 QTTQILPLDFMGEG
-4989 GDFWGALMPDVAKP
+4989 GDVIGSLIPDIAKP
-5003 LYHVWVNRDWTGK
+5003 LYHVMVNRDWTGK

-5049 NEMSGGNEHVKGSLD
+5049 NEMSGGNEHVKGSFD

-5075 IITGYGG
+5075 IINGYGG

-5112 MVRALYSSATE
+5112 MARALYSSATE

-5164 GDMKREAPEFVRMA
+5164 SDMKRESPEFVRMV
-5178 KIHAFEKS
+5178 KIHGFEKS
-5186 IKELKKI
+5186 IKDLKKI

-5198 IPKKDRDEA
+5198 IPKKARDEA
-5207 KEHIN
+5207 KELIN
-5212 QAKVK
+5212 QEKVK

>member
-15 DGATRAKSEQQ
+15 DGATRAQSEQQ

-102 MEQQLETQRDNQA
+102 MEQQLETQRNNQA
-115 SSNAKKTGSDEP
+115 SSNAKKTGSNEP
-127 IVQRA
+127 IAQRV
-132 KEKVNRRKL
+132 KEKLNRTHL
-141 KEASTSNNILGSFAN
+141 KEASKSGTIMNPLTGEPINNV
-156 DKTFTPTLKEKDAPA
+156 PTYREKKEGKYWNPITETDMGDA
-171 QMFRESELGDG
+171 
-182 YVLDYG
+182 VLDWS
-188 KKDPKTGEVSIE
+188 T
-200 LERKMRDDAD
+200 
-210 REAQKLNQQ
+210 
-219 IIESLSEETEA
+219 
-230 RARKKQRETIRKEMG
+230 
-245 YASTDA
+245 TDA
-251 NEGMGALFGGIRRA
+251 NGDKVAQTQTKQNFEADAAAKAIANELTKTADYKGKWAKFDSEFEKHHGLVYHPAEYEENKKYREEGFDDNSKMLYEKYAPKLEDVSALLGSKNAKEAIVAAASKLGITPDDFLNRYVVPATEKANEEEYHKRGIEHFMPKNAWENMKANFAVSSLGNAANKSLVPEEYQNMRNEAVETYSDANSKTLDEKGVFSKEGIQALGRNISGGTARVMPDAVGFVIAGAEAKGVVKGLEIGWKALRGTGLVTKVLGKAVPKTLTSLTKKYGAQTAGRILNAVNNESIGSFIQANARQFAQGSLTMGIFEANNYLATEGREKIKEGKWGEFAEGLYTSGMSGLGTGMLFSGIGTVTGALGRNLGVTGRETTRL
-265 NIEHGTENEYVDAY
+265 EKLKHGTE
-279 LKAMNTPEFKS
+279 KALFS
-290 KVEEAAK
+290 ASALFVEGLGFRAEDLYDEAK
-297 KAGVDPEYLYNNH
+297 KGELTFGS
-310 VLPRAKE
+310 VL
-317 DIRNH
+317 
-322 LIENG
+322 ENG
-327 TPKNTADYIMQ
+327 GKGVIDKITMDLGMAAGKGKRPSLKQMVVGAVANTNPHVKFSAVEKNELMKST
-338 GALDG
+338 GGKSLFEALDG
-343 IAGNMFK
+343 IAEGKNVSPVY
-350 RGLMTA
+350 
-356 DQRTIMD
+356 RT
-363 EATAK
+363 
-368 KAEQIDDERKKNGF
+368 
-382 FSTATL
+382 
-388 TSAGR
+388 
-393 TTMGMAADAAAFA
+393 
-406 GAGKIAGGMMS
+406 
-417 GLSYGVNLITKTPL
+417 
-431 GKRLFGS
+431 
-438 VIGTSAK
+438 
-445 ALEKK
+445 
-450 FGAEGAAR
+450 
-458 IANFVGNNNGFWK
+458 
-471 TLLTTGSKNT
+471 
-481 MQSGLTLANYNVM
+481 
-494 QYMTGEGYDKMEKG
+494 KM
-508 TTFADYIIGMVD
+508 
-520 AGNSGFKTGLLFG
+520 
-533 AVGSVGGTLGRNVGI
+533 
-548 TGTEANMIERLKHGV
+548 
-563 RKAAVK
+563 
-569 TGTFVAESLAFRTE
+569 
-583 QMAEE
+583 
-588 WAKDNKINFVDN
+588 
-600 FVEGALENLSIK
+600 
-612 LGSAMG
+612 
-618 GGKVAHFKPS
+618 
-628 HILRGLVFAEGNSG
+628 
-642 LKLTKEERSEFMS
+642 SEFFNDPNIS
-655 NTKAKS
+655 RRTK
-661 LLEACEALEPNHKT
+661 
-675 QGEGLAMEV
+675 
-684 STPAN
+684 
-689 GQSAYEARQETANK
+689 
-703 KQIELSERTS
+703 
-713 GGQAVGKLQ
+713 
-722 QYLDDKTISWTL
+722 
-734 RQKVAAAL
+734 QKVAYVV
-742 GGTMSN
+742 GKTIDTNM
-748 SRPRTDRVS
+748 PRTERVS
-757 VTGNGGKFSVSEY
+757 ISQGTSGTQEVRTY
-770 SKDGELLNTKEYND
+770 SKDGELLTVDVYKN
-784 KDGAE
+784 AE
-789 AAKQEIYLKRQDRD
+789 AAEVAKQEIYAKRDKNDFIALWVDSLKPTQSENNTALENTA
-803 FKNAYLSAMRISTE
+803 K
-817 DEKQECIE
+817 
-825 KAAEELG
+825 ELG
-832 YKSAAEMLLESA
+832 YDDVGVFLADWDEAQKSSDADFLSKVSKTINENIGKIVADRHKQMLDA
-844 RRSDEGD
+844 KRAI
-851 NELDKEIGDAYK
+851 NEEYDVDIDKVLDKNPVMWKDKE
-863 RIAEQME
+863 
-870 GAKAKRVLDIQREVG
+870 REAVKELG
-885 EEFGVDLD
+885 SRL
-893 KAMDK
+893 
-898 DYSKRN
+898 
-904 SVEEQAIEEFKKRL
+904 KKGF
-918 TVLSEDKNDME
+918 SDKNDEAHNNAIARQDGADLSE
-929 QRTTTASQEGSDLA
+929 QTELEDSEKVIESSQAVNERLDSAVEAWRKMQEENPDLA
-943 EQTDIEDSTDFTEKA
+943 EWMKNNPDST
-958 QAVNNRQASAH
+958 V
-969 AAWDEFVKNSPD
+969 
-981 LEEWL
+981 EE
-986 KSNPDFDIA
+986 
-995 DLRENFGDDVADRWA
+995 LRENFGDYVADA
-1010 EVQAAD
+1010 YMELSNA
-1016 SMKAGF
+1016 KAMRDGF
-1022 VDHVGQSIEDVVKNQ
+1022 IQNTGEKIEDAVKNQ
-1037 VGQAKFT
+1037 VEQAKFT
-1044 GTMQDKEGVK
+1044 GTMQNKEGSKV
-1054 AVTDNSVTVF
+1054 VTDNSVTVF

-1095 LVIFRDKDGNLVQ
+1095 LVIFRDKDGNLIQ

-1134 QEQKTAEIQSTEA
+1134 QEQKTAEIQSTETPLPESQNKET
-1147 PKAEAPK
+1147 PKEELPSEAPK
-1154 AGGAKEEVPSNEPK
+1154 SE
-1168 EKEPKEEAPAE
+1168 EPKEEDFIRNSNSE
-1179 APKEIVNDG
+1179 EKLSSEKDEW
-1188 KGGTDNMGNIL
+1188 GNPLIKA
-1199 NSDGSIYTETVKS
+1199 SDGSVDFGEISEGYGLQAAPIRLSLGENKKNPETGKDEGYGLLHIEARHGDQIRKAGFNSIEEFVESIARDYTEIREGVQIGTTQTYLIVK
-1212 IEDIKDEDFDNPTRS
+1212 KDGHANTLY
-1227 IELPTIPQNVSSAIG
+1227 IELSR
-1242 ADGKPVII
+1242 DGKYWNVNSAGIFKEKYVNRKNEI
-1250 KKNIFEKN
+1250 K
-1258 ATNHPELDAADSRA
+1258 PEPTVGSSTSTD
-1272 ILTNALYNPNLIGQT
+1272 T
-1287 QPVKRPSYKVAVQTG
+1287 TG
-1302 DKNSI
+1302 VN
-1307 VVLDVYNDKKQVE
+1307 
-1320 IVGWRLIN
+1320 
-1328 EKGLAKMKRQA
+1328 
-1339 EREGGQFLILS
+1339 
-1350 PKDGSAAALSAL
+1350 
-1362 PHGLSSDGKD
+1362 HGLNEGATVTSGNSPMISDSKD
-1372 TTKSSDLQG
+1372 TTKSSDLQE
-1381 GNETLTVK
+1381 GNETLTFK
-1389 EGTEAPKNYELNDI
+1389 NTEAAKEESNYEKNDI

-1431 GNVAHD
+1431 GNVAHN
-1437 YAQIRIESAGKE
+1437 YAQIRIEGAEKE

-1458 KIGAKIN
+1458 KIGTKIN

-1484 VTYWESVKDEIE
+1484 VAYWESVKEEIE

-1530 PAGGVSLA
+1530 PADGVSLA

-1564 SFVGTIAGAEKGGK
+1564 TFVGMIAGAEKGGK

-1711 VHGAGDKVLSEERI
+1711 VHGAGDKVLPEERI

-1748 TKDAPLHETPSGGE
+1748 TEDAPLHETPSGGE

-1805 KASGDASETKRTKDE
+1805 KASGDVSETKRTKDE

-1844 KEMGEEPKAEK
+1844 KEMGEEPKVEK

-1934 GNSGTEDKTQLAAAD
+1934 GNSGTEDTSQLAATD

-1962 GSGGTVEPMD
+1962 GSGGTAEPMD

-1983 QEGGETGKGDTD
+1983 QESGETGKGNAD
-1995 TPAGEGSNSEGE
+1995 TPAGEGSHIEGE
-2007 GGTPGLGGLPSGSGR
+2007 GGAPGLGGLPAGSGG
-2022 RTGSGTAGS
+2022 RTGSGNAGS
-2031 TGSVGSG
+2031 TGSVGRG

-2053 RKPAAKQGTSFPNS
+2053 RKPAAKQGTTFPNS

-2081 AMMAAFAEFKKRGK
+2081 AMLAAFAEFNKRNKKDK
-2095 NGSVSISLVGLNN
+2095 NILSSSFLLGL
-2108 EQIEYLPEMAKATG
+2108 EKHLPTAEALEYLPDVMKATG
-2122 RYGIALIGEGIYRAK
+2122 RYGVALIGEGIYKTK
-2137 EWIRNV
+2137 EWIKNV
-2143 REAITDQ
+2143 REAIFDV
-2150 MKDCGFSDTD
+2150 MKEGGFSDAD

-2522 YLFSYPERNDM
+2522 YLFSYPERNEM

-2701 PEARI
+2701 PEARTR
-2706 HLNELRDKY
+2706 LNELRDRY

-2739 EDNILYFSGSESKS
+2739 EDNVLYFSGSENKK

-2872 EHSGIVPID
+2872 EHSGVVPID

-2894 VSENDPF
+2894 ANENDPF

-3047 DAKFV
+3047 DKKFD
-3052 KWAESNKSV
+3052 KWYDNEKTAAMRAEV
-3061 APRAYISLPDV
+3061 DLPDIV
-3072 TFQQAGTKVNC
+3072 FQQAGTSVRC
-3083 RVVVVDKITDAKLR
+3083 RVVVVDKITDSKLR
-3097 EKADITHVD
+3097 EQAHMEKAD
-3106 LNRHYD
+3106 LSGHYD

-3120 LRGVEVPDRIIDT
+3120 LRNIEVPDRIIDT

-3190 MAATYDKYAQMEKA
+3190 MAATYDKYAQMEKS

-3238 KGTGGVRFRKVDDP
+3238 KGAGSVKFRK
-3252 KEIERLEKE
+3252 
-3261 PTVKVYRAMQVI
+3261 
-3273 DGKLYPPM
+3273 
-3281 AAKVRGELV
+3281 
-3290 EPRELGE
+3290 
-3297 WERADENIDLA
+3297 
-3308 IPDIDKKT
+3308 
-3316 GKQKVDKK
+3316 
-3324 TGELKWKFKLNKGGK
+3324 
-3339 DAKGK
+3339 
-3344 KLGDVPAAY
+3344 
-3353 NPYWHT
+3353 
-3359 SRSPLN
+3359 N
-3365 DQFSS
+3365 D
-3370 AYKRPN
+3370 N
-3376 LRVVEVEVPVS
+3376 
-3387 ELTSGYKA
+3387 
-3395 ERAKDTVGEMAWH
+3395 
-3408 SGPVSSK
+3408 
-3415 LPKEKERKVILS
+3415 
-3427 RWDKPVR
+3427 
-3434 VLSDAEAADKIAE
+3434 
-3447 ILKGEDIEIPD
+3447 
-3458 NTITPS
+3458 
-3464 LKEELIKRGLKVT
+3464 
-3477 ETDEVKEWNESLR
+3477 
-3490 FRKGEDLTPEERR
+3490 LTPEERR
-3503 AEERME
+3503 SEERME
-3509 EHHVEVAKAAEKL
+3509 EHHVEVAKAAENL

-3537 AEARAAIERGEKVK
+3537 AEARSAIERGEKVK

-3609 NEEVKEVNER
+3609 NEEAKEVNER
-3619 MMRNGWDFYT
+3619 MMKNGWDFYT

-3662 VFHIVTEAL
+3662 VFHIVTEAM
-3671 HNVGYRINPNV
+3671 HDVGYRINPNV

-3690 ESKKGLKNGDAY
+3690 ASKKGLKNGDAY
-3702 TAMKRNSF
+3702 TEMKRNSF

-3775 ERRNGT
+3775 ERRNGKA
-3781 TTVSEESNGKSENDT
+3781 TVLEESNGKSESDT
-3796 NEGFYGGFKSVAHC
+3796 NESFYGGFKSVAHC

-3830 ENKSH
+3830 ENKSRG
-3835 ESESAGESLYA
+3835 SESAGEGLYA
-3846 DIDKNVQSQGLGAEN
+3846 NIDKNVRSQGLGAEN

-3926 DAYLNPVGS
+3926 DTYLNPVGS

-4005 FETKETPFSEDL
+4005 FEVKETPFSEDL
-4017 DDWLVKTYYNSDFT
+4017 DDWLVKTYYNRDFT

-4038 NVIVDKDGKAH
+4038 NVIVDKDGKPH
-4049 IIDVYA
+4049 VIDVYA
-4055 FINHGEFEKFGD
+4055 FINHGEFEKYGD
-4067 NGIPANNTK
+4067 NSIPANTAN
-4076 FEIDFTKSS
+4076 FEIDFTKPTN
-4085 KKSVVRKDKPQEKN
+4085 KSAERKVNSQAK
-4099 NGSVRFRKDD
+4099 GSGNIRFRK
-4109 RTTDD
+4109 DD

-4163 KHGLRVFQQELAKG
+4163 KHGLRVFQQKLAEG
-4177 LKKGMNDSM
+4177 LTKGMNDSM

-4272 DKDPQAATL
+4272 DKDPQATTL

-4314 YKALDDFIKDF
+4314 YKALDDFIKGF
-4325 SFQHT
+4325 SFPHT
-4330 GDAEKDALI
+4330 GDAGKNALI
-4339 DKLNDWYADNVGG
+4339 DKLNDWYADKIGG

-4380 MNTEATLGEESKN
+4380 MNTEATLGEGSKN
-4393 KLWRGIGGVTHFAI
+4393 KLWQGIGGVTRFAI

-4417 KDVHNRVSSMFSWYI
+4417 KDVHSRVSSMFSWYI

-4441 MEDMYAYLNNE
+4441 MEDMYAYMHNE

-4523 EEAPAMISEVW
+4523 EEAPAVISEVW

-4628 QAIHGDTASDVTA
+4628 QAINGDTASDVTA

-4668 FFANNNVAIRED
+4668 FFANNNVAIREN

-4857 YLFFNAGMQS
+4857 YLFFNAGMQG
-4867 LSVLSN
+4867 LSVLTN
-4873 NWKKHKVKTTA
+4873 NFVRHKVKTAA

-4962 FRSEKGLWLDILS
+4962 FRSEKGLWLDMLS

-5164 GDMKREAPEFVRMA
+5164 SDMKRESPEFVRMA
-5178 KIHAFEKS
+5178 KIHGFEKS
-5186 IKELKKI
+5186 IKDLKKI

-5198 IPKKDRDEA
+5198 IPKKARDEA
-5207 KEHIN
+5207 KELIN
-5212 QAKVK
+5212 QEKVK

>member
-44 RKQGAQV
+44 RKQGASV

-91 MDMGRTFANDE
+91 MDTGKVFANDE
-102 MEQQLETQRDNQA
+102 MEQQLETQRNKQA
-115 SSNAKKTGSDEP
+115 SSNAKKTGSNEP
-127 IVQRA
+127 IAQRV
-132 KEKVNRRKL
+132 KEKLNRTHL
-141 KEASTSNNILGSFAN
+141 KEASKPGVIMNPLTGEPINNV
-156 DKTFTPTLKEKDAPA
+156 PTYKEKKEGKYWNPITETDMGDA
-171 QMFRESELGDG
+171 
-182 YVLDYG
+182 VLDWS
-188 KKDPKTGEVSIE
+188 T
-200 LERKMRDDAD
+200 
-210 REAQKLNQQ
+210 
-219 IIESLSEETEA
+219 
-230 RARKKQRETIRKEMG
+230 
-245 YASTDA
+245 TDA
-251 NEGMGALFGGIRRA
+251 NGDKVAQTQAKQNFEADAAAKAIANELTKAADYKGKWDEFDSEFEKHHGLVYHPAEYEENKKYREEGFDDNSKMLYEKYAPKLEDVSALLGSKNATEAIVAAASKLGLAPDDFLNRYVVPATEKANEEEYRKRGIEHFMPKNAWENIKANFAVSSLGNAANESLIPEEYQNMRNEAVEAYSDANSKTLDEKGVFSKEGIQALGRNISGGTARVMPDAVGFVVAGAEAKGVVKGLEIGWKALRGTGLVTKVLGKAVPKTLTSLTEKYGAQTAGRILNAVNNESIGSFIQANTRQFAQGSLTMGVFEANNYLATEGREKIKEGKWGEFAEGLYTSGMSGLGTGMLFSGIGTATGALGRNLGITGRETTRL
-265 NIEHGTENEYVDAY
+265 EKLKHGTE
-279 LKAMNTPEFKS
+279 KALFSASALFAEGLGFRA
-290 KVEEAAK
+290 EELYDEAK
-297 KAGVDPEYLYNNH
+297 KGELTFGS
-310 VLPRAKE
+310 VL
-317 DIRNH
+317 
-322 LIENG
+322 ENG
-327 TPKNTADYIMQ
+327 GKGVIDKITMDLGMAAGKGKRPHLKQMIIGAVANTNPHVKFSAVEKNELMKST
-338 GALDG
+338 GGKSLFEALDG
-343 IAGNMFK
+343 IA
-350 RGLMTA
+350 
-356 DQRTIMD
+356 
-363 EATAK
+363 
-368 KAEQIDDERKKNGF
+368 
-382 FSTATL
+382 
-388 TSAGR
+388 
-393 TTMGMAADAAAFA
+393 
-406 GAGKIAGGMMS
+406 
-417 GLSYGVNLITKTPL
+417 
-431 GKRLFGS
+431 
-438 VIGTSAK
+438 
-445 ALEKK
+445 
-450 FGAEGAAR
+450 
-458 IANFVGNNNGFWK
+458 
-471 TLLTTGSKNT
+471 
-481 MQSGLTLANYNVM
+481 
-494 QYMTGEGYDKMEKG
+494 
-508 TTFADYIIGMVD
+508 
-520 AGNSGFKTGLLFG
+520 
-533 AVGSVGGTLGRNVGI
+533 
-548 TGTEANMIERLKHGV
+548 
-563 RKAAVK
+563 
-569 TGTFVAESLAFRTE
+569 
-583 QMAEE
+583 
-588 WAKDNKINFVDN
+588 
-600 FVEGALENLSIK
+600 
-612 LGSAMG
+612 
-618 GGKVAHFKPS
+618 
-628 HILRGLVFAEGNSG
+628 EGNKVSPVYR
-642 LKLTKEERSEFMS
+642 TKMSEFFNDPNIS
-655 NTKAKS
+655 RRTK
-661 LLEACEALEPNHKT
+661 
-675 QGEGLAMEV
+675 
-684 STPAN
+684 
-689 GQSAYEARQETANK
+689 
-703 KQIELSERTS
+703 
-713 GGQAVGKLQ
+713 
-722 QYLDDKTISWTL
+722 
-734 RQKVAAAL
+734 QKVAYVV
-742 GGTMSN
+742 GKTIDTNM
-748 SRPRTDRVS
+748 PRMERVS
-757 VTGNGGKFSVSEY
+757 ISQGTSGTQEVRTY
-770 SKDGELLNTKEYND
+770 SKDGELLTVDVYKN
-784 KDGAE
+784 AE
-789 AAKQEIYLKRQDRD
+789 AAEVAKQEIYAKRDKNDFIALWVDSLKPTQSENNTALENTA
-803 FKNAYLSAMRISTE
+803 K
-817 DEKQECIE
+817 
-825 KAAEELG
+825 ELG
-832 YKSAAEMLLESA
+832 YDDVGIFLADWDEAQKSGDADFLSKVSKTIDENIGKIVADRHKQMLDA
-844 RRSDEGD
+844 KRAI
-851 NELDKEIGDAYK
+851 NEEYDVDIDKVLDKSPVMWKDKERDAVK
-863 RIAEQME
+863 ELGNR
-870 GAKAKRVLDIQREVG
+870 L
-885 EEFGVDLD
+885 
-893 KAMDK
+893 
-898 DYSKRN
+898 
-904 SVEEQAIEEFKKRL
+904 KKGF
-918 TVLSEDKNDME
+918 SDKNDE
-929 QRTTTASQEGSDLA
+929 AHNNAVARQDGADLS
-943 EQTDIEDSTDFTEKA
+943 EQTELEDSEKVIESS
-958 QAVNNRQASAH
+958 QAVNERLGSATE
-969 AAWDEFVKNSPD
+969 AWQKIQDENPD
-981 LEEWL
+981 LTEWM
-986 KSNPDFDIA
+986 KNNPDATVEDI
-995 DLRENFGDDVADRWA
+995 RENFGDYVADA
-1010 EVQAAD
+1010 YMELSNA
-1016 SMKAGF
+1016 KAMRDGF
-1022 VDHVGQSIEDVVKNQ
+1022 IQNTGEKIEDAVRNQ
-1037 VGQAKFT
+1037 VEQAKFT
-1044 GTMQDKEGVK
+1044 GTIDGVESDKIY
-1054 AVTDNSVTVF
+1054 TF
-1064 ADKDGNEYTLV
+1064 IDGAGREYTLV
-1075 GGDVIVDSAG
+1075 GGDVVMDAETG
-1085 DGSYSAGKSG
+1085 RLKTGESG
-1095 LVIFRDKDGNLVQ
+1095 LVVLRDGEGNIVQ
-1108 RTNFDGLNEVG
+1108 DVK
-1119 TFSLEDYANRIRTTL
+1119 LEDLIPSEPISPEEYADVIRRRL
-1134 QEQKTAEIQSTEA
+1134 QEQKTAEIQSTET
-1147 PKAEAPK
+1147 PLPESQKKETSKEEIPSEAPK
-1154 AGGAKEEVPSNEPK
+1154 SE
-1168 EKEPKEEAPAE
+1168 EPKEEDFIRNSNSE
-1179 APKEIVNDG
+1179 EKLSSEKDEW
-1188 KGGTDNMGNIL
+1188 GNPLIKA
-1199 NSDGSIYTETVKS
+1199 SDGSVDFGEISEGYGLQAAPIRLSLGENKKNPETGKDEGYGLLHIEARHGDQIRKAGFNSIEEFVESIARDYTEIREGVQIGTTQTYLIVK
-1212 IEDIKDEDFDNPTRS
+1212 KDGHANTLY
-1227 IELPTIPQNVSSAIG
+1227 IELSR
-1242 ADGKPVII
+1242 DGKYWNVNSAGIFKEKYVNRKNEI
-1250 KKNIFEKN
+1250 K
-1258 ATNHPELDAADSRA
+1258 PEPTVGSSTSTD
-1272 ILTNALYNPNLIGQT
+1272 T
-1287 QPVKRPSYKVAVQTG
+1287 TG
-1302 DKNSI
+1302 VN
-1307 VVLDVYNDKKQVE
+1307 
-1320 IVGWRLIN
+1320 
-1328 EKGLAKMKRQA
+1328 
-1339 EREGGQFLILS
+1339 
-1350 PKDGSAAALSAL
+1350 
-1362 PHGLSSDGKD
+1362 HGLNEGATVTSGNSPMISDSKD
-1372 TTKSSDLQG
+1372 TTKSSDLQE
-1381 GNETLTVK
+1381 GNETLTFKNTEEAK
-1389 EGTEAPKNYELNDI
+1389 EEPNYEKNDI

-1437 YAQIRIESAGKE
+1437 YAQIRIEGAEKE

-1458 KIGAKIN
+1458 KIGTKIN

-1484 VTYWESVKDEIE
+1484 VAYWESVKEEIE

-1520 EYKKTVGETQ
+1520 EYKKTFNETQ
-1530 PAGGVSLA
+1530 PADGVSLA
-1538 AEFVVDA
+1538 AMFVVDA

-1551 FRKETGLSAADQR
+1551 FKKETGLGAAEQR
-1564 SFVGTIAGAEKGGK
+1564 SFVGMIANAEKGGK
-1578 SIERLGEELVEYD
+1578 SIERLGEDLVYLD
-1591 NAYYG
+1591 NTEYG
-1596 GAYFHGDSNDARSAI
+1596 GVYFHGDTNDARSAI

-1647 HERYGMDY
+1647 HERYGMNY

-1681 LQDKAEEITNQINKE
+1681 LQDKAEEITNQIEKE
-1696 HGKTDRENDSSREES
+1696 HGKADRENDSSREES
-1711 VHGAGDKVLSEERI
+1711 VHGAGDKVLPEERV

-1736 HGGREKAERRGN
+1736 HGGREKDERRGN
-1748 TKDAPLHETPSGGE
+1748 TENAPLHETPSGGE
-1762 VEKGERKEEKPSD
+1762 VKGEDHKEEKPSD

-1787 EQFHEERVEKAR
+1787 EQFHQERAEKAR

-1805 KASGDASETKRTKDE
+1805 KASGDASEIKRTKDE

-1827 KLKAQGIGL
+1827 KLKAQGVGL
-1836 IERRKTIA
+1836 VKRRKTIA
-1844 KEMGEEPKAEK
+1844 KEMGEEPKVEG
-1855 PKGEGPKVGEKQW
+1855 PKGEEPKSGEKQW
-1868 EDMTPTERAE
+1868 EEMTPTERAE

-1934 GNSGTEDKTQLAAAD
+1934 GNSGTEDTTQLAAAD

-1962 GSGGTVEPMD
+1962 GSGGTAEPMD
-1972 RGAGGETAPGK
+1972 RGAGGETASGK
-1983 QEGGETGKGDTD
+1983 QESGETGKGNAD
-1995 TPAGEGSNSEGE
+1995 TPAGEGSHIEGE
-2007 GGTPGLGGLPSGSGR
+2007 GGTPGLGGLPAGSGG
-2022 RTGSGTAGS
+2022 RTGSGNAGS
-2031 TGSVGSG
+2031 TGSVGRG

-2053 RKPAAKQGTSFPNS
+2053 RKPAAKQGTTFPNS

-2081 AMMAAFAEFKKRGK
+2081 AMLAAFAEFKKRGK
-2095 NGSVSISLVGLNN
+2095 KGSVSISLVGLNN

-2122 RYGIALIGEGIYRAK
+2122 RYGIALIGEGIYKAK
-2137 EWIRNV
+2137 EWIKNI

-2191 AGLRESLKEPLRKK
+2191 AVLRESLKEPLRKK

-2249 ESHKDKAHANGKGYM
+2249 KSHKDKAHAGGKGYM

-2328 TATNEKGDG
+2328 TATNEKGEG

-2345 FGTNKRLL
+2345 FGTNKKLL
-2353 EDQFDAIVYDESHR
+2353 EDQFDAIIYDESHR

-2414 FEDARKKEVERIQA
+2414 FEDASNKEIARIKA
-2428 EYRKEH
+2428 EYEKNN
-2434 PSENEKEMRFHTSK
+2434 PSADAAEVRIYVAKNTPR
-2448 SLPKDIHSFSISDK
+2448 DIHSFSAEDK
-2462 AKFPELGKIYE
+2462 AKFPKLGKIYE
-2473 DYIKARDYYINNVK
+2473 DYIKARDHYINNVK
-2487 PKLEKQ
+2487 PGLEKQ

-2522 YLFSYPERNDM
+2522 YLFSYPERNEM

-2619 RDKIFGDAYRKVLGD
+2619 RDKIFGDAYGKVLGD

-2688 AEQTIKA
+2688 AELTIKA

-2701 PEARI
+2701 PEARTR
-2706 HLNELRDKY
+2706 LNELRDKY

-2739 EDNILYFSGSESKS
+2739 EDNVLYFSGSENKK

-2872 EHSGIVPID
+2872 EHGGVVPID

-2894 VSENDPF
+2894 ANENDPF

-3083 RVVVVDKITDAKLR
+3083 RVVVIDKITDAKLR
-3097 EKADITHVD
+3097 EKADIMHVD

-3120 LRGVEVPDRIIDT
+3120 LRNIEVPDRIIDT

-3190 MAATYDKYAQMEKA
+3190 MAATYDKYAQMEKS

-3238 KGTGGVRFRKVDDP
+3238 KGTGGLRFRMELGKTFSDT
-3252 KEIERLEKE
+3252 KEDFDGVRGRAVKEKGVVMPNLNKE
-3261 PTVKVYRAMQVI
+3261 SVKVVPVEKHGFGETEKNIVSNAKIWAKENLVTTDKDNLPTMRDGTSYTISKGAIDKYLSESAVKKSGNLYTHISVLPKLKEVI
-3273 DGKLYPPM
+3273 HESLETEIHPDYNKGEDGNRSAENGYGNNVLVHRLYGAVELDGKTYRVKTTMHEFRGGEENKPHSYEVTKIELLDSPGERENPDRPHSDAPNNSIS
-3281 AAKVRGELV
+3281 AAKLLKGV
-3290 EPRELGE
+3290 EKSY
-3297 WERADENIDLA
+3297 D
-3308 IPDIDKKT
+3308 
-3316 GKQKVDKK
+3316 
-3324 TGELKWKFKLNKGGK
+3324 
-3339 DAKGK
+3339 KGK
-3344 KLGDVPAAY
+3344 KLLDESKDLAQGDTRFR
-3353 NPYWHT
+3353 N
-3359 SRSPLN
+3359 
-3365 DQFSS
+3365 
-3370 AYKRPN
+3370 
-3376 LRVVEVEVPVS
+3376 E
-3387 ELTSGYKA
+3387 
-3395 ERAKDTVGEMAWH
+3395 GEM
-3408 SGPVSSK
+3408 
-3415 LPKEKERKVILS
+3415 
-3427 RWDKPVR
+3427 
-3434 VLSDAEAADKIAE
+3434 
-3447 ILKGEDIEIPD
+3447 
-3458 NTITPS
+3458 
-3464 LKEELIKRGLKVT
+3464 
-3477 ETDEVKEWNESLR
+3477 
-3490 FRKGEDLTPEERR
+3490 TPEERR
-3503 AEERME
+3503 AEKRME

-3619 MMRNGWDFYT
+3619 MMKNGWDFYT

-3662 VFHIVTEAL
+3662 VFHIVTEAM
-3671 HNVGYRINPNV
+3671 HDVGYRINPNV

-3690 ESKKGLKNGDAY
+3690 ASKKGLKNGDAY

-3769 IARRVV
+3769 IARRVSDGRARFTRLPEEY
-3775 ERRNGT
+3775 ERRGVLSIPHAAARAIASAWVRDTERSSRNTASSGWGDNHG
-3781 TTVSEESNGKSENDT
+3781 VNELGENREESAMSQIEGWAKRNECWINEDDYISKGYKDNRNG
-3796 NEGFYGGFKSVAHC
+3796 
-3810 AASIITHDVE
+3810 
-3820 RSVYADVANR
+3820 
-3830 ENKSH
+3830 
-3835 ESESAGESLYA
+3835 SESVVYFVG
-3846 DIDKNVQSQGLGAEN
+3846 DKVVKFANPQAHFSI
-3861 KEGLAN
+3861 EGLNGFLDNVILMNIADP
-3867 RVNREIFS
+3867 EAESKIIGFS
-3875 RLKDWAEQNHA
+3875 RDNSGKFRVVLEQKKFA
-3886 WLDRRNFGKKYPTSN
+3886 KTFEYEMDKYGEVTPKGKELY
-3901 KIGEGEEAEV
+3901 
-3911 YLSKDGKSVLKIIHN
+3911 
-3926 DAYLNPVGS
+3926 
-3935 KLDELAYENIALGD
+3935 DEWVENIPEIEQQLSRRGIEYDPETLEAICNGI
-3949 NERKVIGFMKDPYAF
+3949 VISDLWSGNIAC
-3964 NDNMLIL
+3964 
-3971 VEQPY
+3971 
-3976 VEGKT
+3976 
-3981 VDEIYGGDTPEALA
+3981 DENGL
-3995 FIDKVMKDKG
+3995 F
-4005 FETKETPFSEDL
+4005 
-4017 DDWLVKTYYNSDFT
+4017 
-4031 IRDVNTG
+4031 
-4038 NVIVDKDGKAH
+4038 H
-4049 IIDVYA
+4049 IID
-4055 FINHGEFEKFGD
+4055 G
-4067 NGIPANNTK
+4067 NTTLVSK
-4076 FEIDFTKSS
+4076 GKVQATAKPIIIDKSS
-4085 KKSVVRKDKPQEKN
+4085 SI
-4099 NGSVRFRKDD
+4099 RFRKDD
-4109 RTTDD
+4109 KTTDD
-4114 KAKHESTLF
+4114 KAKHEATLF
-4123 RKPSLDR
+4123 RKQSLDR

-4163 KHGLRVFQQELAKG
+4163 KHGLRVFQQKLAEG
-4177 LKKGMNDSM
+4177 LTKGMNDSM
-4186 DSYHGAINQS
+4186 DSYHGGINQS

-4272 DKDPQAATL
+4272 DKDPQATTL

-4330 GDAEKDALI
+4330 GNAEKDALI
-4339 DKLNDWYADNVGG
+4339 DKLNDWYADKIGG

-4380 MNTEATLGEESKN
+4380 MSTEATLGDESRN
-4393 KLWRGIGGVTHFAI
+4393 KLWKGIGGVTRFAI

-4417 KDVHNRVSSMFSWYI
+4417 KDVHSRVSSMFSWYI
-4432 PMRGFKEDT
+4432 PMRGFKENT
-4441 MEDMYAYLNNE
+4441 MEDMYAYINNE
-4452 ISDGGNVSSV
+4452 ISDGGMVGSV

-4511 TTTNE
+4511 TITNE
-4516 DGKIELT
+4516 HGEIELT
-4523 EEAPAMISEVW
+4523 EEAPAVISEVW
-4534 YKKVTDHTTGETYWE
+4534 YKKVTDHTTGDTYWE

-4590 GTFAKP
+4590 GTYAKP
-4596 FKVAKHKNEHVV
+4596 FEVAKHKNEHVV

-4628 QAIHGDTASDVTA
+4628 QAINGDTASEVSQ

-4704 MNMPKVKGMYYQ
+4704 LNLPKVKGMYYQ

-4755 LEKHIRNEA
+4755 LEEHIRKEA

-4770 ASTLGKVMSKV
+4770 PSTLGKVAGKV

-4806 MGRSVMRSVSDAKE
+4806 MGRSIMRSVSDAKE

-4842 WEKWQGWLYDRAKSY
+4842 WEKWQGTLYDGAKSF

-4867 LSVLSN
+4867 LSLLNSN
-4873 NWKKHKVKTTA
+4873 RKRHPVKTAA

-4894 SSIIPALNSWIASCF
+4894 SSIIPAINSWIASCF

-4949 GFGDIAL
+4949 GLGDVAL
-4956 GVTNPA
+4956 GWANPA
-4962 FRSEKGLWLDILS
+4962 FRSENGLFIDILS
-4975 QVTQILPVDFMGEG
+4975 QLSQILPLDFMGEG
-4989 GDFWGALMPDVAKP
+4989 GDFWGALAPDVAKP
-5003 LYHVWVNRDWTGK
+5003 LYHVAVNRDWTGK

-5044 FSKFI
+5044 FSKWI

-5097 VATWNW
+5097 VATWDW
-5103 EDFSTREVP
+5103 EDFSTREIP
-5112 MVRALYSSATE
+5112 MARALYSSATE

-5155 NPLYVMKAI
+5155 NPLYVIKAI
-5164 GDMKREAPEFVRMA
+5164 SDMKRESPEFVRMV
-5178 KIHAFEKS
+5178 KIHGFEKS
-5186 IKELKKI
+5186 IKDLKKI

-5198 IPKKDRDEA
+5198 VPKKDRDEA
-5207 KEHIN
+5207 KELIN

>member
-44 RKQGAQV
+44 RKQGASV

-56 FTEALGYKMNPK
+56 FTEALGYRMNPK

-91 MDMGRTFANDE
+91 MDTGRVFANDE
-102 MEQQLETQRDNQA
+102 MEQQLDTQRDNQA

-132 KEKVNRRKL
+132 REKVNRRKL

-382 FSTATL
+382 FSMATL

-406 GAGKIAGGMMS
+406 GAGKIAGGMML

-722 QYLDDKTISWTL
+722 QFLDDKTISWTL

-1054 AVTDNSVTVF
+1054 VVTDNSVTVF

-1095 LVIFRDKDGNLVQ
+1095 LVIFRDKEGNLVQ

-1134 QEQKTAEIQSTEA
+1134 QEQKTAEIQSTEQPNDGTSKGRTIIEGVEPEEKSKQKDEGLQPRE
-1147 PKAEAPK
+1147 PKQ
-1154 AGGAKEEVPSNEPK
+1154 NEPS
-1168 EKEPKEEAPAE
+1168 ETPKE
-1179 APKEIVNDG
+1179 
-1188 KGGTDNMGNIL
+1188 
-1199 NSDGSIYTETVKS
+1199 TESLKPDAS
-1212 IEDIKDEDFDNPTRS
+1212 
-1227 IELPTIPQNVSSAIG
+1227 EL
-1242 ADGKPVII
+1242 
-1250 KKNIFEKN
+1250 
-1258 ATNHPELDAADSRA
+1258 
-1272 ILTNALYNPNLIGQT
+1272 
-1287 QPVKRPSYKVAVQTG
+1287 YKVADSLQGKMGQSLSKDEAEGLV
-1302 DKNSI
+1302 S
-1307 VVLDVYNDKKQVE
+1307 E
-1320 IVGWRLIN
+1320 M
-1328 EKGLAKMKRQA
+1328 EKRAEPARELELTPENWTAEFGEDGKVATPLGEVKMGENQLAKLFMKGREADLGMIKPTLTNPDVVIEEKSKA
-1339 EREGGQFLILS
+1339 ENGNEERPSSYLFVKTFIRDGKKVKFYAS
-1350 PKDGSAAALSAL
+1350 VTVKKDGMEVVVSNHFMNKNAV
-1362 PHGLSSDGKD
+1362 DRKMQEGKMVYIKGVS
-1372 TTKSSDLQG
+1372 TSNSSDLHLAEHQNDVPDLLPTQEIDTPSAIKDTNNSSNG
-1381 GNETLTVK
+1381 NGNNETLTFK
-1389 EGTEAPKNYELNDI
+1389 NTEAAKEEPNYEKNDI

-1484 VTYWESVKDEIE
+1484 VAYWESVKDEIE

-1530 PAGGVSLA
+1530 PADGVSLA

-1564 SFVGTIAGAEKGGK
+1564 SFVGTIASAEKGGK

-1696 HGKTDRENDSSREES
+1696 HGKADRENDSSREES
-1711 VHGAGDKVLSEERI
+1711 VHGAGDKVLPEERI

-1748 TKDAPLHETPSGGE
+1748 TEDAPLHETPSGGE

-1805 KASGDASETKRTKDE
+1805 KTSGDASETKRTKDE

-1844 KEMGEEPKAEK
+1844 KEMGDEPKVEK

-1972 RGAGGETAPGK
+1972 RGAGGEAAPGK
-1983 QEGGETGKGDTD
+1983 QEGGEIGKGDTD
-1995 TPAGEGSNSEGE
+1995 TPAGEGSHSEGE
-2007 GGTPGLGGLPSGSGR
+2007 GGAPGLGGLPSGSGR

-2095 NGSVSISLVGLNN
+2095 NGSVSISLAFMNK

-2167 MWHMPWEMDGETHKI
+2167 MWHMPWEMDGETRKI

-2191 AGLRESLKEPLRKK
+2191 AGLRESMKEPLRKK

-2715 SGLLEW
+2715 TGLLEW

-2739 EDNILYFSGSESKS
+2739 EDNILYFSGSENKK

-3047 DAKFV
+3047 DKKFD
-3052 KWAESNKSV
+3052 KWYDNEKTAAMRAEV
-3061 APRAYISLPDV
+3061 DLPDIV
-3072 TFQQAGTKVNC
+3072 FQQAGTSVRC
-3083 RVVVVDKITDAKLR
+3083 RVVVVDKITDSKLR
-3097 EKADITHVD
+3097 EQAHMEKAD
-3106 LNRHYD
+3106 LSGHYD

-3190 MAATYDKYAQMEKA
+3190 MAATYDKYAQMEKS

-3238 KGTGGVRFRKVDDP
+3238 KGTGG
-3252 KEIERLEKE
+3252 
-3261 PTVKVYRAMQVI
+3261 T
-3273 DGKLYPPM
+3273 
-3281 AAKVRGELV
+3281 
-3290 EPRELGE
+3290 
-3297 WERADENIDLA
+3297 
-3308 IPDIDKKT
+3308 
-3316 GKQKVDKK
+3316 
-3324 TGELKWKFKLNKGGK
+3324 
-3339 DAKGK
+3339 
-3344 KLGDVPAAY
+3344 
-3353 NPYWHT
+3353 
-3359 SRSPLN
+3359 
-3365 DQFSS
+3365 
-3370 AYKRPN
+3370 
-3376 LRVVEVEVPVS
+3376 
-3387 ELTSGYKA
+3387 
-3395 ERAKDTVGEMAWH
+3395 
-3408 SGPVSSK
+3408 
-3415 LPKEKERKVILS
+3415 
-3427 RWDKPVR
+3427 
-3434 VLSDAEAADKIAE
+3434 
-3447 ILKGEDIEIPD
+3447 
-3458 NTITPS
+3458 
-3464 LKEELIKRGLKVT
+3464 
-3477 ETDEVKEWNESLR
+3477 R

-3755 QNKKGKEYYDTVTE
+3755 QNKKEKEYYDTVTE

-3830 ENKSH
+3830 ENKSR

-3846 DIDKNVQSQGLGAEN
+3846 DIDKNVQSQRLGAEN

-4076 FEIDFTKSS
+4076 FEIDFTKPS

-4109 RTTDD
+4109 KTTDD
-4114 KAKHESTLF
+4114 KAKHEATLF

-4314 YKALDDFIKDF
+4314 YKALDDFIKGF

-4339 DKLNDWYADNVGG
+4339 DKLNDWYADKVGG

-4628 QAIHGDTASDVTA
+4628 QAINGDTASDVTA

-4867 LSVLSN
+4867 LSVLTN
-4873 NWKKHKVKTTA
+4873 NFMRHKVKTAA

-4894 SSIIPALNSWIASCF
+4894 SSIIPALNSWIASCC

-4989 GDFWGALMPDVAKP
+4989 GDFGGALMPDVAKP

-5164 GDMKREAPEFVRMA
+5164 SDMKRESPEFVRMV
-5178 KIHAFEKS
+5178 KIHGFEKS
-5186 IKELKKI
+5186 IKDLKKI

-5198 IPKKDRDEA
+5198 IPKKARDEA
-5207 KEHIN
+5207 KELIN
-5212 QAKVK
+5212 QEKVK

>member
-44 RKQGAQV
+44 RKQGASV

-56 FTEALGYKMNPK
+56 FTEALGYRMNPK
-68 VKSKVAKQ
+68 VKSKVANQ

-86 DNWGQ
+86 DNWRQ
-91 MDMGRTFANDE
+91 MDIGRTFANDE
-102 MEQQLETQRDNQA
+102 MEQQLDTQRDQQA
-115 SSNAKKTGSDEP
+115 VSNAKKTGSDEP
-127 IVQRA
+127 IVQRERE
-132 KEKVNRRKL
+132 KEYRRKL
-141 KEASTSNNILGSFAN
+141 KEASKQGLIVNPLTGEPINNVPTYREKKEGKYWNPITETDMGDAVLDWSTTDANGDKVAQTQTKQNFEADAAAKALIRSYSQSKHDKDFEDFGNRFDERLSQEKGSRKDDWGKLFDREYWSNMPEFGDGTKARILGSDETSFQKVYNKYGPKMASEKDFKDFLQSHSAEIAQMASSVN
-156 DKTFTPTLKEKDAPA
+156 MTPEGFVDRYVAPNFNSIDEEEYRNSAKKYFTPKGVKDMIVQGLLTSGEANMLHITPESYQELRNEAISDYQENNSNKLDDKGVFSEEGLSALGKNIVTGGAQIAPSA
-171 QMFRESELGDG
+171 AGFALAGAEAKGVVKGLEIGWKALRGTGLATKVLGKA
-182 YVLDYG
+182 V
-188 KKDPKTGEVSIE
+188 PKTLTSLTEKYGVQTAGRILNAVNNESIGSFIQANARQFAQGSLTMGVFEANNYLATEGREKIKEGKWGELAEGLYTSGMSGLGTGMLFSGIGTVTGA
-200 LERKMRDDAD
+200 LGRN
-210 REAQKLNQQ
+210 LGV
-219 IIESLSEETEA
+219 TG
-230 RARKKQRETIRKEMG
+230 RETTRLEK
-245 YASTDA
+245 
-251 NEGMGALFGGIRRA
+251 LK
-265 NIEHGTENEYVDAY
+265 HGTE
-279 LKAMNTPEFKS
+279 KALFS
-290 KVEEAAK
+290 ASALFVEGLGFRAEDLYDEAK
-297 KAGVDPEYLYNNH
+297 KGELTFGS
-310 VLPRAKE
+310 VL
-317 DIRNH
+317 
-322 LIENG
+322 ENG
-327 TPKNTADYIMQ
+327 GKGVIDKITMDLGMAAGKVKRPSLKQMVVGAVANTNPHVKFSTVEKNELMKST
-338 GALDG
+338 GGKSLFEALDG
-343 IAGNMFK
+343 IAEGKNVS
-350 RGLMTA
+350 LVY
-356 DQRTIMD
+356 RT
-363 EATAK
+363 
-368 KAEQIDDERKKNGF
+368 
-382 FSTATL
+382 
-388 TSAGR
+388 
-393 TTMGMAADAAAFA
+393 
-406 GAGKIAGGMMS
+406 
-417 GLSYGVNLITKTPL
+417 
-431 GKRLFGS
+431 
-438 VIGTSAK
+438 
-445 ALEKK
+445 
-450 FGAEGAAR
+450 
-458 IANFVGNNNGFWK
+458 
-471 TLLTTGSKNT
+471 
-481 MQSGLTLANYNVM
+481 
-494 QYMTGEGYDKMEKG
+494 KM
-508 TTFADYIIGMVD
+508 
-520 AGNSGFKTGLLFG
+520 
-533 AVGSVGGTLGRNVGI
+533 
-548 TGTEANMIERLKHGV
+548 
-563 RKAAVK
+563 
-569 TGTFVAESLAFRTE
+569 
-583 QMAEE
+583 
-588 WAKDNKINFVDN
+588 
-600 FVEGALENLSIK
+600 
-612 LGSAMG
+612 
-618 GGKVAHFKPS
+618 
-628 HILRGLVFAEGNSG
+628 
-642 LKLTKEERSEFMS
+642 SEFFNDPNIS
-655 NTKAKS
+655 RRTK
-661 LLEACEALEPNHKT
+661 
-675 QGEGLAMEV
+675 
-684 STPAN
+684 
-689 GQSAYEARQETANK
+689 
-703 KQIELSERTS
+703 
-713 GGQAVGKLQ
+713 
-722 QYLDDKTISWTL
+722 
-734 RQKVAAAL
+734 QKVAYVVGKTIDTNMPRTERVSISQGAL
-742 GGTMSN
+742 GTQEV
-748 SRPRTDRVS
+748 RT
-757 VTGNGGKFSVSEY
+757 Y
-770 SKDGELLNTKEYND
+770 SKDGELLTVDVYKNSEA
-784 KDGAE
+784 AE
-789 AAKQEIYLKRQDRD
+789 VAKQEIYAKRDKDDFITLWVDSLKPTQSENNTALENTA
-803 FKNAYLSAMRISTE
+803 K
-817 DEKQECIE
+817 
-825 KAAEELG
+825 ELG
-832 YKSAAEMLLESA
+832 YDDVGVFLADWDEAQKS
-844 RRSDEGD
+844 
-851 NELDKEIGDAYK
+851 GDADYLSKVSKTINENVGKIVADRHKQMLDTK
-863 RIAEQME
+863 RAIN
-870 GAKAKRVLDIQREVG
+870 
-885 EEFGVDLD
+885 EEFGVDIDKVLD
-893 KAMDK
+893 KKPVMWKDK
-898 DYSKRN
+898 EREAVKELGNRL
-904 SVEEQAIEEFKKRL
+904 KKGF
-918 TVLSEDKNDME
+918 SDKNDEAHNNAVARQDGADLSE
-929 QRTTTASQEGSDLA
+929 QTELEDSEKVIESSQAVNERLGSATEAWQKIQDENPDLA
-943 EQTDIEDSTDFTEKA
+943 E
-958 QAVNNRQASAH
+958 
-969 AAWDEFVKNSPD
+969 WMKN
-981 LEEWL
+981 
-986 KSNPDFDIA
+986 NPDATVEDI
-995 DLRENFGDDVADRWA
+995 RENFGDYVADA
-1010 EVQAAD
+1010 YMELSNA
-1016 SMKAGF
+1016 KAMRDGF
-1022 VDHVGQSIEDVVKNQ
+1022 IQNTGEKIEDAVRNQ
-1037 VGQAKFT
+1037 VGQAKFA
-1044 GTMQDKEGVK
+1044 GTMHDKEGVK
-1054 AVTDNSVTVF
+1054 VATDNSVTVF

-1075 GGDVIVDSAG
+1075 GGDVIVDTAG

-1119 TFSLEDYANRIRTTL
+1119 TFSLEDYANRIRKAL
-1134 QEQKTAEIQSTEA
+1134 QEKKTAEIQSTEQ
-1147 PKAEAPK
+1147 PKMET
-1154 AGGAKEEVPSNEPK
+1154 
-1168 EKEPKEEAPAE
+1168 PKEEAPKGKTIIESVEPEEKPTAKE
-1179 APKEIVNDG
+1179 EPK
-1188 KGGTDNMGNIL
+1188 KG
-1199 NSDGSIYTETVKS
+1199 E
-1212 IEDIKDEDFDNPTRS
+1212 
-1227 IELPTIPQNVSSAIG
+1227 
-1242 ADGKPVII
+1242 
-1250 KKNIFEKN
+1250 
-1258 ATNHPELDAADSRA
+1258 
-1272 ILTNALYNPNLIGQT
+1272 
-1287 QPVKRPSYKVAVQTG
+1287 
-1302 DKNSI
+1302 
-1307 VVLDVYNDKKQVE
+1307 
-1320 IVGWRLIN
+1320 
-1328 EKGLAKMKRQA
+1328 
-1339 EREGGQFLILS
+1339 S
-1350 PKDGSAAALSAL
+1350 PKDETPKTEVPANEMPNIPETPKEETPKENQSESENELPKAEGPQPSAE
-1362 PHGLSSDGKD
+1362 P
-1372 TTKSSDLQG
+1372 
-1381 GNETLTVK
+1381 K
-1389 EGTEAPKNYELNDI
+1389 EVSNYEKNDI
-1403 PMDNEGEP
+1403 PMDSEGEP
-1411 VYEQVPKERTAQ
+1411 IYEQVPKERTAQ

-1437 YAQIRIESAGKE
+1437 YAQIRIEGAEKE

-1484 VTYWESVKDEIE
+1484 VNYWESVKDEIE

-1520 EYKKTVGETQ
+1520 EYKGTVGETQ
-1530 PAGGVSLA
+1530 PADGVSLA

-1564 SFVGTIAGAEKGGK
+1564 TFVGMIAGAEKGGK
-1578 SIERLGEELVEYD
+1578 SIERLGEELVVYD
-1591 NAYYG
+1591 NTYYG

-1638 RARMRDEAY
+1638 RERMRDDAY
-1647 HERYGMDY
+1647 YERYGMDY

-1696 HGKTDRENDSSREES
+1696 HGKADRENDSSREES
-1711 VHGAGDKVLSEERI
+1711 VHGAGDKVLPEERI
-1725 DDRGRGESPKE
+1725 DDRGRGEIPKE
-1736 HGGREKAERRGN
+1736 YGGREKAERRGN
-1748 TKDAPLHETPSGGE
+1748 TEDAPLQETPSGGE
-1762 VEKGERKEEKPSD
+1762 VERGERKEEKPSD

-1787 EQFHEERVEKAR
+1787 EQFHEERVEKTR

-1844 KEMGEEPKAEK
+1844 KEIGEEPKVEK

-1934 GNSGTEDKTQLAAAD
+1934 GNSGTEDKTQLADAD

-1972 RGAGGETAPGK
+1972 RGAGGEAAPGK

-1995 TPAGEGSNSEGE
+1995 TPAGEGSHSEGE
-2007 GGTPGLGGLPSGSGR
+2007 GETPGLGGLPAGSVG
-2022 RTGSGTAGS
+2022 RTGGGTAGS
-2031 TGSVGSG
+2031 TGSVGNG

-2067 KGRDVK
+2067 KGRDVR

-2095 NGSVSISLVGLNN
+2095 KGSVSISLVGLNN

-2122 RYGIALIGEGIYRAK
+2122 RYGVALIGEGIYRAK

-2191 AGLRESLKEPLRKK
+2191 ASLRESLKEPLRKK

-2238 DVLKAETQFFD
+2238 DVLKAETQLFG

-2353 EDQFDAIVYDESHR
+2353 EDQFDAIIYDESHR

-2434 PSENEKEMRFHTSK
+2434 PSENEKEMRLHTSK

-2701 PEARI
+2701 PEARA

-2739 EDNILYFSGSESKS
+2739 EDNVLYFSGSESKS

-2855 LGSQA
+2855 LGNQA

-3034 GGRMV
+3034 GGRLV

-3047 DAKFV
+3047 DKKFD
-3052 KWAESNKSV
+3052 KWYDNEKTAAMRAEV
-3061 APRAYISLPDV
+3061 DLPDIV
-3072 TFQQAGTKVNC
+3072 FQQAGTSVRC
-3083 RVVVVDKITDAKLR
+3083 RVVVVDKITDSKLR
-3097 EKADITHVD
+3097 EQAHMEKAD
-3106 LNRHYD
+3106 LSGNYD

-3190 MAATYDKYAQMEKA
+3190 MAATYDKYAQMEKS

-3324 TGELKWKFKLNKGGK
+3324 TGELKWKFKLDKGGK

-3395 ERAKDTVGEMAWH
+3395 ERAKDAVGEMAWH

-3503 AEERME
+3503 AEERIE
-3509 EHHVEVAKAAEKL
+3509 EHHIEVAKAAEKL

-3577 VAHEVVAHKGMRGL
+3577 VAHEVVAHRGMRGL

-3720 DGIENGEFVETG
+3720 DGIENGEFVKTG
-3732 GVRFSNGN
+3732 GNNMSDEQ
-3740 SKLNGEDSEKLFASL
+3740 S
-3755 QNKKGKEYYDTVTE
+3755 
-3769 IARRVV
+3769 
-3775 ERRNGT
+3775 
-3781 TTVSEESNGKSENDT
+3781 
-3796 NEGFYGGFKSVAHC
+3796 
-3810 AASIITHDVE
+3810 
-3820 RSVYADVANR
+3820 R
-3830 ENKSH
+3830 E
-3835 ESESAGESLYA
+3835 A
-3846 DIDKNVQSQGLGAEN
+3846 V
-3861 KEGLAN
+3861 
-3867 RVNREIFS
+3867 
-3875 RLKDWAEQNHA
+3875 
-3886 WLDRRNFGKKYPTSN
+3886 
-3901 KIGEGEEAEV
+3901 
-3911 YLSKDGKSVLKIIHN
+3911 
-3926 DAYLNPVGS
+3926 
-3935 KLDELAYENIALGD
+3935 
-3949 NERKVIGFMKDPYAF
+3949 
-3964 NDNMLIL
+3964 
-3971 VEQPY
+3971 
-3976 VEGKT
+3976 
-3981 VDEIYGGDTPEALA
+3981 
-3995 FIDKVMKDKG
+3995 
-4005 FETKETPFSEDL
+4005 
-4017 DDWLVKTYYNSDFT
+4017 
-4031 IRDVNTG
+4031 
-4038 NVIVDKDGKAH
+4038 
-4049 IIDVYA
+4049 
-4055 FINHGEFEKFGD
+4055 
-4067 NGIPANNTK
+4067 
-4076 FEIDFTKSS
+4076 
-4085 KKSVVRKDKPQEKN
+4085 
-4099 NGSVRFRKDD
+4099 
-4109 RTTDD
+4109 
-4114 KAKHESTLF
+4114 LF
-4123 RKPSLDR
+4123 RKQSLDR
-4130 SKNDTPLMSATKDSI
+4130 SKNDTPLMSSTKDSI

-4150 NWNARRIECWTDD
+4150 NWNARRIECFTDD

-4272 DKDPQAATL
+4272 DKDPQAAIL

-4339 DKLNDWYADNVGG
+4339 DKLNDWYADKVGG

-4393 KLWRGIGGVTHFAI
+4393 KLWRGIGGVTRFAI

-4534 YKKVTDHTTGETYWE
+4534 YKKVTDHITGETYWE

-4628 QAIHGDTASDVTA
+4628 QAINGDTASDVTA

-4656 ITFSVTNTSRDT
+4656 VTFSVTNTSRDT
-4668 FFANNNVAIRED
+4668 FFANNNVAIREN

-4692 LMGGSMLQGTVM
+4692 LMGGSMLQGAVM

-4730 YGKYF
+4730 YGRYF

-4770 ASTLGKVMSKV
+4770 ASTLGKVMNKV

-4835 KGTNAKA
+4835 KETNAKA
-4842 WEKWQGWLYDRAKSY
+4842 WEKWQGWLYDRAKSF

-4867 LSVLSN
+4867 LSLLSN
-4873 NWKKHKVKTTA
+4873 NLVRHPVKTA
-4884 FAVGIPILFA
+4884 AYAVGIPILFA
-4894 SSIIPALNSWIASCF
+4894 SSIIPAINSWIASCC

-4956 GVTNPA
+4956 GLTYPA
-4962 FRSEKGLWLDILS
+4962 IRSEKGFWLDMLS
-4975 QVTQILPVDFMGEG
+4975 QMTQILPLDFMGEG
-4989 GDFWGALMPDVAKP
+4989 GDVIGSLMPDVAKP
-5003 LYHVWVNRDWTGK
+5003 LYHVMVNRDWTGK

-5112 MVRALYSSATE
+5112 MARALYSSATE

-5164 GDMKREAPEFVRMA
+5164 SDMKRESPEFVRMV
-5178 KIHAFEKS
+5178 KIHGFEKS
-5186 IKELKKI
+5186 IKDLKKI

-5198 IPKKDRDEA
+5198 IPKKARDEA
-5207 KEHIN
+5207 KELIN
-5212 QAKVK
+5212 QEKVK

>member
-44 RKQGAQV
+44 RKQGASV

-91 MDMGRTFANDE
+91 
-102 MEQQLETQRDNQA
+102 
-115 SSNAKKTGSDEP
+115 
-127 IVQRA
+127 I
-132 KEKVNRRKL
+132 
-141 KEASTSNNILGSFAN
+141 TSNNILGSFAN
-156 DKTFTPTLKEKDAPA
+156 DKTFTPTLKKKNTPA

-182 YVLDYG
+182 WVLDYG

-200 LERKMRDDAD
+200 LERKMRDDAE
-210 REAQKLNQQ
+210 REAHKLNQQ
-219 IIESLSEETEA
+219 IIGSLSKETEA
-230 RARKKQRETIRKEMG
+230 RARKKQRETIRKEMS

-297 KAGVDPEYLYNNH
+297 KAGVEPEYLYNNH

-322 LIENG
+322 LIESG
-327 TPKNTADYIMQ
+327 TPKSTADYIMQ

-350 RGLMTA
+350 RGLITA

-393 TTMGMAADAAAFA
+393 TAMGMAADAAAFA

-508 TTFADYIIGMVD
+508 TTFADYITGMVD

-618 GGKVAHFKPS
+618 GGKVAHFSPS
-628 HILRGLVFAEGNSG
+628 RIMRGLVFAEGNSG

-689 GQSAYEARQETANK
+689 GKSAYEARQETANK
-703 KQIELSERTS
+703 KQIDLSERTP
-713 GGQAVGKLQ
+713 GGQALGKLQ
-722 QYLDDKTISWTL
+722 QFLDDKTISWTL

-757 VTGNGGKFSVSEY
+757 LTENGGKFSVSEY
-770 SKDGELLNTKEYND
+770 SKDGELLSTKEYND

-789 AAKQEIYLKRQDRD
+789 AAKQEIYIKRQDRD

-825 KAAEELG
+825 KVAEELG

-844 RRSDEGD
+844 RRNEEGD

-893 KAMDK
+893 KALDK
-898 DYSKRN
+898 DYSKRS

-918 TVLSEDKNDME
+918 TGLSEDKNDIE
-929 QRTTTASQEGSDLA
+929 QLTTTASQEGSDLA

-958 QAVNNRQASAH
+958 QAVNDRQASAR
-969 AAWDEFVKNSPD
+969 AAWDELIKANTD
-981 LEEWL
+981 LDEWM
-986 KSNPDFDIA
+986 KSNPDFDIS
-995 DLRENFGDDVADRWA
+995 DLRENFGDAVADTWA
-1010 EVQAAD
+1010 EVHAAD

-1022 VDHVGQSIEDVVKNQ
+1022 VDHVGQSIEDAVKNQ
-1037 VGQAKFT
+1037 VVQAKFT
-1044 GTMQDKEGVK
+1044 GTMQDEEGFK
-1054 AVTDNSVTVF
+1054 FKTDNLVYVF

-1075 GGDVIVDSAG
+1075 GGDVIADSK
-1085 DGSYSAGKSG
+1085 DFESYSVGESG

-1108 RTNFDGLNEVG
+1108 RTNFDGLNIVDA
-1119 TFSLEDYANRIRTTL
+1119 FPLENYANRIRTTL
-1134 QEQKTAEIQSTEA
+1134 QEKKTAEIQSTEQPKVETPKEETPKGKTIIEGVEPEEKPTA
-1147 PKAEAPK
+1147 KEEPKKEEAPKDETPKTEAPANEMPKIPEIPKEETPKENQSESENEPPKAEGPQ
-1154 AGGAKEEVPSNEPK
+1154 PSA
-1168 EKEPKEEAPAE
+1168 EPKEE
-1179 APKEIVNDG
+1179 
-1188 KGGTDNMGNIL
+1188 
-1199 NSDGSIYTETVKS
+1199 S
-1212 IEDIKDEDFDNPTRS
+1212 
-1227 IELPTIPQNVSSAIG
+1227 
-1242 ADGKPVII
+1242 
-1250 KKNIFEKN
+1250 
-1258 ATNHPELDAADSRA
+1258 
-1272 ILTNALYNPNLIGQT
+1272 
-1287 QPVKRPSYKVAVQTG
+1287 
-1302 DKNSI
+1302 
-1307 VVLDVYNDKKQVE
+1307 
-1320 IVGWRLIN
+1320 
-1328 EKGLAKMKRQA
+1328 
-1339 EREGGQFLILS
+1339 
-1350 PKDGSAAALSAL
+1350 
-1362 PHGLSSDGKD
+1362 
-1372 TTKSSDLQG
+1372 
-1381 GNETLTVK
+1381 
-1389 EGTEAPKNYELNDI
+1389 NYEKNDI
-1403 PMDNEGEP
+1403 PMDSEGEP
-1411 VYEQVPKERTAQ
+1411 IYEQVPKERTAQ

-1431 GNVAHD
+1431 GNVVHD
-1437 YAQIRIESAGKE
+1437 YAQIRIEGAEKE

-1484 VTYWESVKDEIE
+1484 VAYWESVKDEIE

-1530 PAGGVSLA
+1530 PADGVSLA

-1551 FRKETGLSAADQR
+1551 FKKETGLSAADQR
-1564 SFVGTIAGAEKGGK
+1564 TFVGMIAGAEKGGK

-1591 NAYYG
+1591 NTYYG

-1638 RARMRDEAY
+1638 RERMRDDAY
-1647 HERYGMDY
+1647 YDRYGMDY

-1696 HGKTDRENDSSREES
+1696 HGKADRENDSSREES
-1711 VHGAGDKVLSEERI
+1711 VHGAGDKVLPEERV

-1748 TKDAPLHETPSGGE
+1748 TEDAPLYETPSGGE

-1775 PSDAAEGMRGAA
+1775 PYDASEGMRGAA

-1836 IERRKTIA
+1836 IERRNTIA
-1844 KEMGEEPKAEK
+1844 KEIGEEPKVEK
-1855 PKGEGPKVGEKQW
+1855 SKGEGPKVGEKQW

-1900 AAAIAYLNG
+1900 AAAITYLNG

-1934 GNSGTEDKTQLAAAD
+1934 GNSGTEDKTQLAASD

-1972 RGAGGETAPGK
+1972 RRAGGEAAPGK
-1983 QEGGETGKGDTD
+1983 QESGETGKGDTN
-1995 TPAGEGSNSEGE
+1995 TPAGEGSNSEGKGE
-2007 GGTPGLGGLPSGSGR
+2007 TPGLGGLPAGSVG

-2031 TGSVGSG
+2031 TGSLGNG
-2038 RGRGSGSRPSKSNGK
+2038 RGRRSGSRPSKSNGK
-2053 RKPAAKQGTSFPNS
+2053 RKPAAKQGTTFPNS

-2095 NGSVSISLVGLNN
+2095 KGSVSISLVGLNN

-2191 AGLRESLKEPLRKK
+2191 ANLRESLKEPLRKK

-2249 ESHKDKAHANGKGYM
+2249 ESHKDKAHAGGKGYM

-2414 FEDARKKEVERIQA
+2414 FEDARKKEVERIQV

-2434 PSENEKEMRFHTSK
+2434 PSENEKEMRLHTSK

-2701 PEARI
+2701 PEARA

-2855 LGSQA
+2855 LGNQA

-3047 DAKFV
+3047 DKKFAKWYDNE
-3052 KWAESNKSV
+3052 KSAAMRAEV
-3061 APRAYISLPDV
+3061 DLPDIV
-3072 TFQQAGTKVNC
+3072 FQQAGTSVRC
-3083 RVVVVDKITDAKLR
+3083 RVVVVDKITDSKLR
-3097 EKADITHVD
+3097 EQAHMEKAD
-3106 LNRHYD
+3106 LSGHYD

-3190 MAATYDKYAQMEKA
+3190 MAATYDKYAQMEKS

-3238 KGTGGVRFRKVDDP
+3238 KGTGGVRFRTSDELFKEYGPRWIDEQTNEDGRHTTQVKNTINSYKKFGEFVKEDSKGRNVDVLDASSGLGLGTEWMRENGMNVDDV
-3252 KEIERLEKE
+3252 E
-3261 PTVKVYRAMQVI
+3261 PFPSKNRTAPTYTKYDDVKKKYDYIISNAVLNVIPDDWRANVLHDI
-3273 DGKLYPPM
+3273 ADKLKVGGKLVIN
-3281 AAKVRGELV
+3281 VRGAQSIKTQGTEGKTRTTLDDPSEILVHRPDGSIKAYQKGFTKEEL
-3290 EPRELGE
+3290 RDWCKQELGE
-3297 WERADENIDLA
+3297 DYSVEIAN
-3308 IPDIDKKT
+3308 KK
-3316 GKQKVDKK
+3316 
-3324 TGELKWKFKLNKGGK
+3324 NAGGSY
-3339 DAKGK
+3339 DTA
-3344 KLGDVPAAY
+3344 
-3353 NPYWHT
+3353 
-3359 SRSPLN
+3359 
-3365 DQFSS
+3365 
-3370 AYKRPN
+3370 
-3376 LRVVEVEVPVS
+3376 VVV
-3387 ELTSGYKA
+3387 K
-3395 ERAKDTVGEMAWH
+3395 
-3408 SGPVSSK
+3408 
-3415 LPKEKERKVILS
+3415 KEKES
-3427 RWDKPVR
+3427 
-3434 VLSDAEAADKIAE
+3434 
-3447 ILKGEDIEIPD
+3447 
-3458 NTITPS
+3458 T
-3464 LKEELIKRGLKVT
+3464 
-3477 ETDEVKEWNESLR
+3477 R
-3490 FRKGEDLTPEERR
+3490 FRKGEELTPEERR
-3503 AEERME
+3503 AEKSME

-3662 VFHIVTEAL
+3662 LFHIVTEAL

-3702 TAMKRNSF
+3702 TTMKRNSF

-3720 DGIENGEFVETG
+3720 DGIENGEFVKTG
-3732 GVRFSNGN
+3732 GNNMSDEQSR
-3740 SKLNGEDSEKLFASL
+3740 
-3755 QNKKGKEYYDTVTE
+3755 
-3769 IARRVV
+3769 
-3775 ERRNGT
+3775 
-3781 TTVSEESNGKSENDT
+3781 ES
-3796 NEGFYGGFKSVAHC
+3796 V
-3810 AASIITHDVE
+3810 
-3820 RSVYADVANR
+3820 
-3830 ENKSH
+3830 
-3835 ESESAGESLYA
+3835 
-3846 DIDKNVQSQGLGAEN
+3846 
-3861 KEGLAN
+3861 
-3867 RVNREIFS
+3867 
-3875 RLKDWAEQNHA
+3875 
-3886 WLDRRNFGKKYPTSN
+3886 
-3901 KIGEGEEAEV
+3901 
-3911 YLSKDGKSVLKIIHN
+3911 
-3926 DAYLNPVGS
+3926 
-3935 KLDELAYENIALGD
+3935 
-3949 NERKVIGFMKDPYAF
+3949 
-3964 NDNMLIL
+3964 
-3971 VEQPY
+3971 
-3976 VEGKT
+3976 
-3981 VDEIYGGDTPEALA
+3981 
-3995 FIDKVMKDKG
+3995 
-4005 FETKETPFSEDL
+4005 
-4017 DDWLVKTYYNSDFT
+4017 
-4031 IRDVNTG
+4031 
-4038 NVIVDKDGKAH
+4038 
-4049 IIDVYA
+4049 
-4055 FINHGEFEKFGD
+4055 
-4067 NGIPANNTK
+4067 
-4076 FEIDFTKSS
+4076 
-4085 KKSVVRKDKPQEKN
+4085 
-4099 NGSVRFRKDD
+4099 
-4109 RTTDD
+4109 
-4114 KAKHESTLF
+4114 LF
-4123 RKPSLDR
+4123 RKQSLDR
-4130 SKNDTPLMSATKDSI
+4130 SKNDTPLMSSTKDSI

-4150 NWNARRIECWTDD
+4150 NWNARRIECFTDD

-4177 LKKGMNDSM
+4177 LKKGINDSM

-4234 LNKYAYVKSGLERNR
+4234 LNKYAYMKSGLERNR
-4249 VLFVRDAAEQV
+4249 VLLVRDAAEQV

-4292 FHSEKKFQETLLNS
+4292 FHSEKNFQETLLNS

-4339 DKLNDWYADNVGG
+4339 DKLNDWYADKVGG

-4534 YKKVTDHTTGETYWE
+4534 YKKVTDNTTGETYWE

-4596 FKVAKHKNEHVV
+4596 FNVAKHKNEHVV

-4628 QAIHGDTASDVTA
+4628 QAINGDTTSDVTA

-4668 FFANNNVAIRED
+4668 FFANNNVAIREN

-4716 LWSDYKKGKKLTGK
+4716 LWSYYKKGKKLTGK

-4867 LSVLSN
+4867 LSLLSN
-4873 NWKKHKVKTTA
+4873 NLSRHPVKTA
-4884 FAVGIPILFA
+4884 AYAVGIPILFA
-4894 SSIIPALNSWIASCF
+4894 SSIIPAINSWIASCC

-4962 FRSEKGLWLDILS
+4962 FRSEKGLWFDMLS
-4975 QVTQILPVDFMGEG
+4975 QMTQILPLDFMGEG
-4989 GDFWGALMPDVAKP
+4989 GDVVGSLIPDVAKP
-5003 LYHVWVNRDWTGK
+5003 LYHVMVNRDWTGK

-5075 IITGYGG
+5075 IINGYGG

-5112 MVRALYSSATE
+5112 MARALYSSATE

-5164 GDMKREAPEFVRMA
+5164 SDMKRESPEFVRMV
-5178 KIHAFEKS
+5178 KIHGFEKS
-5186 IKELKKI
+5186 IKDLKKI

-5198 IPKKDRDEA
+5198 IPKKARDEA
-5207 KEHIN
+5207 KELIN
-5212 QAKVK
+5212 QEKVK

>member
-91 MDMGRTFANDE
+91 MDTGRVFANDE
-102 MEQQLETQRDNQA
+102 MEQQLETQRNKQA

-127 IVQRA
+127 IAQRV
-132 KEKVNRRKL
+132 KEKLNRTHL
-141 KEASTSNNILGSFAN
+141 KEASTSNNLLGSFA
-156 DKTFTPTLKEKDAPA
+156 DGKTFTPTLKEKDTPA

-188 KKDPKTGEVSIE
+188 KKDPKSGEVSIE
-200 LERKMRDDAD
+200 LERKIRDDAD

-219 IIESLSEETEA
+219 IIESLSEEAEA
-230 RARKKQRETIRKEMG
+230 RARKKQRETIGKEMS

-290 KVEEAAK
+290 KIEEAAK

-322 LIENG
+322 LIESG
-327 TPKNTADYIMQ
+327 TPKSTADYIMQ

-356 DQRTIMD
+356 DQRTVMD

-368 KAEQIDDERKKNGF
+368 KAEEIEDERKRNGF

-388 TSAGR
+388 TSVGR
-393 TTMGMAADAAAFA
+393 TAMGMAADAAAFA

-533 AVGSVGGTLGRNVGI
+533 AVGSIGGTLGRNVGI
-548 TGTEANMIERLKHGV
+548 TGNEAGIIERLKHGV

-569 TGTFVAESLAFRTE
+569 TGTFVAESLAFRSE

-600 FVEGALENLSIK
+600 FIEGALENLSIK

-618 GGKVAHFKPS
+618 GGKVAHFSPS
-628 HILRGLVFAEGNSG
+628 RIMRGLVFAEGNSG

-684 STPAN
+684 STPTN
-689 GQSAYEARQETANK
+689 DQSSYEARQETANK
-703 KQIELSERTS
+703 KQVDLSERTP

-722 QYLDDKTISWTL
+722 QFLDDKSISWTL

-757 VTGNGGKFSVSEY
+757 VTENGGKFSVSEY
-770 SKDGELLNTKEYND
+770 SKDGELLSTKEYND

-817 DEKQECIE
+817 NEKQECIE
-825 KAAEELG
+825 KVAEELG

-844 RRSDEGD
+844 RRNEEGD

-898 DYSKRN
+898 DYSKRS
-904 SVEEQAIEEFKKRL
+904 SVEEQTIEEFKKRL
-918 TVLSEDKNDME
+918 TGLSEDKNDIE
-929 QRTTTASQEGSDLA
+929 QLTTTASQEGSDLA

-958 QAVNNRQASAH
+958 QAVNDRQASAR
-969 AAWDEFVKNSPD
+969 AAWDELVKANPD
-981 LEEWL
+981 LDEWM
-986 KSNPDFDIA
+986 KSNPDFDIS
-995 DLRENFGDDVADRWA
+995 DLRENFGDAVADTWA
-1010 EVQAAD
+1010 EVHAAD

-1022 VDHVGQSIEDVVKNQ
+1022 VDHVGQSIEDAVRNQ
-1037 VGQAKFT
+1037 AGQAKFT

-1054 AVTDNSVTVF
+1054 IVTDNSVTVF

-1075 GGDVIVDSAG
+1075 GGDVIVDTAG

-1095 LVIFRDKDGNLVQ
+1095 LVIFRDKEGNLVQ

-1119 TFSLEDYANRIRTTL
+1119 TFSLEDYANRVRTTL
-1134 QEQKTAEIQSTEA
+1134 QEQKTAEIQSTEQQVTEQ
-1147 PKAEAPK
+1147 PKVEGPEQSKGEKPK
-1154 AGGAKEEVPSNEPK
+1154 QNEPS
-1168 EKEPKEEAPAE
+1168 ETPKE
-1179 APKEIVNDG
+1179 
-1188 KGGTDNMGNIL
+1188 
-1199 NSDGSIYTETVKS
+1199 TESLKPDTS
-1212 IEDIKDEDFDNPTRS
+1212 
-1227 IELPTIPQNVSSAIG
+1227 EL
-1242 ADGKPVII
+1242 
-1250 KKNIFEKN
+1250 
-1258 ATNHPELDAADSRA
+1258 
-1272 ILTNALYNPNLIGQT
+1272 
-1287 QPVKRPSYKVAVQTG
+1287 YKVADSLQGKMGQSLSKDEAEGLV
-1302 DKNSI
+1302 S
-1307 VVLDVYNDKKQVE
+1307 E
-1320 IVGWRLIN
+1320 M
-1328 EKGLAKMKRQA
+1328 EKRAEPARELELTPENWTAEFGEDGKVATPLGEVKMGENQLAKLFMKGREADLGMIKPTLTNPDVVIEEKSKA
-1339 EREGGQFLILS
+1339 ENGNEERPSSYLFVKTFIRDGKKVKFYAS
-1350 PKDGSAAALSAL
+1350 VTVKKDGMEVVVSNHFMNKNAV
-1362 PHGLSSDGKD
+1362 DRKMQEGKMVYIKGVS
-1372 TTKSSDLQG
+1372 TSNSSDLHLAEHQNDVPDLLPTQETDTPSAIKDTNNSSNG
-1381 GNETLTVK
+1381 NGNNETLTFKNTEEAK
-1389 EGTEAPKNYELNDI
+1389 EESNYEKNDI

-1437 YAQIRIESAGKE
+1437 YAQIRIEGAEKE

-1458 KIGAKIN
+1458 KIGTKIN

-1484 VTYWESVKDEIE
+1484 VAYWESVKEEIE

-1520 EYKKTVGETQ
+1520 EYKKTFNETQ
-1530 PAGGVSLA
+1530 PADGVSLA
-1538 AEFVVDA
+1538 AMFVVDA

-1551 FRKETGLSAADQR
+1551 FKKETGLGTAEQR
-1564 SFVGTIAGAEKGGK
+1564 SFVGMIANAEKGGK
-1578 SIERLGEELVEYD
+1578 SIERLGEDLVYLD
-1591 NAYYG
+1591 NTEYG
-1596 GAYFHGDSNDARSAI
+1596 GVYFHGDTNDARSAI

-1681 LQDKAEEITNQINKE
+1681 LQDKAEEITNQIEKE
-1696 HGKTDRENDSSREES
+1696 HGKADRENDSSREES
-1711 VHGAGDKVLSEERI
+1711 VHGAGDKVLPEERV

-1736 HGGREKAERRGN
+1736 HGGREKDERRGN
-1748 TKDAPLHETPSGGE
+1748 TENAPLHETPSGGE
-1762 VEKGERKEEKPSD
+1762 VKGEDHKEEKPSD

-1787 EQFHEERVEKAR
+1787 EQFHQERAEKAR

-1805 KASGDASETKRTKDE
+1805 KASGDASEIKRTKDE

-1827 KLKAQGIGL
+1827 KLKAQGVGFVK
-1836 IERRKTIA
+1836 RRKTIA
-1844 KEMGEEPKAEK
+1844 KEMGEEPKVEG
-1855 PKGEGPKVGEKQW
+1855 PKGEEPKSGEKQW
-1868 EDMTPTERAE
+1868 EEMTPTERAE

-1934 GNSGTEDKTQLAAAD
+1934 GNSGTEDTTQLAAAD

-1962 GSGGTVEPMD
+1962 GSGGTAEPMD

-1983 QEGGETGKGDTD
+1983 QESGETGKGNAD
-1995 TPAGEGSNSEGE
+1995 TPAGEGSHIEGE
-2007 GGTPGLGGLPSGSGR
+2007 GGTPGLGGLPAGSGG
-2022 RTGSGTAGS
+2022 RTGSGNAGS
-2031 TGSVGSG
+2031 TGSVGRG

-2053 RKPAAKQGTSFPNS
+2053 RKPAAKQGTTFPNS

-2081 AMMAAFAEFKKRGK
+2081 AMLAAFAEFKKRGK
-2095 NGSVSISLVGLNN
+2095 KGSVSISLVGLNN

-2122 RYGIALIGEGIYRAK
+2122 RYGIALISEGIYKAK
-2137 EWIRNV
+2137 EWIKNI

-2191 AGLRESLKEPLRKK
+2191 AVLRESLKEPLRKK
-2205 FDKQVLAEPTEVKV
+2205 FDKQVLAEQTEVKV

-2249 ESHKDKAHANGKGYM
+2249 KSHKDKAHAGGKGYM

-2328 TATNEKGDG
+2328 TATNEKGEG

-2345 FGTNKRLL
+2345 FGTNKKLL

-2414 FEDARKKEVERIQA
+2414 FEDASNKEIARIKA
-2428 EYRKEH
+2428 EYEKNN
-2434 PSENEKEMRFHTSK
+2434 PSADAAEVRIYVAKNTPR
-2448 SLPKDIHSFSISDK
+2448 DIHSFSAEDK
-2462 AKFPELGKIYE
+2462 AKFPKLGKIYE
-2473 DYIKARDYYINNVK
+2473 DYIKARDHYINNVK
-2487 PKLEKQ
+2487 PGLEKQ

-2522 YLFSYPERNDM
+2522 YLFSYPERNEM

-2695 LPKEKQ
+2695 LPEEKQ
-2701 PEARI
+2701 PEARTR
-2706 HLNELRDKY
+2706 LNELRDRY

-2739 EDNILYFSGSESKS
+2739 EDNVLYFSGSENKK

-2872 EHSGIVPID
+2872 EHGGVVPID

-2894 VSENDPF
+2894 ANENDPF

-3047 DAKFV
+3047 DKKFD
-3052 KWAESNKSV
+3052 KWYDNEKTAAMRAEV
-3061 APRAYISLPDV
+3061 DLPDIV
-3072 TFQQAGTKVNC
+3072 FQQAGTSVRC
-3083 RVVVVDKITDAKLR
+3083 RVVAVDKITDSKLR
-3097 EKADITHVD
+3097 EQAHMEKAD
-3106 LNRHYD
+3106 LSGHYD

-3120 LRGVEVPDRIIDT
+3120 LRNIEVPDRIIDT

-3190 MAATYDKYAQMEKA
+3190 MAATYDKYAQMEKS

-3238 KGTGGVRFRKVDDP
+3238 KGTGGVRFRTSDELFKEYGPRWIDEQTNEDGRHTTQVKNTINSYKKFGEFVKEDSKGRDVDVLDASSGLGLGTEWMRENGMNVDDV
-3252 KEIERLEKE
+3252 E
-3261 PTVKVYRAMQVI
+3261 PFPSKDRTAPTYTKYDDVKKKYDYIISNAVLNVIPDDWRANVLHDMADKLKVG
-3273 DGKLYPPM
+3273 GKLVIN
-3281 AAKVRGELV
+3281 VRGAQSIKTQGTEGKTRTTLDDPSEILVHRPDGSIKAYQKGFTKEEL
-3290 EPRELGE
+3290 RDWCKQELGE
-3297 WERADENIDLA
+3297 DYSVEIAN
-3308 IPDIDKKT
+3308 KK
-3316 GKQKVDKK
+3316 
-3324 TGELKWKFKLNKGGK
+3324 NAGGSY
-3339 DAKGK
+3339 DTA
-3344 KLGDVPAAY
+3344 
-3353 NPYWHT
+3353 
-3359 SRSPLN
+3359 
-3365 DQFSS
+3365 
-3370 AYKRPN
+3370 
-3376 LRVVEVEVPVS
+3376 VVV
-3387 ELTSGYKA
+3387 K
-3395 ERAKDTVGEMAWH
+3395 
-3408 SGPVSSK
+3408 
-3415 LPKEKERKVILS
+3415 KEKE
-3427 RWDKPVR
+3427 
-3434 VLSDAEAADKIAE
+3434 
-3447 ILKGEDIEIPD
+3447 G
-3458 NTITPS
+3458 T
-3464 LKEELIKRGLKVT
+3464 
-3477 ETDEVKEWNESLR
+3477 R
-3490 FRKGEDLTPEERR
+3490 FRKGDDLTPEERR

-3509 EHHVEVAKAAEKL
+3509 EHHIEVAKAAEKL

-3619 MMRNGWDFYT
+3619 MMKNGWDFYT

-3662 VFHIVTEAL
+3662 VFHIVTEAM
-3671 HNVGYRINPNV
+3671 HDVGYRINPNV

-3690 ESKKGLKNGDAY
+3690 ASKKGLKNGDAY

-3775 ERRNGT
+3775 ERRNGK
-3781 TTVSEESNGKSENDT
+3781 TTVLEESNGKSESDT
-3796 NEGFYGGFKSVAHC
+3796 NESFYGGFKSVAHC

-3830 ENKSH
+3830 ENKSRGP
-3835 ESESAGESLYA
+3835 ESAGESLYA
-3846 DIDKNVQSQGLGAEN
+3846 DIDKNVLSQRLGAEN

-3926 DAYLNPVGS
+3926 DTYLNPVGS

-3976 VEGKT
+3976 IEGKT

-4005 FETKETPFSEDL
+4005 FEVKETPFSEDL
-4017 DDWLVKTYYNSDFT
+4017 DDWLVKTYYNRDFT

-4038 NVIVDKDGKAH
+4038 NVIVDKDGKPH
-4049 IIDVYA
+4049 VIDVYA
-4055 FINHGEFEKFGD
+4055 FINHGEFEKYGD
-4067 NGIPANNTK
+4067 NSILANTAN
-4076 FEIDFTKSS
+4076 FEIDFTKPT
-4085 KKSVVRKDKPQEKN
+4085 KKSAERKVNPQAK
-4099 NGSVRFRKDD
+4099 GSGNIRFRKDD
-4109 RTTDD
+4109 KTTEDEQTRE
-4114 KAKHESTLF
+4114 AVLF
-4123 RKPSLDR
+4123 RKQSLDR

-4163 KHGLRVFQQELAKG
+4163 KHGLRVFQQKLAEG
-4177 LKKGMNDSM
+4177 LTKGMNDSM
-4186 DSYHGAINQS
+4186 DSYHGGINQS

-4272 DKDPQAATL
+4272 DKDPQATTL

-4330 GDAEKDALI
+4330 GNAEKDALI
-4339 DKLNDWYADNVGG
+4339 DKLNDWYADKIGS

-4380 MNTEATLGEESKN
+4380 MNTEVTLGDESRN
-4393 KLWRGIGGVTHFAI
+4393 KLWKGIGGVTRFAI

-4417 KDVHNRVSSMFSWYI
+4417 KDVHSRVSSMFSWYI
-4432 PMRGFKEDT
+4432 PMRGFKENT
-4441 MEDMYAYLNNE
+4441 MEDMYAYMNNE
-4452 ISDGGNVSSV
+4452 ISDGGMVGSV

-4511 TTTNE
+4511 TITNE
-4516 DGKIELT
+4516 HGEIELT
-4523 EEAPAMISEVW
+4523 EEAPAVISEVW
-4534 YKKVTDHTTGETYWE
+4534 YKKVTDHTTGDTYWE

-4590 GTFAKP
+4590 GTYAKP
-4596 FKVAKHKNEHVV
+4596 FEVAKHKNEHVV

-4628 QAIHGDTASDVTA
+4628 QAINGDTANDVSQ

-4704 MNMPKVKGMYYQ
+4704 LNLPKVKGMYYQ

-4755 LEKHIRNEA
+4755 LEEHIRKEA

-4770 ASTLGKVMSKV
+4770 PSTLGKVAGKV

-4806 MGRSVMRSVSDAKE
+4806 MGRSIMRSVSDAKE

-4842 WEKWQGWLYDRAKSY
+4842 WEKWQGTLYDGAKSF

-4867 LSVLSN
+4867 LSLLGN
-4873 NWKKHKVKTTA
+4873 NIWRHPVKTAA

-4894 SSIIPALNSWIASCF
+4894 SQIIPAINSWIASCF

-4949 GFGDIAL
+4949 GLGDVAL
-4956 GVTNPA
+4956 GWANPA
-4962 FRSEKGLWLDILS
+4962 FRSEKGLFIDILS
-4975 QVTQILPVDFMGEG
+4975 QLSQILPLDFMGEG
-4989 GDFWGALMPDVAKP
+4989 GDLWGALAPDVVKP

-5044 FSKFI
+5044 FSKWI

-5097 VATWNW
+5097 VATWDW
-5103 EDFSTREVP
+5103 EDFSTREIP
-5112 MVRALYSSATE
+5112 MARALYSSATE

-5155 NPLYVMKAI
+5155 NPLYVIKAI
-5164 GDMKREAPEFVRMA
+5164 SDMKRESPEFVRMV
-5178 KIHAFEKS
+5178 KIHGFEKS
-5186 IKELKKI
+5186 IKDLKKI

-5198 IPKKDRDEA
+5198 VPKKDRDEA
-5207 KEHIN
+5207 KELIN

>member
-91 MDMGRTFANDE
+91 MDTGRVFANDE
-102 MEQQLETQRDNQA
+102 MEQQLETQRNKQA

-127 IVQRA
+127 IAQRV
-132 KEKVNRRKL
+132 KEKLNRTHL
-141 KEASTSNNILGSFAN
+141 KEASKPGAIMNPLSGEPINNV
-156 DKTFTPTLKEKDAPA
+156 PTYREKKEGKYWNPITETDMGDA
-171 QMFRESELGDG
+171 
-182 YVLDYG
+182 VLDWS
-188 KKDPKTGEVSIE
+188 T
-200 LERKMRDDAD
+200 
-210 REAQKLNQQ
+210 
-219 IIESLSEETEA
+219 
-230 RARKKQRETIRKEMG
+230 
-245 YASTDA
+245 TDA
-251 NEGMGALFGGIRRA
+251 NGDKVAQTQAKQNFEADAAAKALVRSYSQSKHDKDFEDFENRFDEMLSQEKGTNRKDDWGKLFDWEAWHNMPKGGNGEKLRMFDTGDTSFQNVYNKYGPKMATESDFKDFLQGHSAEIAQMASSVNMTPESFVDRYIAPNFNSIDEEEYRNSAKKYFTPKGFKDMLTQGLLTSGEANMLHITPDSYQELRNEAVSDFQEDNSNKLDNKGVLSGEGLSALGKNIVTGGAQIAPSAVGFALAGAEAKGVVKGLEIGWKALRGTGLVTKVLGKAVPKTLTSLTEKYGAQTAGRILNAVNNESIGSFIQANARQFAQGSLTMGVFEANNYLATEGREKIKEGKWGELAEGLYTSGMSGLGTGMLFSGIGTATGALGRNLGITGRETTRL
-265 NIEHGTENEYVDAY
+265 EKLKHGTE
-279 LKAMNTPEFKS
+279 KALFSASALFAEGLGFRA
-290 KVEEAAK
+290 EELYDEAK
-297 KAGVDPEYLYNNH
+297 KGELTFGS
-310 VLPRAKE
+310 VL
-317 DIRNH
+317 
-322 LIENG
+322 ENG
-327 TPKNTADYIMQ
+327 GKGVIDKITMDLGMAAGKGKRPHLKQMIIGAVANTNPHVKFSAVEKNELMKST
-338 GALDG
+338 GGKSLFEALDG
-343 IAGNMFK
+343 IA
-350 RGLMTA
+350 
-356 DQRTIMD
+356 
-363 EATAK
+363 
-368 KAEQIDDERKKNGF
+368 
-382 FSTATL
+382 
-388 TSAGR
+388 
-393 TTMGMAADAAAFA
+393 
-406 GAGKIAGGMMS
+406 
-417 GLSYGVNLITKTPL
+417 
-431 GKRLFGS
+431 
-438 VIGTSAK
+438 
-445 ALEKK
+445 
-450 FGAEGAAR
+450 
-458 IANFVGNNNGFWK
+458 
-471 TLLTTGSKNT
+471 
-481 MQSGLTLANYNVM
+481 
-494 QYMTGEGYDKMEKG
+494 
-508 TTFADYIIGMVD
+508 
-520 AGNSGFKTGLLFG
+520 
-533 AVGSVGGTLGRNVGI
+533 
-548 TGTEANMIERLKHGV
+548 
-563 RKAAVK
+563 
-569 TGTFVAESLAFRTE
+569 
-583 QMAEE
+583 
-588 WAKDNKINFVDN
+588 
-600 FVEGALENLSIK
+600 
-612 LGSAMG
+612 
-618 GGKVAHFKPS
+618 
-628 HILRGLVFAEGNSG
+628 EGNKVSPVYR
-642 LKLTKEERSEFMS
+642 TKMSEFFNDPNIS
-655 NTKAKS
+655 RRTK
-661 LLEACEALEPNHKT
+661 
-675 QGEGLAMEV
+675 
-684 STPAN
+684 
-689 GQSAYEARQETANK
+689 
-703 KQIELSERTS
+703 
-713 GGQAVGKLQ
+713 
-722 QYLDDKTISWTL
+722 
-734 RQKVAAAL
+734 QKVAYVV
-742 GGTMSN
+742 GKTIDTNM
-748 SRPRTDRVS
+748 PRTERVS
-757 VTGNGGKFSVSEY
+757 ISQGTSGTQEVRTY
-770 SKDGELLNTKEYND
+770 SKDGELLTVDVYKN
-784 KDGAE
+784 AE
-789 AAKQEIYLKRQDRD
+789 AAEVAKQEIYAKRDKNDFIALWVDSLKPTQSENNTALENTA
-803 FKNAYLSAMRISTE
+803 K
-817 DEKQECIE
+817 
-825 KAAEELG
+825 ELG
-832 YKSAAEMLLESA
+832 YDDVGIFLADWDEAQKSGDADFLSKVSKTIDENIGKIVADRHKQMLDA
-844 RRSDEGD
+844 KRAI
-851 NELDKEIGDAYK
+851 NEEYDVDIDKVLDKNPVMWKDKERDAVK
-863 RIAEQME
+863 ELGNR
-870 GAKAKRVLDIQREVG
+870 L
-885 EEFGVDLD
+885 
-893 KAMDK
+893 
-898 DYSKRN
+898 
-904 SVEEQAIEEFKKRL
+904 KKGF
-918 TVLSEDKNDME
+918 SDKNDE
-929 QRTTTASQEGSDLA
+929 AHNNAVARQDGADLS
-943 EQTDIEDSTDFTEKA
+943 EQTELEDSEKVIESS
-958 QAVNNRQASAH
+958 QAVNERLGSATE
-969 AAWDEFVKNSPD
+969 AWQKIQDENPD
-981 LEEWL
+981 LTEWM
-986 KSNPDFDIA
+986 KNNPDATVEDI
-995 DLRENFGDDVADRWA
+995 RENFGDYVADA
-1010 EVQAAD
+1010 YMELSNA
-1016 SMKAGF
+1016 KAMRDGF
-1022 VDHVGQSIEDVVKNQ
+1022 IQNTGEKIEDAVRNQ

-1044 GTMQDKEGVK
+1044 GTIDGVESDKIYTFIDGEGR
-1054 AVTDNSVTVF
+1054 
-1064 ADKDGNEYTLV
+1064 EYTLV
-1075 GGDVIVDSAG
+1075 GGDVVVDAETG
-1085 DGSYSAGKSG
+1085 RLKTGESG
-1095 LVIFRDKDGNLVQ
+1095 LVVLRDGEGNIVQ
-1108 RTNFDGLNEVG
+1108 DIK
-1119 TFSLEDYANRIRTTL
+1119 LEDLIPSEPMSPEEYADVIRRRL
-1134 QEQKTAEIQSTEA
+1134 QEQKTAEIQSTEQ
-1147 PKAEAPK
+1147 PNDETSKGRTIIEGVEPEEKPSVKEEIPSEAPK
-1154 AGGAKEEVPSNEPK
+1154 SE
-1168 EKEPKEEAPAE
+1168 EPKEEDFIRNSNSE
-1179 APKEIVNDG
+1179 EKLSSEKDEW
-1188 KGGTDNMGNIL
+1188 GNPLIKA
-1199 NSDGSIYTETVKS
+1199 SDGSVDFGEISEGYGLQAAPIRLSLGENKKNPETGKDEGYGLLHIEARHGDQIRKAGFNSIEEFVESIARDYTEIREGVQIGTTQTYLIVK
-1212 IEDIKDEDFDNPTRS
+1212 KDGHANTLY
-1227 IELPTIPQNVSSAIG
+1227 IELSR
-1242 ADGKPVII
+1242 DGKYWNVNSAGIFKEKYVNRKNEI
-1250 KKNIFEKN
+1250 K
-1258 ATNHPELDAADSRA
+1258 PEPTVGSSTSTD
-1272 ILTNALYNPNLIGQT
+1272 T
-1287 QPVKRPSYKVAVQTG
+1287 TG
-1302 DKNSI
+1302 VN
-1307 VVLDVYNDKKQVE
+1307 
-1320 IVGWRLIN
+1320 
-1328 EKGLAKMKRQA
+1328 
-1339 EREGGQFLILS
+1339 
-1350 PKDGSAAALSAL
+1350 
-1362 PHGLSSDGKD
+1362 HGLNEGATVTSGNSPMISDSKD
-1372 TTKSSDLQG
+1372 TTKSSDLQE
-1381 GNETLTVK
+1381 GNETLTLK
-1389 EGTEAPKNYELNDI
+1389 NTEAAKEESNYEKNDI

-1437 YAQIRIESAGKE
+1437 YAQIRIEGAEKE
-1449 LKEAKKKEP
+1449 LKEARKKEP
-1458 KIGAKIN
+1458 KIGTKIN

-1484 VTYWESVKDEIE
+1484 VAYWESVKDEIE

-1520 EYKKTVGETQ
+1520 EYKKTFNETQ
-1530 PAGGVSLA
+1530 PADGVSLA
-1538 AEFVVDA
+1538 AMFVVDA

-1551 FRKETGLSAADQR
+1551 FKKETGLGTAEQR
-1564 SFVGTIAGAEKGGK
+1564 SFVGMIANAEKGGK
-1578 SIERLGEELVEYD
+1578 SIERLGEDLVYLD
-1591 NAYYG
+1591 NTEYG
-1596 GAYFHGDSNDARSAI
+1596 GVYFHGDTNDARSAI

-1647 HERYGMDY
+1647 HERYGMNY

-1681 LQDKAEEITNQINKE
+1681 LQDKAEEITNQIEKE
-1696 HGKTDRENDSSREES
+1696 HGKADRENDSSREES
-1711 VHGAGDKVLSEERI
+1711 VHGAGDKVLPEERV

-1736 HGGREKAERRGN
+1736 HGGREKDERRGN
-1748 TKDAPLHETPSGGE
+1748 TENAPLHETPSGGE
-1762 VEKGERKEEKPSD
+1762 VKGEDHKKEKPSD

-1787 EQFHEERVEKAR
+1787 EQFHQERVDKAR

-1805 KASGDASETKRTKDE
+1805 KASGDASEMKRTKDE

-1836 IERRKTIA
+1836 VKRRKTIA
-1844 KEMGEEPKAEK
+1844 KEMGEEPKVEG
-1855 PKGEGPKVGEKQW
+1855 PKGEEPKSGEKQW
-1868 EDMTPTERAE
+1868 EEMTPTERAE

-1934 GNSGTEDKTQLAAAD
+1934 GNSGTEDTTQLAAAD

-1962 GSGGTVEPMD
+1962 VSGGTAEPMD

-1983 QEGGETGKGDTD
+1983 QESGETGKGNAD
-1995 TPAGEGSNSEGE
+1995 TPAGEGSHIEGE
-2007 GGTPGLGGLPSGSGR
+2007 GGTPGLGGLPAGSGG

-2031 TGSVGSG
+2031 TGSVGRG

-2053 RKPAAKQGTSFPNS
+2053 RKPAAKQGTTFPNS

-2081 AMMAAFAEFKKRGK
+2081 AMLAAFAEFNKRNKKDK
-2095 NGSVSISLVGLNN
+2095 NILSSSFLLGL
-2108 EQIEYLPEMAKATG
+2108 EKHLPTAEALEYLPDVMKATG
-2122 RYGIALIGEGIYRAK
+2122 RYGVALIGEGIYKTK
-2137 EWIRNV
+2137 EWIKNV
-2143 REAITDQ
+2143 REAIFDV
-2150 MKDCGFSDTD
+2150 MKEGGFSDAD

-2191 AGLRESLKEPLRKK
+2191 AVLRESLKEPLRKK

-2249 ESHKDKAHANGKGYM
+2249 KSHKDKAHANGKGYM

-2328 TATNEKGDG
+2328 TATNEKGEG

-2345 FGTNKRLL
+2345 FGTNKKLL
-2353 EDQFDAIVYDESHR
+2353 EDQFDAIIYDESHR

-2414 FEDARKKEVERIQA
+2414 FEDASNKEIARIKA
-2428 EYRKEH
+2428 EYEKNN
-2434 PSENEKEMRFHTSK
+2434 PSADAAEVRIYVAKNTPR
-2448 SLPKDIHSFSISDK
+2448 DIHSFSAEDK
-2462 AKFPELGKIYE
+2462 AKFPKLGKIYE
-2473 DYIKARDYYINNVK
+2473 DYIKARDHYINNVK
-2487 PKLEKQ
+2487 PGLEKQ

-2522 YLFSYPERNDM
+2522 YLFSYPERNEM

-2619 RDKIFGDAYRKVLGD
+2619 RDKIFGDAYGKVLGD

-2658 AAGRKI
+2658 AAGRKV

-2701 PEARI
+2701 PEARTR
-2706 HLNELRDKY
+2706 LNELRDKY

-2739 EDNILYFSGSESKS
+2739 EDNVLYFSGSENKK

-2872 EHSGIVPID
+2872 EHGGVVPID

-2894 VSENDPF
+2894 ANENDPF

-3047 DAKFV
+3047 DKKFD
-3052 KWAESNKSV
+3052 KWYDNEKTAAMRAEV
-3061 APRAYISLPDV
+3061 DLPDIV
-3072 TFQQAGTKVNC
+3072 FQQAGTSVRC
-3083 RVVVVDKITDAKLR
+3083 RVVVVDKITDSKLR
-3097 EKADITHVD
+3097 EQAHMEKAD
-3106 LNRHYD
+3106 LSGHYD

-3120 LRGVEVPDRIIDT
+3120 LRNIEVPDRIIDT

-3190 MAATYDKYAQMEKA
+3190 MAATYDKYAQMEKS

-3238 KGTGGVRFRKVDDP
+3238 KGTGGVRFRTSDELFKEYGPRWIDEQTNEDGRHTTQVKNTINSYKKFGEFVKEDSKGRDVDVLDASSGLGLGTEWMRENGMNVDDV
-3252 KEIERLEKE
+3252 E
-3261 PTVKVYRAMQVI
+3261 PFPSKDRTAPTYTKYDDVKKKYDYIISNAVLNVIPDDWRANVLHDMADKLKVG
-3273 DGKLYPPM
+3273 GKLVIN
-3281 AAKVRGELV
+3281 VRGAQSIKTQGTEGKTRTTLDDPSEILVHRPDGSIKAYQKGFTKEELRDWCKQELDEDYSV
-3290 EPRELGE
+3290 EI
-3297 WERADENIDLA
+3297 AN
-3308 IPDIDKKT
+3308 KK
-3316 GKQKVDKK
+3316 
-3324 TGELKWKFKLNKGGK
+3324 NAGGSY
-3339 DAKGK
+3339 DTA
-3344 KLGDVPAAY
+3344 
-3353 NPYWHT
+3353 
-3359 SRSPLN
+3359 
-3365 DQFSS
+3365 
-3370 AYKRPN
+3370 
-3376 LRVVEVEVPVS
+3376 VVV
-3387 ELTSGYKA
+3387 K
-3395 ERAKDTVGEMAWH
+3395 
-3408 SGPVSSK
+3408 
-3415 LPKEKERKVILS
+3415 KEKE
-3427 RWDKPVR
+3427 
-3434 VLSDAEAADKIAE
+3434 
-3447 ILKGEDIEIPD
+3447 G
-3458 NTITPS
+3458 T
-3464 LKEELIKRGLKVT
+3464 
-3477 ETDEVKEWNESLR
+3477 R
-3490 FRKGEDLTPEERR
+3490 FRKGDDLTPEERR

-3619 MMRNGWDFYT
+3619 MMKNGWDFYT

-3662 VFHIVTEAL
+3662 VFHIVTEAM
-3671 HNVGYRINPNV
+3671 HDVGYRINPNV

-3690 ESKKGLKNGDAY
+3690 ASKKGLKNGDAY

-3720 DGIENGEFVETG
+3720 EGIENGEFVETG

-3775 ERRNGT
+3775 ERRNGKA
-3781 TTVSEESNGKSENDT
+3781 TVLEEPNGKSESDT

-3830 ENKSH
+3830 ESKGRGP
-3835 ESESAGESLYA
+3835 ESAGESLYA
-3846 DIDKNVQSQGLGAEN
+3846 DIDKNVLSQRLGAEN

-3926 DAYLNPVGS
+3926 DTYLNPVGS

-4005 FETKETPFSEDL
+4005 FEVKETPFSEDL
-4017 DDWLVKTYYNSDFT
+4017 DDWLVKTYYNRDFT

-4038 NVIVDKDGKAH
+4038 NVIVDKDGKPH
-4049 IIDVYA
+4049 VIDVYA
-4055 FINHGEFEKFGD
+4055 FINHGEFEKYGD
-4067 NGIPANNTK
+4067 NSIPANTAN
-4076 FEIDFTKSS
+4076 FEIDFTKPT
-4085 KKSVVRKDKPQEKN
+4085 KKSAERKVNSQAK
-4099 NGSVRFRKDD
+4099 GSGNIRFRK
-4109 RTTDD
+4109 DD
-4114 KAKHESTLF
+4114 KAKHEATLF
-4123 RKPSLDR
+4123 RKQSLDR

-4163 KHGLRVFQQELAKG
+4163 KHGLRVFQQKLAEG
-4177 LKKGMNDSM
+4177 LTKGMNDSM
-4186 DSYHGAINQS
+4186 DSYHGGINQS

-4272 DKDPQAATL
+4272 DKDPQATTL

-4330 GDAEKDALI
+4330 GNAEKDALI
-4339 DKLNDWYADNVGG
+4339 DKLNDWYADKIGS

-4380 MNTEATLGEESKN
+4380 MSTEATLGDESRN
-4393 KLWRGIGGVTHFAI
+4393 KLWKGIGGVTHFAI

-4417 KDVHNRVSSMFSWYI
+4417 KDVHSRVSSMFSWYI

-4441 MEDMYAYLNNE
+4441 MEDMYAYMNNE
-4452 ISDGGNVSSV
+4452 ISDGGMVGSV
-4462 VKRAD
+4462 VRRAD

-4511 TTTNE
+4511 TITNE
-4516 DGKIELT
+4516 HGEIELT
-4523 EEAPAMISEVW
+4523 EEAPAVISEVW
-4534 YKKVTDHTTGETYWE
+4534 YKKVTDHTTGDTYWE

-4590 GTFAKP
+4590 GTYAKP

-4628 QAIHGDTASDVTA
+4628 QAINGDTVNDVSQ

-4704 MNMPKVKGMYYQ
+4704 LNSPKVKGMYYQ
-4716 LWSDYKKGKKLTGK
+4716 LWSDYKKGKKPTGK

-4755 LEKHIRNEA
+4755 LEEHIRKEA
-4764 TQKMLS
+4764 TQKALS
-4770 ASTLGKVMSKV
+4770 ASTLGKVLGKV

-4806 MGRSVMRSVSDAKE
+4806 MGRSIMRSVSDAKE

-4842 WEKWQGWLYDRAKSY
+4842 WEKWQGWLYDKAKGN

-4867 LSVLSN
+4867 LSLLSN
-4873 NWKKHKVKTTA
+4873 NWKRHPVKTAA

-4894 SSIIPALNSWIASCF
+4894 SSIIPAINSWIASCF

-4949 GFGDIAL
+4949 GLGDVAL
-4956 GVTNPA
+4956 GAANPA
-4962 FRSEKGLWLDILS
+4962 FRSENGLYIDILS
-4975 QVTQILPVDFMGEG
+4975 QLSQILPLDFMGEG
-4989 GDFWGALMPDVAKP
+4989 GDFWGALVPDVAKP

-5044 FSKFI
+5044 FSKWI

-5097 VATWNW
+5097 IATWDW
-5103 EDFSTREVP
+5103 EDFSTREIP
-5112 MVRALYSSATE
+5112 MARALYSSATE

-5155 NPLYVMKAI
+5155 NPLYVIKAI
-5164 GDMKREAPEFVRMA
+5164 SDMKRESPEFVRMV
-5178 KIHAFEKS
+5178 KIHGFEKS
-5186 IKELKKI
+5186 IKDLKKI

-5198 IPKKDRDEA
+5198 VPKKDRDEA
-5207 KEHIN
+5207 KELIN

>member
-44 RKQGAQV
+44 RKQGASV

-91 MDMGRTFANDE
+91 MDTGRVFANDE
-102 MEQQLETQRDNQA
+102 MEQQLDTQKDKQA
-115 SSNAKKTGSDEP
+115 VSNAKKTGSDEP

-132 KEKVNRRKL
+132 KEKENRGKL

-156 DKTFTPTLKEKDAPA
+156 DKTFTPTLKEKDTPA
-171 QMFRESELGDG
+171 QMFRESELGNG

-200 LERKMRDDAD
+200 LDRKMRDDAD

-290 KVEEAAK
+290 KVDEAAK

-322 LIENG
+322 LIESG
-327 TPKNTADYIMQ
+327 TPKSTADYIMQ

-368 KAEQIDDERKKNGF
+368 KAEEIDDERKKNGF
-382 FSTATL
+382 FSTTTL

-393 TTMGMAADAAAFA
+393 TAMGMAADAAAFA

-618 GGKVAHFKPS
+618 GGKVAHFSPS
-628 HILRGLVFAEGNSG
+628 RIMRGLVFAEGNSG

-703 KQIELSERTS
+703 KQVDLSERTP

-722 QYLDDKTISWTL
+722 QFLDDKTISWTL

-757 VTGNGGKFSVSEY
+757 VTENGGKFSVSEY
-770 SKDGELLNTKEYND
+770 SKDGELLSTKEYND

-825 KAAEELG
+825 KVAEELG
-832 YKSAAEMLLESA
+832 YNSAAEMLLESA
-844 RRSDEGD
+844 RRNEEGD

-863 RIAEQME
+863 RISEQME

-898 DYSKRN
+898 DYSKRS

-918 TVLSEDKNDME
+918 SGLSEDKNDIE
-929 QRTTTASQEGSDLA
+929 QLTTTASQEGSDLA

-958 QAVNNRQASAH
+958 QAVNDRQASAR
-969 AAWDEFVKNSPD
+969 AAWDELVKANPD
-981 LEEWL
+981 LDEWM
-986 KSNPDFDIA
+986 KSNLGFDIS
-995 DLRENFGDDVADRWA
+995 DLRENFGDAVADTWA
-1010 EVQAAD
+1010 EVHASD

-1037 VGQAKFT
+1037 VGQAKFV

-1054 AVTDNSVTVF
+1054 VATDNSVTVF

-1075 GGDVIVDSAG
+1075 WGDVIVDTAG

-1134 QEQKTAEIQSTEA
+1134 QEKKTAEIQSTEQ
-1147 PKAEAPK
+1147 PKVET
-1154 AGGAKEEVPSNEPK
+1154 
-1168 EKEPKEEAPAE
+1168 PKEEAPKGKTIIEGVEPEEKPTAKKEPKKEE
-1179 APKEIVNDG
+1179 APKDETPKAEVPANEMPKIPEIP
-1188 KGGTDNMGNIL
+1188 K
-1199 NSDGSIYTETVKS
+1199 E
-1212 IEDIKDEDFDNPTRS
+1212 E
-1227 IELPTIPQNVSSAIG
+1227 IPKENQSESENEPPKAEGPQPSA
-1242 ADGKPVII
+1242 
-1250 KKNIFEKN
+1250 E
-1258 ATNHPELDAADSRA
+1258 
-1272 ILTNALYNPNLIGQT
+1272 
-1287 QPVKRPSYKVAVQTG
+1287 
-1302 DKNSI
+1302 
-1307 VVLDVYNDKKQVE
+1307 
-1320 IVGWRLIN
+1320 
-1328 EKGLAKMKRQA
+1328 
-1339 EREGGQFLILS
+1339 
-1350 PKDGSAAALSAL
+1350 PKEES
-1362 PHGLSSDGKD
+1362 
-1372 TTKSSDLQG
+1372 
-1381 GNETLTVK
+1381 
-1389 EGTEAPKNYELNDI
+1389 NYEKNDI
-1403 PMDNEGEP
+1403 PVDSEGEP
-1411 VYEQVPKERTAQ
+1411 IYEQVPKERTAQ

-1437 YAQIRIESAGKE
+1437 YAQIRIEGAEKE

-1484 VTYWESVKDEIE
+1484 VNYWESVKDEIE

-1530 PAGGVSLA
+1530 PADGVSLA

-1564 SFVGTIAGAEKGGK
+1564 TFIGMIASAEKGGK
-1578 SIERLGEELVEYD
+1578 SIERLGEELVVYD
-1591 NAYYG
+1591 NTYYG

-1611 ISALMSAKSRKGLRE
+1611 ISALMSARSRKGLRE

-1638 RARMRDEAY
+1638 RERMRDDAY
-1647 HERYGMDY
+1647 YERYGMDY

-1696 HGKTDRENDSSREES
+1696 HGKADRENDSSREES
-1711 VHGAGDKVLSEERI
+1711 VHGAGNKVLSGERV

-1736 HGGREKAERRGN
+1736 HGGREKSERRGN
-1748 TKDAPLHETPSGGE
+1748 TEDASLQETPSGGE
-1762 VEKGERKEEKPSD
+1762 VEKGVRKEEKQSD
-1775 PSDAAEGMRGAA
+1775 PYDAAEGMRGAA

-1799 KAYEEA
+1799 KAFEEA

-1844 KEMGEEPKAEK
+1844 KEMGEEPKVEK

-1900 AAAIAYLNG
+1900 AAAISYLNG

-1949 NGGGEGM
+1949 NEGGEGM

-1972 RGAGGETAPGK
+1972 RRAGGEAAPGK
-1983 QEGGETGKGDTD
+1983 QEGGETGKGNTN
-1995 TPAGEGSNSEGE
+1995 TPAGEGGHSEGE
-2007 GGTPGLGGLPSGSGR
+2007 GETPGLGGLPAGSGG

-2031 TGSVGSG
+2031 TGSMGNG

-2067 KGRDVK
+2067 KGRDVR

-2095 NGSVSISLVGLNN
+2095 KGSVSISLVGLNN

-2122 RYGIALIGEGIYRAK
+2122 RYGVALIGEGIYRAK

-2191 AGLRESLKEPLRKK
+2191 ASLRENLKEPLRKK

-2249 ESHKDKAHANGKGYM
+2249 ESHKDKAHAGGKGYM

-2303 DWINDGKNLCLD
+2303 DWINDGKNLCLE

-2321 WANERGS
+2321 WANERGN

-2434 PSENEKEMRFHTSK
+2434 PSENEKEMIFHTFK

-2701 PEARI
+2701 PEARA

-2855 LGSQA
+2855 LGNQA

-2894 VSENDPF
+2894 VGENDPF

-2927 PEPLGYK
+2927 PEPIGYK

-3047 DAKFV
+3047 DKKFAKWYDNE
-3052 KWAESNKSV
+3052 KTAAMRAEV
-3061 APRAYISLPDV
+3061 DLPDIV
-3072 TFQQAGTKVNC
+3072 FQQAGTSVSC
-3083 RVVVVDKITDAKLR
+3083 RVVVVDKITDSKLR
-3097 EKADITHVD
+3097 EQAHMEKAD
-3106 LNRHYD
+3106 LSGHYD

-3133 NFKMQKMSKSAVKSL
+3133 NFKIQKMSKSAVKSL

-3181 EDPKRWKDK
+3181 EDQKRWKDK
-3190 MAATYDKYAQMEKA
+3190 MAATYDKYAQMEKS

-3238 KGTGGVRFRKVDDP
+3238 KGTGGVRFRTSDELFKEYGPRWIDEQTNEDGRHTTQVKNTINSYKKFGEFVKEDSKGRNVDVLDASSGLGLGTEWMRENGMNVDDV
-3252 KEIERLEKE
+3252 E
-3261 PTVKVYRAMQVI
+3261 PFPSKDRTAPTYTKYDDVKKKYDYIISNAVLNVIPDDWRANVLHDMADKLKVG
-3273 DGKLYPPM
+3273 GKLVIN
-3281 AAKVRGELV
+3281 VRGAQSIKTQGTEGKTRTTLDDPSEILVHRPDGSIKAYQKGFTKEEL
-3290 EPRELGE
+3290 RDWCKQELGE
-3297 WERADENIDLA
+3297 DYSVEIAN
-3308 IPDIDKKT
+3308 KK
-3316 GKQKVDKK
+3316 
-3324 TGELKWKFKLNKGGK
+3324 NAGGSY
-3339 DAKGK
+3339 DTA
-3344 KLGDVPAAY
+3344 
-3353 NPYWHT
+3353 
-3359 SRSPLN
+3359 
-3365 DQFSS
+3365 
-3370 AYKRPN
+3370 
-3376 LRVVEVEVPVS
+3376 VVV
-3387 ELTSGYKA
+3387 K
-3395 ERAKDTVGEMAWH
+3395 
-3408 SGPVSSK
+3408 
-3415 LPKEKERKVILS
+3415 KEKE
-3427 RWDKPVR
+3427 
-3434 VLSDAEAADKIAE
+3434 
-3447 ILKGEDIEIPD
+3447 G
-3458 NTITPS
+3458 T
-3464 LKEELIKRGLKVT
+3464 
-3477 ETDEVKEWNESLR
+3477 R

-3509 EHHVEVAKAAEKL
+3509 EHHVEVAKAAENL

-3662 VFHIVTEAL
+3662 VFHIVTEAI

-3720 DGIENGEFVETG
+3720 DGIENGEFVKTG
-3732 GVRFSNGN
+3732 GNNMSDEQ
-3740 SKLNGEDSEKLFASL
+3740 S
-3755 QNKKGKEYYDTVTE
+3755 
-3769 IARRVV
+3769 
-3775 ERRNGT
+3775 
-3781 TTVSEESNGKSENDT
+3781 
-3796 NEGFYGGFKSVAHC
+3796 
-3810 AASIITHDVE
+3810 
-3820 RSVYADVANR
+3820 R
-3830 ENKSH
+3830 E
-3835 ESESAGESLYA
+3835 A
-3846 DIDKNVQSQGLGAEN
+3846 V
-3861 KEGLAN
+3861 
-3867 RVNREIFS
+3867 
-3875 RLKDWAEQNHA
+3875 
-3886 WLDRRNFGKKYPTSN
+3886 
-3901 KIGEGEEAEV
+3901 
-3911 YLSKDGKSVLKIIHN
+3911 
-3926 DAYLNPVGS
+3926 
-3935 KLDELAYENIALGD
+3935 
-3949 NERKVIGFMKDPYAF
+3949 
-3964 NDNMLIL
+3964 
-3971 VEQPY
+3971 
-3976 VEGKT
+3976 
-3981 VDEIYGGDTPEALA
+3981 
-3995 FIDKVMKDKG
+3995 
-4005 FETKETPFSEDL
+4005 
-4017 DDWLVKTYYNSDFT
+4017 
-4031 IRDVNTG
+4031 
-4038 NVIVDKDGKAH
+4038 
-4049 IIDVYA
+4049 
-4055 FINHGEFEKFGD
+4055 
-4067 NGIPANNTK
+4067 
-4076 FEIDFTKSS
+4076 
-4085 KKSVVRKDKPQEKN
+4085 
-4099 NGSVRFRKDD
+4099 
-4109 RTTDD
+4109 
-4114 KAKHESTLF
+4114 LF
-4123 RKPSLDR
+4123 RKQSLDR
-4130 SKNDTPLMSATKDSI
+4130 SKNDTPLMSSTKDSI

-4150 NWNARRIECWTDD
+4150 NWNARRIECFTDD

-4306 GKISLAEY
+4306 GKTSLAEY

-4330 GDAEKDALI
+4330 GDTGKDALI
-4339 DKLNDWYADNVGG
+4339 DKLNDWYADKVGG

-4462 VKRAD
+4462 VKRSD

-4494 RNKQRLYRLV
+4494 RNKHRLYRLV

-4523 EEAPAMISEVW
+4523 EEAPAVISEVW
-4534 YKKVTDHTTGETYWE
+4534 YKKVTDNTTGETYWE

-4596 FKVAKHKNEHVV
+4596 FNVAKHKNEHVV

-4628 QAIHGDTASDVTA
+4628 QAINGDTASDVTA

-4692 LMGGSMLQGTVM
+4692 LIGGSMLQGTIM

-4867 LSVLSN
+4867 LSLLSN
-4873 NWKKHKVKTTA
+4873 NFSRHPVKTAA
-4884 FAVGIPILFA
+4884 FAVGTPILFA
-4894 SSIIPALNSWIASCF
+4894 SSIIPSINSWIASCC

-4962 FRSEKGLWLDILS
+4962 FRSEKGFWIDMLS
-4975 QVTQILPVDFMGEG
+4975 QMTQILPLDFMGEG
-4989 GDFWGALMPDVAKP
+4989 GDVIGSLIPDVTKP

-5049 NEMSGGNEHVKGSLD
+5049 NEISGGNEHVKGSLD

-5075 IITGYGG
+5075 IINGYGG
-5082 GALSDAIRTGKLATR
+5082 GALSDAIRTGKMTTR

-5164 GDMKREAPEFVRMA
+5164 SDMKRESPEFVRMV
-5178 KIHAFEKS
+5178 KIHGFEKS
-5186 IKELKKI
+5186 IKDLKKI
-5193 ANNEK
+5193 ANNDK
-5198 IPKKDRDEA
+5198 IPKKARDEA
-5207 KEHIN
+5207 KELIN
-5212 QAKVK
+5212 QEKVK

>member
-91 MDMGRTFANDE
+91 MDTGKVFANDE
-102 MEQQLETQRDNQA
+102 MEQQLETQRNKQA
-115 SSNAKKTGSDEP
+115 SSNAKKTGSNEP
-127 IVQRA
+127 IAQRV
-132 KEKVNRRKL
+132 KEKLNRTHL
-141 KEASTSNNILGSFAN
+141 KEASTSNNLLGSFA
-156 DKTFTPTLKEKDAPA
+156 DGKTFTPTLKEKDTPA

-188 KKDPKTGEVSIE
+188 KKDPKSGEVSIE
-200 LERKMRDDAD
+200 LERKIRDDAD

-219 IIESLSEETEA
+219 IIESLSEEAEA
-230 RARKKQRETIRKEMG
+230 RARKKQRETIGKEMS

-290 KVEEAAK
+290 KIEEAAK

-322 LIENG
+322 LIESG
-327 TPKNTADYIMQ
+327 TPKSTADYIMQ

-356 DQRTIMD
+356 DQRTVMD

-368 KAEQIDDERKKNGF
+368 KAEEIEDERKRNGF

-388 TSAGR
+388 TSVGR
-393 TTMGMAADAAAFA
+393 TAMGMAADAAAFA

-533 AVGSVGGTLGRNVGI
+533 AVGSIGGTLGRNVGI
-548 TGTEANMIERLKHGV
+548 TGNEAGIIERLKHGV

-569 TGTFVAESLAFRTE
+569 TGTFVAESLAFRSE

-600 FVEGALENLSIK
+600 FIEGALENLSIK

-618 GGKVAHFKPS
+618 GGKVAHFSPS
-628 HILRGLVFAEGNSG
+628 RIMRGLVFAEGNSG

-684 STPAN
+684 STPTN
-689 GQSAYEARQETANK
+689 DQSSYEARQETANK
-703 KQIELSERTS
+703 KQVDLSERTP

-722 QYLDDKTISWTL
+722 QFLDDKSISWTL

-757 VTGNGGKFSVSEY
+757 VTENGGKFSVSEY
-770 SKDGELLNTKEYND
+770 SKDGELLSTKEYND

-817 DEKQECIE
+817 NEKQECIE
-825 KAAEELG
+825 KVAEELG

-844 RRSDEGD
+844 RRNEEGD

-898 DYSKRN
+898 DYSKRS

-918 TVLSEDKNDME
+918 TGLSEDKNDIE
-929 QRTTTASQEGSDLA
+929 QLTTTASQEGSDLA

-958 QAVNNRQASAH
+958 QAVNDRQASAR
-969 AAWDEFVKNSPD
+969 AAWDELVKANPD
-981 LEEWL
+981 LDEWM
-986 KSNPDFDIA
+986 KSNPDFDIS
-995 DLRENFGDDVADRWA
+995 DLRENFGDAVADTWA
-1010 EVQAAD
+1010 EVHAAD

-1022 VDHVGQSIEDVVKNQ
+1022 VDHVGQSIEDAVRNQ
-1037 VGQAKFT
+1037 VEQAKFT
-1044 GTMQDKEGVK
+1044 GTIDGVESDKIY
-1054 AVTDNSVTVF
+1054 TF
-1064 ADKDGNEYTLV
+1064 IDGAGREYTLV
-1075 GGDVIVDSAG
+1075 GGDVVVDAETG
-1085 DGSYSAGKSG
+1085 RLKTGESG
-1095 LVIFRDKDGNLVQ
+1095 LVVLRDGEGNIVQ
-1108 RTNFDGLNEVG
+1108 DVK
-1119 TFSLEDYANRIRTTL
+1119 LEDLIPSEPISPEEYADVIRRRL
-1134 QEQKTAEIQSTEA
+1134 QEQKTAEIQSTET
-1147 PKAEAPK
+1147 PLPESQKKETSKEEIPSEAPK
-1154 AGGAKEEVPSNEPK
+1154 SE
-1168 EKEPKEEAPAE
+1168 EPKEEDFIRNSNSE
-1179 APKEIVNDG
+1179 EKLSSEKDEW
-1188 KGGTDNMGNIL
+1188 GNPLIKA
-1199 NSDGSIYTETVKS
+1199 SDGSVDFGEISEGYGLQAAPIRLSLGENKKNPETGKDEGYGLLHIEARHGDQIRKAGFNSIEEFVESIARDYTEIREGVQIGTTQTYLIVK
-1212 IEDIKDEDFDNPTRS
+1212 KDGHANTLY
-1227 IELPTIPQNVSSAIG
+1227 IELSR
-1242 ADGKPVII
+1242 DGKYWNVNSAGIFKEKYVNRKNEI
-1250 KKNIFEKN
+1250 K
-1258 ATNHPELDAADSRA
+1258 PEPTVGSSTSTD
-1272 ILTNALYNPNLIGQT
+1272 T
-1287 QPVKRPSYKVAVQTG
+1287 TG
-1302 DKNSI
+1302 VN
-1307 VVLDVYNDKKQVE
+1307 
-1320 IVGWRLIN
+1320 
-1328 EKGLAKMKRQA
+1328 
-1339 EREGGQFLILS
+1339 
-1350 PKDGSAAALSAL
+1350 
-1362 PHGLSSDGKD
+1362 HGLNEGATVTSGNSPMISDSKD
-1372 TTKSSDLQG
+1372 TTKSSDLQE
-1381 GNETLTVK
+1381 GNETLTLKNTEEAK
-1389 EGTEAPKNYELNDI
+1389 EEPNYEKNDI

-1437 YAQIRIESAGKE
+1437 YAQIRIEGAEKE

-1458 KIGAKIN
+1458 KIGTKIN

-1484 VTYWESVKDEIE
+1484 VAYWESVKEEIE

-1520 EYKKTVGETQ
+1520 EYKKTFNETQ
-1530 PAGGVSLA
+1530 PADGVSLA
-1538 AEFVVDA
+1538 AMFVVDA

-1551 FRKETGLSAADQR
+1551 FKKETGLGTAEQR
-1564 SFVGTIAGAEKGGK
+1564 SFVGMIANAEKGGK
-1578 SIERLGEELVEYD
+1578 SIERLGEDLVYLD
-1591 NAYYG
+1591 NTEYG
-1596 GAYFHGDSNDARSAI
+1596 GVYFHGDTNDARSAI

-1681 LQDKAEEITNQINKE
+1681 LQDKAEEITNQIEKE
-1696 HGKTDRENDSSREES
+1696 HGKADRENDSSREES
-1711 VHGAGDKVLSEERI
+1711 VHGAGDKVLPEERV

-1736 HGGREKAERRGN
+1736 HGGREKDERRGN
-1748 TKDAPLHETPSGGE
+1748 TENAPLHETPSGGE
-1762 VEKGERKEEKPSD
+1762 VKGEDHKEEKPSD

-1787 EQFHEERVEKAR
+1787 EQFHQERVDKAR

-1805 KASGDASETKRTKDE
+1805 KASGDASEMKRTKDE

-1836 IERRKTIA
+1836 VKRRKTIA
-1844 KEMGEEPKAEK
+1844 KEMGEEPKVEG
-1855 PKGEGPKVGEKQW
+1855 PKGEEPKSGEKQW
-1868 EDMTPTERAE
+1868 EEMTPTERAE

-1934 GNSGTEDKTQLAAAD
+1934 GNSGTEDTSQLAATD

-1962 GSGGTVEPMD
+1962 GSGGTAEPMD

-1983 QEGGETGKGDTD
+1983 QESGETGKGNAD
-1995 TPAGEGSNSEGE
+1995 TPAGEGSHIEGE
-2007 GGTPGLGGLPSGSGR
+2007 GGTPGLGGLPAGSGG
-2022 RTGSGTAGS
+2022 RTGSGNAGS
-2031 TGSVGSG
+2031 TGSVGRG

-2053 RKPAAKQGTSFPNS
+2053 RKPAAKQGTTFPNS

-2081 AMMAAFAEFKKRGK
+2081 AMLAAFAEFKKRGK
-2095 NGSVSISLVGLNN
+2095 KGSVSISLVGLNN

-2122 RYGIALIGEGIYRAK
+2122 RYGIALIGEGIYKAK
-2137 EWIRNV
+2137 EWIKNI

-2191 AGLRESLKEPLRKK
+2191 AVLRESLKEPLRKK
-2205 FDKQVLAEPTEVKV
+2205 FDKQVLAEQTEVKV

-2249 ESHKDKAHANGKGYM
+2249 KSHKDKAHANGKGYM

-2328 TATNEKGDG
+2328 TATNEKGEG

-2345 FGTNKRLL
+2345 FGTNKKLL
-2353 EDQFDAIVYDESHR
+2353 EDQFDAIIYDESHR

-2414 FEDARKKEVERIQA
+2414 FEDASNKEIARIKA
-2428 EYRKEH
+2428 EYEKNN
-2434 PSENEKEMRFHTSK
+2434 PSADAAEVRIYVAKNTPR
-2448 SLPKDIHSFSISDK
+2448 DIHSFSAEDK
-2462 AKFPELGKIYE
+2462 AKFPKLGKIYE
-2473 DYIKARDYYINNVK
+2473 DYIEARDHYINNVK
-2487 PKLEKQ
+2487 PELEKQ

-2522 YLFSYPERNDM
+2522 YLFSYPERNEM

-2619 RDKIFGDAYRKVLGD
+2619 RDKIFGDAYGKVLGD

-2688 AEQTIKA
+2688 AELTIKA

-2701 PEARI
+2701 PEARTR
-2706 HLNELRDKY
+2706 LNELRDKY

-2739 EDNILYFSGSESKS
+2739 EDNVLYFSGSENKK

-2872 EHSGIVPID
+2872 EHGGVVPID

-2894 VSENDPF
+2894 ANENDPF

-3047 DAKFV
+3047 DKKFD
-3052 KWAESNKSV
+3052 KWYDNEKTAAMRAEV
-3061 APRAYISLPDV
+3061 DLPDIV
-3072 TFQQAGTKVNC
+3072 FQQAGTSVRC
-3083 RVVVVDKITDAKLR
+3083 RVVVVDKITDSKLR
-3097 EKADITHVD
+3097 EQAHMEKAD
-3106 LNRHYD
+3106 LSGHYD

-3120 LRGVEVPDRIIDT
+3120 LRNIEVPDRIIDT

-3190 MAATYDKYAQMEKA
+3190 MAATYDKYAQMEKS

-3238 KGTGGVRFRKVDDP
+3238 KGTGGVRFRTSDELFKEYGPRWIDEQTNEDGRHTTQVKNTINSYKKFGEFVKEDSKGRDVDVLDASSGLGLGTEWMRENGMNVDDV
-3252 KEIERLEKE
+3252 E
-3261 PTVKVYRAMQVI
+3261 PFPSKDRTAPTYTKYDDVKKKYDYIISNAVLNVIPDDWRANVLHDMADKLKVG
-3273 DGKLYPPM
+3273 GKLVIN
-3281 AAKVRGELV
+3281 VRGAQSIKTQGTEGKTRTTLDDSSEILVHRPNGSIKAYQKGFTKEEL
-3290 EPRELGE
+3290 RDWCKQELGE
-3297 WERADENIDLA
+3297 DYSVEIAN
-3308 IPDIDKKT
+3308 KK
-3316 GKQKVDKK
+3316 
-3324 TGELKWKFKLNKGGK
+3324 NAGGSY
-3339 DAKGK
+3339 DTA
-3344 KLGDVPAAY
+3344 
-3353 NPYWHT
+3353 
-3359 SRSPLN
+3359 
-3365 DQFSS
+3365 
-3370 AYKRPN
+3370 
-3376 LRVVEVEVPVS
+3376 VVV
-3387 ELTSGYKA
+3387 K
-3395 ERAKDTVGEMAWH
+3395 
-3408 SGPVSSK
+3408 
-3415 LPKEKERKVILS
+3415 KEKE
-3427 RWDKPVR
+3427 
-3434 VLSDAEAADKIAE
+3434 
-3447 ILKGEDIEIPD
+3447 G
-3458 NTITPS
+3458 T
-3464 LKEELIKRGLKVT
+3464 
-3477 ETDEVKEWNESLR
+3477 R
-3490 FRKGEDLTPEERR
+3490 FRKGDDLTPEERR

-3619 MMRNGWDFYT
+3619 MMKNGWDFYT

-3662 VFHIVTEAL
+3662 VFHIVTEAM
-3671 HNVGYRINPNV
+3671 HDVGYRINPNV

-3690 ESKKGLKNGDAY
+3690 ASKKGLKNGDAY

-3775 ERRNGT
+3775 ERRNGKA
-3781 TTVSEESNGKSENDT
+3781 TVLEEPNGKSESDT

-3830 ENKSH
+3830 ENKGRDP
-3835 ESESAGESLYA
+3835 ESAGESLYA
-3846 DIDKNVQSQGLGAEN
+3846 DIDKNVLSQRLGAEN

-3926 DAYLNPVGS
+3926 DTYLNPVGS

-4005 FETKETPFSEDL
+4005 FEVKETPFSEDL
-4017 DDWLVKTYYNSDFT
+4017 DDWLVKTYYNRDFT

-4038 NVIVDKDGKAH
+4038 NVIVDKDGKPH
-4049 IIDVYA
+4049 VIDVYA
-4055 FINHGEFEKFGD
+4055 FINHGEFEKYGD
-4067 NGIPANNTK
+4067 NSIPANTAN
-4076 FEIDFTKSS
+4076 FEIDFTKPT
-4085 KKSVVRKDKPQEKN
+4085 KKSAERKVNSQAK
-4099 NGSVRFRKDD
+4099 GSGNIRFRK
-4109 RTTDD
+4109 DD
-4114 KAKHESTLF
+4114 KAKHEATLF
-4123 RKPSLDR
+4123 RKQSLDR

-4163 KHGLRVFQQELAKG
+4163 KHGLRVFQQKLAEG
-4177 LKKGMNDSM
+4177 LTKGMNDSM
-4186 DSYHGAINQS
+4186 DSYHGGINQS

-4272 DKDPQAATL
+4272 DKDPQATTL

-4330 GDAEKDALI
+4330 GNAEKDALI
-4339 DKLNDWYADNVGG
+4339 DKLNDWYADKIGS

-4380 MNTEATLGEESKN
+4380 MNTEVTLGDESRN
-4393 KLWRGIGGVTHFAI
+4393 KLWKGIGGVTRFAI

-4417 KDVHNRVSSMFSWYI
+4417 KDVHSRVSSMFSWYI
-4432 PMRGFKEDT
+4432 PMRGFKENT
-4441 MEDMYAYLNNE
+4441 MEDMYAYMNNE
-4452 ISDGGNVSSV
+4452 ISDGGMVGSV
-4462 VKRAD
+4462 VRRAD

-4511 TTTNE
+4511 TITNE
-4516 DGKIELT
+4516 HGEIELT
-4523 EEAPAMISEVW
+4523 EEAPAVISEVW
-4534 YKKVTDHTTGETYWE
+4534 YKKVTDHTTGDTYWE

-4590 GTFAKP
+4590 GTYAKP
-4596 FKVAKHKNEHVV
+4596 FEVAKHKNEHVV

-4628 QAIHGDTASDVTA
+4628 QAINGDTASEVSQ

-4668 FFANNNVAIRED
+4668 FFANNNVAIREN

-4704 MNMPKVKGMYYQ
+4704 LNSPKVKGMYYQ

-4755 LEKHIRNEA
+4755 LEEHIRKEA

-4770 ASTLGKVMSKV
+4770 ASTLGKVAGKV

-4806 MGRSVMRSVSDAKE
+4806 MGRSIMRSVSDAKE

-4842 WEKWQGWLYDRAKSY
+4842 WEKWQGTLYDGAKSF

-4867 LSVLSN
+4867 LSLHVN
-4873 NWKKHKVKTTA
+4873 NWKRHPVKTAA

-4894 SSIIPALNSWIASCF
+4894 SQIIPAINSWIASCF

-4949 GFGDIAL
+4949 GLGDVAL
-4956 GVTNPA
+4956 GAANPA
-4962 FRSEKGLWLDILS
+4962 FRSEKGLYIDILS
-4975 QVTQILPVDFMGEG
+4975 QLSQILPLDFMGEG
-4989 GDFWGALMPDVAKP
+4989 GDLWGALVPDVAKP

-5044 FSKFI
+5044 FSKWI

-5097 VATWNW
+5097 VATWDW
-5103 EDFSTREVP
+5103 EDFSTREIP

-5155 NPLYVMKAI
+5155 NPLYVMKSI
-5164 GDMKREAPEFVRMA
+5164 SDMKRESPEFVRMV
-5178 KIHAFEKS
+5178 KIHGFEKS
-5186 IKELKKI
+5186 IKDLKKI

-5198 IPKKDRDEA
+5198 VPKKDRDEA
-5207 KEHIN
+5207 KELIN

>member
-44 RKQGAQV
+44 RKQGASV

-91 MDMGRTFANDE
+91 AF
-102 MEQQLETQRDNQA
+102 
-115 SSNAKKTGSDEP
+115 
-127 IVQRA
+127 
-132 KEKVNRRKL
+132 
-141 KEASTSNNILGSFAN
+141 TSNNILGSFAN
-156 DKTFTPTLKEKDAPA
+156 DKTFTPTLKKKDAPA
-171 QMFRESELGDG
+171 LMFRESELGGG

-188 KKDPKTGEVSIE
+188 KKDPKTGDVSIE
-200 LERKMRDDAD
+200 LDRKIRDDAK
-210 REAQKLNQQ
+210 REAQKLNQH

-230 RARKKQRETIRKEMG
+230 RARKKQRKTIRKEMG

-290 KVEEAAK
+290 KVDEAAK

-322 LIENG
+322 LIESG
-327 TPKNTADYIMQ
+327 TPKSTADYIMQ

-393 TTMGMAADAAAFA
+393 TAMGMAADAAAFA

-494 QYMTGEGYDKMEKG
+494 QYMTGEGYDKMGKG
-508 TTFADYIIGMVD
+508 TTLADYIIGMVD

-618 GGKVAHFKPS
+618 GGKVAHFSPS
-628 HILRGLVFAEGNSG
+628 RIMRGLVFAEGNSG

-703 KQIELSERTS
+703 KQIDLSERTP
-713 GGQAVGKLQ
+713 GGQALGKLQ
-722 QYLDDKTISWTL
+722 QFLDDKTISWAL

-757 VTGNGGKFSVSEY
+757 VTENGGKFSVSEY
-770 SKDGELLNTKEYND
+770 SKDGELLSTKEYND

-825 KAAEELG
+825 KVAEELG

-844 RRSDEGD
+844 RRSEEGD

-918 TVLSEDKNDME
+918 TGLSEDKNDIE
-929 QRTTTASQEGSDLA
+929 QLTTTASQEGSDLA

-958 QAVNNRQASAH
+958 QAVNDRQASAH
-969 AAWDEFVKNSPD
+969 AAWDELVKANPD
-981 LEEWL
+981 LEEWM
-986 KSNPDFDIA
+986 KSNPDFDIS
-995 DLRENFGDDVADRWA
+995 DLRENFGDAVADTWA
-1010 EVQAAD
+1010 EVHASD

-1044 GTMQDKEGVK
+1044 GTMQDKEGVEV
-1054 AVTDNSVTVF
+1054 AIDNSVTVF

-1075 GGDVIVDSAG
+1075 GGDVIVDTAG

-1134 QEQKTAEIQSTEA
+1134 QEKKTAEVQSSEQPKVEA
-1147 PKAEAPK
+1147 PKEETPK
-1154 AGGAKEEVPSNEPK
+1154 GKTIIEGVEPEEKPTAKEEPKKEESPKGETPKTEVPANEMPKIPEIPK
-1168 EKEPKEEAPAE
+1168 EETPKENQSESENKPPKAEGPQPSAEPKEE
-1179 APKEIVNDG
+1179 
-1188 KGGTDNMGNIL
+1188 
-1199 NSDGSIYTETVKS
+1199 S
-1212 IEDIKDEDFDNPTRS
+1212 
-1227 IELPTIPQNVSSAIG
+1227 
-1242 ADGKPVII
+1242 
-1250 KKNIFEKN
+1250 
-1258 ATNHPELDAADSRA
+1258 
-1272 ILTNALYNPNLIGQT
+1272 
-1287 QPVKRPSYKVAVQTG
+1287 
-1302 DKNSI
+1302 
-1307 VVLDVYNDKKQVE
+1307 
-1320 IVGWRLIN
+1320 
-1328 EKGLAKMKRQA
+1328 
-1339 EREGGQFLILS
+1339 
-1350 PKDGSAAALSAL
+1350 
-1362 PHGLSSDGKD
+1362 
-1372 TTKSSDLQG
+1372 
-1381 GNETLTVK
+1381 
-1389 EGTEAPKNYELNDI
+1389 NYEKNDI
-1403 PMDNEGEP
+1403 PVDSEGEP
-1411 VYEQVPKERTAQ
+1411 IYEQVPKERTAQ

-1437 YAQIRIESAGKE
+1437 YAQIRIEGAEKE

-1470 KQEYEDRVKAAEDK
+1470 KQEYDDRVKAAEDK
-1484 VTYWESVKDEIE
+1484 VAYWESVKDEIE

-1513 DGTAARE
+1513 DGTAAGE

-1530 PAGGVSLA
+1530 PADGVSLA

-1551 FRKETGLSAADQR
+1551 FKKETGLSAADQR
-1564 SFVGTIAGAEKGGK
+1564 TFVGMIAGAEKGGK

-1611 ISALMSAKSRKGLRE
+1611 ISALMSARSRKGLRE

-1696 HGKTDRENDSSREES
+1696 HGKADRENDSSREEP
-1711 VHGAGDKVLSEERI
+1711 VHGAGDKVLPEERI

-1748 TKDAPLHETPSGGE
+1748 TEDAPLQETPSGGE

-1775 PSDAAEGMRGAA
+1775 PSDVAEGMRGAA

-1844 KEMGEEPKAEK
+1844 KEIGEEPKVEK

-1972 RGAGGETAPGK
+1972 RGAGGEAAPGK

-1995 TPAGEGSNSEGE
+1995 TPAGEGSNSEGKGE
-2007 GGTPGLGGLPSGSGR
+2007 TPGLGGLPSGSGGR
-2022 RTGSGTAGS
+2022 KGSGTAGS

-2067 KGRDVK
+2067 KGRDVR

-2095 NGSVSISLVGLNN
+2095 KGSVSISLVGLNN

-2191 AGLRESLKEPLRKK
+2191 ANLRESLKEPLRKK
-2205 FDKQVLAEPTEVKV
+2205 FDKQVLAEATEVKV

-2249 ESHKDKAHANGKGYM
+2249 ESHKDKAHAGGKGYM

-2434 PSENEKEMRFHTSK
+2434 PSENEKEMRLHTSK

-2753 VKSEAVKQFNDDNSG
+2753 VKSEAVKQFNDDDSG

-2855 LGSQA
+2855 LGNQA

-3047 DAKFV
+3047 DKKFD
-3052 KWAESNKSV
+3052 KWYDNEKTAAMRDEV
-3061 APRAYISLPDV
+3061 DLPDIV
-3072 TFQQAGTKVNC
+3072 FQQAGTSVRC
-3083 RVVVVDKITDAKLR
+3083 RVVVVDKITDSKLR
-3097 EKADITHVD
+3097 EQAHMEKAD
-3106 LNRHYD
+3106 LSGHYD

-3190 MAATYDKYAQMEKA
+3190 MAATYDKYAQMEKS

-3238 KGTGGVRFRKVDDP
+3238 KGTGGVRFRTSDELFKEYGPRWIDEQTNEDGRHTTQVKNTINSYKKFGEFVKEDSNGRNVDVLDASSGLGLGTEWMRENGMNVDDV
-3252 KEIERLEKE
+3252 E
-3261 PTVKVYRAMQVI
+3261 PFPSKDRTAPTYTKYDDVKKKYDYIISNAVLNVIPDDWRANVLHDMADKLKVG
-3273 DGKLYPPM
+3273 GKLVIN
-3281 AAKVRGELV
+3281 VRGAQSIKTQGTEGKTRTTLDDPSEILVHRPDGSIKAYQKGFTKEEL
-3290 EPRELGE
+3290 RDWCKQELGE
-3297 WERADENIDLA
+3297 DYSVEIAN
-3308 IPDIDKKT
+3308 KK
-3316 GKQKVDKK
+3316 
-3324 TGELKWKFKLNKGGK
+3324 NAGGSY
-3339 DAKGK
+3339 DTA
-3344 KLGDVPAAY
+3344 
-3353 NPYWHT
+3353 
-3359 SRSPLN
+3359 
-3365 DQFSS
+3365 
-3370 AYKRPN
+3370 
-3376 LRVVEVEVPVS
+3376 VVV
-3387 ELTSGYKA
+3387 K
-3395 ERAKDTVGEMAWH
+3395 
-3408 SGPVSSK
+3408 
-3415 LPKEKERKVILS
+3415 KEKE
-3427 RWDKPVR
+3427 
-3434 VLSDAEAADKIAE
+3434 
-3447 ILKGEDIEIPD
+3447 G
-3458 NTITPS
+3458 T
-3464 LKEELIKRGLKVT
+3464 
-3477 ETDEVKEWNESLR
+3477 R

-3503 AEERME
+3503 AEKRME
-3509 EHHVEVAKAAEKL
+3509 EHHAEVVKAAEKL

-3537 AEARAAIERGEKVK
+3537 AEARAAIERGERVK

-3702 TAMKRNSF
+3702 TTMKRNSF

-3720 DGIENGEFVETG
+3720 DGIENGEFVKTG
-3732 GVRFSNGN
+3732 GNNMSDEQ
-3740 SKLNGEDSEKLFASL
+3740 S
-3755 QNKKGKEYYDTVTE
+3755 
-3769 IARRVV
+3769 
-3775 ERRNGT
+3775 
-3781 TTVSEESNGKSENDT
+3781 
-3796 NEGFYGGFKSVAHC
+3796 
-3810 AASIITHDVE
+3810 
-3820 RSVYADVANR
+3820 R
-3830 ENKSH
+3830 E
-3835 ESESAGESLYA
+3835 A
-3846 DIDKNVQSQGLGAEN
+3846 V
-3861 KEGLAN
+3861 
-3867 RVNREIFS
+3867 
-3875 RLKDWAEQNHA
+3875 
-3886 WLDRRNFGKKYPTSN
+3886 
-3901 KIGEGEEAEV
+3901 
-3911 YLSKDGKSVLKIIHN
+3911 
-3926 DAYLNPVGS
+3926 
-3935 KLDELAYENIALGD
+3935 
-3949 NERKVIGFMKDPYAF
+3949 
-3964 NDNMLIL
+3964 
-3971 VEQPY
+3971 
-3976 VEGKT
+3976 
-3981 VDEIYGGDTPEALA
+3981 
-3995 FIDKVMKDKG
+3995 
-4005 FETKETPFSEDL
+4005 
-4017 DDWLVKTYYNSDFT
+4017 
-4031 IRDVNTG
+4031 
-4038 NVIVDKDGKAH
+4038 
-4049 IIDVYA
+4049 
-4055 FINHGEFEKFGD
+4055 
-4067 NGIPANNTK
+4067 
-4076 FEIDFTKSS
+4076 
-4085 KKSVVRKDKPQEKN
+4085 
-4099 NGSVRFRKDD
+4099 
-4109 RTTDD
+4109 
-4114 KAKHESTLF
+4114 LF
-4123 RKPSLDR
+4123 RKQSLDR
-4130 SKNDTPLMSATKDSI
+4130 SKNDTPLMSSTKDSI

-4150 NWNARRIECWTDD
+4150 NWNSRRIECFTDD

-4272 DKDPQAATL
+4272 DKDPQAVTL

-4330 GDAEKDALI
+4330 GDAEKDALM
-4339 DKLNDWYADNVGG
+4339 DKLNDWYADKIGG

-4393 KLWRGIGGVTHFAI
+4393 KLWQGIGGVTHFAI
-4407 DNDYNYGVIS
+4407 DNDYNYGVIG

-4523 EEAPAMISEVW
+4523 EEAPAVISEVW
-4534 YKKVTDHTTGETYWE
+4534 YKKVTDNTTGETYWE

-4596 FKVAKHKNEHVV
+4596 FNVAKHKNEHVV

-4628 QAIHGDTASDVTA
+4628 QAINGDTASDVTA

-4647 MSAMFTSYN
+4647 MSSMFTSYN

-4692 LMGGSMLQGTVM
+4692 LMGGSMLQGAVM

-4867 LSVLSN
+4867 LSLLSN
-4873 NWKKHKVKTTA
+4873 NFSRHPVKTAA

-4894 SSIIPALNSWIASCF
+4894 SSIIPAINSWIASCC

-4949 GFGDIAL
+4949 GFGDVAL

-4962 FRSEKGLWLDILS
+4962 FRSEKGLWLDMLS
-4975 QVTQILPVDFMGEG
+4975 QMTQILPLDFMGEG
-4989 GDFWGALMPDVAKP
+4989 GDVIGSLIPDVTKP
-5003 LYHVWVNRDWTGK
+5003 LYHVMVNRDWTGK
-5016 PIYKDYDYL
+5016 PIYKDYNYL

-5075 IITGYGG
+5075 IINGYGG
-5082 GALSDAIRTGKLATR
+5082 GALSDAIRTGKMATR

-5164 GDMKREAPEFVRMA
+5164 SDMKRESPEFVRMV
-5178 KIHAFEKS
+5178 KIHGFEKS
-5186 IKELKKI
+5186 IKNLKKI

-5198 IPKKDRDEA
+5198 IPKKARDEA
-5207 KEHIN
+5207 KELIN
-5212 QAKVK
+5212 QEKVK

>member
-44 RKQGAQV
+44 RKQGASV

-86 DNWGQ
+86 DDWWQ
-91 MDMGRTFANDE
+91 MDIGRIFANDE
-102 MEQQLETQRDNQA
+102 MELEFETQRVKQA
-115 SSNAKKTGSDEP
+115 VSSAKKTRSDEP

-132 KEKVNRRKL
+132 KEKENRRKL
-141 KEASTSNNILGSFAN
+141 KEASTSNNILGSFAD
-156 DKTFTPTLKEKDAPA
+156 DKTFTPTLKKKDTPA
-171 QMFRESELGDG
+171 QMFRESELGGG

-200 LERKMRDDAD
+200 LERKMRDDAE
-210 REAQKLNQQ
+210 RETQKLNQQ
-219 IIESLSEETEA
+219 IIESLSEKTEA
-230 RARKKQRETIRKEMG
+230 RARKKQRKTIRKEMG

-322 LIENG
+322 LIESG
-327 TPKNTADYIMQ
+327 TPKSTADYIMQ

-393 TTMGMAADAAAFA
+393 TAMGMAADAAAFA

-508 TTFADYIIGMVD
+508 TTFADYITGMVD

-533 AVGSVGGTLGRNVGI
+533 VVGSVGGTLGRNVGI

-600 FVEGALENLSIK
+600 FVEGAIENLSIK

-675 QGEGLAMEV
+675 QGEGLAMEA

-689 GQSAYEARQETANK
+689 SQSAYEARQETANK
-703 KQIELSERTS
+703 KQIDLSERTP

-722 QYLDDKTISWTL
+722 QFLDDKTISWTL

-757 VTGNGGKFSVSEY
+757 VTENGGKFSVSEY

-825 KAAEELG
+825 KVAEELG

-844 RRSDEGD
+844 RRNEEGD

-898 DYSKRN
+898 DYSKRS

-918 TVLSEDKNDME
+918 TGLSEDKNDIE
-929 QRTTTASQEGSDLA
+929 QLTTTASQEGSDLA
-943 EQTDIEDSTDFTEKA
+943 EQTDIEDSADFTEKA
-958 QAVNNRQASAH
+958 QAVNDRQASAH

-981 LEEWL
+981 LEEWM
-986 KSNPDFDIA
+986 KSNLDFDIS
-995 DLRENFGDDVADRWA
+995 DLRENFGDAVADTWA
-1010 EVQAAD
+1010 EVHAAD

-1022 VDHVGQSIEDVVKNQ
+1022 VDHVGQSIEDAVRNQ
-1037 VGQAKFT
+1037 AGQAKFT
-1044 GTMQDKEGVK
+1044 GTMQDKEGIKV
-1054 AVTDNSVTVF
+1054 VTDNSVTVF

-1095 LVIFRDKDGNLVQ
+1095 LVIFRDKDGNLIQ
-1108 RTNFDGLNEVG
+1108 RTNFDGLNKVG

-1134 QEQKTAEIQSTEA
+1134 QEQKTAEIQSTEQ
-1147 PKAEAPK
+1147 PKVET
-1154 AGGAKEEVPSNEPK
+1154 
-1168 EKEPKEEAPAE
+1168 PKEEAPKGKTIIEGVEPEEKPIAKEEPKKEE
-1179 APKEIVNDG
+1179 APKDETP
-1188 KGGTDNMGNIL
+1188 K
-1199 NSDGSIYTETVKS
+1199 TEVPANEMPK
-1212 IEDIKDEDFDNPTRS
+1212 
-1227 IELPTIPQNVSSAIG
+1227 IPEVPKEETPKENQSESENEPPKAEGPQPSA
-1242 ADGKPVII
+1242 
-1250 KKNIFEKN
+1250 E
-1258 ATNHPELDAADSRA
+1258 
-1272 ILTNALYNPNLIGQT
+1272 
-1287 QPVKRPSYKVAVQTG
+1287 
-1302 DKNSI
+1302 
-1307 VVLDVYNDKKQVE
+1307 
-1320 IVGWRLIN
+1320 
-1328 EKGLAKMKRQA
+1328 
-1339 EREGGQFLILS
+1339 
-1350 PKDGSAAALSAL
+1350 PKEES
-1362 PHGLSSDGKD
+1362 
-1372 TTKSSDLQG
+1372 
-1381 GNETLTVK
+1381 
-1389 EGTEAPKNYELNDI
+1389 NYEKNDI
-1403 PMDNEGEP
+1403 PMDSEGEP
-1411 VYEQVPKERTAQ
+1411 IYEQVPKERTAQ

-1437 YAQIRIESAGKE
+1437 YAQIRIEGAEKE

-1470 KQEYEDRVKAAEDK
+1470 KQEYDDRVKAAEDK
-1484 VTYWESVKDEIE
+1484 VAYWESVKDEIE

-1530 PAGGVSLA
+1530 PADGVSLA

-1551 FRKETGLSAADQR
+1551 FRKETGLGAADQR
-1564 SFVGTIAGAEKGGK
+1564 TFVGMIASAEKGGK

-1591 NAYYG
+1591 NTYYG

-1611 ISALMSAKSRKGLRE
+1611 ISALMSVKSRKGLRE

-1638 RARMRDEAY
+1638 RERMRDDAY
-1647 HERYGMDY
+1647 YERYGMDY

-1696 HGKTDRENDSSREES
+1696 HGKADRENDSSREES

-1748 TKDAPLHETPSGGE
+1748 TEDAPLQETPSGGE

-1827 KLKAQGIGL
+1827 KLKAQGIGH

-1844 KEMGEEPKAEK
+1844 KEMGEEPKVEK

-1934 GNSGTEDKTQLAAAD
+1934 SNSGTEDKTQLAAVD

-1972 RGAGGETAPGK
+1972 RGAGGEAAPGK

-1995 TPAGEGSNSEGE
+1995 SPAGEGSHSEGE
-2007 GGTPGLGGLPSGSGR
+2007 GGTPGLGGLPSGSGG
-2022 RTGSGTAGS
+2022 RTGGGTAGS

-2038 RGRGSGSRPSKSNGK
+2038 RRRGSGSRPSKSNGK

-2067 KGRDVK
+2067 KGRDVR

-2095 NGSVSISLVGLNN
+2095 KGSVSISLVGLNN

-2122 RYGIALIGEGIYRAK
+2122 RYGVALIGEGIYRAK

-2191 AGLRESLKEPLRKK
+2191 ASLRESLREPLRKK

-2238 DVLKAETQFFD
+2238 DVLKAETQFFG

-2414 FEDARKKEVERIQA
+2414 FEDARKKEIERIQA

-2434 PSENEKEMRFHTSK
+2434 PSETEKEMRFHTSK

-2586 GRVIDSPFD
+2586 GRVIDSLFD

-2613 ACEEIS
+2613 AFEEIS

-2818 GNESNAI
+2818 GNESNAV

-3047 DAKFV
+3047 DKKFN
-3052 KWAESNKSV
+3052 KWYDNEKTAAMRAEV
-3061 APRAYISLPDV
+3061 DLPDIV
-3072 TFQQAGTKVNC
+3072 FQQAGTSVRC
-3083 RVVVVDKITDAKLR
+3083 RVVVVDKITDSKLR
-3097 EKADITHVD
+3097 EQAHMEKAD
-3106 LNRHYD
+3106 LSGHYD

-3190 MAATYDKYAQMEKA
+3190 MAATYDKYAQMEKS

-3238 KGTGGVRFRKVDDP
+3238 KGTGGVRFRTSDELFKEYGPRWIDEQTNEDGRHTTQVKNTINSYKKFGEFVKEDSKGRDVDVLDASSGLGLGTEWMRENGMNVDDV
-3252 KEIERLEKE
+3252 E
-3261 PTVKVYRAMQVI
+3261 PFPSKDRTAPTYTKYDDVKKKYDYIISNAVLNVIPDDWRANVLHDMADKLKVG
-3273 DGKLYPPM
+3273 GKLVIN
-3281 AAKVRGELV
+3281 VRGAQSIKTQGTEGKTRTTLDDPSEILVHRPDGSIKAYQKGFTKEEL
-3290 EPRELGE
+3290 RDWCKQKLGE
-3297 WERADENIDLA
+3297 DYSVEIAN
-3308 IPDIDKKT
+3308 KK
-3316 GKQKVDKK
+3316 
-3324 TGELKWKFKLNKGGK
+3324 NAGGSY
-3339 DAKGK
+3339 DTA
-3344 KLGDVPAAY
+3344 
-3353 NPYWHT
+3353 
-3359 SRSPLN
+3359 
-3365 DQFSS
+3365 
-3370 AYKRPN
+3370 
-3376 LRVVEVEVPVS
+3376 VVV
-3387 ELTSGYKA
+3387 K
-3395 ERAKDTVGEMAWH
+3395 
-3408 SGPVSSK
+3408 
-3415 LPKEKERKVILS
+3415 KEKE
-3427 RWDKPVR
+3427 
-3434 VLSDAEAADKIAE
+3434 
-3447 ILKGEDIEIPD
+3447 G
-3458 NTITPS
+3458 T
-3464 LKEELIKRGLKVT
+3464 
-3477 ETDEVKEWNESLR
+3477 R

-3568 TDKYDAQMS
+3568 TDRYDAQMS

-3690 ESKKGLKNGDAY
+3690 ESKRGLKNGDAY

-3720 DGIENGEFVETG
+3720 DGIENGEFVKTG
-3732 GVRFSNGN
+3732 GNNMSD
-3740 SKLNGEDSEKLFASL
+3740 E
-3755 QNKKGKEYYDTVTE
+3755 
-3769 IARRVV
+3769 
-3775 ERRNGT
+3775 
-3781 TTVSEESNGKSENDT
+3781 
-3796 NEGFYGGFKSVAHC
+3796 
-3810 AASIITHDVE
+3810 
-3820 RSVYADVANR
+3820 
-3830 ENKSH
+3830 
-3835 ESESAGESLYA
+3835 
-3846 DIDKNVQSQGLGAEN
+3846 QS
-3861 KEGLAN
+3861 
-3867 RVNREIFS
+3867 R
-3875 RLKDWAEQNHA
+3875 
-3886 WLDRRNFGKKYPTSN
+3886 
-3901 KIGEGEEAEV
+3901 
-3911 YLSKDGKSVLKIIHN
+3911 
-3926 DAYLNPVGS
+3926 
-3935 KLDELAYENIALGD
+3935 
-3949 NERKVIGFMKDPYAF
+3949 
-3964 NDNMLIL
+3964 
-3971 VEQPY
+3971 
-3976 VEGKT
+3976 
-3981 VDEIYGGDTPEALA
+3981 
-3995 FIDKVMKDKG
+3995 
-4005 FETKETPFSEDL
+4005 
-4017 DDWLVKTYYNSDFT
+4017 
-4031 IRDVNTG
+4031 
-4038 NVIVDKDGKAH
+4038 
-4049 IIDVYA
+4049 
-4055 FINHGEFEKFGD
+4055 
-4067 NGIPANNTK
+4067 
-4076 FEIDFTKSS
+4076 
-4085 KKSVVRKDKPQEKN
+4085 
-4099 NGSVRFRKDD
+4099 
-4109 RTTDD
+4109 
-4114 KAKHESTLF
+4114 ESTLF

-4292 FHSEKKFQETLLNS
+4292 FHSEKNFQETLLNS

-4325 SFQHT
+4325 SFQHI

-4339 DKLNDWYADNVGG
+4339 DKLNDWYADKIGG

-4366 FDDFDSDAERIDYV
+4366 FDDFDSDTERIDYV

-4393 KLWRGIGGVTHFAI
+4393 KLWRGIGGVTRFAI

-4417 KDVHNRVSSMFSWYI
+4417 KDVHSRVSSMFSWYI

-4452 ISDGGNVSSV
+4452 ISDGGKVSSV

-4534 YKKVTDHTTGETYWE
+4534 YKKVTDHITGETYWE

-4596 FKVAKHKNEHVV
+4596 FNVAKHKNEHVV

-4614 KQKMIIMQGNPRPA
+4614 KQKMIIIQGNPRPA
-4628 QAIHGDTASDVTA
+4628 QAINGDTASDVTA

-4668 FFANNNVAIRED
+4668 FFANNNVAIREN

-4692 LMGGSMLQGTVM
+4692 LMGGSMLQGAVM

-4770 ASTLGKVMSKV
+4770 ASTLGKVMNKV

-4835 KGTNAKA
+4835 KETNAKA

-4867 LSVLSN
+4867 LSLLSN
-4873 NWKKHKVKTTA
+4873 NFVRHPVKTAA

-4894 SSIIPALNSWIASCF
+4894 SSIIPTINSWIASCC

-4949 GFGDIAL
+4949 GFGDVAL

-4962 FRSEKGLWLDILS
+4962 FRSEKGLWLDMLS
-4975 QVTQILPVDFMGEG
+4975 QMTQILPLDFMGEG
-4989 GDFWGALMPDVAKP
+4989 GDVIGALMPDVAKP
-5003 LYHVWVNRDWTGK
+5003 LYHVMVNRDWTGK

-5097 VATWNW
+5097 VATLNW

-5112 MVRALYSSATE
+5112 MARALYSSATE

-5164 GDMKREAPEFVRMA
+5164 SDMKRESPEFVRMV
-5178 KIHAFEKS
+5178 KIHGFEKS
-5186 IKELKKI
+5186 IKDLKKI

-5198 IPKKDRDEA
+5198 IPKKARDEA
-5207 KEHIN
+5207 KELIN
-5212 QAKVK
+5212 QEKVK

>member
-44 RKQGAQV
+44 RKQGASV

-91 MDMGRTFANDE
+91 MDTGRVFANDE
-102 MEQQLETQRDNQA
+102 MEQQLEMQRDQQA
-115 SSNAKKTGSDEP
+115 VSNAKKTGSNEP

-132 KEKVNRRKL
+132 KEKENRRKL

-156 DKTFTPTLKEKDAPA
+156 NKSFTPTLKKKDGPA
-171 QMFRESELGDG
+171 QMFRESELGG
-182 YVLDYG
+182 GWVLDYG
-188 KKDPKTGEVSIE
+188 KKDPKTGEVIIE

-290 KVEEAAK
+290 KIEEAAK

-327 TPKNTADYIMQ
+327 TPKSTADYIMQ

-368 KAEQIDDERKKNGF
+368 KAEEIDDERKKNGF

-393 TTMGMAADAAAFA
+393 TAMGMAADAAAFA

-600 FVEGALENLSIK
+600 FIEGALENLSIK

-618 GGKVAHFKPS
+618 GGKVAHFSPS
-628 HILRGLVFAEGNSG
+628 RIMRGLVFAEGNSG

-661 LLEACEALEPNHKT
+661 LLEACEALETNHKT

-703 KQIELSERTS
+703 KQIDLSERTPD
-713 GGQAVGKLQ
+713 GQAVGKLQ
-722 QYLDDKTISWTL
+722 QFLDDKSISWTL

-742 GGTMSN
+742 GNTMSN

-757 VTGNGGKFSVSEY
+757 VTENGGKFSVSEY
-770 SKDGELLNTKEYND
+770 SKDGELLSTKEYND

-825 KAAEELG
+825 KVAEELG

-844 RRSDEGD
+844 RRNEEGD

-898 DYSKRN
+898 DYSKRS

-918 TVLSEDKNDME
+918 TGLSEDKNDME

-958 QAVNNRQASAH
+958 QAVNDRQASAH
-969 AAWDEFVKNSPD
+969 AAWDELVKANPD
-981 LEEWL
+981 LDEWM
-986 KSNPDFDIA
+986 KSNPDFDIS
-995 DLRENFGDDVADRWA
+995 DLRENFGDAVADTWA
-1010 EVQAAD
+1010 EVHAAN

-1022 VDHVGQSIEDVVKNQ
+1022 VDHIGQSIEDAVKNQ
-1037 VGQAKFT
+1037 AGQAKFT

-1054 AVTDNSVTVF
+1054 VATDNSVTVF

-1075 GGDVIVDSAG
+1075 GGDVIVDTAG
-1085 DGSYSAGKSG
+1085 DGSYSVGKSG

-1134 QEQKTAEIQSTEA
+1134 QEQKTAEIQSTEQPKVETPKEETPKGKTIIEGVEPEENPTTKEEPKKEEA
-1147 PKAEAPK
+1147 PKDETPKTEVSANEMPKIPEIPKEETPKENQSESENKPPKAEGPQ
-1154 AGGAKEEVPSNEPK
+1154 PSA
-1168 EKEPKEEAPAE
+1168 EPKEEP
-1179 APKEIVNDG
+1179 
-1188 KGGTDNMGNIL
+1188 
-1199 NSDGSIYTETVKS
+1199 
-1212 IEDIKDEDFDNPTRS
+1212 
-1227 IELPTIPQNVSSAIG
+1227 
-1242 ADGKPVII
+1242 
-1250 KKNIFEKN
+1250 
-1258 ATNHPELDAADSRA
+1258 
-1272 ILTNALYNPNLIGQT
+1272 
-1287 QPVKRPSYKVAVQTG
+1287 
-1302 DKNSI
+1302 
-1307 VVLDVYNDKKQVE
+1307 
-1320 IVGWRLIN
+1320 
-1328 EKGLAKMKRQA
+1328 
-1339 EREGGQFLILS
+1339 
-1350 PKDGSAAALSAL
+1350 
-1362 PHGLSSDGKD
+1362 
-1372 TTKSSDLQG
+1372 
-1381 GNETLTVK
+1381 
-1389 EGTEAPKNYELNDI
+1389 NYEKNDI

-1411 VYEQVPKERTAQ
+1411 IYEQVPKERTAQ

-1437 YAQIRIESAGKE
+1437 YAQIRIEGAEKE

-1484 VTYWESVKDEIE
+1484 VAYWGSVKDEIE

-1520 EYKKTVGETQ
+1520 EYKKTVDETQ
-1530 PAGGVSLA
+1530 PADGVSLA

-1564 SFVGTIAGAEKGGK
+1564 TFVGMIASAEKGGK

-1611 ISALMSAKSRKGLRE
+1611 ISALMSARSRKGLRE

-1647 HERYGMDY
+1647 YERYGMDY

-1662 EQEMPHILG
+1662 EQEMPHLLG

-1696 HGKTDRENDSSREES
+1696 HGKADRENDSSREES
-1711 VHGAGDKVLSEERI
+1711 VHGAGDKVLPEERI

-1748 TKDAPLHETPSGGE
+1748 TEDAPLQETPSGGE
-1762 VEKGERKEEKPSD
+1762 VEKWERKEEKQSD
-1775 PSDAAEGMRGAA
+1775 PSDVAEGMRGAA

-1844 KEMGEEPKAEK
+1844 KEMGEEPKVEK

-1972 RGAGGETAPGK
+1972 RGAGREAAPGK
-1983 QEGGETGKGDTD
+1983 QEGGETGKGDTN
-1995 TPAGEGSNSEGE
+1995 TPAGEGSHSEGE
-2007 GGTPGLGGLPSGSGR
+2007 GGTPGLGGLPAGSGG
-2022 RTGSGTAGS
+2022 RTGGGTAGS
-2031 TGSVGSG
+2031 TGSVGNG

-2053 RKPAAKQGTSFPNS
+2053 RKPAAKQGTTFPNS
-2067 KGRDVK
+2067 KGRDIR

-2095 NGSVSISLVGLNN
+2095 KGSVSISLVGLNN

-2191 AGLRESLKEPLRKK
+2191 ANLRESLKEPLRKK

-2238 DVLKAETQFFD
+2238 DVLKAEIQFFD
-2249 ESHKDKAHANGKGYM
+2249 ESHKDKAHAGGKGYM

-2321 WANERGS
+2321 WANERDN

-2414 FEDARKKEVERIQA
+2414 FEDARKKEVERIQT

-2473 DYIKARDYYINNVK
+2473 DYIKARDYYFNNVK

-2715 SGLLEW
+2715 SELLEW

-2734 AKAFG
+2734 AKVFG

-2855 LGSQA
+2855 LGNQA

-2889 FDKGD
+2889 FDKED

-2901 DNAVLDYYTNQR
+2901 ENAVLDYYTNQR

-3047 DAKFV
+3047 DKKFAKWYDNE
-3052 KWAESNKSV
+3052 KTAAMRAEV
-3061 APRAYISLPDV
+3061 DLPDIA
-3072 TFQQAGTKVNC
+3072 FQQAGTSVRC
-3083 RVVVVDKITDAKLR
+3083 RVVVVDKITDSKLR
-3097 EKADITHVD
+3097 EQAHMEKAD
-3106 LNRHYD
+3106 LSGHYD

-3120 LRGVEVPDRIIDT
+3120 LRGVEVPYRIIDT

-3190 MAATYDKYAQMEKA
+3190 MAATYDKYAQMEKS

-3261 PTVKVYRAMQVI
+3261 PTMKVYRAMQVI

-3324 TGELKWKFKLNKGGK
+3324 TGELKWKFKLDKGGK

-3395 ERAKDTVGEMAWH
+3395 ERAKDAVGEMAWH

-3447 ILKGEDIEIPD
+3447 ILKGEDIDIPD

-3477 ETDEVKEWNESLR
+3477 ETDEVKEWNASLR

-3503 AEERME
+3503 AEKRME
-3509 EHHVEVAKAAEKL
+3509 EHHAEVVKAAENL
-3522 NTKVNVCVDINDVTN
+3522 NTKINVCVDINDVTN
-3537 AEARAAIERGEKVK
+3537 AEARVAIERGEKVK

-3662 VFHIVTEAL
+3662 VFHIVTDAL
-3671 HNVGYRINPNV
+3671 HDVGYRINPNV

-3720 DGIENGEFVETG
+3720 DGIENGEFVKTG
-3732 GVRFSNGN
+3732 GNNMSDEQ
-3740 SKLNGEDSEKLFASL
+3740 S
-3755 QNKKGKEYYDTVTE
+3755 
-3769 IARRVV
+3769 
-3775 ERRNGT
+3775 
-3781 TTVSEESNGKSENDT
+3781 
-3796 NEGFYGGFKSVAHC
+3796 
-3810 AASIITHDVE
+3810 
-3820 RSVYADVANR
+3820 R
-3830 ENKSH
+3830 E
-3835 ESESAGESLYA
+3835 A
-3846 DIDKNVQSQGLGAEN
+3846 V
-3861 KEGLAN
+3861 
-3867 RVNREIFS
+3867 
-3875 RLKDWAEQNHA
+3875 
-3886 WLDRRNFGKKYPTSN
+3886 
-3901 KIGEGEEAEV
+3901 
-3911 YLSKDGKSVLKIIHN
+3911 
-3926 DAYLNPVGS
+3926 
-3935 KLDELAYENIALGD
+3935 
-3949 NERKVIGFMKDPYAF
+3949 
-3964 NDNMLIL
+3964 
-3971 VEQPY
+3971 
-3976 VEGKT
+3976 
-3981 VDEIYGGDTPEALA
+3981 
-3995 FIDKVMKDKG
+3995 
-4005 FETKETPFSEDL
+4005 
-4017 DDWLVKTYYNSDFT
+4017 
-4031 IRDVNTG
+4031 
-4038 NVIVDKDGKAH
+4038 
-4049 IIDVYA
+4049 
-4055 FINHGEFEKFGD
+4055 
-4067 NGIPANNTK
+4067 
-4076 FEIDFTKSS
+4076 
-4085 KKSVVRKDKPQEKN
+4085 
-4099 NGSVRFRKDD
+4099 
-4109 RTTDD
+4109 
-4114 KAKHESTLF
+4114 LF
-4123 RKPSLDR
+4123 RKQSLDR
-4130 SKNDTPLMSATKDSI
+4130 SKNDTPLMSSTKDSI

-4150 NWNARRIECWTDD
+4150 NWNSRRIECFTDD

-4260 DKKIMKLNKEAL
+4260 DKKIMKFNKEAL

-4339 DKLNDWYADNVGG
+4339 DKLNDWYANKVGG

-4393 KLWRGIGGVTHFAI
+4393 KLWRGIGGVTRFAI

-4534 YKKVTDHTTGETYWE
+4534 YKKVTDNTTGETYWE

-4596 FKVAKHKNEHVV
+4596 FNVAKHKNEHVV

-4628 QAIHGDTASDVTA
+4628 QAINGDTASDVTA

-4668 FFANNNVAIRED
+4668 FFANNNVAIREN

-4692 LMGGSMLQGTVM
+4692 LMGGSMLQGAVM

-4842 WEKWQGWLYDRAKSY
+4842 LEKWQGWLYDRAKSY

-4867 LSVLSN
+4867 LSLLSN
-4873 NWKKHKVKTTA
+4873 NLVRHPVKTAA
-4884 FAVGIPILFA
+4884 FAVGIPMLFA
-4894 SSIIPALNSWIASCF
+4894 SSIIPAINSWIASCC

-4962 FRSEKGLWLDILS
+4962 FRSEKGLWLDMLS
-4975 QVTQILPVDFMGEG
+4975 QMTQILPLDFMGEG
-4989 GDFWGALMPDVAKP
+4989 GDVIGALMPDVAKP
-5003 LYHVWVNRDWTGK
+5003 LYHVMVNRDWTGK

-5075 IITGYGG
+5075 IINGYGG

-5164 GDMKREAPEFVRMA
+5164 SDMKRESPEFVRMV
-5178 KIHAFEKS
+5178 KIHGFEKS
-5186 IKELKKI
+5186 IKDLKKI

-5198 IPKKDRDEA
+5198 IPKKARDEA
-5207 KEHIN
+5207 KELIN
-5212 QAKVK
+5212 QEKVK

>member
-44 RKQGAQV
+44 RKQGASV

-86 DNWGQ
+86 DDWGQ
-91 MDMGRTFANDE
+91 MDIGRTFANDE
-102 MEQQLETQRDNQA
+102 MELEFETQRVKQA
-115 SSNAKKTGSDEP
+115 VSSAKKTRSDEP

-132 KEKVNRRKL
+132 KEKENRRKL
-141 KEASTSNNILGSFAN
+141 KEASTSNNILGSFAD
-156 DKTFTPTLKEKDAPA
+156 DKTFTPTLKKKDTPA

-200 LERKMRDDAD
+200 LERKMRDDAE

-322 LIENG
+322 LIESG
-327 TPKNTADYIMQ
+327 TPKSTADYIMQ

-393 TTMGMAADAAAFA
+393 TAMGMAADAAAFA

-508 TTFADYIIGMVD
+508 TTFADYITGMVD

-689 GQSAYEARQETANK
+689 GQSSYEARQETANK
-703 KQIELSERTS
+703 KQIDLSERTP

-722 QYLDDKTISWTL
+722 QFLDDKTISWTL

-757 VTGNGGKFSVSEY
+757 VTENGGKFSVSEY
-770 SKDGELLNTKEYND
+770 SKDGELLNTKEYNY

-825 KAAEELG
+825 KVAEELG

-844 RRSDEGD
+844 RRNEEGD

-898 DYSKRN
+898 DYSKRS

-918 TVLSEDKNDME
+918 TGLSEDKNDIE
-929 QRTTTASQEGSDLA
+929 QLTTTASQEGSDLA

-958 QAVNNRQASAH
+958 QAVNDRQASAH
-969 AAWDEFVKNSPD
+969 VAWDEFVKNSPD
-981 LEEWL
+981 LEEWM
-986 KSNPDFDIA
+986 KSNPDFDIS
-995 DLRENFGDDVADRWA
+995 DLRENFGDAVADTWA
-1010 EVQAAD
+1010 EVHAAD

-1022 VDHVGQSIEDVVKNQ
+1022 VDHVGQSIEDAVKNQ

-1054 AVTDNSVTVF
+1054 VVTDNSVTVF

-1134 QEQKTAEIQSTEA
+1134 QEQKTAEIQSTEQ
-1147 PKAEAPK
+1147 PKVETPK
-1154 AGGAKEEVPSNEPK
+1154 EETPKGKTIIEGVEPEEKPTAKEEPKKEETPKDETPKTEVPANEMPKIPEVSKEETPKENQSESENEPPK
-1168 EKEPKEEAPAE
+1168 EEGPQPSAEPKEE
-1179 APKEIVNDG
+1179 
-1188 KGGTDNMGNIL
+1188 
-1199 NSDGSIYTETVKS
+1199 S
-1212 IEDIKDEDFDNPTRS
+1212 
-1227 IELPTIPQNVSSAIG
+1227 
-1242 ADGKPVII
+1242 
-1250 KKNIFEKN
+1250 
-1258 ATNHPELDAADSRA
+1258 
-1272 ILTNALYNPNLIGQT
+1272 
-1287 QPVKRPSYKVAVQTG
+1287 
-1302 DKNSI
+1302 
-1307 VVLDVYNDKKQVE
+1307 
-1320 IVGWRLIN
+1320 
-1328 EKGLAKMKRQA
+1328 
-1339 EREGGQFLILS
+1339 
-1350 PKDGSAAALSAL
+1350 
-1362 PHGLSSDGKD
+1362 
-1372 TTKSSDLQG
+1372 
-1381 GNETLTVK
+1381 
-1389 EGTEAPKNYELNDI
+1389 NYEKNDI
-1403 PMDNEGEP
+1403 PMDSEGEP
-1411 VYEQVPKERTAQ
+1411 IYEQVPKERTAQ

-1437 YAQIRIESAGKE
+1437 YAQIRIEGAEKE

-1484 VTYWESVKDEIE
+1484 VAYWESVKDEIE

-1530 PAGGVSLA
+1530 PADGVSLA
-1538 AEFVVDA
+1538 AEFIVDA

-1551 FRKETGLSAADQR
+1551 FRKETGLGAADQR
-1564 SFVGTIAGAEKGGK
+1564 TFVGMIASAEKGGK
-1578 SIERLGEELVEYD
+1578 SIERLGEELVVYD
-1591 NAYYG
+1591 NTYYG

-1638 RARMRDEAY
+1638 RERMRDDAY
-1647 HERYGMDY
+1647 YERYGMDY

-1696 HGKTDRENDSSREES
+1696 HGKADRENDSSREEP

-1748 TKDAPLHETPSGGE
+1748 TEDAPLQETPSRGE
-1762 VEKGERKEEKPSD
+1762 IEKGERKEEKPSD

-1787 EQFHEERVEKAR
+1787 EQFHEERVEKTR

-1844 KEMGEEPKAEK
+1844 KEMGEEPNVEK

-1868 EDMTPTERAE
+1868 ENMTPTERAE

-1934 GNSGTEDKTQLAAAD
+1934 GNSGTEDKTQLATAD

-1972 RGAGGETAPGK
+1972 RGAGGEAAPGK
-1983 QEGGETGKGDTD
+1983 QEGGETGKGDAD
-1995 TPAGEGSNSEGE
+1995 SPAGEGSHSEGE
-2007 GGTPGLGGLPSGSGR
+2007 GRTPRLGGLPAGSVG
-2022 RTGSGTAGS
+2022 RTGGGTAGS

-2067 KGRDVK
+2067 KGRDVR

-2095 NGSVSISLVGLNN
+2095 KGSVSISLVGLNN

-2122 RYGIALIGEGIYRAK
+2122 RYGVALIGEGIYRAK

-2150 MKDCGFSDTD
+2150 MKDCGFLDTD

-2191 AGLRESLKEPLRKK
+2191 ASLRESLKEPLRKK

-2238 DVLKAETQFFD
+2238 DVLKAETQFFG

-2434 PSENEKEMRFHTSK
+2434 PSENEKEMRLHTSK

-2586 GRVIDSPFD
+2586 GRVIDCPFD

-2606 HADEFNT
+2606 HADEFNS

-2818 GNESNAI
+2818 GNESNAV

-3047 DAKFV
+3047 DKKFN
-3052 KWAESNKSV
+3052 KWYDNEKTAAMRAEV
-3061 APRAYISLPDV
+3061 DLPDIV
-3072 TFQQAGTKVNC
+3072 FQQAGTSVRC
-3083 RVVVVDKITDAKLR
+3083 RVVVVDKITDSKLR
-3097 EKADITHVD
+3097 EQAHMEKAD
-3106 LNRHYD
+3106 LSGHYD

-3190 MAATYDKYAQMEKA
+3190 MAATYDKYAQMEKS

-3238 KGTGGVRFRKVDDP
+3238 KGTGGVRFRTSDELFKEYGPRWIDEQTNEDGRHTTQVKNTINSYKKFGEFVKEDSKGRDVDVLDASSGLGLGTEWMRENGMNVDDV
-3252 KEIERLEKE
+3252 E
-3261 PTVKVYRAMQVI
+3261 PFPSKDRTAPTYTKYDDVKKKYDYIISNAVLNVIPDDWRANVLHDMADKLKVG
-3273 DGKLYPPM
+3273 GKLVIN
-3281 AAKVRGELV
+3281 VRGAQSIKTQGTEGKTRTTLDDPSEILVHRPDGSIKAYQKGFTKEEL
-3290 EPRELGE
+3290 RDWCKQKLGE
-3297 WERADENIDLA
+3297 DYSVEIAN
-3308 IPDIDKKT
+3308 KK
-3316 GKQKVDKK
+3316 
-3324 TGELKWKFKLNKGGK
+3324 NAGGSY
-3339 DAKGK
+3339 DTA
-3344 KLGDVPAAY
+3344 
-3353 NPYWHT
+3353 
-3359 SRSPLN
+3359 
-3365 DQFSS
+3365 
-3370 AYKRPN
+3370 
-3376 LRVVEVEVPVS
+3376 VVV
-3387 ELTSGYKA
+3387 K
-3395 ERAKDTVGEMAWH
+3395 
-3408 SGPVSSK
+3408 
-3415 LPKEKERKVILS
+3415 KEKE
-3427 RWDKPVR
+3427 
-3434 VLSDAEAADKIAE
+3434 
-3447 ILKGEDIEIPD
+3447 G
-3458 NTITPS
+3458 T
-3464 LKEELIKRGLKVT
+3464 
-3477 ETDEVKEWNESLR
+3477 R

-3568 TDKYDAQMS
+3568 TDRYDAQMS

-3671 HNVGYRINPNV
+3671 HNIGYRINPNV

-3690 ESKKGLKNGDAY
+3690 ESKRGLKNGDAY

-3720 DGIENGEFVETG
+3720 DGIENGEFVKTG
-3732 GVRFSNGN
+3732 GNNMSD
-3740 SKLNGEDSEKLFASL
+3740 E
-3755 QNKKGKEYYDTVTE
+3755 
-3769 IARRVV
+3769 
-3775 ERRNGT
+3775 
-3781 TTVSEESNGKSENDT
+3781 
-3796 NEGFYGGFKSVAHC
+3796 
-3810 AASIITHDVE
+3810 
-3820 RSVYADVANR
+3820 
-3830 ENKSH
+3830 
-3835 ESESAGESLYA
+3835 
-3846 DIDKNVQSQGLGAEN
+3846 QS
-3861 KEGLAN
+3861 
-3867 RVNREIFS
+3867 R
-3875 RLKDWAEQNHA
+3875 
-3886 WLDRRNFGKKYPTSN
+3886 
-3901 KIGEGEEAEV
+3901 
-3911 YLSKDGKSVLKIIHN
+3911 
-3926 DAYLNPVGS
+3926 
-3935 KLDELAYENIALGD
+3935 
-3949 NERKVIGFMKDPYAF
+3949 
-3964 NDNMLIL
+3964 
-3971 VEQPY
+3971 
-3976 VEGKT
+3976 
-3981 VDEIYGGDTPEALA
+3981 
-3995 FIDKVMKDKG
+3995 
-4005 FETKETPFSEDL
+4005 
-4017 DDWLVKTYYNSDFT
+4017 
-4031 IRDVNTG
+4031 
-4038 NVIVDKDGKAH
+4038 
-4049 IIDVYA
+4049 
-4055 FINHGEFEKFGD
+4055 
-4067 NGIPANNTK
+4067 
-4076 FEIDFTKSS
+4076 
-4085 KKSVVRKDKPQEKN
+4085 
-4099 NGSVRFRKDD
+4099 
-4109 RTTDD
+4109 
-4114 KAKHESTLF
+4114 ESTLF

-4292 FHSEKKFQETLLNS
+4292 FHSEKNFQETLLNS

-4339 DKLNDWYADNVGG
+4339 DKLNDWYADKIGG

-4393 KLWRGIGGVTHFAI
+4393 KLWRGIGGVTRFAI

-4417 KDVHNRVSSMFSWYI
+4417 KDVHSRVSSMFSWYI

-4441 MEDMYAYLNNE
+4441 MEDMYAYLNND
-4452 ISDGGNVSSV
+4452 ISDGGKVSSV

-4534 YKKVTDHTTGETYWE
+4534 YKKVTDHITGETYWE

-4628 QAIHGDTASDVTA
+4628 QAINGDTASDVTA

-4692 LMGGSMLQGTVM
+4692 LMGGSMLQGAVM

-4716 LWSDYKKGKKLTGK
+4716 LWSDYKKGKKLTSK

-4835 KGTNAKA
+4835 KETNAKA
-4842 WEKWQGWLYDRAKSY
+4842 WEKWQGWLYDRAKSF

-4867 LSVLSN
+4867 LSLLSN
-4873 NWKKHKVKTTA
+4873 NIVRHPVKTAA

-4894 SSIIPALNSWIASCF
+4894 SSIIPTINSWIASCC

-4949 GFGDIAL
+4949 GFGDVAL

-4962 FRSEKGLWLDILS
+4962 FRSEKGLWLDMLS
-4975 QVTQILPVDFMGEG
+4975 QMTQILPLDFMGEG
-4989 GDFWGALMPDVAKP
+4989 GDVIGALMPDVAKP
-5003 LYHVWVNRDWTGK
+5003 LYHVMVNRDWTGK

-5049 NEMSGGNEHVKGSLD
+5049 NEISGGNEHVKGSLD

-5082 GALSDAIRTGKLATR
+5082 GALSDAIRSGKLATR

-5112 MVRALYSSATE
+5112 MARALYSSATE

-5164 GDMKREAPEFVRMA
+5164 SDMKRESPEFVRMV
-5178 KIHAFEKS
+5178 KIHGFEKS
-5186 IKELKKI
+5186 IKDLKKI

-5198 IPKKDRDEA
+5198 IPKKARDEA
-5207 KEHIN
+5207 KELIN
-5212 QAKVK
+5212 QEKVK